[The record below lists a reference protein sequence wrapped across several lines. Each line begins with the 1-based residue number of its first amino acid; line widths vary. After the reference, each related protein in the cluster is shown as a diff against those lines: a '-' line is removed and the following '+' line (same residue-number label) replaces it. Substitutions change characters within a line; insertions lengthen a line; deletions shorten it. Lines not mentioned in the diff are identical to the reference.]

1 MGKPFW
7 RSVEYFFTGNYSADN
22 GNNDIVAIGFG
33 GEIHAYG
40 GDDHVTV
47 GSIGATVHTG
57 SGNDTVV
64 GGSAYLRVEDSTGH
78 LSVKGAAGYADI
90 NKSGD
95 GNVSFAGAAGGVSID
110 HLGHHG
116 DVSYGGA
123 AAYNSVKRKGLSG
136 NVTFKGAGGYNAL
149 WHETNHGNLS
159 FAGAGAGNKL
169 DRTWFDQ
176 YQGSRGD
183 VSFDGA
189 GAANSI
195 SSRVETGNITFR
207 GAGADNH
214 LVRKGKVGDITLQ
227 GAGASNRIERT
238 RQAEDVY
245 QQTHGNIRFE
255 GVGGYNSFY
264 SDVAHGDIHFSGGG
278 AYNTITRKGSGSSFD
293 AQGMEYAK
301 AEDIVLTTAKMHGSW
316 IGSGTHAVTAVKSE
330 REPNTYLFAIADG
343 TYTKINKVRLSNDP
357 KTGKLKYYSEAWYKQ
372 GNHLSGLARS
382 DVSSAGGFEV
392 NPINGGYTLSN
403 IAVEHQQSLTV
414 HAMEKDL
421 TEYEWV
427 TYANGALIDAKDVV
441 LSDAKMGGHAIST
454 DGTKVDVQAIKS
466 NRKPNTYVYA
476 KVLGPYTKI
485 VVVELANDAET
496 GVLKYQARSW
506 YKEGDHT
513 ANLANEDISS
523 ANGYHSMGKGGYS
536 LSALNYSV
544 NAIRS
549 MSETVADIDEY
560 TDQTLFK
567 PATDSGESSGDV
579 HFSGAGGGNV
589 IKSNVTRGNV
599 YFNGGGIANVI
610 LHSSQFGNTEF
621 NGGGAANVIVKSGEE
636 GDLTFRGA
644 GLANV
649 LVHQSKQGKMDV
661 YAGGAVNVLVRI
673 GDGQYLAHLLAYGN
687 ISVHKGNGNSRVAM
701 LGGYNTHT
709 QIGSGHGLWLA
720 AGGFNVMTQVGNGEV
735 TSVLA
740 GGANVLTK
748 VGEGELTAGML
759 GGANVMTHIS
769 GDEQAS
775 NTTAVALGGANI
787 LTKKGKGDTLA
798 VMGGGAN
805 VLTHVGDGSTTGVMV
820 GGANILT
827 KVGNGDTTGIMLGVG
842 NVLTHVGDGQTLG
855 VMGAAGNIFT
865 KVGDGT
871 SIAAMIGAGNIFTH
885 VGEGNAWALMGG
897 LGNVFTKVGNG
908 DALALMVAEANVFTH
923 IGDGMSVALMLAKG
937 NVATKVGNGT
947 TLAAMVGNANIF
959 THIGNGS
966 TFAAM
971 IGQANVMTKVG
982 NDLTAALM
990 VGKAN
995 IYTHVGDGTSLGL
1008 FAGEM
1013 NVMTK
1018 VGNGTTLAAMFGK
1031 ANIMT
1036 HVGDG
1041 LTGVLALGEANI
1053 VTKVGDDFMGVVAA
1067 AKANVVTHVGDA
1079 TTAAVLAGKGNI
1091 LTKVGE
1097 GTTVGLLISDIGN
1110 VMTHVGDGT
1119 TIGIAKGKANIVTKV
1134 GDGLGINVAWGQA
1147 NVFTQVGDGDRYNF
1161 AKGEANILTKVGDG
1175 QEVSVVQ
1182 GKANIITHVGNGDDY
1197 TGAWGKA
1204 NVITKVGDGRNVV
1217 LAKGEANI
1225 VTQVGDGD
1233 SFNAL
1238 WSKGNV
1244 VTKVGDG
1251 MQVTAAKGK
1260 ANITTTVGNGLSVTA
1275 AYGDANINTKVGNG
1289 VSVNVA
1295 WGKYNINTKVGDGLN
1310 VAVMKG
1316 KANANIHIGDGLNI
1330 NASYARNNVAIKVG
1344 NGDFYS
1350 LAVASSNTSS
1360 NKLSALFDNVKQT
1373 LLGVGGSQAINYLV
1387 QGDEASTSGT
1397 QKGRGA
1403 IATPEITKLDG
1414 FQMDAIE
1421 EVGSDLGDSLTGS
1434 VTKVD
1439 TPDLN
1444 EMDNDLNIDG
1454 ASDHAPNLIVN
1465 GDFEQGDRGWQSTH
1479 GVEASYSGSVYGVN
1493 GEGHGT
1499 RVTELDT
1506 HTNTSLYQD
1515 LTDLTEGEVI
1525 AVSFDFAKRAGLS
1538 NNEGIEVLWNGE
1550 VVFSSSGDASAWQ
1563 QKTLKLTAH
1572 AGSNRIEFKGT
1583 GHNDGLG
1590 YILDNV
1596 VAKSESSPQANA
1608 VSEHAKQNQA
1618 SQNALSDKER
1628 AEADRQR
1635 LEQEKQKQLD
1645 AVAGSQSQLEST
1657 DQQAIENN
1665 GQAQRDAVKEESE
1678 AVTAELTTLA
1688 QGLDVLDGQATHTGK
1703 SGEQWRNDFAGGLLD
1718 GVQSQIDDAKQL
1730 ASDKMAAAKQTQSD
1744 NNSKVKDSIAKS
1756 EAGVAKGEQNRAG
1769 AEQDIAEAKADA
1781 ETRKADAVAKS
1792 HDAKQAE
1799 SDAHSAANDAQ
1810 SRGDRDAMNAENKA
1824 NQAQNDAQGAKQ
1836 NEGDRPDRQGV
1847 AGSGLSGNAHRVEG
1861 AGETGSHVNT
1871 DSQTNADGRFSDGLT
1886 EQELEALEG
1895 ATNAVNRLQINAGIR
1910 SKNSG
1915 STITSM
1921 FMEANADSIVV
1932 DTTASQDVV
1941 RKEVRISGVNLVGLG
1956 EASHDSAESLVAA
1969 RAEKV
1974 ANLYRWLDTDNDVA
1988 TDKYVPVPGFERVD
2002 ADVSDEVKQRMIQS
2016 MSGYIEHTDNQVPKD
2031 QAQALATLFV
2041 ESTLDYDWDKRVE
2054 FLTKLESYGYSF
2066 ETPHAEKSIVSFWSG
2081 KNFKQYR
2088 DVLDNAQTDGK
2099 KVVYDIDVKGNAFA
2113 IDLNKH
2119 LMRWGGLFLDPDNAE
2134 QNQLKS
2140 SIDAAT
2146 FSNTGFWSSVYAT
2159 GAQHDVYVIAEGGV
2173 RLGNYFWHV
2182 ELPALRQLQREGLVG
2197 EIRLLDKP
2205 VSEYKDLP
2213 ADEIGRRLTDAGVGV
2228 KVRFD
2233 ALSSARQAEL
2243 LADNPDDY
2251 RADTLVEL
2259 DVKLSAIDSMLRES
2273 LPFYSLRTERNLLV
2287 QEGDEGFEVRSWP
2300 GSDDKSKTIL
2310 LDNPEDAAQQKA
2322 IERFI
2327 LANFDNFEQMP
2338 DELFLVDN
2346 KVLSHHD
2353 GRTRILAQKE
2363 DGAWTYNTNSEL
2375 MSVTELL
2382 DAAHVSGKVRG
2393 ESYQKVIDALAE
2405 YHASTAEHADYEL
2418 ESVEQLVN
2426 LRKKIE
2432 GYALGH
2438 PDSGRLEAM
2447 NSLLNQV
2454 NSRLEEVSVLA
2465 VSEQSIKA
2473 HDSFSRLY
2481 DQLDNAHLKQ
2491 SKHLYLDGNGDFV
2504 TKGKGN
2510 LAKIDQLGGSDA
2522 VLEKVKASVNH
2533 EYGQA
2538 IADTIFAGLSAN
2550 ELAKDGKGIDITG
2563 LNRIH
2568 QALEQ
2573 HMSPVSA
2580 TMYIWKPSDH
2590 SALGHAALQIGQGRT
2605 QIDAQAAADFNKQNY
2620 VSWWPLGSKSSNIR
2634 NIFNVATEYQPD
2646 LKLRW
2651 SDFSQPAHQN
2661 DTLEHD
2667 MASEENDGFGLNDG
2681 ETKLKRFIEKLNAA
2695 KGIDAAYKDA
2705 SEGYASVLLGNPDM
2719 LVSTGIPAHVFQP
2732 FVDQWNDT
2740 SYDMMDV
2747 ANRFAQELQKQ
2758 AQASGDPALVAK
2770 RIDNVVRLFAE
2781 RALEEIEAF
2790 KASQADEGRVFRI
2803 NLEGLDVAAMQ
2814 AEWNRL
2820 SHDPDARYQ
2829 LLTKN
2834 CSSTV
2839 AKVLKA
2845 GGADKLIG
2853 HTWRPKFGVWTPTEL
2868 FNFGQALQEAQLEI
2882 AAKKQSHQVNDDLDA
2897 LSGSEKHKDKVAI
2910 ENDGTPP
2917 RDKVPLSPLTRFLNN
2932 ELYGER
2938 DARRKIG
2945 DITQTLLDHA
2955 VEKGESQKVTLKGEA
2970 GRLTGYYHQGTASS
2984 DDETSTTSGKVVL
2997 FLHGSGSSAE
3007 EQASAIRSH
3016 YQKQGIDMLAV
3027 NLRGYGES
3035 DGGPSEKGL
3044 YQDARTMFNY
3054 LVNDKGIDP
3063 SNIILHGYSMGGPI
3077 AADLARY
3084 AAQNGQAVSGLLL
3097 DRPMPSM
3104 TKAITA
3110 HEVANPAGIV
3120 GTIAKAVN
3128 GQFSVE
3134 KNLKGLPQETPIL
3147 LLTDNEGLGEEGEK
3161 LRVKLSNS
3169 GFNVT
3174 GEQTFYGHEASN
3186 RLMSQYTG
3194 QIVSDLLNTQ
3204 HIKHNEAKLNLEPHG
3219 KNYESRDLILK
3230 PISQPETVEL
3240 GMPEVDQKVLA
3251 DIAEREN
3258 VIIGVRPVDEK
3269 SKSLIASKMYSSKGL
3284 FVKAKS
3290 SDWGPMSGFIPVDQS
3305 FAKAS
3310 ARRDLE
3316 TFNRHA
3322 EQSIQSGNAVSAD
3335 LYLNQ
3340 VRVEE
3345 LVSKYHS
3352 LTPLELDD
3360 QSGMY
3365 KTTATNGDQSVPFF
3379 LNRVT
3384 VDGNELWQVHY
3395 ITNGEL
3401 APFKVIGD
3409 PVSKQPMT
3417 ADYDLLTVMYSYGD
3431 LGPQDK
3437 VKQPLTWQQWKDSVT
3452 YEDLTPKYKELYS
3465 NEDLYNKKDGA
3476 SLGNVS
3482 GRLKELKDRINVD
3495 LGRTNGLEMVHHGA
3509 DDANPYAVMA
3519 DNFPATFFVPKS
3531 LFAEDGLGE
3540 GKGSIQTYFNVN
3552 EQGAVV
3558 IRNPQE
3564 FSDFQQVTINASFR
3578 ASFNDKWNHG
3588 LDEPLFTTKRKLSHE
3603 FLNKRDQLLKKLS
3616 GGRLD
3621 AQDETL
3627 VALGNPDDVSGNKAI
3642 VAVDVSQIFT
3652 RQELKERAN
3661 VFAKPIGASYQGI
3674 LDQLDL
3680 VHQTVSRDQIVASFE
3695 LNKKVNAYI
3704 AEHPTSG
3711 RNQALTQLKEQITSA
3726 LFIGKMQ
3733 VAQVDIDAI
3742 AQTRPELAAR
3752 IFMVAI
3758 EEANGE
3764 HRGLTD
3770 MMVRWAN
3777 EDPYLAPKQGYKGE
3791 TPNDLGFD
3799 AKYHVDLG
3807 DHYADFKQWLE
3818 TSQSNGLLSK
3828 ATLDESTKTVHLGY
3842 SYQELQDLTG
3852 VESVQMAFYF
3862 LKEAAKKVDPISGDS
3877 AEMILLKKFADKSY
3891 LSQLDSDRMDQ
3902 IEGIYRS
3909 SHETDVD
3916 AWDRRYSG
3924 AGYDELTNKLAGATG
3939 VDEQLSVLLD
3949 DRKGLLIG
3957 EVHGSDVNGLRF
3969 VNEQMDALKKQGVT
3983 VIGLEHLRSDLAQPL
3998 IDRYL
4003 ATGVMSSELSAML
4016 KTKHL
4021 DATLFENARAN
4032 GMRIVA
4038 LDANS
4043 SARPNV
4049 QGTEHGLMYRAGA
4062 ANNIAVEVLQSL
4074 PDDEKFV
4081 AIYGKAHLQS
4091 HKGIEG
4097 FVPGITHRLD
4107 LPALRVSDSNQ
4118 FRVEQDD
4125 MTLRVVYDDVANK
4138 PKLTFKDSLSGA
4150 NTAIHNQNVNDWERV
4165 AVTPTADGGETRFDG
4180 QIIVQMEN
4188 DSVVANAAANL
4199 AGKHPE
4205 SSVVVQ
4211 LDSDGNYRVVYG
4223 DPSKLDGKLRWQ
4235 LVGHGR
4241 DDSDSNNT
4249 HLSGYSAEDLA
4260 AKLANFQQSF
4270 SQAENINNTPDH
4282 ISIVGCS
4289 LVSDD
4294 KQKGFGH
4301 QFINAMDVNGLRVD
4315 VSARSSELAVD
4326 ATGRKHTKDENGDWI
4341 QKAETNKVSLSWNEQ
4356 GEVIAKEERIRNG
4369 IAEGDIDLSRIG
4381 VSDVGEIARGAIGD
4395 NNDVFDAPEK
4405 RKVETET
4412 SSSAANNKLS
4422 YSGNIQVNV
4431 GDGEFTA
4438 VNWGTSNVGIKVGS
4452 GGFKS
4457 LAFGDNNVM
4466 VHIGNGESK
4475 HSVDMG
4481 GYQALEGAQMFIGNR
4496 NVSFNLGQSNDL
4508 LVMMDKSIP
4517 TPPLVNPFDGAARIS
4532 GVLQSI
4538 ATSGEDQDWLA
4549 AQEQQWTLSG
4559 AKKFVKDMSGLDQS
4573 SSVDYTCLVEL
4584 DSHNERSSRGLK
4596 HDTEAALNK
4605 QYNQWLSGNSDSS
4618 AGKLS
4623 RADKLRQA
4631 NEKLAFNFAVG
4642 GQGADIQVTTGNWNF
4657 MFGDNIQ
4664 SILDTNLG
4672 SLFGLMTQQF
4682 SATGQAKTTFTYTP
4696 EDLPRQLKNK
4706 LLGQMAGIGAETTLA
4721 DIFGVDYTTSG
4732 QIVSRNGEAVDG
4744 VAILTEMLE
4753 VIGEFSGDQLQAFV
4767 DPAKLLDS
4775 LKSGIDMGADGI
4787 QSFAETHGLKDKAPE
4802 EEENKSAVS
4811 VNGTSVNSAQG
4822 ATASDGNTETAETQ
4836 DRAFGFNSLNLP
4848 NLFAT
4853 IFSQDKQKEMKS
4865 LVENLK
4871 ENLTADLLNMKEKTF
4886 DFLRNS
4892 GHLQGDGDINLSLG
4906 NYNFNWGGDGK
4917 DLGAYL
4923 GDNNNFWGGR
4933 GDDVFYA
4940 TGTSNIFTGGEGSD
4954 MGVLMGRENM
4964 MFGGD
4969 GNDTAVVAGRIN
4981 HVFLGAGDDQSFVFG
4996 EGGEIDTG
5004 LGRDY
5009 VVTSGNFNRVDTG
5022 DGQDYSV
5029 TIGNNNQVEL
5039 GAGNDF
5045 ANVFGNYNRI
5055 NASAGNDVVKLMGYH
5070 AVLNGG
5076 EGEDH
5081 LIAAAISKFSQFNG
5095 EEGRDLMV
5103 LGGYQNTFKGGTD
5116 VDSFVVSGDVIDNLV
5131 EDISSEDNIVF
5142 NGIDWQKLWFERSG
5156 YDLKLSILRDPVS
5169 ETDQAKFEHIGS
5181 VTFNDYF
5188 DGKRAQMIIAM
5199 GEKDANGEREYTTLS
5214 ESSIDALVQAMSGF
5228 DPQAG
5233 DNGFIDNLDS
5243 KSRVAISTAWADV
5256 VHKKGITV

>member
-7 RSVEYFFTGNYSADN
+7 RSVEYFFTGNYSADD
-22 GNNDIVAIGFG
+22 GNNNIVAIGFG
-33 GEIHAYG
+33 GQIHAYG

-47 GSIGATVHTG
+47 GSIGATVYTG

-64 GGSAYLRVEDSTGH
+64 GGSAYLKVEDSTGH
-78 LSVKGAAGYADI
+78 LTVKGAAGYADI

-110 HLGHHG
+110 HLGNHG

-123 AAYNSVKRKGLSG
+123 AAYNGITRKGLSG
-136 NVTFKGAGGYNAL
+136 NVTFAGAGGYNAL
-149 WHETNHGNLS
+149 WHETNQGNLS
-159 FAGAGAGNKL
+159 FTGAGAGNKL
-169 DRTWFDQ
+169 DRTWFNR
-176 YQGSRGD
+176 YQGSHGD
-183 VSFDGA
+183 VTFDGA

-238 RQAEDVY
+238 HQAEDVY
-245 QQTHGNIRFE
+245 TQTRGNIRFE
-255 GVGGYNSFY
+255 GVGGYNSLY
-264 SDVAHGDIHFSGGG
+264 SDVAHGDIYFSGGG
-278 AYNTITRKGSGSSFD
+278 AYNTIIRKGSGNDF
-293 AQGMEYAK
+293 AKEGMTNAK
-301 AEDIVLTTAKMHGSW
+301 ADEIVLTKAVMSGSW
-316 IGSGTHAVTAVKSE
+316 IGQDHHVTAVKSAS
-330 REPNTYLFAIADG
+330 EPNTYLFAFADS
-343 TYTKINKVRLSNDP
+343 TYTKINKVQLRNDP
-357 KTGKLKYYSEAWYKQ
+357 QTGELKYYSTAWYKE
-372 GNHLSGLARS
+372 GNHLSNLANQDIS
-382 DVSSAGGFEV
+382 DNGGFTAV
-392 NPINGGYTLSN
+392 NINGAYTLSDLK
-403 IAVEHQQSLTV
+403 VEHQQSVTV
-414 HAMEKDL
+414 HAVEKSL

-427 TYANGALIDAKDVV
+427 TYANGAVIDAKEVS
-441 LSDAKMGGHAIST
+441 LSDAKMGGHAIYA
-454 DGTKVDVQAIKS
+454 DGTKVDVKAVKS
-466 NRKPNTYVYA
+466 NRQPNTYIYA

-485 VVVELANDAET
+485 VVVELANDPET
-496 GVLKYQARSW
+496 GALKYQARSW

-513 ANLANEDISS
+513 ANIANQDISS
-523 ANGYHSMGKGGYS
+523 ATGYNPMGKGGYS
-536 LSALNYSV
+536 LSDLHYSV
-544 NAIRS
+544 NAVRS
-549 MSETVADIDEY
+549 TSETVADIEEY

-567 PATDSGESSGDV
+567 PANDSGESSGDV
-579 HFSGAGGGNV
+579 RFNGAGGGNV

-599 YFNGGGIANVI
+599 HFNGGGIANVI

-649 LVHQSKQGKMDV
+649 LVHQSQQGKMDV
-661 YAGGAVNVLVRI
+661 YAGGAVNVLVRL

-687 ISVHKGNGNSRVAM
+687 ISVQKGSGDSRVVM

-709 QIGSGHGLWLA
+709 QIGSGNGLWLA
-720 AGGFNVMTQVGNGEV
+720 AGGFNVMTQVGQGDV
-735 TSVLA
+735 AAVLA

-748 VGEGELTAGML
+748 MGEGELTSGML
-759 GGANVMTHIS
+759 GGANVITHIS
-769 GDEQAS
+769 NDDQLS

-787 LTKKGKGDTLA
+787 LSKKGKGNTLA

-805 VLTHVGDGSTTGVMV
+805 VLTHVGDGTTTGVMV

-827 KVGNGDTTGIMLGVG
+827 KIGNGDTTGIMLGVG

-871 SIAAMIGAGNIFTH
+871 SIAVMIGAGNIFTH

-959 THIGNGS
+959 THIGHGS

-971 IGQANVMTKVG
+971 IGQANIMTKVG

-995 IYTHVGDGTSLGL
+995 IMTHVGDGTSLGL
-1008 FAGEM
+1008 FAGEV

-1097 GTTVGLLISDIGN
+1097 GTTVGLLISDVGN

-1119 TIGIAKGKANIVTKV
+1119 TIGIAKGKANLITKV
-1134 GDGLGINVAWGQA
+1134 GDGLGVNVAWGQA

-1161 AKGEANILTKVGDG
+1161 AKGEANLITKVGDG

-1182 GKANIITHVGNGDDY
+1182 GEANIITHVGNGDDY

-1204 NVITKVGDGRNVV
+1204 NVITKVGHGQNVV

-1238 WSKGNV
+1238 WSKSNI
-1244 VTKVGDG
+1244 VTKVGNG
-1251 MQVTAAKGK
+1251 MQVTAAKGQ

-1275 AYGDANINTKVGNG
+1275 AYGDANINTKVGDG

-1316 KANANIHIGDGLNI
+1316 KANANIHVGDGLNI
-1330 NASYARNNVAIKVG
+1330 NASYAQNNVAIKVG

-1360 NKLSALFDNVKQT
+1360 NKLSALFDNIKQT
-1373 LLGVGGSQAINYLV
+1373 VLGVGGSQAINYLV
-1387 QGDEASTSGT
+1387 QGDEASSSGT
-1397 QKGRGA
+1397 HKGRGA

-1414 FQMDAIE
+1414 FQMDAIK

-1444 EMDNDLNIDG
+1444 KMQHAINVDD
-1454 ASDHAPNLIVN
+1454 SSVQAPNLIVN
-1465 GDFEQGDRGWQSTH
+1465 GDFELGEHGWQSTH
-1479 GVEASYSGSVYGVN
+1479 GVEASYAGSVYGVE
-1493 GEGHGT
+1493 GEGHGA

-1506 HTNTSLYQD
+1506 YTNTSLYQD
-1515 LTDLTEGEVI
+1515 LANLAQGEVI

-1550 VVFSSSGDASAWQ
+1550 VVFSSSGDASAWK
-1563 QKTLKLTAH
+1563 QKTLKLTAQ

-1596 VAKSESSPQANA
+1596 VATSESSQQANA
-1608 VSEHAKQNQA
+1608 IREHATQNPA
-1618 SQNALSDKER
+1618 TQNALSDKER

-1657 DQQAIENN
+1657 DQQALGNN
-1665 GQAQRDAVKEESE
+1665 GQAQRDAVQEESE
-1678 AVTAELTTLA
+1678 AITAELTKLA
-1688 QGLDVLDGQATHTGK
+1688 QGLDVLDGQATHTGE
-1703 SGEQWRNDFAGGLLD
+1703 SGDQWRNEFASGLLA
-1718 GVQSQIDDAKQL
+1718 GVQTQLDDAKQL
-1730 ASDKMAAAKQTQSD
+1730 ANDKIAEAKQTHAD
-1744 NNSKVKDSIAKS
+1744 NQNKVKDAVAKS
-1756 EAGVAKGEQNRAG
+1756 EVGVAKGQQNRAG
-1769 AEQDIAEAKADA
+1769 AEQDIADAQADA
-1781 ETRKADAVAKS
+1781 EKRKADALAKGK
-1792 HDAKQAE
+1792 DAQQAE
-1799 SDAHSAANDAQ
+1799 SDAHHAVNNAQ
-1810 SRGDRDAMNAENKA
+1810 SRGDRDVQLAENKA
-1824 NQAQNDAQGAKQ
+1824 NQAQADAQGAKQ

-1847 AGSGLSGNAHRVEG
+1847 TGSGLSGNAHSVEG
-1861 AGETGSHVNT
+1861 AGETDSHVNT
-1871 DSQTNADGRFSDGLT
+1871 DSQTNADGRFSEGLT
-1886 EQELEALEG
+1886 EQEQEALEG

-1910 SKNSG
+1910 AKNSG
-1915 STITSM
+1915 NTITSM
-1921 FMEANADSIVV
+1921 FTEANTDSIVV
-1932 DTTASQDVV
+1932 PTTTSQDVV
-1941 RKEVRISGVNLVGLG
+1941 RKEIRISGVNLEGLG
-1956 EASHDSAESLVAA
+1956 EASHDSAVSLVAA

-1974 ANLYRWLDTDNDVA
+1974 ANIYRWLDSDHPRA
-1988 TDKYVPVPGFERVD
+1988 TEQYIPVPGFERVD
-2002 ADVSDEVKQRMIQS
+2002 VNVSDETKQRLTQFV
-2016 MSGYIEHTDNQVPKD
+2016 SGYIEHTDNQVPKD

-2041 ESTLDYDWDKRVE
+2041 EATLNYDWDKRVE

-2066 ETPHAEKSIVSFWSG
+2066 EAPHGENSLVSFWSG
-2081 KNFKQYR
+2081 RNFKEYR
-2088 DVLDNAQTDGK
+2088 NVLDNAQPDGK
-2099 KVVYDIDVKGNAFA
+2099 KVVYDIDVQGNAFA
-2113 IDLNKH
+2113 IKLNKQ
-2119 LMRWGGLFLDPDNAE
+2119 LMRWGDMFLDLENAD
-2134 QNQLKS
+2134 QNHLQS
-2140 SIDAAT
+2140 SIEAAAY
-2146 FSNTGFWSSVYAT
+2146 SNTGFWSSVYAT
-2159 GAQHDVYVIAEGGV
+2159 GAKDDVYVIAEGGM
-2173 RLGNYFWHV
+2173 RLGNYFWNV
-2182 ELPALRQLQREGLVG
+2182 ELPLLRQLQREGLVG

-2205 VSEYKDLP
+2205 VSEYKDVP
-2213 ADEIGRRLTDAGVGV
+2213 VNEIGRKLTDAGVGV

-2233 ALSSARQAEL
+2233 ALSAAQQAEL
-2243 LADNPDDY
+2243 LAINPKGY
-2251 RADTLVEL
+2251 KADSLVEL
-2259 DVKLSAIDSMLRES
+2259 DVKLSAIDSMLRDA

-2287 QEGDEGFEVRSWP
+2287 QEGDEGFKVRAWP
-2300 GSDDKSKTIL
+2300 GSDGKSKTIV
-2310 LDNPEDAAQQKA
+2310 LDNPEDATQQKT

-2346 KVLSHHD
+2346 KVISHDKGITHV
-2353 GRTRILAQKE
+2353 LAQKV
-2363 DGAWTYNTNSEL
+2363 DGAWLYNAKVDL

-2382 DAAHVSGKVRG
+2382 DAANVTGKIRG
-2393 ESYQKVIDALAE
+2393 ESYQQVIDALTD
-2405 YHASTAEHADYEL
+2405 YHASITEHADYEP
-2418 ESVEQLVN
+2418 ESVEKLLN
-2426 LRKKIE
+2426 LRNKIE
-2432 GYALGH
+2432 GYVLGH
-2438 PDSGRLEAM
+2438 PDSGRVEAM

-2454 NSRLEEVSVLA
+2454 NTRLDEVSLLSVA
-2465 VSEQSIKA
+2465 EQTIQA
-2473 HDSFSRLY
+2473 QDSFSRLY
-2481 DQLDNAHLKQ
+2481 DQLEAANLKE
-2491 SKHLYLDGNGDFV
+2491 SKHLYLDQNGDFV

-2510 LAKIDQLGGSDA
+2510 LANIDLLGSREA
-2522 VLEKVKASVNH
+2522 VLEKVKLTVSN
-2533 EYGQA
+2533 EYGQTV
-2538 IADTIFAGLSAN
+2538 ADTIFAGLSAKY
-2550 ELAKDGKGIDITG
+2550 LAKDGKGIDIAG
-2563 LNRIH
+2563 LNKVH
-2568 QALEQ
+2568 QAIEQ
-2573 HMSPVSA
+2573 HLSPVSA
-2580 TMYIWKPSDH
+2580 TLYIWKPSDH

-2605 QIDAQAAADFNKQNY
+2605 QLEGQAAADFNQQNY
-2620 VSWWPLGSKSSNIR
+2620 VSWWPLGSKSSNIS
-2634 NIFNVATEYQPD
+2634 NILNVATKDQPD

-2667 MASEENDGFGLNDG
+2667 VASEENDGFGLHDG
-2681 ETKLKRFIEKLNAA
+2681 DIKLKRFIEKLNAA
-2695 KGIDAAYKDA
+2695 KGIDASFKEA
-2705 SEGYASVLLGNPDM
+2705 SEGYASILLSNPDM
-2719 LVSTGIPAHVFQP
+2719 LETTGIPAHVFQP
-2732 FVDQWNDT
+2732 FVEQWNDT

-2747 ANRFAQELQKQ
+2747 ANRFAQELRLQ
-2758 AQASGDPALVAK
+2758 AQRSDDPELLEK
-2770 RIDNVVRLFAE
+2770 RIGNVIRQFAE
-2781 RALEEIEAF
+2781 RALEEIETF
-2790 KASQADEGRVFRI
+2790 KASQADQGRVFRI

-2814 AEWNRL
+2814 AEWHRL
-2820 SHDPDARYQ
+2820 SNDPDARYQ

-2853 HTWRPKFGVWTPTEL
+2853 HTWLPKFGVWTPTEL

-2882 AAKKQSHQVNDDLDA
+2882 AAKKQSHQVTDVLDA
-2897 LSGSEKHKDKVAI
+2897 LSGNEKPKENVAI

-2917 RDKVPLSPLTRFLNN
+2917 RDKESLSPLTRFLNN
-2932 ELYGER
+2932 ELYGDKE
-2938 DARRKIG
+2938 ARRKIG
-2945 DITQTLLDHA
+2945 EITQTLLDHA
-2955 VEKGESQKVTLKGEA
+2955 VEKGESQKITLQGEA
-2970 GRLTGYYHQGTASS
+2970 GRLTGYYHQGTAPSEG
-2984 DDETSTTSGKVVL
+2984 ETSSPSGKVVL

-3007 EQASAIRSH
+3007 EQASAIRNH

-3063 SNIILHGYSMGGPI
+3063 SNIIIHGYSMGGPI

-3120 GTIAKAVN
+3120 GAIAKAVN

-3134 KNLKGLPQETPIL
+3134 KNLEGLPKETSIL
-3147 LLTDNEGLGEEGEK
+3147 LLTDNEGLGNEGEK
-3161 LRVKLSNS
+3161 LRTKLTAS
-3169 GFNVT
+3169 GYNVT

-3186 RLMSQYTG
+3186 RLMSQYAD
-3194 QIVSDLLNTQ
+3194 QIVSGLSSSASVDEDLDQQGLDTTSTKDQGVSNKDDHLQ
-3204 HIKHNEAKLNLEPHG
+3204 VVDSKEA
-3219 KNYESRDLILK
+3219 
-3230 PISQPETVEL
+3230 
-3240 GMPEVDQKVLA
+3240 LA
-3251 DIAEREN
+3251 DGKI
-3258 VIIGVRPVDEK
+3258 
-3269 SKSLIASKMYSSKGL
+3269 L
-3284 FVKAKS
+3284 
-3290 SDWGPMSGFIPVDQS
+3290 
-3305 FAKAS
+3305 
-3310 ARRDLE
+3310 
-3316 TFNRHA
+3316 H
-3322 EQSIQSGNAVSAD
+3322 
-3335 LYLNQ
+3335 NQ
-3340 VRVEE
+3340 
-3345 LVSKYHS
+3345 
-3352 LTPLELDD
+3352 
-3360 QSGMY
+3360 
-3365 KTTATNGDQSVPFF
+3365 
-3379 LNRVT
+3379 
-3384 VDGNELWQVHY
+3384 
-3395 ITNGEL
+3395 
-3401 APFKVIGD
+3401 
-3409 PVSKQPMT
+3409 
-3417 ADYDLLTVMYSYGD
+3417 
-3431 LGPQDK
+3431 
-3437 VKQPLTWQQWKDSVT
+3437 
-3452 YEDLTPKYKELYS
+3452 
-3465 NEDLYNKKDGA
+3465 
-3476 SLGNVS
+3476 
-3482 GRLKELKDRINVD
+3482 
-3495 LGRTNGLEMVHHGA
+3495 
-3509 DDANPYAVMA
+3509 
-3519 DNFPATFFVPKS
+3519 
-3531 LFAEDGLGE
+3531 
-3540 GKGSIQTYFNVN
+3540 
-3552 EQGAVV
+3552 
-3558 IRNPQE
+3558 
-3564 FSDFQQVTINASFR
+3564 
-3578 ASFNDKWNHG
+3578 
-3588 LDEPLFTTKRKLSHE
+3588 
-3603 FLNKRDQLLKKLS
+3603 
-3616 GGRLD
+3616 
-3621 AQDETL
+3621 
-3627 VALGNPDDVSGNKAI
+3627 
-3642 VAVDVSQIFT
+3642 
-3652 RQELKERAN
+3652 
-3661 VFAKPIGASYQGI
+3661 
-3674 LDQLDL
+3674 
-3680 VHQTVSRDQIVASFE
+3680 
-3695 LNKKVNAYI
+3695 
-3704 AEHPTSG
+3704 
-3711 RNQALTQLKEQITSA
+3711 
-3726 LFIGKMQ
+3726 
-3733 VAQVDIDAI
+3733 
-3742 AQTRPELAAR
+3742 
-3752 IFMVAI
+3752 
-3758 EEANGE
+3758 
-3764 HRGLTD
+3764 
-3770 MMVRWAN
+3770 
-3777 EDPYLAPKQGYKGE
+3777 
-3791 TPNDLGFD
+3791 
-3799 AKYHVDLG
+3799 
-3807 DHYADFKQWLE
+3807 
-3818 TSQSNGLLSK
+3818 
-3828 ATLDESTKTVHLGY
+3828 
-3842 SYQELQDLTG
+3842 
-3852 VESVQMAFYF
+3852 
-3862 LKEAAKKVDPISGDS
+3862 
-3877 AEMILLKKFADKSY
+3877 
-3891 LSQLDSDRMDQ
+3891 
-3902 IEGIYRS
+3902 
-3909 SHETDVD
+3909 
-3916 AWDRRYSG
+3916 
-3924 AGYDELTNKLAGATG
+3924 
-3939 VDEQLSVLLD
+3939 
-3949 DRKGLLIG
+3949 
-3957 EVHGSDVNGLRF
+3957 DVNGW
-3969 VNEQMDALKKQGVT
+3969 G
-3983 VIGLEHLRSDLAQPL
+3983 P
-3998 IDRYL
+3998 
-4003 ATGVMSSELSAML
+4003 
-4016 KTKHL
+4016 
-4021 DATLFENARAN
+4021 
-4032 GMRIVA
+4032 
-4038 LDANS
+4038 
-4043 SARPNV
+4043 
-4049 QGTEHGLMYRAGA
+4049 
-4062 ANNIAVEVLQSL
+4062 
-4074 PDDEKFV
+4074 
-4081 AIYGKAHLQS
+4081 
-4091 HKGIEG
+4091 
-4097 FVPGITHRLD
+4097 IT
-4107 LPALRVSDSNQ
+4107 
-4118 FRVEQDD
+4118 
-4125 MTLRVVYDDVANK
+4125 
-4138 PKLTFKDSLSGA
+4138 
-4150 NTAIHNQNVNDWERV
+4150 
-4165 AVTPTADGGETRFDG
+4165 VTPTTDGGETRFDG

-4188 DSVVANAAANL
+4188 DDVVAKAAANL

-4241 DDSDSNNT
+4241 DHSESNNT
-4249 HLSGYSAEDLA
+4249 RLSGYSADELA
-4260 AKLANFQQSF
+4260 VKLAKFQQSF
-4270 SQAENINNTPDH
+4270 NQAENINNKPDH

-4301 QFINAMDVNGLRVD
+4301 QFINAMDANGLRVD
-4315 VSARSSELAVD
+4315 VSVRSSELAVD
-4326 ATGRKHTKDENGDWI
+4326 EVGRKHTKDANGDWV
-4341 QKAETNKVSLSWNEQ
+4341 QKAENNKVSLSWDAQ
-4356 GEVIAKEERIRNG
+4356 GEVVAKDERIRNG

-4381 VSDVGEIARGAIGD
+4381 VSDVDEPARGAIGD
-4395 NNDVFDAPEK
+4395 NSDVFDAPEK
-4405 RKVETET
+4405 RIPETEVIANSG
-4412 SSSAANNKLS
+4412 SSNQLS

-4431 GDGEFTA
+4431 GEGEFTA
-4438 VNWGTSNVGIKVGS
+4438 VNWGTSNVGIKVGT

-4466 VHIGNGESK
+4466 VHIGDGESK
-4475 HSVDMG
+4475 HSVDIG
-4481 GYQALEGAQMFIGNR
+4481 GYQALEGAQMFLGNR
-4496 NVSFNLGQSNDL
+4496 NVSFNFGHSNDL
-4508 LVMMDKSIP
+4508 ILMMDKSIP

-4532 GVLQSI
+4532 GVLQGI
-4538 ATSGEDQDWLA
+4538 AMSGEGEDWLA

-4573 SSVDYTCLVEL
+4573 SSVDYTTLVEL
-4584 DSHNERSSRGLK
+4584 DSQNERDSRGLK
-4596 HDTEAALNK
+4596 HNVEATLNK
-4605 QYNQWLSGNSDSS
+4605 QYNQWLSGNGNSGTSQ
-4618 AGKLS
+4618 LS

-4682 SATGQAKTTFTYTP
+4682 TATGQAKTTFTYTP
-4696 EDLPRQLKNK
+4696 QDLPRQLKNK
-4706 LLGQMAGIGAETTLA
+4706 LLGQLAGVGAETTLA
-4721 DIFGVDYTTSG
+4721 DIFGVDYTASG
-4732 QIVSRNGEAVDG
+4732 QIVSRNGQAVDG
-4744 VAILTEMLE
+4744 VVILKEMLE

-4775 LKSGIDMGADGI
+4775 LKAGIDMGADGI
-4787 QSFAETHGLKDKAPE
+4787 KSFAETHGLKEKAPE
-4802 EEENKSAVS
+4802 EEKDNSSVS
-4811 VNGTSVNSAQG
+4811 VNGANVNSAQG
-4822 ATASDGNTETAETQ
+4822 ATVADGNTETAETQ
-4836 DRAFGFNSLNLP
+4836 DRALGFNSLNLP

-4871 ENLTADLLNMKEKTF
+4871 QNLTADLLNMKEKTF

-4892 GHLQGDGDINLSLG
+4892 GHLQGDGDINISLG

-4940 TGTSNIFTGGEGSD
+4940 TGTSNIFTGGEGHD

-5004 LGRDY
+5004 SGRDY

-5022 DGQDYSV
+5022 DDQDYSV

-5055 NASAGNDVVKLMGYH
+5055 NAGAGNDVVKLMGYH

-5076 EGEDH
+5076 DGDDH
-5081 LIAAAISKFSQFNG
+5081 LIATAISKFSQFNG
-5095 EEGRDLMV
+5095 GEGRDLMV

-5131 EDISSEDNIVF
+5131 EDIRSEDNIVF

-5156 YDLKLSILRDPVS
+5156 YDLKLSILRDPS
-5169 ETDQAKFEHIGS
+5169 NDSDQSKFEHIGS
-5181 VTFNDYF
+5181 VTFSDYF
-5188 DGKRAQMIIAM
+5188 NGNRAQVVIGMS
-5199 GEKDANGEREYTTLS
+5199 EKDLSGEREYTMLS
-5214 ESSIDALVQAMSGF
+5214 DSAIDALVQAMSGF
-5228 DPQAG
+5228 EPQAG
-5233 DNGFIDNLDS
+5233 DNGFIDSLES
-5243 KSRVAISTAWADV
+5243 KSQAAISMAWSDV
-5256 VHKKGITV
+5256 VHKKGLMV

>member
-7 RSVEYFFTGNYSADN
+7 RSVEYFFTGNYSADD
-22 GNNDIVAIGFG
+22 GNNSIVAIGFG

-47 GSIGATVHTG
+47 GSIGATVYTG

-64 GGSAYLRVEDSTGH
+64 GGSAYLRVEDTTGH

-110 HLGHHG
+110 HLGNHG

-123 AAYNSVKRKGLSG
+123 AAYNGITRKGLSG

-149 WHETNHGNLS
+149 WHETNQGNLS

-169 DRTWFDQ
+169 DRTWFNR

-183 VSFDGA
+183 VTFDGA

-245 QQTHGNIRFE
+245 AQTRGNIRFE
-255 GVGGYNSFY
+255 GVGGYNSLY

-301 AEDIVLTTAKMHGSW
+301 AEDIVLTAAQMHGLS
-316 IGSGTHAVTAVKSE
+316 IDNGNKFHAVTAVKSE

-343 TYTKINKVRLSNDP
+343 TYTKINKVRLYNDP
-357 KTGKLKYYSEAWYKQ
+357 ETGKLKYYSEAWFKR
-372 GNHLSGLARS
+372 GNHLAELARS

-414 HAMEKDL
+414 HAVEKDL

-427 TYANGALIDAKDVV
+427 TYANGALIDAKDVA
-441 LSDAKMGGHAIST
+441 LSEAKMGGHAIST
-454 DGTKVDVQAIKS
+454 DGTTVDVQAVKS

-485 VVVELANDAET
+485 VVVELANDPKT
-496 GVLKYQARSW
+496 GALKYQARSW
-506 YKEGDHT
+506 YKEGNHT

-536 LSALNYSV
+536 LSDLHYSV
-544 NAIRS
+544 NAVRS
-549 MSETVADIDEY
+549 TSETVADIDEY

-579 HFSGAGGGNV
+579 RFNGAGGGNV

-687 ISVHKGNGNSRVAM
+687 ISVHKGNGNSRVVM

-709 QIGSGHGLWLA
+709 QIGSGNGLWLA
-720 AGGFNVMTQVGNGEV
+720 AGGFNVMTQVGKGDV
-735 TSVLA
+735 ASVLA

-748 VGEGELTAGML
+748 VGDGDLTAGML
-759 GGANVMTHIS
+759 GGANVITHIS
-769 GDEQAS
+769 GDNETS

-787 LTKKGKGDTLA
+787 LTKKGKGNTIA

-805 VLTHVGDGSTTGVMV
+805 VLTHVGDGTTTGVMV

-871 SIAAMIGAGNIFTH
+871 SIAVMIGAGNIFTH

-959 THIGNGS
+959 THVGSGS

-971 IGQANVMTKVG
+971 IGQANIMTKVG

-995 IYTHVGDGTSLGL
+995 IYTHVGDGTSLGI
-1008 FAGEM
+1008 FAGEV

-1119 TIGIAKGKANIVTKV
+1119 TIGIAKGKANIITKV
-1134 GDGLGINVAWGQA
+1134 GDGLGVNVAWGQA

-1161 AKGEANILTKVGDG
+1161 AKGEANIITKVGDG

-1204 NVITKVGDGRNVV
+1204 NVITKVGNGRNVV

-1238 WSKGNV
+1238 WSKGNI

-1260 ANITTTVGNGLSVTA
+1260 ANITTTVGDGLSVTA
-1275 AYGDANINTKVGNG
+1275 AYGDANINTKVGDG

-1316 KANANIHIGDGLNI
+1316 KANANIHVGDGLNI
-1330 NASYARNNVAIKVG
+1330 NASYAQNNVAIKVG

-1360 NKLSALFDNVKQT
+1360 NKLSALFDNIKQT

-1387 QGDEASTSGT
+1387 QGDEASSSGT

-1414 FQMDAIE
+1414 FQMEAIE

-1444 EMDNDLNIDG
+1444 KMQNALDVDG
-1454 ASDHAPNLIVN
+1454 SADQTQAPNLIVN
-1465 GDFEQGDRGWQSTH
+1465 GDFEQSDFGWSSTH
-1479 GVEASYSGSVYGVN
+1479 GVEAYASASSYGL
-1493 GEGHGT
+1493 ERDGHGNN
-1499 RVTELDT
+1499 VSELATDQST
-1506 HTNTSLYQD
+1506 TIYQD
-1515 LTDLTEGEVI
+1515 IQNLTEGEVI
-1525 AVSFDFAKRAGLS
+1525 ALSFDFAKRAGLS

-1596 VAKSESSPQANA
+1596 VAKSQSSQQANA
-1608 VSEHAKQNQA
+1608 VSEHATQNQA

-1657 DQQAIENN
+1657 DQQALENN

-1678 AVTAELTTLA
+1678 AVTAELTKLA
-1688 QGLDVLDGQATHTGK
+1688 QGLDVLDGQATHTGE
-1703 SGEQWRNDFAGGLLD
+1703 SGDQWRNDFAGGLLD
-1718 GVQSQIDDAKQL
+1718 GVQSQLDDAKQL
-1730 ASDKMAAAKQTQSD
+1730 ANDKIAAAKQTQSD
-1744 NNSKVKDSIAKS
+1744 NNSKVKESVAKS
-1756 EAGVAKGEQNRAG
+1756 EAGVAQGEQNRAG

-1792 HDAKQAE
+1792 NDAKQAE

-1824 NQAQNDAQGAKQ
+1824 NQAQNDAKGTKQ
-1836 NEGDRPDRQGV
+1836 NEGDRPDREGV
-1847 AGSGLSGNAHRVEG
+1847 VGSGLSGNAHSVEG
-1861 AGETGSHVNT
+1861 AGGTGSHVNT
-1871 DSQTNADGRFSDGLT
+1871 DSPTNADGRFSEGLS
-1886 EQELEALEG
+1886 EQEQEALEG

-1910 SKNSG
+1910 GKNSG

-1921 FMEANADSIVV
+1921 FTETNSDSIVV
-1932 DTTASQDVV
+1932 PTTASQDVV
-1941 RKEVRISGVNLVGLG
+1941 RKEIRISGVNLEGLG
-1956 EASHDSAESLVAA
+1956 ETSHDSAESLVAA

-2031 QAQALATLFV
+2031 QAEALATLFV

-2066 ETPHAEKSIVSFWSG
+2066 EAPHAEKSIVSFWSG

-2159 GAQHDVYVIAEGGV
+2159 GAQNDVYVIAEGGV
-2173 RLGNYFWHV
+2173 RLGNYFWNV

-2205 VSEYKDLP
+2205 VSEYKGLP
-2213 ADEIGRRLTDAGVGV
+2213 ADQIGRRLTDTGVAV

-2233 ALSSARQAEL
+2233 ALSHERQAEL
-2243 LADNPDDY
+2243 LADNPDGY
-2251 RADTLVEL
+2251 KADTLVEL

-2287 QEGDEGFEVRSWP
+2287 QEGEEGFEVRSWP
-2300 GSDDKSKTIL
+2300 GTDGKSKTIL
-2310 LDNPEDAAQQKA
+2310 LDNPEDAAQQKS

-2363 DGAWTYNTNSEL
+2363 DGAWTYNTNVEL
-2375 MSVTELL
+2375 MSVNELL
-2382 DAAHVSGKVRG
+2382 DAAHVNGKVRG
-2393 ESYQKVIDALAE
+2393 ESYQQVIDALTE
-2405 YHASTAEHADYEL
+2405 YHASTVEHADYEL
-2418 ESVEQLVN
+2418 ESVEKLLN
-2426 LRKKIE
+2426 LRKQIE
-2432 GYALGH
+2432 GYVLGH
-2438 PDSGRLEAM
+2438 PDSGRVEAM

-2454 NSRLEEVSVLA
+2454 NSRLEEVAVLA

-2481 DQLDNAHLKQ
+2481 DQLDNANLKE

-2510 LAKIDQLGGSDA
+2510 LANIDKLGGSDA
-2522 VLEKVKASVNH
+2522 VLEKVKAAVTH
-2533 EYGQA
+2533 EYGQVV
-2538 IADTIFAGLSAN
+2538 ADTIFAGLSAN
-2550 ELAKDGKGIDITG
+2550 DLAKDGKGIDIAG
-2563 LNRIH
+2563 LNKVH
-2568 QALEQ
+2568 QAIEQ

-2605 QIDAQAAADFNKQNY
+2605 QLEGQAAADFNKQNY

-2634 NIFNVATEYQPD
+2634 NIFNVATEDQPD

-2667 MASEENDGFGLNDG
+2667 MASEENDGFGLKDG

-2695 KGIDAAYKDA
+2695 KGIDASYKDA

-2719 LVSTGIPAHVFQP
+2719 LASTGIPVHVFQP

-2747 ANRFAQELQKQ
+2747 ANRFAEELQKQ
-2758 AQASGDPALVAK
+2758 AQASGDPALVEK

-2820 SHDPDARYQ
+2820 SNDPDARYQ

-2882 AAKKQSHQVNDDLDA
+2882 AAKKQSHQVTDVLDA
-2897 LSGSEKHKDKVAI
+2897 LSGNEKHKENVAI

-2917 RDKVPLSPLTRFLNN
+2917 RDKESLSPLTRFLNN
-2932 ELYGER
+2932 ELYGEK

-2945 DITQTLLDHA
+2945 EITQTLLDHA
-2955 VEKGESQKVTLKGEA
+2955 VENGESQKVTLKGEV
-2970 GRLTGYYHQGTASS
+2970 GRLTGYYHQGAASS
-2984 DDETSTTSGKVVL
+2984 EGETSATSGKVVL

-3007 EQASAIRSH
+3007 EQASAIRNH

-3063 SNIILHGYSMGGPI
+3063 SNIIIHGYSMGGPI

-3120 GTIAKAVN
+3120 GAIAKAVN

-3134 KNLKGLPQETPIL
+3134 KNLKGLPKETPIL

-3161 LRVKLSNS
+3161 LRAKLAIA
-3169 GFNVT
+3169 GYNVT

-3186 RLMSQYTG
+3186 RLMGQYAD
-3194 QIVSDLLNTQ
+3194 QIVSGLFNAEQAAVEAGEVLKGLEKDFKRYGDALKPDTSVPGKSKDIRTTKDFLNGYKNDHAKEIVDGFRSDMSIKQLVDLFVKGNWSAEQKGALAWEIESRALKVTFQNKSEKYNRLFREIASAGVVDAKATEQLAPQLMLLNLSNDGFGGRCDPLS
-3204 HIKHNEAKLNLEPHG
+3204 KLVLVAKQLENDG
-3219 KNYESRDLILK
+3219 
-3230 PISQPETVEL
+3230 QV
-3240 GMPEVDQKVLA
+3240 
-3251 DIAEREN
+3251 
-3258 VIIGVRPVDEK
+3258 GVARQLLE
-3269 SKSLIASKMYSSKGL
+3269 KMYSAAAVLSNPTLYSDSEKANASKL
-3284 FVKAKS
+3284 LSSLAAIHAKN
-3290 SDWGPMSGFIPVDQS
+3290 PMHDTSMKVWQEKLEGKQALTVNGVVEKITD
-3305 FAKAS
+3305 AS
-3310 ARRDLE
+3310 ANGKPVL
-3316 TFNRHA
+3316 
-3322 EQSIQSGNAVSAD
+3322 
-3335 LYLNQ
+3335 
-3340 VRVEE
+3340 
-3345 LVSKYHS
+3345 
-3352 LTPLELDD
+3352 LELDAPGHAMAAWAKGSGD
-3360 QSGMY
+3360 DRVYGFYDPNAGIVEFSSAEKFGDYLTRFFGKSDLNMAQSYKLGKNDAGEAIFNRVVVMDGNTLASY
-3365 KTTATNGDQSVPFF
+3365 KPTFGDKTTMQGILDLPVFDATPIKKPTGGVASDLEALGDK
-3379 LNRVT
+3379 T
-3384 VDGNELWQVHY
+3384 
-3395 ITNGEL
+3395 
-3401 APFKVIGD
+3401 KV
-3409 PVSKQPMT
+3409 V
-3417 ADYDLLTVMYSYGD
+3417 
-3431 LGPQDK
+3431 
-3437 VKQPLTWQQWKDSVT
+3437 
-3452 YEDLTPKYKELYS
+3452 
-3465 NEDLYNKKDGA
+3465 
-3476 SLGNVS
+3476 
-3482 GRLKELKDRINVD
+3482 VD
-3495 LGRTNGLEMVHHGA
+3495 LA
-3509 DDANPYAVMA
+3509 
-3519 DNFPATFFVPKS
+3519 
-3531 LFAEDGLGE
+3531 
-3540 GKGSIQTYFNVN
+3540 
-3552 EQGAVV
+3552 
-3558 IRNPQE
+3558 
-3564 FSDFQQVTINASFR
+3564 
-3578 ASFNDKWNHG
+3578 
-3588 LDEPLFTTKRKLSHE
+3588 
-3603 FLNKRDQLLKKLS
+3603 
-3616 GGRLD
+3616 
-3621 AQDETL
+3621 
-3627 VALGNPDDVSGNKAI
+3627 
-3642 VAVDVSQIFT
+3642 QIFT
-3652 RQELKERAN
+3652 VQELKERAK

-3680 VHQTVSRDQIVASFE
+3680 VHQAKGRDQIAASFE
-3695 LNKKVNAYI
+3695 LNKKINDYI

-3711 RNQALTQLKEQITSA
+3711 RNQALTQLKKQVTNA

-3733 VAQVDIDAI
+3733 VAQAGIDAI

-3758 EEANGE
+3758 EEANGK
-3764 HRGLTD
+3764 HVGLTD

-3777 EDPYLAPKQGYKGE
+3777 EDPYLAPKHGYKGE
-3791 TPNDLGFD
+3791 TPSDLGFD

-3807 DHYADFKQWLE
+3807 EHYADFKQWLE

-3852 VESVQMAFYF
+3852 AESVQMAFYF
-3862 LKEAAKKVDPISGDS
+3862 LKEAAKKADPISGDS
-3877 AEMILLKKFADKSY
+3877 AEMILLKKYADQSY

-3909 SHETDVD
+3909 SHETDID

-3924 AGYDELTNKLAGATG
+3924 TGYDELTNKLASATG
-3939 VDEQLSVLLD
+3939 VDEQLAVLLD

-4021 DATLFENARAN
+4021 DVTLFENARAN

-4062 ANNIAVEVLQSL
+4062 ANNIAVEVLQNL
-4074 PDDEKFV
+4074 PDGEKFV

-4107 LPALRVSDSNQ
+4107 LPALKVSDSNE
-4118 FRVEQDD
+4118 FTVEQDD
-4125 MTLRVVYDDVANK
+4125 VSLRVVYDDVANK
-4138 PKLTFKDSLSGA
+4138 PKITFKDSLSGA
-4150 NTAIHNQNVNDWERV
+4150 NTALHNQNVNDWERV
-4165 AVTPTADGGETRFDG
+4165 VVTPTADGGESRFDG

-4188 DSVVANAAANL
+4188 DDVVAKAAANL

-4211 LDSDGNYRVVYG
+4211 IDSDGNYRVVYG

-4241 DDSDSNNT
+4241 DDSESNNT
-4249 HLSGYSAEDLA
+4249 RLSGYSADELA
-4260 AKLANFQQSF
+4260 VKLAKFQQSF
-4270 SQAENINNTPDH
+4270 NQAENINNKPDH

-4301 QFINAMDVNGLRVD
+4301 QFINAMDANGLRVD
-4315 VSARSSELAVD
+4315 VSVRSSELAVD
-4326 ATGRKHTKDENGDWI
+4326 EAGRKHTKDANGDWV
-4341 QKAETNKVSLSWNEQ
+4341 QKAENNKVSLSWDEQ
-4356 GEVIAKEERIRNG
+4356 GEVVAKDERIRNG

-4381 VSDVGEIARGAIGD
+4381 VSDVDEPARGAIGD

-4405 RKVETET
+4405 RKAETET
-4412 SSSAANNKLS
+4412 SSSSANNKLS

-4438 VNWGTSNVGIKVGS
+4438 VNWGTSNVGIKVGT

-4475 HSVDMG
+4475 HSFDIG

-4496 NVSFNLGQSNDL
+4496 NVSFNLGRSNDL
-4508 LVMMDKSIP
+4508 IVMMDKSIP

-4538 ATSGEDQDWLA
+4538 ATSGEGQDWLA

-4573 SSVDYTCLVEL
+4573 SSVDYTSLVEL
-4584 DSHNERSSRGLK
+4584 DSQNERSSRGLK
-4596 HDTEAALNK
+4596 HDAEAALNK
-4605 QYNQWLSGNSDSS
+4605 QYNQWLSGNSDSDTS
-4618 AGKLS
+4618 KLS

-4706 LLGQMAGIGAETTLA
+4706 LLGQLAGVGAETTLA
-4721 DIFGVDYTTSG
+4721 DIFGVDYTASG

-4744 VAILTEMLE
+4744 VAILKEMLE

-4775 LKSGIDMGADGI
+4775 LKAGINMGADGI
-4787 QSFAETHGLKDKAPE
+4787 KSFAETHGLKEKAPE
-4802 EEENKSAVS
+4802 EEEDNSSVS
-4811 VNGTSVNSAQG
+4811 VNGASVNSAQG
-4822 ATASDGNTETAETQ
+4822 ATVADGSTETAETP

-4892 GHLQGDGDINLSLG
+4892 GHLQGDGDINISLG

-4940 TGTSNIFTGGEGSD
+4940 TGTSNIFTGGEGND

-5004 LGRDY
+5004 SGRDY

-5022 DGQDYSV
+5022 DDQDYSV

-5095 EEGRDLMV
+5095 GEGRDLMV

-5131 EDISSEDNIVF
+5131 EDIRSEDNIVF

-5156 YDLKLSILRDPVS
+5156 YDLKLSILRDPAS
-5169 ETDQAKFEHIGS
+5169 DSDQAKFEHIGS
-5181 VTFNDYF
+5181 VTFSDYF
-5188 DGKRAQMIIAM
+5188 NGNRAQVIIAM
-5199 GEKDANGEREYTTLS
+5199 GEKDATGEREYTTLS
-5214 ESSIDALVQAMSGF
+5214 ESAIDALVQAMSGF

-5243 KSRVAISTAWADV
+5243 KSRVAITTAWADV

>member
-7 RSVEYFFTGNYSADN
+7 RSVEYFFTGNYSADD
-22 GNNDIVAIGFG
+22 GNNSIVAIGFG

-47 GSIGATVHTG
+47 GSIGATVYTG

-64 GGSAYLRVEDSTGH
+64 GGSAYLRVEDTTGH

-110 HLGHHG
+110 HLGNHG

-123 AAYNSVKRKGLSG
+123 AAYNGITRKGLSG

-149 WHETNHGNLS
+149 WHETNQGNLS

-169 DRTWFDQ
+169 DRTWFNR

-183 VSFDGA
+183 VTFDGA

-245 QQTHGNIRFE
+245 AQTRGNIRFE
-255 GVGGYNSFY
+255 GVGGYNSLY

-301 AEDIVLTTAKMHGSW
+301 AEEIVLTAAQMHGLS
-316 IGSGTHAVTAVKSE
+316 IDNGNKFHAVTAVKSE

-343 TYTKINKVRLSNDP
+343 TYTKINKVRLYNDP
-357 KTGKLKYYSEAWYKQ
+357 ETGKLKYYSEAWFKR
-372 GNHLSGLARS
+372 GNHLAELARS

-414 HAMEKDL
+414 HAVEKDL

-427 TYANGALIDAKDVV
+427 TYANGALIDAKDVA

-454 DGTKVDVQAIKS
+454 DGTTVDVQAVKS

-485 VVVELANDAET
+485 VVVELANDPET
-496 GVLKYQARSW
+496 GALKYQSRSW
-506 YKEGDHT
+506 YKEGNHT

-536 LSALNYSV
+536 LSDLHYSV
-544 NAIRS
+544 NAVRS
-549 MSETVADIDEY
+549 TSETVADIDEY

-579 HFSGAGGGNV
+579 RFNGAGGGNV

-687 ISVHKGNGNSRVAM
+687 ISVHKGNGNSRVVM

-709 QIGSGHGLWLA
+709 QIGSGNGLWLA
-720 AGGFNVMTQVGNGEV
+720 AGGFNVMTQVGKGDV
-735 TSVLA
+735 ASVLA

-748 VGEGELTAGML
+748 VGDGDLTAGML
-759 GGANVMTHIS
+759 GGANVITHIS
-769 GDEQAS
+769 GDNETS

-787 LTKKGKGDTLA
+787 LTKKGKGNTLA

-805 VLTHVGDGSTTGVMV
+805 VLTHVGDGTTTGVMV

-871 SIAAMIGAGNIFTH
+871 SIAVMIGAGNIFTH

-959 THIGNGS
+959 THVGSGS

-971 IGQANVMTKVG
+971 IGQANIMTKVG

-995 IYTHVGDGTSLGL
+995 IYTHVGDGTSLGI
-1008 FAGEM
+1008 FAGEV

-1119 TIGIAKGKANIVTKV
+1119 TIGIAKGKANIITKV
-1134 GDGLGINVAWGQA
+1134 GDGLGVNVAWGQA

-1161 AKGEANILTKVGDG
+1161 AKGEANIITKVGDG

-1204 NVITKVGDGRNVV
+1204 NVITKVGNGRNVV

-1238 WSKGNV
+1238 WSKGNI

-1260 ANITTTVGNGLSVTA
+1260 ANITTTVGDGLSVTA
-1275 AYGDANINTKVGNG
+1275 AYGDANINTKVGDG

-1316 KANANIHIGDGLNI
+1316 KANANIHVGDGLNI
-1330 NASYARNNVAIKVG
+1330 NASYAQNNVAIKVG

-1360 NKLSALFDNVKQT
+1360 NKLSALFDNIKQT

-1387 QGDEASTSGT
+1387 QGDEASSSGT

-1414 FQMDAIE
+1414 FQMEAIE

-1444 EMDNDLNIDG
+1444 KMQNALNVDG
-1454 ASDHAPNLIVN
+1454 SSDQTQAPNLIVN
-1465 GDFEQGDRGWQSTH
+1465 GDFEQGDLGWKSTH
-1479 GVEASYSGSVYGVN
+1479 GVEAYLAASDYGLKS
-1493 GEGHGT
+1493 EGHGSK
-1499 RVTELDT
+1499 VTELDYYQ
-1506 HTNTSLYQD
+1506 NTAIYQD
-1515 LTDLTEGEVI
+1515 IDNLSHGEVI
-1525 AVSFDFAKRAGLS
+1525 ELSFEFS
-1538 NNEGIEVLWNGE
+1538 NRNHAAITSNEGFEVLWNGE

-1583 GHNDGLG
+1583 GQNDGLG

-1596 VAKSESSPQANA
+1596 VAKSESSQQANA
-1608 VSEHAKQNQA
+1608 VSEHATQNQA

-1657 DQQAIENN
+1657 DQQALENN

-1678 AVTAELTTLA
+1678 AVTAELTKLA
-1688 QGLDVLDGQATHTGK
+1688 QGLDVLDGQATH
-1703 SGEQWRNDFAGGLLD
+1703 SGESGDQWRNDFAGGLLD
-1718 GVQSQIDDAKQL
+1718 GVQSQLDDAKQL
-1730 ASDKMAAAKQTQSD
+1730 ANDKIAAAKQTQSD
-1744 NNSKVKDSIAKS
+1744 NNSKVKESVAKS
-1756 EAGVAKGEQNRAG
+1756 EAGVAQGEQNRVG

-1792 HDAKQAE
+1792 NDAKQAE

-1824 NQAQNDAQGAKQ
+1824 NQAQNDAKGTKQ
-1836 NEGDRPDRQGV
+1836 NEGDRPDREGV
-1847 AGSGLSGNAHRVEG
+1847 AGSGLSGNAHSVEG

-1871 DSQTNADGRFSDGLT
+1871 DSPTDADGRFSDGLS
-1886 EQELEALEG
+1886 EQEQEALEG

-1910 SKNSG
+1910 GKNSG

-1921 FMEANADSIVV
+1921 FTETNSDSIVV
-1932 DTTASQDVV
+1932 PTTASQDLV
-1941 RKEVRISGVNLVGLG
+1941 RKEIRISGVNLEGLG

-2031 QAQALATLFV
+2031 QAEALATLFV

-2066 ETPHAEKSIVSFWSG
+2066 EAPHAEKSIVSFWSG

-2099 KVVYDIDVKGNAFA
+2099 KVVYDIDVKGNSFA

-2159 GAQHDVYVIAEGGV
+2159 GAQNDVYVIAEGGV
-2173 RLGNYFWHV
+2173 RLGNYFWNV

-2213 ADEIGRRLTDAGVGV
+2213 ADQIGRRLTDAGVAV

-2233 ALSSARQAEL
+2233 ALSHERQAEL
-2243 LADNPDDY
+2243 LADNPDGY
-2251 RADTLVEL
+2251 KADTLVEL

-2287 QEGDEGFEVRSWP
+2287 QEGEEGFEVRSWP
-2300 GSDDKSKTIL
+2300 ESDGKSKTIL
-2310 LDNPEDAAQQKA
+2310 LDNPEDAAQQKS

-2363 DGAWTYNTNSEL
+2363 DGAWTYNTNVEL
-2375 MSVTELL
+2375 MSVNELF
-2382 DAAHVSGKVRG
+2382 DAAHVNGKVRG
-2393 ESYQKVIDALAE
+2393 ESYQQVIDALTE
-2405 YHASTAEHADYEL
+2405 YHASTVEHADYEL
-2418 ESVEQLVN
+2418 ESVEKLLN
-2426 LRKKIE
+2426 LRKQIE
-2432 GYALGH
+2432 GYVLGH
-2438 PDSGRLEAM
+2438 PDSGRVEAM

-2481 DQLDNAHLKQ
+2481 DQLDNANLKE

-2510 LAKIDQLGGSDA
+2510 LATIDQLGGSDA
-2522 VLEKVKASVNH
+2522 VLEKVKAAVTH
-2533 EYGQA
+2533 EYGQVV
-2538 IADTIFAGLSAN
+2538 ADTIFAGLSAN
-2550 ELAKDGKGIDITG
+2550 DLAKDGKGIDIAG
-2563 LNRIH
+2563 LNKVH
-2568 QALEQ
+2568 QAIEQ

-2590 SALGHAALQIGQGRT
+2590 STLGHAALQIGQGRT
-2605 QIDAQAAADFNKQNY
+2605 QLEGQAAADFNKQNY

-2634 NIFNVATEYQPD
+2634 NIFNVATEDQPD

-2667 MASEENDGFGLNDG
+2667 MASEENDGFGLKDG

-2695 KGIDAAYKDA
+2695 KGIDASYKDA

-2719 LVSTGIPAHVFQP
+2719 LASTGIPAHVFQP
-2732 FVDQWNDT
+2732 FVEQWNDT

-2747 ANRFAQELQKQ
+2747 ANRFAEELQKQ
-2758 AQASGDPALVAK
+2758 AQASGDPALVEK

-2820 SHDPDARYQ
+2820 SNDPDARYQ

-2882 AAKKQSHQVNDDLDA
+2882 AAKKQSHQVTDVLDA
-2897 LSGSEKHKDKVAI
+2897 LSGNEKHKENVAI

-2917 RDKVPLSPLTRFLNN
+2917 RDKESLSPLTRFLNN
-2932 ELYGER
+2932 ELYGEK

-2955 VEKGESQKVTLKGEA
+2955 VENGESQKVTLKGEA
-2970 GRLTGYYHQGTASS
+2970 GRLTGYYHQGAASS
-2984 DDETSTTSGKVVL
+2984 EGETSATSGKVVL

-3007 EQASAIRSH
+3007 EQASEIRNH

-3063 SNIILHGYSMGGPI
+3063 SNIIIHGYSMGGPI

-3120 GTIAKAVN
+3120 GAIAKAVN

-3134 KNLKGLPQETPIL
+3134 KNLKGLPKETPIL

-3161 LRVKLSNS
+3161 LRAKLAIA
-3169 GFNVT
+3169 GYNVT

-3186 RLMSQYTG
+3186 RLMGQYAD
-3194 QIVSDLLNTQ
+3194 QIVSGLFNAEQAAVEAGEVLKGLEKDFKRYGDALKPDTSVPGKSKDIRTTKDFLNGYKNDHAKEIVDGFRSDMSIKQLVDLFVKGNWSAEQKGALAWEIESRALKVTFQNKSEKYNRLFREIASAGVVDAKATEQLAPQLMLLNLSNDGFGGRCDPLS
-3204 HIKHNEAKLNLEPHG
+3204 KLVLVAKQLENDG
-3219 KNYESRDLILK
+3219 
-3230 PISQPETVEL
+3230 QV
-3240 GMPEVDQKVLA
+3240 
-3251 DIAEREN
+3251 
-3258 VIIGVRPVDEK
+3258 GVARQLLE
-3269 SKSLIASKMYSSKGL
+3269 KMYSAAAVLSNPTLYSDSEKANASKL
-3284 FVKAKS
+3284 LSSLAAIHAKN
-3290 SDWGPMSGFIPVDQS
+3290 PMHDTSMKVWQEKLEGKQALTVNGVVEKITD
-3305 FAKAS
+3305 AS
-3310 ARRDLE
+3310 ANGKPVL
-3316 TFNRHA
+3316 
-3322 EQSIQSGNAVSAD
+3322 
-3335 LYLNQ
+3335 
-3340 VRVEE
+3340 
-3345 LVSKYHS
+3345 
-3352 LTPLELDD
+3352 LELDAPGHAMAAWAKGSGD
-3360 QSGMY
+3360 DRVYGFYDPNAGIVEFSSAEKFGDYLTRFFGKSDLNMAQSYKLGKNDAGEAIFNRVVVMDGSTLASY
-3365 KTTATNGDQSVPFF
+3365 KPTFGDKTTMQGILELPVFDATPMKKPGTSD
-3379 LNRVT
+3379 
-3384 VDGNELWQVHY
+3384 VDGN
-3395 ITNGEL
+3395 
-3401 APFKVIGD
+3401 AK
-3409 PVSKQPMT
+3409 
-3417 ADYDLLTVMYSYGD
+3417 
-3431 LGPQDK
+3431 
-3437 VKQPLTWQQWKDSVT
+3437 
-3452 YEDLTPKYKELYS
+3452 
-3465 NEDLYNKKDGA
+3465 
-3476 SLGNVS
+3476 
-3482 GRLKELKDRINVD
+3482 
-3495 LGRTNGLEMVHHGA
+3495 
-3509 DDANPYAVMA
+3509 
-3519 DNFPATFFVPKS
+3519 
-3531 LFAEDGLGE
+3531 
-3540 GKGSIQTYFNVN
+3540 
-3552 EQGAVV
+3552 
-3558 IRNPQE
+3558 
-3564 FSDFQQVTINASFR
+3564 
-3578 ASFNDKWNHG
+3578 
-3588 LDEPLFTTKRKLSHE
+3588 
-3603 FLNKRDQLLKKLS
+3603 
-3616 GGRLD
+3616 
-3621 AQDETL
+3621 
-3627 VALGNPDDVSGNKAI
+3627 
-3642 VAVDVSQIFT
+3642 AVDDT
-3652 RQELKERAN
+3652 
-3661 VFAKPIGASYQGI
+3661 
-3674 LDQLDL
+3674 
-3680 VHQTVSRDQIVASFE
+3680 
-3695 LNKKVNAYI
+3695 
-3704 AEHPTSG
+3704 
-3711 RNQALTQLKEQITSA
+3711 
-3726 LFIGKMQ
+3726 
-3733 VAQVDIDAI
+3733 
-3742 AQTRPELAAR
+3742 
-3752 IFMVAI
+3752 
-3758 EEANGE
+3758 
-3764 HRGLTD
+3764 
-3770 MMVRWAN
+3770 
-3777 EDPYLAPKQGYKGE
+3777 
-3791 TPNDLGFD
+3791 
-3799 AKYHVDLG
+3799 
-3807 DHYADFKQWLE
+3807 
-3818 TSQSNGLLSK
+3818 
-3828 ATLDESTKTVHLGY
+3828 
-3842 SYQELQDLTG
+3842 
-3852 VESVQMAFYF
+3852 
-3862 LKEAAKKVDPISGDS
+3862 KEA
-3877 AEMILLKKFADKSY
+3877 
-3891 LSQLDSDRMDQ
+3891 
-3902 IEGIYRS
+3902 
-3909 SHETDVD
+3909 
-3916 AWDRRYSG
+3916 
-3924 AGYDELTNKLAGATG
+3924 LAG
-3939 VDEQLSVLLD
+3939 
-3949 DRKGLLIG
+3949 
-3957 EVHGSDVNGLRF
+3957 
-3969 VNEQMDALKKQGVT
+3969 
-3983 VIGLEHLRSDLAQPL
+3983 
-3998 IDRYL
+3998 
-4003 ATGVMSSELSAML
+4003 
-4016 KTKHL
+4016 
-4021 DATLFENARAN
+4021 
-4032 GMRIVA
+4032 
-4038 LDANS
+4038 
-4043 SARPNV
+4043 
-4049 QGTEHGLMYRAGA
+4049 
-4062 ANNIAVEVLQSL
+4062 
-4074 PDDEKFV
+4074 
-4081 AIYGKAHLQS
+4081 GKIL
-4091 HKGIEG
+4091 
-4097 FVPGITHRLD
+4097 
-4107 LPALRVSDSNQ
+4107 
-4118 FRVEQDD
+4118 
-4125 MTLRVVYDDVANK
+4125 
-4138 PKLTFKDSLSGA
+4138 
-4150 NTAIHNQNVNDWERV
+4150 HNQNVNDWERV
-4165 AVTPTADGGETRFDG
+4165 VVTPTADGGESRFDG

-4188 DSVVANAAANL
+4188 DDVVAKAAANL

-4211 LDSDGNYRVVYG
+4211 IDSDGNYRVVYG

-4241 DDSDSNNT
+4241 DDSESNNT
-4249 HLSGYSAEDLA
+4249 RLSGYSADELA
-4260 AKLANFQQSF
+4260 VKLAKFQQSF
-4270 SQAENINNTPDH
+4270 NQAENINNKPDH

-4301 QFINAMDVNGLRVD
+4301 QFINAMDANGLRVD
-4315 VSARSSELAVD
+4315 VSVRSSELAVD
-4326 ATGRKHTKDENGDWI
+4326 EAGRKHTKDANGDWV
-4341 QKAETNKVSLSWNEQ
+4341 QKAENNKVSLSWDEQ
-4356 GEVIAKEERIRNG
+4356 GEVVAKDERIRNG

-4381 VSDVGEIARGAIGD
+4381 VSDVDEPACGAIGD

-4405 RKVETET
+4405 RKAETET
-4412 SSSAANNKLS
+4412 SSSSANNKLS

-4438 VNWGTSNVGIKVGS
+4438 VNWGTSNVGIKVGT

-4475 HSVDMG
+4475 HSFDIG

-4496 NVSFNLGQSNDL
+4496 NVSFNLGRSNDL
-4508 LVMMDKSIP
+4508 IVMMDKSIP

-4538 ATSGEDQDWLA
+4538 ATSGEGQDWLA

-4573 SSVDYTCLVEL
+4573 SSVDYTSLVEL
-4584 DSHNERSSRGLK
+4584 DSQNERSSRGLK
-4596 HDTEAALNK
+4596 HDAEAALNK
-4605 QYNQWLSGNSDSS
+4605 QYNQWLSGNSDSDTS
-4618 AGKLS
+4618 KLS

-4706 LLGQMAGIGAETTLA
+4706 LLGQLAGVGAETTLA
-4721 DIFGVDYTTSG
+4721 DIFGVDYTASG

-4744 VAILTEMLE
+4744 VAILKEMLE

-4775 LKSGIDMGADGI
+4775 LKSGINMGADGI
-4787 QSFAETHGLKDKAPE
+4787 KSFAETHGLKEKAPE
-4802 EEENKSAVS
+4802 EEEDNSSVS
-4811 VNGTSVNSAQG
+4811 VNGASVNSAQG
-4822 ATASDGNTETAETQ
+4822 ATVADGSTETAETP

-4892 GHLQGDGDINLSLG
+4892 GHLQGDGDINISLG

-4940 TGTSNIFTGGEGSD
+4940 TGTSNIFTGGEGND

-5004 LGRDY
+5004 SGRDY

-5022 DGQDYSV
+5022 DDQDYSV

-5095 EEGRDLMV
+5095 GEGRDLMV

-5131 EDISSEDNIVF
+5131 EDIRSEDNIVF

-5156 YDLKLSILRDPVS
+5156 YDLKLSILRDPAS
-5169 ETDQAKFEHIGS
+5169 DSDQAKFEHIGS
-5181 VTFNDYF
+5181 VTFSDYF
-5188 DGKRAQMIIAM
+5188 NGNRAQVIIAM
-5199 GEKDANGEREYTTLS
+5199 GEKDATGEREYTTLS
-5214 ESSIDALVQAMSGF
+5214 ESAIDALVQAMSGF

-5243 KSRVAISTAWADV
+5243 KSRVAITTAWADV

>member
-7 RSVEYFFTGNYSADN
+7 RSVEYFFTGNYSADD
-22 GNNDIVAIGFG
+22 GNNSIVAIGFG

-47 GSIGATVHTG
+47 GSIGATVYTG

-64 GGSAYLRVEDSTGH
+64 GGSAYLRVEDTTGH

-110 HLGHHG
+110 HLGNHG

-123 AAYNSVKRKGLSG
+123 AAYNGITRKGLSG

-149 WHETNHGNLS
+149 WHETNQGNLS

-169 DRTWFDQ
+169 DRTWFNR

-183 VSFDGA
+183 VTFDGA

-245 QQTHGNIRFE
+245 AQTRGNIRFE
-255 GVGGYNSFY
+255 GVGGYNSLY

-301 AEDIVLTTAKMHGSW
+301 AEDIVLTAAQMHGLS
-316 IGSGTHAVTAVKSE
+316 IDNGNKFHAVTAVKSE

-343 TYTKINKVRLSNDP
+343 TYTKINKVRLYNDP
-357 KTGKLKYYSEAWYKQ
+357 ETGKLKYYSEAWFKR
-372 GNHLSGLARS
+372 GNHLAELARS

-414 HAMEKDL
+414 HAVEKDL

-427 TYANGALIDAKDVV
+427 TYANGALIDAKDVA

-454 DGTKVDVQAIKS
+454 DGTTVDVQAVKS

-485 VVVELANDAET
+485 VVVELANDPKT
-496 GVLKYQARSW
+496 GALKYQARSW
-506 YKEGDHT
+506 YKEGNHT

-536 LSALNYSV
+536 LSDLHYSV
-544 NAIRS
+544 NAVRS
-549 MSETVADIDEY
+549 TSETVADIDEY

-579 HFSGAGGGNV
+579 RFNGAGGGNV

-687 ISVHKGNGNSRVAM
+687 ISVHKGNGNSRVVM

-709 QIGSGHGLWLA
+709 QIGSGNGLWLA
-720 AGGFNVMTQVGNGEV
+720 AGGFNVMTQVGKGDV
-735 TSVLA
+735 ASVLA

-748 VGEGELTAGML
+748 VGDGDLTAGML
-759 GGANVMTHIS
+759 GGANVITHIS
-769 GDEQAS
+769 GDNETS
-775 NTTAVALGGANI
+775 NTTSVALGGANI
-787 LTKKGKGDTLA
+787 LTKKGKGNTLA

-805 VLTHVGDGSTTGVMV
+805 VLTHVGDGTTTGVMV

-865 KVGDGT
+865 QVGDGT
-871 SIAAMIGAGNIFTH
+871 SIAVMIGAGNIFTH

-959 THIGNGS
+959 THVGSGS

-971 IGQANVMTKVG
+971 IGQANIMTKVG

-995 IYTHVGDGTSLGL
+995 IYTHVGDGTSLGI
-1008 FAGEM
+1008 FAGEV

-1119 TIGIAKGKANIVTKV
+1119 TIGIAKGKANIITKV
-1134 GDGLGINVAWGQA
+1134 GDGLGVNVAWGQA

-1161 AKGEANILTKVGDG
+1161 AKGEANIITKVGDG

-1204 NVITKVGDGRNVV
+1204 NVITKVGNGRNVV

-1238 WSKGNV
+1238 WSKGNI

-1260 ANITTTVGNGLSVTA
+1260 ANITTTVGDGLSVTA
-1275 AYGDANINTKVGNG
+1275 AYGDANINTKVGDG

-1316 KANANIHIGDGLNI
+1316 KANANIHVGDGLNI
-1330 NASYARNNVAIKVG
+1330 NASYAQNNVAIKVG

-1360 NKLSALFDNVKQT
+1360 NKLSALFDNIKQT

-1387 QGDEASTSGT
+1387 QGDEASSSGT

-1414 FQMDAIE
+1414 FQMEAIE

-1444 EMDNDLNIDG
+1444 KMQNALDVDG
-1454 ASDHAPNLIVN
+1454 SSDQTQAPNLIVN
-1465 GDFEQGDRGWQSTH
+1465 GDFEQGDRGWKSTH
-1479 GVEASYSGSVYGVN
+1479 GVEASYSGNVYGVN
-1493 GEGHGT
+1493 GEGHGA

-1506 HTNTSLYQD
+1506 YTNTSLYQD

-1596 VAKSESSPQANA
+1596 VAKSESSQQANA
-1608 VSEHAKQNQA
+1608 VSEQATQNQA

-1657 DQQAIENN
+1657 DQQALGNN

-1678 AVTAELTTLA
+1678 AVTAELTKLA
-1688 QGLDVLDGQATHTGK
+1688 QGLDVLDGQATHTGE
-1703 SGEQWRNDFAGGLLD
+1703 SGDQWRNDFAGGLLD
-1718 GVQSQIDDAKQL
+1718 GVQSQLDDAKQL
-1730 ASDKMAAAKQTQSD
+1730 ANDKIAAAKQTQSD
-1744 NNSKVKDSIAKS
+1744 NNSKVKESVAKS
-1756 EAGVAKGEQNRAG
+1756 EAGVAQGEQNRAG

-1792 HDAKQAE
+1792 NDAKQAE
-1799 SDAHSAANDAQ
+1799 SDVHSAANDAQ

-1824 NQAQNDAQGAKQ
+1824 NQAQNDAKGTKQ
-1836 NEGDRPDRQGV
+1836 NEGDRPDREGV
-1847 AGSGLSGNAHRVEG
+1847 AGSGLSGNAHSVEG
-1861 AGETGSHVNT
+1861 AGETGSHVNA
-1871 DSQTNADGRFSDGLT
+1871 DGPTNADGRFSEGLS
-1886 EQELEALEG
+1886 EQEQEALEG

-1910 SKNSG
+1910 GKNSG

-1921 FMEANADSIVV
+1921 FTETNSDSIVV
-1932 DTTASQDVV
+1932 PTTASQDVV
-1941 RKEVRISGVNLVGLG
+1941 RKEIRISGVNLEGLSG
-1956 EASHDSAESLVAA
+1956 GQGNQTTGPHSSKS
-1969 RAEKV
+1969 
-1974 ANLYRWLDTDNDVA
+1974 
-1988 TDKYVPVPGFERVD
+1988 VPGFQSHFASTSIGIENELSGLVVVLPKNSAQTFGYVHDSQGNPLFMLTKDMNQGGYSNPTGITDINGLNNWQTHTIELVTYPSETSDTTAIESRKE
-2002 ADVSDEVKQRMIQS
+2002 AMLWLAKEFTGHINQSNHQSLPQLVSDDGRFTLVISNSKHLIAAGNGTAIEAQGQTIGMTPSGQQATMAISAKEFGSSSSLEVRLLESAPWYQS
-2016 MSGYIEHTDNQVPKD
+2016 GLRDEFLANSNEHKLDDPEAAQNVYAYLTSVYSKTADLAKEFGIYINDWDPASEGFSPNAQGLTDPKVKNAWEILPRTKPVKMLELLSADDSRYVRQQIIEKLKGSHSESLAKNVFEYFQYGGEVAGHGINNATTGSAQQPEPAILFEFRSVPSVLSEFVPKTESTAKVDVKALDHFDSASRKAIIVEVNALVSGSDDFDAWYQEYRASKGQPPVKNPKSSASANHKAEWLMTQYADKWAKITAPYIESNETSTSTQTTVDSGEVLKGLQEDFKRYGDALKPDTSVPGKSKD
-2031 QAQALATLFV
+2031 IRTTKDFLNGYKNDHAKEIVDGFRSDMSIKQLVDLF
-2041 ESTLDYDWDKRVE
+2041 
-2054 FLTKLESYGYSF
+2054 
-2066 ETPHAEKSIVSFWSG
+2066 
-2081 KNFKQYR
+2081 
-2088 DVLDNAQTDGK
+2088 
-2099 KVVYDIDVKGNAFA
+2099 VKGN
-2113 IDLNKH
+2113 
-2119 LMRWGGLFLDPDNAE
+2119 WSAE
-2134 QNQLKS
+2134 QKGALAWEIESRALKV
-2140 SIDAAT
+2140 T
-2146 FSNTGFWSSVYAT
+2146 FQNKSEKYNRLFRE
-2159 GAQHDVYVIAEGGV
+2159 IA
-2173 RLGNYFWHV
+2173 
-2182 ELPALRQLQREGLVG
+2182 
-2197 EIRLLDKP
+2197 
-2205 VSEYKDLP
+2205 S
-2213 ADEIGRRLTDAGVGV
+2213 AGVV
-2228 KVRFD
+2228 D
-2233 ALSSARQAEL
+2233 A
-2243 LADNPDDY
+2243 
-2251 RADTLVEL
+2251 
-2259 DVKLSAIDSMLRES
+2259 
-2273 LPFYSLRTERNLLV
+2273 
-2287 QEGDEGFEVRSWP
+2287 
-2300 GSDDKSKTIL
+2300 
-2310 LDNPEDAAQQKA
+2310 KA
-2322 IERFI
+2322 
-2327 LANFDNFEQMP
+2327 
-2338 DELFLVDN
+2338 
-2346 KVLSHHD
+2346 
-2353 GRTRILAQKE
+2353 T
-2363 DGAWTYNTNSEL
+2363 
-2375 MSVTELL
+2375 
-2382 DAAHVSGKVRG
+2382 
-2393 ESYQKVIDALAE
+2393 
-2405 YHASTAEHADYEL
+2405 
-2418 ESVEQLVN
+2418 EQLAPQ
-2426 LRKKIE
+2426 L
-2432 GYALGH
+2432 
-2438 PDSGRLEAM
+2438 M
-2447 NSLLNQV
+2447 LLN
-2454 NSRLEEVSVLA
+2454 
-2465 VSEQSIKA
+2465 
-2473 HDSFSRLY
+2473 
-2481 DQLDNAHLKQ
+2481 
-2491 SKHLYLDGNGDFV
+2491 
-2504 TKGKGN
+2504 
-2510 LAKIDQLGGSDA
+2510 
-2522 VLEKVKASVNH
+2522 
-2533 EYGQA
+2533 
-2538 IADTIFAGLSAN
+2538 LS
-2550 ELAKDGKGIDITG
+2550 
-2563 LNRIH
+2563 
-2568 QALEQ
+2568 
-2573 HMSPVSA
+2573 
-2580 TMYIWKPSDH
+2580 
-2590 SALGHAALQIGQGRT
+2590 
-2605 QIDAQAAADFNKQNY
+2605 
-2620 VSWWPLGSKSSNIR
+2620 
-2634 NIFNVATEYQPD
+2634 
-2646 LKLRW
+2646 
-2651 SDFSQPAHQN
+2651 
-2661 DTLEHD
+2661 
-2667 MASEENDGFGLNDG
+2667 NDGFGGRCDPLS
-2681 ETKLKRFIEKLNAA
+2681 KL
-2695 KGIDAAYKDA
+2695 
-2705 SEGYASVLLGNPDM
+2705 V
-2719 LVSTGIPAHVFQP
+2719 
-2732 FVDQWNDT
+2732 
-2740 SYDMMDV
+2740 
-2747 ANRFAQELQKQ
+2747 
-2758 AQASGDPALVAK
+2758 LVAK
-2770 RIDNVVRLFAE
+2770 Q
-2781 RALEEIEAF
+2781 LENDGQVGVARQLLDKMYSAAAVLSNPTLYSDSE
-2790 KASQADEGRVFRI
+2790 KANASKLLSSLAAIHAKNPMHDTSMKVWQEK
-2803 NLEGLDVAAMQ
+2803 LEGKQALTVNGVVEKITDASANGKPVLLELDAPKHAMAAWAKGSGDDRVYGFYDPNAGIVEFSS
-2814 AEWNRL
+2814 AE
-2820 SHDPDARYQ
+2820 
-2829 LLTKN
+2829 
-2834 CSSTV
+2834 
-2839 AKVLKA
+2839 
-2845 GGADKLIG
+2845 
-2853 HTWRPKFGVWTPTEL
+2853 KFGDYLTRFFGKSDLNMAQTYELGKNAAGEIIFNRVVVMDGNTLANYKPTFGDKTTMQGILDLPVFDATPINKPEVTD
-2868 FNFGQALQEAQLEI
+2868 
-2882 AAKKQSHQVNDDLDA
+2882 V
-2897 LSGSEKHKDKVAI
+2897 LSGNEKDKENVAI

-2917 RDKVPLSPLTRFLNN
+2917 RDRESLSPLTRFLNN
-2932 ELYGER
+2932 ELYGEK

-2945 DITQTLLDHA
+2945 EITQTLLDHA
-2955 VEKGESQKVTLKGEA
+2955 VENGESQKVTLKGEA
-2970 GRLTGYYHQGTASS
+2970 GRLTGYYHQGAASS
-2984 DDETSTTSGKVVL
+2984 EGETSATSGKVVL

-3007 EQASAIRSH
+3007 EQASEIRNH

-3063 SNIILHGYSMGGPI
+3063 SNIIIHGYSMGGPI

-3120 GTIAKAVN
+3120 GAIAKAVN

-3134 KNLKGLPQETPIL
+3134 KNLKGLPKETPIL

-3161 LRVKLSNS
+3161 LRAKLAIA
-3169 GFNVT
+3169 GYNVT

-3186 RLMSQYTG
+3186 RLMGQYAD
-3194 QIVSDLLNTQ
+3194 QIVSGLFNAEQAAVEAGEVLKGLEKDFKRYGDALKPDTSVPGKSKDIRTTKDFLNGYKNDHAKEIVDGFRSDMSIKQLVDLFVKGNWSAEQKGALAWEIESRALKVTFQNKSEKYNRLFREIASTGVVDAKATEQLAPQLMLLNLSNDGFGGRCDPLS
-3204 HIKHNEAKLNLEPHG
+3204 KLVLVAKQLENDG
-3219 KNYESRDLILK
+3219 
-3230 PISQPETVEL
+3230 QV
-3240 GMPEVDQKVLA
+3240 
-3251 DIAEREN
+3251 
-3258 VIIGVRPVDEK
+3258 GVARQLLE
-3269 SKSLIASKMYSSKGL
+3269 KMYSAAAVLSNPTLYSDSEKANASKL
-3284 FVKAKS
+3284 LSSLAAIHAKN
-3290 SDWGPMSGFIPVDQS
+3290 PMHDTSMKVWQEKLEGKQALTVNGVVEKITD
-3305 FAKAS
+3305 AS
-3310 ARRDLE
+3310 ANGKPVL
-3316 TFNRHA
+3316 
-3322 EQSIQSGNAVSAD
+3322 
-3335 LYLNQ
+3335 
-3340 VRVEE
+3340 
-3345 LVSKYHS
+3345 
-3352 LTPLELDD
+3352 LELDAPGHAMAAWAKGSGD
-3360 QSGMY
+3360 DRVYGFYDPNAGIVEFSSAEKFGDYLTRFFGKSDLNMAQSYKLGKNDAGEAIFNRVVVMDGNTLASY
-3365 KTTATNGDQSVPFF
+3365 KPTFGDKTT
-3379 LNRVT
+3379 
-3384 VDGNELWQVHY
+3384 
-3395 ITNGEL
+3395 
-3401 APFKVIGD
+3401 
-3409 PVSKQPMT
+3409 M
-3417 ADYDLLTVMYSYGD
+3417 
-3431 LGPQDK
+3431 
-3437 VKQPLTWQQWKDSVT
+3437 
-3452 YEDLTPKYKELYS
+3452 
-3465 NEDLYNKKDGA
+3465 
-3476 SLGNVS
+3476 
-3482 GRLKELKDRINVD
+3482 
-3495 LGRTNGLEMVHHGA
+3495 
-3509 DDANPYAVMA
+3509 
-3519 DNFPATFFVPKS
+3519 
-3531 LFAEDGLGE
+3531 
-3540 GKGSIQTYFNVN
+3540 
-3552 EQGAVV
+3552 
-3558 IRNPQE
+3558 
-3564 FSDFQQVTINASFR
+3564 
-3578 ASFNDKWNHG
+3578 
-3588 LDEPLFTTKRKLSHE
+3588 
-3603 FLNKRDQLLKKLS
+3603 
-3616 GGRLD
+3616 
-3621 AQDETL
+3621 
-3627 VALGNPDDVSGNKAI
+3627 
-3642 VAVDVSQIFT
+3642 
-3652 RQELKERAN
+3652 
-3661 VFAKPIGASYQGI
+3661 QGI
-3674 LDQLDL
+3674 LDLP
-3680 VHQTVSRDQIVASFE
+3680 V
-3695 LNKKVNAYI
+3695 
-3704 AEHPTSG
+3704 
-3711 RNQALTQLKEQITSA
+3711 
-3726 LFIGKMQ
+3726 
-3733 VAQVDIDAI
+3733 
-3742 AQTRPELAAR
+3742 
-3752 IFMVAI
+3752 
-3758 EEANGE
+3758 
-3764 HRGLTD
+3764 
-3770 MMVRWAN
+3770 
-3777 EDPYLAPKQGYKGE
+3777 
-3791 TPNDLGFD
+3791 FD
-3799 AKYHVDLG
+3799 ATPMKKPGTSDVDG
-3807 DHYADFKQWLE
+3807 NA
-3818 TSQSNGLLSK
+3818 K
-3828 ATLDESTKTVHLGY
+3828 AVDDT
-3842 SYQELQDLTG
+3842 
-3852 VESVQMAFYF
+3852 
-3862 LKEAAKKVDPISGDS
+3862 KEA
-3877 AEMILLKKFADKSY
+3877 
-3891 LSQLDSDRMDQ
+3891 
-3902 IEGIYRS
+3902 
-3909 SHETDVD
+3909 
-3916 AWDRRYSG
+3916 
-3924 AGYDELTNKLAGATG
+3924 LAG
-3939 VDEQLSVLLD
+3939 
-3949 DRKGLLIG
+3949 
-3957 EVHGSDVNGLRF
+3957 
-3969 VNEQMDALKKQGVT
+3969 
-3983 VIGLEHLRSDLAQPL
+3983 
-3998 IDRYL
+3998 
-4003 ATGVMSSELSAML
+4003 
-4016 KTKHL
+4016 
-4021 DATLFENARAN
+4021 
-4032 GMRIVA
+4032 
-4038 LDANS
+4038 
-4043 SARPNV
+4043 
-4049 QGTEHGLMYRAGA
+4049 
-4062 ANNIAVEVLQSL
+4062 
-4074 PDDEKFV
+4074 
-4081 AIYGKAHLQS
+4081 GKIL
-4091 HKGIEG
+4091 
-4097 FVPGITHRLD
+4097 
-4107 LPALRVSDSNQ
+4107 
-4118 FRVEQDD
+4118 
-4125 MTLRVVYDDVANK
+4125 
-4138 PKLTFKDSLSGA
+4138 
-4150 NTAIHNQNVNDWERV
+4150 HNQNVNDWERV
-4165 AVTPTADGGETRFDG
+4165 VVTPTADGGESRFDG

-4188 DSVVANAAANL
+4188 DDVVAKAAANL

-4211 LDSDGNYRVVYG
+4211 IDSDGNYRVVYG

-4241 DDSDSNNT
+4241 DDSESNNT
-4249 HLSGYSAEDLA
+4249 RLSGYSADELA
-4260 AKLANFQQSF
+4260 VKLAKFQQSF
-4270 SQAENINNTPDH
+4270 NQAENINNKPDH

-4301 QFINAMDVNGLRVD
+4301 QFINAMDANGLRVD
-4315 VSARSSELAVD
+4315 VSVRSSELAVD
-4326 ATGRKHTKDENGDWI
+4326 EAGRKHTKDANGDWV
-4341 QKAETNKVSLSWNEQ
+4341 QKAENNKVSLSWDEQ
-4356 GEVIAKEERIRNG
+4356 GEVVAKDERIRNG

-4381 VSDVGEIARGAIGD
+4381 VSDVDEPARGAIGD

-4405 RKVETET
+4405 RKAETET
-4412 SSSAANNKLS
+4412 SSSSANNKLS

-4438 VNWGTSNVGIKVGS
+4438 VNWGTSNVGIKVGT

-4475 HSVDMG
+4475 HSFDIG

-4496 NVSFNLGQSNDL
+4496 NVSFNLGRSNDL
-4508 LVMMDKSIP
+4508 ILMMDKSIP

-4538 ATSGEDQDWLA
+4538 ATSGEGQDWLA

-4573 SSVDYTCLVEL
+4573 SSVDYTSLVEL
-4584 DSHNERSSRGLK
+4584 DSQNERSSRGLK
-4596 HDTEAALNK
+4596 HDAEAALNK
-4605 QYNQWLSGNSDSS
+4605 QYNQWLSGNSDSDTS
-4618 AGKLS
+4618 KLS

-4706 LLGQMAGIGAETTLA
+4706 LLGQLAGVGAETTLA
-4721 DIFGVDYTTSG
+4721 DIFGVDYTASG

-4744 VAILTEMLE
+4744 VAILKEMLE

-4775 LKSGIDMGADGI
+4775 LKAGINMGADGI
-4787 QSFAETHGLKDKAPE
+4787 KSFAETHGLKEKAPE
-4802 EEENKSAVS
+4802 EEEDNSSVS
-4811 VNGTSVNSAQG
+4811 VNGANVNSAQG
-4822 ATASDGNTETAETQ
+4822 ATVADGSTETTETP

-4940 TGTSNIFTGGEGSD
+4940 TGTSNIFTGGEGND

-5004 LGRDY
+5004 SGRDY

-5022 DGQDYSV
+5022 DDQDYSV

-5095 EEGRDLMV
+5095 GEGRDLMV

-5131 EDISSEDNIVF
+5131 EDIRSEDNIVF

-5156 YDLKLSILRDPVS
+5156 YDLKLSILRDPAS
-5169 ETDQAKFEHIGS
+5169 DSDQAKFEHIGS
-5181 VTFNDYF
+5181 VTFSDYF
-5188 DGKRAQMIIAM
+5188 NGNRAQVIIAM
-5199 GEKDANGEREYTTLS
+5199 GEKDATGEREYTTLS
-5214 ESSIDALVQAMSGF
+5214 ESAIDALVQAMSGF

-5243 KSRVAISTAWADV
+5243 KSRVAITTAWADV

>member
-7 RSVEYFFTGNYSADN
+7 RSVEYFFTGNYSADD
-22 GNNDIVAIGFG
+22 GNNNIVAIGFG
-33 GEIHAYG
+33 GQIHAYG

-47 GSIGATVHTG
+47 GSIGATVYTG

-64 GGSAYLRVEDSTGH
+64 GGSAYLKVEDSTGH
-78 LSVKGAAGYADI
+78 LNVKGAAGYADI

-110 HLGHHG
+110 HLGNHG
-116 DVSYGGA
+116 DISYGGA
-123 AAYNSVKRKGLSG
+123 AAYNGITRKGLSG
-136 NVTFKGAGGYNAL
+136 NVTFAGAGGYNAL
-149 WHETNHGNLS
+149 WHETNQGNLS
-159 FAGAGAGNKL
+159 FTGAGAGNKL
-169 DRTWFDQ
+169 DRTWSNR
-176 YQGSRGD
+176 YQGSHGD
-183 VSFDGA
+183 VTFDGA

-238 RQAEDVY
+238 HQAEDVY
-245 QQTHGNIRFE
+245 TQTRGNIRFE
-255 GVGGYNSFY
+255 GVGGYNSLY

-278 AYNTITRKGSGSSFD
+278 AYNTIIRKGSGNDF
-293 AQGMEYAK
+293 AKEGMTNAK
-301 AEDIVLTTAKMHGSW
+301 ADEIVLTKAVMSGSW
-316 IGSGTHAVTAVKSE
+316 IGQDHHVTAVKSAS
-330 REPNTYLFAIADG
+330 EPNTYLFAFADS
-343 TYTKINKVRLSNDP
+343 TYTKINKVQLRNDP
-357 KTGKLKYYSEAWYKQ
+357 QTGELKYYSTAWYKE
-372 GNHLSGLARS
+372 GNHLSNLANQDIS
-382 DVSSAGGFEV
+382 DNGGFTAV
-392 NPINGGYTLSN
+392 NINGAYTLSDLK
-403 IAVEHQQSLTV
+403 VEHQQSVTV
-414 HAMEKDL
+414 HAVEKSL

-427 TYANGALIDAKDVV
+427 TYANGAVIDAKEVS
-441 LSDAKMGGHAIST
+441 LSDAKMGGHAIYA
-454 DGTKVDVQAIKS
+454 DGTKVDVKAVKS
-466 NRKPNTYVYA
+466 NRQPNTYIYA

-485 VVVELANDAET
+485 VVVELANDPET
-496 GVLKYQARSW
+496 GALKYQARSW

-513 ANLANEDISS
+513 ANIANQDISS
-523 ANGYHSMGKGGYS
+523 ATGYNPMGKGGYS
-536 LSALNYSV
+536 LSDLHYSV
-544 NAIRS
+544 NAVRS
-549 MSETVADIDEY
+549 TSETVADIEEY

-567 PATDSGESSGDV
+567 PANDSGESSGDV
-579 HFSGAGGGNV
+579 RFNGAGGGNV

-599 YFNGGGIANVI
+599 HFNGGGIANVI

-649 LVHQSKQGKMDV
+649 LVHQSQQGKMDV
-661 YAGGAVNVLVRI
+661 YAGGAVNVLVRL
-673 GDGQYLAHLLAYGN
+673 GDGQYLTHLLAYGN
-687 ISVHKGNGNSRVAM
+687 ISVQKGSGDSRVVM

-709 QIGSGHGLWLA
+709 QIGSGNGLWLA
-720 AGGFNVMTQVGNGEV
+720 AGGFNVMTQVGQGDV
-735 TSVLA
+735 AAVLA

-748 VGEGELTAGML
+748 MGEGELTSGML
-759 GGANVMTHIS
+759 GGANVITHIS
-769 GDEQAS
+769 NDDQLS

-787 LTKKGKGDTLA
+787 LTKKGKGNTLA

-805 VLTHVGDGSTTGVMV
+805 VLTHVGDGTTTGVMV

-871 SIAAMIGAGNIFTH
+871 SIAVMIGAGNIFTH

-959 THIGNGS
+959 THVGSGS

-971 IGQANVMTKVG
+971 IGQANIITKVG

-995 IYTHVGDGTSLGL
+995 IMTHVGDGTSLGL
-1008 FAGEM
+1008 FAGEV

-1097 GTTVGLLISDIGN
+1097 GTTVGLLISDVGN

-1119 TIGIAKGKANIVTKV
+1119 TIGIAKGKANLITKV
-1134 GDGLGINVAWGQA
+1134 GDGLGVNVAWGQA

-1161 AKGEANILTKVGDG
+1161 AKGEANLITKVGDG

-1182 GKANIITHVGNGDDY
+1182 GEANIITHVGNGDDY

-1204 NVITKVGDGRNVV
+1204 NVITKVGHGQNVV

-1225 VTQVGDGD
+1225 VTQVGNGD

-1238 WSKGNV
+1238 WSKGNI

-1251 MQVTAAKGK
+1251 MQVTAAKGQ

-1275 AYGDANINTKVGNG
+1275 AYGDANINTKVGDG

-1316 KANANIHIGDGLNI
+1316 KANANIHVGDGLNI
-1330 NASYARNNVAIKVG
+1330 NASYAQNNVAIKVG

-1360 NKLSALFDNVKQT
+1360 NKLSALFDNIKQT
-1373 LLGVGGSQAINYLV
+1373 VLGVGGSQAINYLV
-1387 QGDEASTSGT
+1387 QGDEASSSGT
-1397 QKGRGA
+1397 HKGRGA

-1414 FQMDAIE
+1414 FQMDAIK
-1421 EVGSDLGDSLTGS
+1421 EVSSDLGDSLTGS

-1444 EMDNDLNIDG
+1444 KMQHALNVDDSSVQ
-1454 ASDHAPNLIVN
+1454 ASNLIVN
-1465 GDFEQGDRGWQSTH
+1465 GDFELGEHGWQSTH
-1479 GVEASYSGSVYGVN
+1479 GVEASYAGSVYGVE
-1493 GEGHGT
+1493 GEGHGA

-1506 HTNTSLYQD
+1506 YTNTSLYQD
-1515 LTDLTEGEVI
+1515 LANLAQGEVI

-1550 VVFSSSGDASAWQ
+1550 VVFSSSGDESAWQ
-1563 QKTLKLTAH
+1563 QKTLKLTAQ

-1596 VAKSESSPQANA
+1596 VATSESSQQANA
-1608 VSEHAKQNQA
+1608 IREHATQNPA
-1618 SQNALSDKER
+1618 AQNALSDKER

-1657 DQQAIENN
+1657 DQQALENN
-1665 GQAQRDAVKEESE
+1665 GQAQRDAVQEESE
-1678 AVTAELTTLA
+1678 AITAELTKLA
-1688 QGLDVLDGQATHTGK
+1688 QGLDVLDSQATHTGE
-1703 SGEQWRNDFAGGLLD
+1703 SGDQWRNEFASGLLA
-1718 GVQSQIDDAKQL
+1718 GVQTQLDDAKQL
-1730 ASDKMAAAKQTQSD
+1730 ANDKIAEAKQTHADTQ
-1744 NNSKVKDSIAKS
+1744 NKVKDAVAKS

-1769 AEQDIAEAKADA
+1769 AEQDIADAQADA
-1781 ETRKADAVAKS
+1781 EKRKADALAKGK
-1792 HDAKQAE
+1792 DAQQAE
-1799 SDAHSAANDAQ
+1799 SDAHHAVNNAQ
-1810 SRGDRDAMNAENKA
+1810 SRGDRDVQVAENKA
-1824 NQAQNDAQGAKQ
+1824 NQAQADAQGAKQ

-1847 AGSGLSGNAHRVEG
+1847 TGSGLSGNAHSVEG
-1861 AGETGSHVNT
+1861 AGETDSHVKT
-1871 DSQTNADGRFSDGLT
+1871 DSQTNADGRFSEGLT
-1886 EQELEALEG
+1886 EQEQEALEG

-1910 SKNSG
+1910 AKNSG
-1915 STITSM
+1915 NTITSM
-1921 FMEANADSIVV
+1921 FTEANTDSIVV
-1932 DTTASQDVV
+1932 PTTTSQDVV
-1941 RKEVRISGVNLVGLG
+1941 RKEIRISGVNLEGLG
-1956 EASHDSAESLVAA
+1956 EASHDSAVSLVAA

-1974 ANLYRWLDTDNDVA
+1974 ANLYRWLDSDHPRA
-1988 TDKYVPVPGFERVD
+1988 TEQYIPVPGFERVD
-2002 ADVSDEVKQRMIQS
+2002 VNVSDETKQRLTQFV
-2016 MSGYIEHTDNQVPKD
+2016 SGYIEHTDNQVPKD

-2041 ESTLDYDWDKRVE
+2041 EATLNYDWDKRVE
-2054 FLTKLESYGYSF
+2054 FLTKLEIYGYSF
-2066 ETPHAEKSIVSFWSG
+2066 EAPHGENSLVSFWSG
-2081 KNFKQYR
+2081 RNFKEYR
-2088 DVLDNAQTDGK
+2088 NVLDNAQPDGK
-2099 KVVYDIDVKGNAFA
+2099 KVVYDIDVQGNAFA
-2113 IDLNKH
+2113 IKLNKQ
-2119 LMRWGGLFLDPDNAE
+2119 LMRWGDMFLDLDNAD
-2134 QNQLKS
+2134 QNHLQS
-2140 SIDAAT
+2140 SIEAAAY
-2146 FSNTGFWSSVYAT
+2146 SNTGFWSSVYAT
-2159 GAQHDVYVIAEGGV
+2159 GAKDDVYVIAEGGM
-2173 RLGNYFWHV
+2173 RLGNYFWNV
-2182 ELPALRQLQREGLVG
+2182 ELPLLRQLQREGLVG

-2205 VSEYKDLP
+2205 VSEYKDVP
-2213 ADEIGRRLTDAGVGV
+2213 VNEIGHKLTDAGVGV

-2233 ALSSARQAEL
+2233 ALSAEQQAEL
-2243 LADNPDDY
+2243 FAINPKGYKADS
-2251 RADTLVEL
+2251 LVEL
-2259 DVKLSAIDSMLRES
+2259 DVKLSAIDSMLRDA

-2287 QEGDEGFEVRSWP
+2287 QEGDEGFKVRAWP
-2300 GSDDKSKTIL
+2300 GSDGKSKTIV
-2310 LDNPEDAAQQKA
+2310 LDNPEDATQQKT

-2327 LANFDNFEQMP
+2327 LANFQNFEQMP

-2346 KVLSHHD
+2346 KVISHDKGITH
-2353 GRTRILAQKE
+2353 ILAQKV
-2363 DGAWTYNTNSEL
+2363 DGAWQYNAKVEL

-2382 DAAHVSGKVRG
+2382 DAANVTGKIRG
-2393 ESYQKVIDALAE
+2393 ESYQQVIDALAD
-2405 YHASTAEHADYEL
+2405 YHASITEHADYEP
-2418 ESVEQLVN
+2418 ESVEKLLN

-2432 GYALGH
+2432 GYVLGH
-2438 PDSGRLEAM
+2438 PDSGRVEAM

-2454 NSRLEEVSVLA
+2454 NTRLDEVSLLSVA
-2465 VSEQSIKA
+2465 EQTIQA
-2473 HDSFSRLY
+2473 QDSFSRLY
-2481 DQLDNAHLKQ
+2481 DQLEAANLKE
-2491 SKHLYLDGNGDFV
+2491 SKHLYLDQNGDFV

-2510 LAKIDQLGGSDA
+2510 LANIDLLGSREA
-2522 VLEKVKASVNH
+2522 VLEKVKLTVSN
-2533 EYGQA
+2533 EYGQTV
-2538 IADTIFAGLSAN
+2538 ADTIFAGLSAKD
-2550 ELAKDGKGIDITG
+2550 LAKDGKGIDIAG
-2563 LNRIH
+2563 LNKVH
-2568 QALEQ
+2568 QAIEQ
-2573 HMSPVSA
+2573 HLSPVSA
-2580 TMYIWKPSDH
+2580 TLYIWKPSDH

-2605 QIDAQAAADFNKQNY
+2605 QLEGQAAADFNQQNY
-2620 VSWWPLGSKSSNIR
+2620 VSWWPLGSKSSNIS
-2634 NIFNVATEYQPD
+2634 NILNVATKDQPD

-2667 MASEENDGFGLNDG
+2667 VASEENDGFGLHDG
-2681 ETKLKRFIEKLNAA
+2681 DIKLKRFIEKLNAA
-2695 KGIDAAYKDA
+2695 KGIDASFKEA

-2719 LVSTGIPAHVFQP
+2719 LETTGIPAHVFQP
-2732 FVDQWNDT
+2732 FVEQWNDT

-2747 ANRFAQELQKQ
+2747 ANRFAQELRLQ
-2758 AQASGDPALVAK
+2758 AQRSDDPELLEK
-2770 RIDNVVRLFAE
+2770 RIGNVVRQFAE
-2781 RALEEIEAF
+2781 RALEEIETF
-2790 KASQADEGRVFRI
+2790 KASQADQGRVFRI

-2814 AEWNRL
+2814 AEWHRL
-2820 SHDPDARYQ
+2820 SNDPDARYQ

-2853 HTWRPKFGVWTPTEL
+2853 HTWLPKFGVWTPTEL

-2882 AAKKQSHQVNDDLDA
+2882 AAKKQSHQVTDVLDA
-2897 LSGSEKHKDKVAI
+2897 LSG
-2910 ENDGTPP
+2910 N
-2917 RDKVPLSPLTRFLNN
+2917 
-2932 ELYGER
+2932 
-2938 DARRKIG
+2938 
-2945 DITQTLLDHA
+2945 
-2955 VEKGESQKVTLKGEA
+2955 
-2970 GRLTGYYHQGTASS
+2970 
-2984 DDETSTTSGKVVL
+2984 
-2997 FLHGSGSSAE
+2997 
-3007 EQASAIRSH
+3007 
-3016 YQKQGIDMLAV
+3016 
-3027 NLRGYGES
+3027 
-3035 DGGPSEKGL
+3035 
-3044 YQDARTMFNY
+3044 
-3054 LVNDKGIDP
+3054 
-3063 SNIILHGYSMGGPI
+3063 
-3077 AADLARY
+3077 
-3084 AAQNGQAVSGLLL
+3084 
-3097 DRPMPSM
+3097 
-3104 TKAITA
+3104 
-3110 HEVANPAGIV
+3110 
-3120 GTIAKAVN
+3120 
-3128 GQFSVE
+3128 
-3134 KNLKGLPQETPIL
+3134 
-3147 LLTDNEGLGEEGEK
+3147 
-3161 LRVKLSNS
+3161 
-3169 GFNVT
+3169 
-3174 GEQTFYGHEASN
+3174 
-3186 RLMSQYTG
+3186 
-3194 QIVSDLLNTQ
+3194 
-3204 HIKHNEAKLNLEPHG
+3204 
-3219 KNYESRDLILK
+3219 
-3230 PISQPETVEL
+3230 
-3240 GMPEVDQKVLA
+3240 
-3251 DIAEREN
+3251 
-3258 VIIGVRPVDEK
+3258 
-3269 SKSLIASKMYSSKGL
+3269 
-3284 FVKAKS
+3284 KAK
-3290 SDWGPMSGFIPVDQS
+3290 
-3305 FAKAS
+3305 
-3310 ARRDLE
+3310 
-3316 TFNRHA
+3316 
-3322 EQSIQSGNAVSAD
+3322 
-3335 LYLNQ
+3335 
-3340 VRVEE
+3340 
-3345 LVSKYHS
+3345 
-3352 LTPLELDD
+3352 
-3360 QSGMY
+3360 
-3365 KTTATNGDQSVPFF
+3365 
-3379 LNRVT
+3379 
-3384 VDGNELWQVHY
+3384 
-3395 ITNGEL
+3395 
-3401 APFKVIGD
+3401 
-3409 PVSKQPMT
+3409 
-3417 ADYDLLTVMYSYGD
+3417 
-3431 LGPQDK
+3431 
-3437 VKQPLTWQQWKDSVT
+3437 
-3452 YEDLTPKYKELYS
+3452 
-3465 NEDLYNKKDGA
+3465 
-3476 SLGNVS
+3476 
-3482 GRLKELKDRINVD
+3482 
-3495 LGRTNGLEMVHHGA
+3495 
-3509 DDANPYAVMA
+3509 
-3519 DNFPATFFVPKS
+3519 
-3531 LFAEDGLGE
+3531 
-3540 GKGSIQTYFNVN
+3540 
-3552 EQGAVV
+3552 
-3558 IRNPQE
+3558 
-3564 FSDFQQVTINASFR
+3564 
-3578 ASFNDKWNHG
+3578 
-3588 LDEPLFTTKRKLSHE
+3588 
-3603 FLNKRDQLLKKLS
+3603 
-3616 GGRLD
+3616 
-3621 AQDETL
+3621 
-3627 VALGNPDDVSGNKAI
+3627 
-3642 VAVDVSQIFT
+3642 VAVDLAQIFT
-3652 RQELKERAN
+3652 VQELKERAK

-3680 VHQTVSRDQIVASFE
+3680 VHQAKGRYQIAASFE
-3695 LNKKVNAYI
+3695 LNKKINDYI

-3711 RNQALTQLKEQITSA
+3711 RNQVLTQLKEQVTSA

-3733 VAQVDIDAI
+3733 VAQAGIDAI
-3742 AQTRPELAAR
+3742 AQTRPELATR

-3758 EEANGE
+3758 EEANGK
-3764 HRGLTD
+3764 HVGLTD
-3770 MMVRWAN
+3770 MMLRWAN
-3777 EDPYLAPKQGYKGE
+3777 EDPYLAPKHGYKGE
-3791 TPNDLGFD
+3791 MPSDLGFD

-3807 DHYADFKQWLE
+3807 EHYADFKKWLE

-3852 VESVQMAFYF
+3852 AESVQMAFYF
-3862 LKEAAKKVDPISGDS
+3862 LKEAAKKADPISGDS
-3877 AEMILLKKFADKSY
+3877 AEMILLKKFADQNY

-3924 AGYDELTNKLAGATG
+3924 KGYDELTNMLASATG

-3969 VNEQMDALKKQGVT
+3969 VNEQMEALKKQGVT

-4021 DATLFENARAN
+4021 DVTLFENARVN

-4062 ANNIAVEVLQSL
+4062 ANNIAVEVLQNL
-4074 PDDEKFV
+4074 PDGEKFV

-4107 LPALRVSDSNQ
+4107 LPALKVSDSNQ
-4118 FRVEQDD
+4118 FTVEQDD
-4125 MTLRVVYDDVANK
+4125 VSLRVVYDDVANK
-4138 PKLTFKDSLSGA
+4138 PKITFKGSLSGA
-4150 NTAIHNQNVNDWERV
+4150 NTALHNQNVNDWERV
-4165 AVTPTADGGETRFDG
+4165 VVTPIADGGETRFDG

-4188 DSVVANAAANL
+4188 DPVVAKAAANL
-4199 AGKHPE
+4199 AGKHAE

-4241 DDSDSNNT
+4241 DHSESNNT
-4249 HLSGYSAEDLA
+4249 RLSGYSADELA
-4260 AKLANFQQSF
+4260 VKLAKFQQSF
-4270 SQAENINNTPDH
+4270 NQAENINNKPDH

-4301 QFINAMDVNGLRVD
+4301 QFINAMDANGLRVD
-4315 VSARSSELAVD
+4315 VSVRSSELAVD
-4326 ATGRKHTKDENGDWI
+4326 EAGRKHTKDANGDWV
-4341 QKAETNKVSLSWNEQ
+4341 QKAGNNKVSLSWDAQ
-4356 GEVIAKEERIRNG
+4356 GEVVAKDEPIRNG

-4381 VSDVGEIARGAIGD
+4381 VNNVDEPARGAIGD
-4395 NNDVFDAPEK
+4395 NSDVFDAPEK
-4405 RKVETET
+4405 RKPETEVIAN
-4412 SSSAANNKLS
+4412 SSSSNQLS

-4431 GDGEFTA
+4431 GEGEFTA
-4438 VNWGTSNVGIKVGS
+4438 VNWGTSNVGIKVGT

-4466 VHIGNGESK
+4466 VHIGDGESK
-4475 HSVDMG
+4475 HSVDIG
-4481 GYQALEGAQMFIGNR
+4481 GYQALEGAQMFLGNR
-4496 NVSFNLGQSNDL
+4496 NVSFNFGHSNDL
-4508 LVMMDKSIP
+4508 ILMMDKSIP

-4532 GVLQSI
+4532 GVLQGI
-4538 ATSGEDQDWLA
+4538 ATSGEGEDWLA

-4573 SSVDYTCLVEL
+4573 SSVDYTTLVEL
-4584 DSHNERSSRGLK
+4584 DSQNERDSRGLK
-4596 HDTEAALNK
+4596 HDAEATLNK
-4605 QYNQWLSGNSDSS
+4605 QYNQWLSGNGNSGTSQ
-4618 AGKLS
+4618 LS

-4682 SATGQAKTTFTYTP
+4682 TATGQAKTTFTYTP
-4696 EDLPRQLKNK
+4696 QDLPRQLKNK
-4706 LLGQMAGIGAETTLA
+4706 LLGQLAGVGAETTLA
-4721 DIFGVDYTTSG
+4721 DIFGVDYTASG
-4732 QIVSRNGEAVDG
+4732 QIVSRNGQAVDG
-4744 VAILTEMLE
+4744 VAILKEMLE

-4775 LKSGIDMGADGI
+4775 LKAGIDMGADGI
-4787 QSFAETHGLKDKAPE
+4787 KSFAETHGLKEKAPE
-4802 EEENKSAVS
+4802 EEKDNSSVS
-4811 VNGTSVNSAQG
+4811 VNGANVNSAQG
-4822 ATASDGNTETAETQ
+4822 ATVADGNTETAETQ

-4871 ENLTADLLNMKEKTF
+4871 QNLTADLLNMKEKTF

-4892 GHLQGDGDINLSLG
+4892 GHLQGDGDINISLG

-4940 TGTSNIFTGGEGSD
+4940 TGTSNIFTGGEGND

-5004 LGRDY
+5004 SGRDY

-5022 DGQDYSV
+5022 DDQDYSV

-5045 ANVFGNYNRI
+5045 ANIFGNYNRI
-5055 NASAGNDVVKLMGYH
+5055 NAGAGNDVVKLMGYH

-5076 EGEDH
+5076 DGDDH

-5095 EEGRDLMV
+5095 GEGRDLMV

-5131 EDISSEDNIVF
+5131 EDIRSEDNIVF

-5156 YDLKLSILRDPVS
+5156 YDLKLSILRDPS
-5169 ETDQAKFEHIGS
+5169 NDSDQSKFEHIGS
-5181 VTFNDYF
+5181 VTFSDYF
-5188 DGKRAQMIIAM
+5188 NGNRAQVVIGMS
-5199 GEKDANGEREYTTLS
+5199 EKDLSGEREYTMLS
-5214 ESSIDALVQAMSGF
+5214 DSAIDALVQAMSGF
-5228 DPQAG
+5228 EPQAG
-5233 DNGFIDNLDS
+5233 DNGFIDSLES
-5243 KSRVAISTAWADV
+5243 KSQAAISMAWSDV
-5256 VHKKGITV
+5256 VHKKGLMV

>member
-7 RSVEYFFTGNYSADN
+7 RSVEYFFTGNYSADD
-22 GNNDIVAIGFG
+22 GNNSIVAIGFG

-47 GSIGATVHTG
+47 GSIGATVYTG

-64 GGSAYLRVEDSTGH
+64 GGSAYLRVEDTTGH

-110 HLGHHG
+110 HLGNHG

-123 AAYNSVKRKGLSG
+123 AAYNGITRKGLSG

-149 WHETNHGNLS
+149 WHETNQGNLS

-169 DRTWFDQ
+169 DRTWFNR

-183 VSFDGA
+183 VTFDGA

-245 QQTHGNIRFE
+245 AQTRGNIRFE
-255 GVGGYNSFY
+255 GVGGYNSLY

-301 AEDIVLTTAKMHGSW
+301 AEDIVLTAAQMHGLS
-316 IGSGTHAVTAVKSE
+316 IDNGNKFHAVTAVKSE

-343 TYTKINKVRLSNDP
+343 TYTKINKVRLYNDP
-357 KTGKLKYYSEAWYKQ
+357 ETGKLKYYSEAWFKR
-372 GNHLSGLARS
+372 GNHLAELARS
-382 DVSSAGGFEV
+382 DFSSAGGFEV

-414 HAMEKDL
+414 HAVEKDL

-427 TYANGALIDAKDVV
+427 TYANGALIDAKDVA
-441 LSDAKMGGHAIST
+441 LSEAKMGGHAIST
-454 DGTKVDVQAIKS
+454 DGTTVDVQAVKS

-485 VVVELANDAET
+485 VVVELANDPKT
-496 GVLKYQARSW
+496 GALKYQARSW
-506 YKEGDHT
+506 YKEGNHT

-536 LSALNYSV
+536 LSDLHYSV
-544 NAIRS
+544 NAVRS
-549 MSETVADIDEY
+549 TSETVADIDEY

-579 HFSGAGGGNV
+579 RFNGAGGGNV

-610 LHSSQFGNTEF
+610 LHSSQFGHTEF

-687 ISVHKGNGNSRVAM
+687 ISVHKGNGNSRVVM

-709 QIGSGHGLWLA
+709 QIGSGNGLWLA
-720 AGGFNVMTQVGNGEV
+720 AGGFNVMTQVGKGDV
-735 TSVLA
+735 ASVLA

-748 VGEGELTAGML
+748 VGDGDLTAGML
-759 GGANVMTHIS
+759 GGANVITHIS
-769 GDEQAS
+769 GDNETS

-787 LTKKGKGDTLA
+787 LTKKGKGNTLA

-805 VLTHVGDGSTTGVMV
+805 VLTHVGDGTTTGVMV

-871 SIAAMIGAGNIFTH
+871 SIAVMIGAGNIFTH

-959 THIGNGS
+959 THVGSGS

-971 IGQANVMTKVG
+971 IGQANIMTKVG

-995 IYTHVGDGTSLGL
+995 IYTHVGDGTSLGI
-1008 FAGEM
+1008 FAGEV

-1041 LTGVLALGEANI
+1041 LTGVLAMGEANI

-1119 TIGIAKGKANIVTKV
+1119 TIGIAKGKANIITKV
-1134 GDGLGINVAWGQA
+1134 GDGLGVNVAWGQA

-1161 AKGEANILTKVGDG
+1161 AKGEANIITKVGDG

-1197 TGAWGKA
+1197 IGAWGKA
-1204 NVITKVGDGRNVV
+1204 NVITKVGNGRNVV

-1238 WSKGNV
+1238 WSKGNI

-1260 ANITTTVGNGLSVTA
+1260 ANITTTVGDGLSVTA
-1275 AYGDANINTKVGNG
+1275 AYGDANINTKVGDG

-1316 KANANIHIGDGLNI
+1316 KANANIHVGDGLNI
-1330 NASYARNNVAIKVG
+1330 NASYAQNNVAIKVG

-1360 NKLSALFDNVKQT
+1360 NKLSALFDNIKQT

-1387 QGDEASTSGT
+1387 QGDEASSSGT

-1414 FQMDAIE
+1414 FQMEAIE

-1444 EMDNDLNIDG
+1444 KMQNALDVDG
-1454 ASDHAPNLIVN
+1454 SSDQTQAPNLIVN
-1465 GDFEQGDRGWQSTH
+1465 GDFEQGDRGWKSTH
-1479 GVEASYSGSVYGVN
+1479 GVEASYSGNVYGVN
-1493 GEGHGT
+1493 GEGHGA

-1506 HTNTSLYQD
+1506 YTNTSLYQD

-1596 VAKSESSPQANA
+1596 VAKSESSQQANA
-1608 VSEHAKQNQA
+1608 VSEHATQNQA

-1657 DQQAIENN
+1657 DQQALGNN

-1678 AVTAELTTLA
+1678 AVTAELTKLA
-1688 QGLDVLDGQATHTGK
+1688 QGLDVLDGQATHTGE
-1703 SGEQWRNDFAGGLLD
+1703 SGDQWRNDFAGGLLD
-1718 GVQSQIDDAKQL
+1718 GVQSQLDDAKQL
-1730 ASDKMAAAKQTQSD
+1730 ANDKIAAAKQTQSD
-1744 NNSKVKDSIAKS
+1744 NNSKVKESVAKS
-1756 EAGVAKGEQNRAG
+1756 EAGVAQGEQNRAG

-1792 HDAKQAE
+1792 NDAKQAE

-1824 NQAQNDAQGAKQ
+1824 NQAQNDAKGTKQ
-1836 NEGDRPDRQGV
+1836 NEGDRPDREGV
-1847 AGSGLSGNAHRVEG
+1847 AGSGLSGNAHSVEG
-1861 AGETGSHVNT
+1861 AGETGSHITT
-1871 DSQTNADGRFSDGLT
+1871 DSQTNADGRFSEGLS
-1886 EQELEALEG
+1886 EQEQEALEG

-1910 SKNSG
+1910 GKNSG

-1921 FMEANADSIVV
+1921 FTETNSDSIVV
-1932 DTTASQDVV
+1932 PTTASQDVV
-1941 RKEVRISGVNLVGLG
+1941 RKEIRISGVNLEGLG

-2002 ADVSDEVKQRMIQS
+2002 VDVSDEVKQRMIQS

-2031 QAQALATLFV
+2031 QAEALATLFV

-2066 ETPHAEKSIVSFWSG
+2066 EAPHAEKSIVSFWSG

-2088 DVLDNAQTDGK
+2088 DILDNAQTDGK

-2159 GAQHDVYVIAEGGV
+2159 GAQNDVYVIAEGGV
-2173 RLGNYFWHV
+2173 RLGNYFWNV

-2213 ADEIGRRLTDAGVGV
+2213 ADQIGRRLTDAGVAV

-2233 ALSSARQAEL
+2233 ALSHERQAEL
-2243 LADNPDDY
+2243 LADNPDGY
-2251 RADTLVEL
+2251 KADTLVEL

-2287 QEGDEGFEVRSWP
+2287 QEGEEGFEVHSWP
-2300 GSDDKSKTIL
+2300 GIDGKSKTIL
-2310 LDNPEDAAQQKA
+2310 LDNPEDAAQQKS

-2353 GRTRILAQKE
+2353 GRTRIIAQKE
-2363 DGAWTYNTNSEL
+2363 DGAWTYNTNVEL

-2382 DAAHVSGKVRG
+2382 DAAHVNGKVRG
-2393 ESYQKVIDALAE
+2393 DSYQQVIDALTE
-2405 YHASTAEHADYEL
+2405 YHASTVEHADYEL
-2418 ESVEQLVN
+2418 ESVEKLLN
-2426 LRKKIE
+2426 LRKQIE
-2432 GYALGH
+2432 GYVLGH
-2438 PDSGRLEAM
+2438 PDSGRVEAM

-2481 DQLDNAHLKQ
+2481 DQLDNANLKE

-2510 LAKIDQLGGSDA
+2510 LATIDQLGGSDA
-2522 VLEKVKASVNH
+2522 VLEKVKAAVTH
-2533 EYGQA
+2533 EYGQVV
-2538 IADTIFAGLSAN
+2538 ADTIFARLSAN
-2550 ELAKDGKGIDITG
+2550 DLAKDGKGIDIAG
-2563 LNRIH
+2563 LNKVH
-2568 QALEQ
+2568 QAIEQ

-2590 SALGHAALQIGQGRT
+2590 STLGHAALQIGQGRT
-2605 QIDAQAAADFNKQNY
+2605 QLEGQAAADFNKQNY

-2634 NIFNVATEYQPD
+2634 NIFNVATEDQPD

-2667 MASEENDGFGLNDG
+2667 MASEENDGFGLKDG

-2695 KGIDAAYKDA
+2695 KGIDASYKDA

-2719 LVSTGIPAHVFQP
+2719 LASTGIPAHVFQP

-2747 ANRFAQELQKQ
+2747 ANRFAEELQKQ
-2758 AQASGDPALVAK
+2758 AQASGDPALVEK

-2820 SHDPDARYQ
+2820 SNDPDARYQ

-2882 AAKKQSHQVNDDLDA
+2882 AAKKQSHQVTDVLDA
-2897 LSGSEKHKDKVAI
+2897 LSGNEKHKENVAI

-2917 RDKVPLSPLTRFLNN
+2917 RDKESLSPLTRFLNN
-2932 ELYGER
+2932 ELYGEK

-2945 DITQTLLDHA
+2945 EITQTLLDHA
-2955 VEKGESQKVTLKGEA
+2955 VENGESQKVTLKGEV
-2970 GRLTGYYHQGTASS
+2970 GRLTGYYHQGAASS
-2984 DDETSTTSGKVVL
+2984 EGETSATSGKVVL

-3007 EQASAIRSH
+3007 EQASEIRNH

-3063 SNIILHGYSMGGPI
+3063 SNIIIHGYSMGGPI

-3120 GTIAKAVN
+3120 GAIAKAVN

-3134 KNLKGLPQETPIL
+3134 KNLKGLPKETPIL

-3161 LRVKLSNS
+3161 LRAKLAIA
-3169 GFNVT
+3169 GYNVT

-3186 RLMSQYTG
+3186 RLMGQYAD
-3194 QIVSDLLNTQ
+3194 QIVSGLFNAEQAAVEAGEVLKGLEKDFKRYGDALKPDTSVPGKSKDIRTTKDFLNGYKNDHAKEIVDGFRSDMSIKQLVDLFVKGNWSAEQKGALAWEIESRALKVTFQNKSEKYNRLFREIASAGVVDAKATEQLAPQLMLLNLSNDGFGGRCDPLS
-3204 HIKHNEAKLNLEPHG
+3204 KLVLVAKQLENDG
-3219 KNYESRDLILK
+3219 
-3230 PISQPETVEL
+3230 QV
-3240 GMPEVDQKVLA
+3240 
-3251 DIAEREN
+3251 
-3258 VIIGVRPVDEK
+3258 GVARQLLE
-3269 SKSLIASKMYSSKGL
+3269 KMYSAAAVLSNPTLYSDSEKANASKL
-3284 FVKAKS
+3284 LSSLAAIHAKN
-3290 SDWGPMSGFIPVDQS
+3290 PMHDTSMKVWQEKLEGKQALTVNGVVEKITD
-3305 FAKAS
+3305 AS
-3310 ARRDLE
+3310 ANDKPVL
-3316 TFNRHA
+3316 
-3322 EQSIQSGNAVSAD
+3322 
-3335 LYLNQ
+3335 
-3340 VRVEE
+3340 
-3345 LVSKYHS
+3345 
-3352 LTPLELDD
+3352 LELDAPGHAMAAWAKGSGD
-3360 QSGMY
+3360 DRVYGFYDPNAGIVEFSSAEKFGDYLTRFFGKSDLNMAQSYKLGKNDAGEAIFNRVVVMDGNTLASY
-3365 KTTATNGDQSVPFF
+3365 KPTFGDKTT
-3379 LNRVT
+3379 
-3384 VDGNELWQVHY
+3384 
-3395 ITNGEL
+3395 
-3401 APFKVIGD
+3401 
-3409 PVSKQPMT
+3409 M
-3417 ADYDLLTVMYSYGD
+3417 
-3431 LGPQDK
+3431 
-3437 VKQPLTWQQWKDSVT
+3437 
-3452 YEDLTPKYKELYS
+3452 
-3465 NEDLYNKKDGA
+3465 
-3476 SLGNVS
+3476 
-3482 GRLKELKDRINVD
+3482 
-3495 LGRTNGLEMVHHGA
+3495 
-3509 DDANPYAVMA
+3509 
-3519 DNFPATFFVPKS
+3519 
-3531 LFAEDGLGE
+3531 
-3540 GKGSIQTYFNVN
+3540 
-3552 EQGAVV
+3552 
-3558 IRNPQE
+3558 
-3564 FSDFQQVTINASFR
+3564 
-3578 ASFNDKWNHG
+3578 
-3588 LDEPLFTTKRKLSHE
+3588 
-3603 FLNKRDQLLKKLS
+3603 
-3616 GGRLD
+3616 
-3621 AQDETL
+3621 
-3627 VALGNPDDVSGNKAI
+3627 
-3642 VAVDVSQIFT
+3642 
-3652 RQELKERAN
+3652 
-3661 VFAKPIGASYQGI
+3661 QGI
-3674 LDQLDL
+3674 LDLP
-3680 VHQTVSRDQIVASFE
+3680 V
-3695 LNKKVNAYI
+3695 
-3704 AEHPTSG
+3704 
-3711 RNQALTQLKEQITSA
+3711 
-3726 LFIGKMQ
+3726 
-3733 VAQVDIDAI
+3733 
-3742 AQTRPELAAR
+3742 
-3752 IFMVAI
+3752 
-3758 EEANGE
+3758 
-3764 HRGLTD
+3764 
-3770 MMVRWAN
+3770 
-3777 EDPYLAPKQGYKGE
+3777 
-3791 TPNDLGFD
+3791 FD
-3799 AKYHVDLG
+3799 ATPMKKPGTSDVDG
-3807 DHYADFKQWLE
+3807 NA
-3818 TSQSNGLLSK
+3818 K
-3828 ATLDESTKTVHLGY
+3828 AVDDT
-3842 SYQELQDLTG
+3842 
-3852 VESVQMAFYF
+3852 
-3862 LKEAAKKVDPISGDS
+3862 KEA
-3877 AEMILLKKFADKSY
+3877 
-3891 LSQLDSDRMDQ
+3891 
-3902 IEGIYRS
+3902 
-3909 SHETDVD
+3909 
-3916 AWDRRYSG
+3916 
-3924 AGYDELTNKLAGATG
+3924 LAG
-3939 VDEQLSVLLD
+3939 
-3949 DRKGLLIG
+3949 
-3957 EVHGSDVNGLRF
+3957 
-3969 VNEQMDALKKQGVT
+3969 
-3983 VIGLEHLRSDLAQPL
+3983 
-3998 IDRYL
+3998 
-4003 ATGVMSSELSAML
+4003 
-4016 KTKHL
+4016 
-4021 DATLFENARAN
+4021 
-4032 GMRIVA
+4032 
-4038 LDANS
+4038 
-4043 SARPNV
+4043 
-4049 QGTEHGLMYRAGA
+4049 
-4062 ANNIAVEVLQSL
+4062 
-4074 PDDEKFV
+4074 
-4081 AIYGKAHLQS
+4081 GKIL
-4091 HKGIEG
+4091 
-4097 FVPGITHRLD
+4097 
-4107 LPALRVSDSNQ
+4107 
-4118 FRVEQDD
+4118 
-4125 MTLRVVYDDVANK
+4125 
-4138 PKLTFKDSLSGA
+4138 
-4150 NTAIHNQNVNDWERV
+4150 HNQNVNDWERV
-4165 AVTPTADGGETRFDG
+4165 VVTPTADGGESRFDG

-4188 DSVVANAAANL
+4188 DDVVAKAAANL

-4211 LDSDGNYRVVYG
+4211 IDSDGNYRVVYG

-4241 DDSDSNNT
+4241 DDSESNNT
-4249 HLSGYSAEDLA
+4249 RLSGYSADELA
-4260 AKLANFQQSF
+4260 VKLAKFQQSF
-4270 SQAENINNTPDH
+4270 NQAENINNKPDH

-4301 QFINAMDVNGLRVD
+4301 QFINAMDANGLRVD
-4315 VSARSSELAVD
+4315 VSVRSSELAVD
-4326 ATGRKHTKDENGDWI
+4326 EAGRKHTKDANGDWV
-4341 QKAETNKVSLSWNEQ
+4341 QKAENNKVSLSWDEQ
-4356 GEVIAKEERIRNG
+4356 GEVVAKDERIRNG

-4381 VSDVGEIARGAIGD
+4381 VSDVDEPARGAIGD

-4405 RKVETET
+4405 RKAETET
-4412 SSSAANNKLS
+4412 SSSSANNKLS

-4438 VNWGTSNVGIKVGS
+4438 VNWGTSNMGIKVGT

-4475 HSVDMG
+4475 HSFDIG

-4496 NVSFNLGQSNDL
+4496 NVSFNLGRSNDL
-4508 LVMMDKSIP
+4508 IVMMDKSIP

-4538 ATSGEDQDWLA
+4538 ATSGEGQDWLA

-4573 SSVDYTCLVEL
+4573 SSVDYTSLVEL
-4584 DSHNERSSRGLK
+4584 DSQNERSSRGLK
-4596 HDTEAALNK
+4596 HDAEAALNK
-4605 QYNQWLSGNSDSS
+4605 QYNQWLSGNSDSDTS
-4618 AGKLS
+4618 KLS

-4706 LLGQMAGIGAETTLA
+4706 LLGQLAGVGAETTLA
-4721 DIFGVDYTTSG
+4721 DIFGVDYTASG

-4744 VAILTEMLE
+4744 VAILKEMLE

-4775 LKSGIDMGADGI
+4775 LKAGINMGADGI
-4787 QSFAETHGLKDKAPE
+4787 KSFAETHGLKEKAPE
-4802 EEENKSAVS
+4802 EEEDNSSVS
-4811 VNGTSVNSAQG
+4811 VNGANVNSAQG
-4822 ATASDGNTETAETQ
+4822 ATVADGSTETAETP

-4892 GHLQGDGDINLSLG
+4892 GHLQGDGDINISLG

-4940 TGTSNIFTGGEGSD
+4940 TGTSNIFTGGEGND

-5004 LGRDY
+5004 SGRDY

-5022 DGQDYSV
+5022 DDQDYSV

-5055 NASAGNDVVKLMGYH
+5055 NASAGNDVVKLVGYH

-5095 EEGRDLMV
+5095 GEGRDLMV

-5131 EDISSEDNIVF
+5131 EDIRSEDNIVF

-5156 YDLKLSILRDPVS
+5156 YNLKLSILRDPAS
-5169 ETDQAKFEHIGS
+5169 DSDQAKFEHIGS
-5181 VTFNDYF
+5181 VTFSDYF
-5188 DGKRAQMIIAM
+5188 NGNRAQVIIAM
-5199 GEKDANGEREYTTLS
+5199 GEKDATGEREYTTLS
-5214 ESSIDALVQAMSGF
+5214 ESAIDALVQAMSGF

-5243 KSRVAISTAWADV
+5243 KSRVAITTAWADV

>member
-7 RSVEYFFTGNYSADN
+7 RSVEYFFTGNYSADD
-22 GNNDIVAIGFG
+22 GNNSIVAIGFG
-33 GEIHAYG
+33 GKIHAYG

-47 GSIGATVHTG
+47 GSIGAMVYTG

-64 GGSAYLRVEDSTGH
+64 GGSAYLRVEDTTGH

-95 GNVSFAGAAGGVSID
+95 GDVSFAGAAGGVSID
-110 HLGHHG
+110 HLGNHG
-116 DVSYGGA
+116 DVNYGGA
-123 AAYNSVKRKGLSG
+123 AAYNGITRKGLSG

-149 WHETNHGNLS
+149 WHETNQGNLS
-159 FAGAGAGNKL
+159 FTGAGASNKL
-169 DRTWFDQ
+169 DRTWFNR
-176 YQGSRGD
+176 YQDSRGD
-183 VSFDGA
+183 VTFDGA

-195 SSRVETGNITFR
+195 SSRVETGNITFH

-214 LVRKGKVGDITLQ
+214 LVRKGKVGDVTLQ

-245 QQTHGNIRFE
+245 AQTRGNIRFE
-255 GVGGYNSFY
+255 GVGGYNSLY

-301 AEDIVLTTAKMHGSW
+301 AEEIVLTSAQMHGLS
-316 IGSGTHAVTAVKSE
+316 IDNGNKFHAVTAVKSE
-330 REPNTYLFAIADG
+330 REPNTFLFAIADG
-343 TYTKINKVRLSNDP
+343 THTKINKVRLYNDP
-357 KTGKLKYYSEAWYKQ
+357 ETGKLKYYSEAWFKR
-372 GNHLSGLARS
+372 GNHLADLARS

-403 IAVEHQQSLTV
+403 IAVEHQQLVTV
-414 HAMEKDL
+414 HAVEKDL

-427 TYANGALIDAKDVV
+427 TYANGALIDAKDVS
-441 LSDAKMGGHAIST
+441 LSEAKMGGDAIYA
-454 DGTKVDVQAIKS
+454 DGTKVDVQAVKS

-476 KVLGPYTKI
+476 KLLGRHTKI
-485 VVVELANDAET
+485 VVVELANDPKT
-496 GVLKYQARSW
+496 GALKYQARSW

-513 ANLANEDISS
+513 ADLANEDISS

-536 LSALNYSV
+536 LSDLHYSV
-544 NAIRS
+544 NAVRS
-549 MSETVADIDEY
+549 TNETVADIDEY
-560 TDQTLFK
+560 TAQTLFK

-579 HFSGAGGGNV
+579 RFNGAGGGNV

-687 ISVHKGNGNSRVAM
+687 ISVHKGNGNSRVVM

-709 QIGSGHGLWLA
+709 QIGSGNGLWLA
-720 AGGFNVMTQVGNGEV
+720 AGGFNVMTQVGKGDV
-735 TSVLA
+735 ASVLA

-748 VGEGELTAGML
+748 VGDGDLTAGML
-759 GGANVMTHIS
+759 GGANVITHIS
-769 GDEQAS
+769 GDNETS

-787 LTKKGKGDTLA
+787 LTKKGKGNALA

-805 VLTHVGDGSTTGVMV
+805 VLTHVGDGTTTGVMV

-871 SIAAMIGAGNIFTH
+871 SIAVMIGAGNIFTH
-885 VGEGNAWALMGG
+885 VGEGNAWGLMGG

-959 THIGNGS
+959 THVGSGS

-971 IGQANVMTKVG
+971 IGQANIMTKVG

-995 IYTHVGDGTSLGL
+995 IYTHVGDGTSLGI
-1008 FAGEM
+1008 FAGEV

-1119 TIGIAKGKANIVTKV
+1119 TIGIAKGKANIITKV
-1134 GDGLGINVAWGQA
+1134 GDGLGVNVAWGQA

-1161 AKGEANILTKVGDG
+1161 AKGEANVITKVGDG

-1204 NVITKVGDGRNVV
+1204 NVITKVGNGRNVV

-1238 WSKGNV
+1238 WSKGNI

-1260 ANITTTVGNGLSVTA
+1260 ANITTTVGDGLSVTA
-1275 AYGDANINTKVGNG
+1275 AYGDANINTKVGDG

-1316 KANANIHIGDGLNI
+1316 KANANIHIGDGLGI
-1330 NASYARNNVAIKVG
+1330 NASYAQNNVAIKIG

-1360 NKLSALFDNVKQT
+1360 NKLSALFDNIKQT
-1373 LLGVGGSQAINYLV
+1373 VLGVGGSQAINYLV
-1387 QGDEASTSGT
+1387 QGDEASSSGT

-1444 EMDNDLNIDG
+1444 KMQNALDVDG
-1454 ASDHAPNLIVN
+1454 SSDQTQAPNLIVN
-1465 GDFEQGDRGWQSTH
+1465 GDFEQSNFGWSSTH
-1479 GVEASYSGSVYGVN
+1479 GVEAYASASAYGLDQN
-1493 GEGHGT
+1493 GHGSN
-1499 RVTELDT
+1499 VSELATDQ
-1506 HTNTSLYQD
+1506 NTTIYQD
-1515 LTDLTEGEVI
+1515 IQNLTEGEVI
-1525 AVSFDFAKRAGLS
+1525 AVSFDFAKRAYIS
-1538 NNEGIEVLWNGE
+1538 NNRGIDVLWNGE

-1563 QKTLKLTAH
+1563 QKTLKLTAQ

-1583 GHNDGLG
+1583 GDNDGGG

-1596 VAKSESSPQANA
+1596 VAKSESSQQANA
-1608 VSEHAKQNQA
+1608 VSDHATQNQA

-1657 DQQAIENN
+1657 DQQALENN

-1678 AVTAELTTLA
+1678 AVTAELTKLA
-1688 QGLDVLDGQATHTGK
+1688 QGLDVLDDQATHTGE
-1703 SGEQWRNDFAGGLLD
+1703 SGDQWRNDFAGGLLD
-1718 GVQSQIDDAKQL
+1718 GVQRQLDDAKQL
-1730 ASDKMAAAKQTQSD
+1730 ANDKIAAAKQTQSD
-1744 NNSKVKDSIAKS
+1744 NNSKVKESVAKS

-1769 AEQDIAEAKADA
+1769 AEQDIADAKADA
-1781 ETRKADAVAKS
+1781 ETRQADAMAKS
-1792 HDAKQAE
+1792 NDAKQAE

-1824 NQAQNDAQGAKQ
+1824 NQAQKDAKGTKQ
-1836 NEGDRPDRQGV
+1836 NEGDRPDREGV
-1847 AGSGLSGNAHRVEG
+1847 TGSGLSGNAHRVEG
-1861 AGETGSHVNT
+1861 AGETGSHVTN
-1871 DSQTNADGRFSDGLT
+1871 DSQTNADGRFSEGLS
-1886 EQELEALEG
+1886 EQEQEALEG

-1910 SKNSG
+1910 GKNSG
-1915 STITSM
+1915 SKISSM
-1921 FMEANADSIVV
+1921 FTETNSESIVV
-1932 DTTASQDVV
+1932 PTTATQDVV
-1941 RKEVRISGVNLVGLG
+1941 RKEIRMSGVNLEGLG
-1956 EASHDSAESLVAA
+1956 EASQDSAESLVAA

-2002 ADVSDEVKQRMIQS
+2002 GDVSDEAKERMIQFVG
-2016 MSGYIEHTDNQVPKD
+2016 GYIEHTDNQVPKD

-2041 ESTLDYDWDKRVE
+2041 EATLDYDWDKRVE
-2054 FLTKLESYGYSF
+2054 FLSKLESYGYSF
-2066 ETPHAEKSIVSFWSG
+2066 EAPHGEKSIVSFWSG
-2081 KNFKQYR
+2081 RNFKEYR
-2088 DVLDNAQTDGK
+2088 NVLDNAQADGK

-2113 IDLNKH
+2113 IELNKH
-2119 LMRWGGLFLDPDNAE
+2119 LMRWGGMFLDPDNAE
-2134 QNQLKS
+2134 QGQLKS

-2159 GAQHDVYVIAEGGV
+2159 GAQNDVYVIAEGGM
-2173 RLGNYFWHV
+2173 RLGNYFWNV

-2205 VSEYKDLP
+2205 VSAYKDVP
-2213 ADEIGRRLTDAGVGV
+2213 VEDIGRRLTDAGVAV

-2233 ALSSARQAEL
+2233 ALSHEKQAEL
-2243 LADNPDDY
+2243 LAGNPDGY
-2251 RADTLVEL
+2251 KADTLVEL

-2287 QEGDEGFEVRSWP
+2287 QEGEEGFEVRSWP
-2300 GSDDKSKTIL
+2300 GIDGKSKTIL
-2310 LDNPEDAAQQKA
+2310 LDNPEDAAQQKS

-2363 DGAWTYNTNSEL
+2363 DGAWTYNTNLEL

-2382 DAAHVSGKVRG
+2382 EAAHVSGKVRG
-2393 ESYQKVIDALAE
+2393 ESYQQVIDALTE

-2418 ESVEQLVN
+2418 TSVEKLLK
-2426 LRKKIE
+2426 LRKQVE
-2432 GYALGH
+2432 GYVLGH
-2438 PDSGRLEAM
+2438 PDSGRVQAM

-2454 NSRLEEVSVLA
+2454 NSRLEAVSVLA
-2465 VSEQSIKA
+2465 DSEQSLKA

-2481 DQLDNAHLKQ
+2481 GQLDNANLKE

-2510 LAKIDQLGGSDA
+2510 LANIDQLGGSDA
-2522 VLEKVKASVNH
+2522 VLEKVKAAVSH
-2533 EYGQA
+2533 EYGQVV
-2538 IADTIFAGLSAN
+2538 ADTIFAGLSAN
-2550 ELAKDGKGIDITG
+2550 DLAKDGKGIDIAG
-2563 LNRIH
+2563 LNKVH
-2568 QALEQ
+2568 QAIEQ

-2605 QIDAQAAADFNKQNY
+2605 QLEGQAAADFNKQNY

-2634 NIFNVATEYQPD
+2634 NIFDVATEDQPD

-2667 MASEENDGFGLNDG
+2667 MESEENDRFGLKNG
-2681 ETKLKRFIEKLNAA
+2681 EVKLKAFLEKLSAA
-2695 KGIDAAYKDA
+2695 KGIDASYKRIDEEQA
-2705 SEGYASVLLGNPDM
+2705 RLLLSFPDM
-2719 LVSTGIPAHVFQP
+2719 LEASGIPKQMSQP
-2732 FVDQWNDT
+2732 FVAQWNDL

-2747 ANRFAQELQKQ
+2747 ANRFAEELQKQ
-2758 AQASGDPALVAK
+2758 AQASSDPALMDE
-2770 RIDNVVRLFAE
+2770 RISDVLRLFAE

-2790 KASQADEGRVFRI
+2790 KVSQANEGRVFRI

-2820 SHDPDARYQ
+2820 SNDPDARYQ

-2853 HTWRPKFGVWTPTEL
+2853 HTWRPKLGVWTPTEL

-2882 AAKKQSHQVNDDLDA
+2882 AAKKQSHQLSDVLDN
-2897 LSGSEKHKDKVAI
+2897 LSGNEKHKENVAM

-2917 RDKVPLSPLTRFLNN
+2917 RDKESISPLTRFLNN
-2932 ELYGER
+2932 ELYGEK
-2938 DARRKIG
+2938 DARREIG
-2945 DITQTLLDHA
+2945 EITQTLLDHA
-2955 VEKGESQKVTLKGEA
+2955 VERGESQKVTLKGEA

-2984 DDETSTTSGKVVL
+2984 EGETSATSGKVVL

-3007 EQASAIRSH
+3007 EQASAIHSH

-3063 SNIILHGYSMGGPI
+3063 SNIIIHGYSMGGPI

-3110 HEVANPAGIV
+3110 QEVANPAGIV
-3120 GTIAKAVN
+3120 GAISKAVN

-3134 KNLKGLPQETPIL
+3134 KNLKGLPKETPIL
-3147 LLTDNEGLGEEGEK
+3147 LLTDNEGLGKEGEK
-3161 LRVKLSNS
+3161 LRAKLAIS
-3169 GFNVT
+3169 GYNVM

-3186 RLMSQYTG
+3186 RLMSQYAD
-3194 QIVSDLLNTQ
+3194 QIVSGLFNADQAAVEAGEVLKGLEKDFKRYGDALKPDTSVLGNAKDIRTTKDFLNGYKNDHAKNIVDGFSSDMSIKKLVDLFVKGSWSAEQKGALAWEIESRALKVTFQNKSEAYNRLFRNIASAGVVDARATEQLAPQLLLLNLSNDGFGGRCDPLS
-3204 HIKHNEAKLNLEPHG
+3204 KLVLVAKQLENDG
-3219 KNYESRDLILK
+3219 
-3230 PISQPETVEL
+3230 QV
-3240 GMPEVDQKVLA
+3240 
-3251 DIAEREN
+3251 
-3258 VIIGVRPVDEK
+3258 GVARQLLE
-3269 SKSLIASKMYSSKGL
+3269 KMYSAAAVLSNPTLYSDSEKANASKLLRSLAAIHAKNPINDTSMKVWQEKLEGKQAL
-3284 FVKAKS
+3284 TVKGVIEKITDTSANDKPVLLELNAPGHAMAAWAKGSGEERVYGFYDPNAGIVEFSSAEKFGAYLTRFFGKSDLNMAKNYKLAKNDAGEAIFNRVVVMDGNTLASYRPTIGDKTTMQGVLNLPVFVTTTVTTPA
-3290 SDWGPMSGFIPVDQS
+3290 SDVTS
-3305 FAKAS
+3305 
-3310 ARRDLE
+3310 DLE
-3316 TFNRHA
+3316 
-3322 EQSIQSGNAVSAD
+3322 
-3335 LYLNQ
+3335 
-3340 VRVEE
+3340 
-3345 LVSKYHS
+3345 
-3352 LTPLELDD
+3352 
-3360 QSGMY
+3360 
-3365 KTTATNGDQSVPFF
+3365 
-3379 LNRVT
+3379 
-3384 VDGNELWQVHY
+3384 
-3395 ITNGEL
+3395 
-3401 APFKVIGD
+3401 
-3409 PVSKQPMT
+3409 
-3417 ADYDLLTVMYSYGD
+3417 
-3431 LGPQDK
+3431 
-3437 VKQPLTWQQWKDSVT
+3437 
-3452 YEDLTPKYKELYS
+3452 
-3465 NEDLYNKKDGA
+3465 
-3476 SLGNVS
+3476 
-3482 GRLKELKDRINVD
+3482 
-3495 LGRTNGLEMVHHGA
+3495 
-3509 DDANPYAVMA
+3509 
-3519 DNFPATFFVPKS
+3519 
-3531 LFAEDGLGE
+3531 
-3540 GKGSIQTYFNVN
+3540 
-3552 EQGAVV
+3552 
-3558 IRNPQE
+3558 
-3564 FSDFQQVTINASFR
+3564 
-3578 ASFNDKWNHG
+3578 
-3588 LDEPLFTTKRKLSHE
+3588 
-3603 FLNKRDQLLKKLS
+3603 
-3616 GGRLD
+3616 
-3621 AQDETL
+3621 
-3627 VALGNPDDVSGNKAI
+3627 ALGNKTKI
-3642 VAVDVSQIFT
+3642 LVDLSQVMT
-3652 RQELKERAN
+3652 KDELKKDAQ
-3661 VFAKPIGASYQGI
+3661 VFAKPIGESYQNI
-3674 LDQLDL
+3674 LEQVDL
-3680 VHQTVSRDQIVASFE
+3680 LHTSTGLKQIEVA
-3695 LNKKVNAYI
+3695 LNLNNLIDAYI
-3704 AEHPTSG
+3704 VKHETSG
-3711 RNQALTQLKEQITSA
+3711 RNSA
-3726 LFIGKMQ
+3726 LKRFQ
-3733 VAQVDIDAI
+3733 
-3742 AQTRPELAAR
+3742 
-3752 IFMVAI
+3752 
-3758 EEANGE
+3758 
-3764 HRGLTD
+3764 
-3770 MMVRWAN
+3770 
-3777 EDPYLAPKQGYKGE
+3777 
-3791 TPNDLGFD
+3791 
-3799 AKYHVDLG
+3799 
-3807 DHYADFKQWLE
+3807 
-3818 TSQSNGLLSK
+3818 
-3828 ATLDESTKTVHLGY
+3828 
-3842 SYQELQDLTG
+3842 
-3852 VESVQMAFYF
+3852 
-3862 LKEAAKKVDPISGDS
+3862 
-3877 AEMILLKKFADKSY
+3877 
-3891 LSQLDSDRMDQ
+3891 
-3902 IEGIYRS
+3902 
-3909 SHETDVD
+3909 
-3916 AWDRRYSG
+3916 
-3924 AGYDELTNKLAGATG
+3924 
-3939 VDEQLSVLLD
+3939 EQLSEGLYRGVAGALKSDIADLAKTRPDLAATLIINVLKSTDDKTSAVDVKQRDDGTKYLSDASLNALIEQEEPFNKDRYNQELLD
-3949 DRKGLLIG
+3949 GRKAGEEVVANSDLNEAEIKGIKWYTSEGFQYVNESLRKNEKLQYFVKDNSVDAVKGLSKLDTFEGTVYRAFMPGVSLTELESRIEPGQLIG
-3957 EVHGSDVNGLRF
+3957 EKGFCSTSTSAELAKDFRGGKGTVMLTIL
-3969 VNEQMDALKKQGVT
+3969 DAKGTNVA
-3983 VIGLEHLRSDLAQPL
+3983 GLAQL
-3998 IDRYL
+3998 NQAEVL
-4003 ATGVMSSELSAML
+4003 L
-4016 KTKHL
+4016 KPGSHIRIEAIKRTDKNLH
-4021 DATLFENARAN
+4021 
-4032 GMRIVA
+4032 IVA
-4038 LDANS
+4038 KYTEDFKVGESIHSLFDGNKVGLAINENTSTLHEDVKS
-4043 SARPNV
+4043 SFDSADV
-4049 QGTEHGLMYRAGA
+4049 ADIL
-4062 ANNIAVEVLQSL
+4062 L
-4074 PDDEKFV
+4074 PKKV
-4081 AIYGKAHLQS
+4081 
-4091 HKGIEG
+4091 
-4097 FVPGITHRLD
+4097 VNTLD
-4107 LPALRVSDSNQ
+4107 L
-4118 FRVEQDD
+4118 
-4125 MTLRVVYDDVANK
+4125 YDG
-4138 PKLTFKDSLSGA
+4138 LSGR
-4150 NTAIHNQNVNDWERV
+4150 NGDLHNQNVNDWARV
-4165 AVTPTADGGETRFDG
+4165 VVTPTADGGETRFDG

-4188 DSVVANAAANL
+4188 DPVVAKAAANL
-4199 AGKHPE
+4199 AGKHAE

-4241 DDSDSNNT
+4241 DHSESNNT
-4249 HLSGYSAEDLA
+4249 RLSGYSADELA
-4260 AKLANFQQSF
+4260 VKLASFQQLF
-4270 SQAENINNTPDH
+4270 NQAEKISSKPDH

-4301 QFINAMDVNGLRVD
+4301 QFINAMDANGLRVD
-4315 VSARSSELAVD
+4315 VSVRSSELAVD
-4326 ATGRKHTKDENGDWI
+4326 EAGRKHTKDANGDWV
-4341 QKAETNKVSLSWNEQ
+4341 QKAENNKVSLSWDAQ
-4356 GEVIAKEERIRNG
+4356 GEVVTKDERIRNG

-4381 VSDVGEIARGAIGD
+4381 VSDVDEPARGAIGD

-4405 RKVETET
+4405 RKPETEVIAN
-4412 SSSAANNKLS
+4412 SSNSNQLS

-4431 GDGEFTA
+4431 GEGEFTA
-4438 VNWGTSNVGIKVGS
+4438 VNWGTSNVGIKVGT

-4466 VHIGNGESK
+4466 VHIGDGESK
-4475 HSVDMG
+4475 HSVDIR
-4481 GYQALEGAQMFIGNR
+4481 GYQALEGAQMFLGNR
-4496 NVSFNLGQSNDL
+4496 NVSFNFGHSNDL
-4508 LVMMDKSIP
+4508 ILMMDKSIP

-4532 GVLQSI
+4532 GVLQGI
-4538 ATSGEDQDWLA
+4538 AMSGEGEDWLA

-4559 AKKFVKDMSGLDQS
+4559 VKKFVKDMSGLDQS
-4573 SSVDYTCLVEL
+4573 SSVDYTHLVQL
-4584 DSHNERSSRGLK
+4584 NSQNERDSRGLK
-4596 HDTEAALNK
+4596 HDAEATLNK
-4605 QYNQWLSGNSDSS
+4605 QYTQWLSGNGNSGTSQ
-4618 AGKLS
+4618 LS

-4682 SATGQAKTTFTYTP
+4682 TATGQAKTTFTYTP
-4696 EDLPRQLKNK
+4696 QDLPRQLKNK
-4706 LLGQMAGIGAETTLA
+4706 LLGQLAGVGAETTLA
-4721 DIFGVDYTTSG
+4721 DIFGVDYTASG
-4732 QIVSRNGEAVDG
+4732 QIISRNGQAVDG
-4744 VAILTEMLE
+4744 VAILKEMLE

-4775 LKSGIDMGADGI
+4775 LKAGIDMGADGI
-4787 QSFAETHGLKDKAPE
+4787 KSFAETHGLKEKAPE
-4802 EEENKSAVS
+4802 EEKDNSSVS
-4811 VNGTSVNSAQG
+4811 VNGANVNSAQG
-4822 ATASDGNTETAETQ
+4822 ATVADGNTETAETQ

-4871 ENLTADLLNMKEKTF
+4871 QNLTADLLNMKEKTF

-4892 GHLQGDGDINLSLG
+4892 GHLQGDGDINISLG

-4940 TGTSNIFTGGEGSD
+4940 TGTSNIFTGGEGND

-5004 LGRDY
+5004 SGRDY

-5022 DGQDYSV
+5022 DDQDYSV

-5055 NASAGNDVVKLMGYH
+5055 NAGAGNDVVKLIGYH

-5076 EGEDH
+5076 DGDDH

-5095 EEGRDLMV
+5095 GEGRDLMV

-5131 EDISSEDNIVF
+5131 EDIRSEDNIVF

-5156 YDLKLSILRDPVS
+5156 YDLKLSILRDPS
-5169 ETDQAKFEHIGS
+5169 NDSDQSKFEHIGS
-5181 VTFNDYF
+5181 VTFSDYF
-5188 DGKRAQMIIAM
+5188 NGNRAQVVIGMS
-5199 GEKDANGEREYTTLS
+5199 EKDLSGEREYTMLS
-5214 ESSIDALVQAMSGF
+5214 DSAIDALVQAMSGF
-5228 DPQAG
+5228 EPQAG
-5233 DNGFIDNLDS
+5233 DNGFIDSLES
-5243 KSRVAISTAWADV
+5243 KSQAAISMAWSDV
-5256 VHKKGITV
+5256 VHKKGLMV

>member
-7 RSVEYFFTGNYSADN
+7 RSVEYFFTGNYSADD
-22 GNNDIVAIGFG
+22 GNNNIVAIGFG
-33 GEIHAYG
+33 GQIHAYG

-47 GSIGATVHTG
+47 GSIGATVYTG

-64 GGSAYLRVEDSTGH
+64 GGSAYLKVEDSTGH
-78 LSVKGAAGYADI
+78 LTVKGAAGYADI

-110 HLGHHG
+110 HLGNHG

-123 AAYNSVKRKGLSG
+123 AAYNGITRKGLNG
-136 NVTFKGAGGYNAL
+136 NVTFAGAGGYNAL
-149 WHETNHGNLS
+149 WHETNQGNLS
-159 FAGAGAGNKL
+159 FTGAGVGNKL
-169 DRTWFDQ
+169 DRTWFNR
-176 YQGSRGD
+176 YQGSHGD
-183 VSFDGA
+183 VTFDGA

-214 LVRKGKVGDITLQ
+214 LVRKGKVGDIILE

-238 RQAEDVY
+238 HNANDVY
-245 QQTHGNIRFE
+245 TETRGNIRFE
-255 GVGGYNSFY
+255 GVGGYNSLY

-278 AYNTITRKGSGSSFD
+278 AYNTITRKGSGADFD

-301 AEDIVLTTAKMHGSW
+301 ADEIVLTAAQMHGLS
-316 IGSGTHAVTAVKSE
+316 IDNGNKFHAVNAVKSE

-343 TYTKINKVRLSNDP
+343 NYTKINKIRLYNDAES
-357 KTGKLKYYSEAWYKQ
+357 GKLKYYSEAWFKQ
-372 GNHLSGLARS
+372 GNHLTDLAHS
-382 DVSSAGGFEV
+382 DVSSSGGFES
-392 NPINGGYTLSN
+392 NPVNGGYTLSN
-403 IAVEHQQSLTV
+403 VAIEHQQSVTV
-414 HAMEKDL
+414 HAVEKSL

-427 TYANGALIDAKDVV
+427 TYANGALIDAKDVA
-441 LSDAKMGGHAIST
+441 LSDAKMGGDAIYA
-454 DGTKVDVQAIKS
+454 DGTKVDVKAVKS
-466 NRKPNTYVYA
+466 NRQPNTYIYA

-485 VVVELANDAET
+485 VVVELANDPET
-496 GVLKYQARSW
+496 GALKYQARSW

-513 ANLANEDISS
+513 ANLANQDISS
-523 ANGYHSMGKGGYS
+523 AYGYHAMGKGGYS
-536 LSALNYSV
+536 LSDLHYSV
-544 NAIRS
+544 NAVRS
-549 MSETVADIDEY
+549 TSETVADIDEY
-560 TDQTLFK
+560 TNQTLFK
-567 PATDSGESSGDV
+567 PVSDSGESSGDV
-579 HFSGAGGGNV
+579 HFNGVGGGNV
-589 IKSNVTRGNV
+589 IKSNVTRGHV
-599 YFNGGGIANVI
+599 YFNGGGLANVI

-621 NGGGAANVIVKSGEE
+621 NGAGAANVIVKSGEE

-649 LVHQSKQGKMDV
+649 LVHQSQQGKMDV
-661 YAGGAVNVLVRI
+661 YAGGALNVLVRVGN
-673 GDGQYLAHLLAYGN
+673 GDYLAHLLAYGN
-687 ISVHKGNGNSRVAM
+687 ISVQKGQGNSRVTL

-709 QIGSGHGLWLA
+709 QIGSGDALWLA
-720 AGGFNVMTQVGNGEV
+720 AGGFNVMTQVGQGDV
-735 TSVLA
+735 ASVLA

-748 VGEGELTAGML
+748 MGEGELTAGML
-759 GGANVMTHIS
+759 GGANVITHIS
-769 GDEQAS
+769 SDDQLS

-787 LTKKGKGDTLA
+787 LTKKGKGNTLA

-805 VLTHVGDGSTTGVMV
+805 VLTHVGDGTTTGVMV

-871 SIAAMIGAGNIFTH
+871 SIAVMIGAGNIFTH

-959 THIGNGS
+959 THVGSGS

-971 IGQANVMTKVG
+971 IGQANIMTKVG
-982 NDLTAALM
+982 DDLTAALM

-995 IYTHVGDGTSLGL
+995 IYTHVGDGTSLGI
-1008 FAGEM
+1008 FAGEV

-1097 GTTVGLLISDIGN
+1097 GTTVGLLISDVGN

-1119 TIGIAKGKANIVTKV
+1119 TIGIAKGKANLITKV
-1134 GDGLGINVAWGQA
+1134 GDGLGVNVAWGQA

-1161 AKGEANILTKVGDG
+1161 AKGEANLITKVGDG
-1175 QEVSVVQ
+1175 QELSVVQ
-1182 GKANIITHVGNGDDY
+1182 GEANIITHVGNGDDY

-1204 NVITKVGDGRNVV
+1204 NVITKVGHGQNVV

-1225 VTQVGDGD
+1225 VTQVGNGD

-1238 WSKGNV
+1238 WSKGNI

-1251 MQVTAAKGK
+1251 MQVTAAKGQ

-1275 AYGDANINTKVGNG
+1275 AYGDANINTKVGDG

-1316 KANANIHIGDGLNI
+1316 KANANIHVGDGLNI
-1330 NASYARNNVAIKVG
+1330 NASYAQNNVAIKVG

-1360 NKLSALFDNVKQT
+1360 NKLSALFDNIKQT
-1373 LLGVGGSQAINYLV
+1373 VLGVGGSQAINYLV
-1387 QGDEASTSGT
+1387 QGDEASSSGT
-1397 QKGRGA
+1397 HKGRGA

-1414 FQMDAIE
+1414 FQMDAIK

-1439 TPDLN
+1439 APDLN
-1444 EMDNDLNIDG
+1444 QMQNAFSVDDS
-1454 ASDHAPNLIVN
+1454 SDQVQGPNLIVN
-1465 GDFEQGDRGWQSTH
+1465 GDFEQSDFGWSSTH
-1479 GVEASYSGSVYGVN
+1479 GVEAYVSASSYGL
-1493 GEGHGT
+1493 ERDGHGNN
-1499 RVTELDT
+1499 VSELATDQST
-1506 HTNTSLYQD
+1506 TIYQD
-1515 LTDLTEGEVI
+1515 IQNLTEGEVI
-1525 AVSFDFAKRAGLS
+1525 AVSFDFAKRAGIS
-1538 NNEGIEVLWNGE
+1538 NNEGIDVLWNGE
-1550 VVFSSSGDASAWQ
+1550 VVFSSSGDESAWQ

-1583 GHNDGLG
+1583 GHDDGLG

-1596 VAKSESSPQANA
+1596 VAKSETPQQTNA
-1608 VSEHAKQNQA
+1608 VSEHATQNQA
-1618 SQNALSDKER
+1618 SQNALSDKDR

-1635 LEQEKQKQLD
+1635 LEQEKRKQLD

-1657 DQQAIENN
+1657 DQQALENN

-1678 AVTAELTTLA
+1678 AVTAELAKLA
-1688 QGLDVLDGQATHTGK
+1688 QGLDVLDGQATHTGE
-1703 SGEQWRNDFAGGLLD
+1703 SGDQWRNEFASGLLA
-1718 GVQSQIDDAKQL
+1718 GVQTQLDDAKQL
-1730 ASDKMAAAKQTQSD
+1730 ANDKIAEAKQTHAD
-1744 NNSKVKDSIAKS
+1744 NQNKVKDAVAKS
-1756 EAGVAKGEQNRAG
+1756 EAGVAKGEQNRAV
-1769 AEQDIAEAKADA
+1769 AEQDIADAKTDA
-1781 ETRKADAVAKS
+1781 EKRKADALAKGN
-1792 HDAKQAE
+1792 DAKQAE

-1810 SRGDRDAMNAENKA
+1810 SRGDRDAMNAEHKA
-1824 NQAQNDAQGAKQ
+1824 NQVQNDAKGAKQ

-1847 AGSGLSGNAHRVEG
+1847 TGSGLSGNAHSVEG
-1861 AGETGSHVNT
+1861 AGETDSHVNT
-1871 DSQTNADGRFSDGLT
+1871 DSQTNADGRFSEGLT
-1886 EQELEALEG
+1886 EQEQEALEG

-1910 SKNSG
+1910 AKNSV

-1921 FMEANADSIVV
+1921 FTEANTDSIVV
-1932 DTTASQDVV
+1932 PTSASQDVV
-1941 RKEVRISGVNLVGLG
+1941 RKEIRISGVNLEGLG
-1956 EASHDSAESLVAA
+1956 EASHDG
-1969 RAEKV
+1969 
-1974 ANLYRWLDTDNDVA
+1974 T
-1988 TDKYVPVPGFERVD
+1988 
-2002 ADVSDEVKQRMIQS
+2002 
-2016 MSGYIEHTDNQVPKD
+2016 
-2031 QAQALATLFV
+2031 
-2041 ESTLDYDWDKRVE
+2041 
-2054 FLTKLESYGYSF
+2054 
-2066 ETPHAEKSIVSFWSG
+2066 
-2081 KNFKQYR
+2081 
-2088 DVLDNAQTDGK
+2088 
-2099 KVVYDIDVKGNAFA
+2099 
-2113 IDLNKH
+2113 
-2119 LMRWGGLFLDPDNAE
+2119 
-2134 QNQLKS
+2134 
-2140 SIDAAT
+2140 
-2146 FSNTGFWSSVYAT
+2146 
-2159 GAQHDVYVIAEGGV
+2159 
-2173 RLGNYFWHV
+2173 
-2182 ELPALRQLQREGLVG
+2182 LVG
-2197 EIRLLDKP
+2197 TA
-2205 VSEYKDLP
+2205 VN
-2213 ADEIGRRLTDAGVGV
+2213 T
-2228 KVRFD
+2228 
-2233 ALSSARQAEL
+2233 
-2243 LADNPDDY
+2243 
-2251 RADTLVEL
+2251 
-2259 DVKLSAIDSMLRES
+2259 MLRES

-2287 QEGDEGFEVRSWP
+2287 QEGEEGFEVRSWP
-2300 GSDDKSKTIL
+2300 GTDGKSKTII
-2310 LDNPEDAAQQKA
+2310 LDDPEDAAQQKA

-2338 DELFLVDN
+2338 DKLFFVDN
-2346 KVLSHHD
+2346 KVISHHE

-2363 DGAWTYNTNSEL
+2363 EGTWKYRVKTEL
-2375 MSVTELL
+2375 MSVSELF
-2382 DAAHVSGKVRG
+2382 DAANVNGKIRG
-2393 ESYQKVIDALAE
+2393 DSYQKVVDALAD
-2405 YHASTAEHADYEL
+2405 YHTIPLLFKAAEDLGHDAIDYADYNL
-2418 ESVEQLVN
+2418 ESVEKLVN
-2426 LRKKIE
+2426 LRKQVE
-2432 GYALGH
+2432 GYLLGH
-2438 PDSGRLEAM
+2438 PDSGRVEAM

-2454 NSRLEEVSVLA
+2454 NTRLDEVSVLSVA
-2465 VSEQSIKA
+2465 EQTIQA
-2473 HDSFSRLY
+2473 QDSFSRLY
-2481 DQLDNAHLKQ
+2481 DQLEAANLKE
-2491 SKHLYLDGNGDFV
+2491 SKHLYLDQNGDFV

-2510 LAKIDQLGGSDA
+2510 LANIDLLGSREA
-2522 VLEKVKASVNH
+2522 VLEKVKSAVSN
-2533 EYGQA
+2533 EYGQTV
-2538 IADTIFAGLSAN
+2538 ADTIFAGLSAKD
-2550 ELAKDGKGIDITG
+2550 LAKEGKGIDIAG
-2563 LNRIH
+2563 LNKVH
-2568 QALEQ
+2568 QAIEQ

-2590 SALGHAALQIGQGRT
+2590 STLGHAALQIGQGRT
-2605 QIDAQAAADFNKQNY
+2605 QLEGQAAADFNKQNY
-2620 VSWWPLGSKSSNIR
+2620 VSWWPLGSKSL
-2634 NIFNVATEYQPD
+2634 NIFNVATKNQPD

-2651 SDFSQPAHQN
+2651 SDLSQPAHQN
-2661 DTLEHD
+2661 STLAHD
-2667 MASEENDGFGLNDG
+2667 MVSEENDGFGLNDG
-2681 ETKLKRFIEKLNAA
+2681 ETKLKSFIEELNAE
-2695 KGIDAAYKDA
+2695 KGVDASYKNA

-2719 LVSTGIPAHVFQP
+2719 LASTGIPAHVFQP

-2747 ANRFAQELQKQ
+2747 ANRFAEELQKQ
-2758 AQASGDPALVAK
+2758 AQASGDPALVEK
-2770 RIDNVVRLFAE
+2770 RIDNVVRQFAE
-2781 RALEEIEAF
+2781 RALEEIKAF
-2790 KASQADEGRVFRI
+2790 KASEADQGRVFRI
-2803 NLEGLDVAAMQ
+2803 NLEGLDTAAMQ
-2814 AEWNRL
+2814 AEWHRL
-2820 SHDPDARYQ
+2820 SNDPDARYQ

-2853 HTWRPKFGVWTPTEL
+2853 HTWLPKFGVWTPTEL
-2868 FNFGQALQEAQLEI
+2868 FNFGQVLQEAQLEI
-2882 AAKKQSHQVNDDLDA
+2882 AAKKQNHQVTDLLDA
-2897 LSGSEKHKDKVAI
+2897 LSGNEKHKENVAI

-2917 RDKVPLSPLTRFLNN
+2917 RDKESLSPLTRFLNN
-2932 ELYGER
+2932 ELYGEK

-2945 DITQTLLDHA
+2945 EITQTLLDHA
-2955 VEKGESQKVTLKGEA
+2955 VENGESQKVTLKGEV
-2970 GRLTGYYHQGTASS
+2970 GRLTGYYHQGAVANEG
-2984 DDETSTTSGKVVL
+2984 ETSATSGKVVL

-3007 EQASAIRSH
+3007 EQASAIRNH

-3063 SNIILHGYSMGGPI
+3063 SHIIIHGYSMGGPI

-3120 GTIAKAVN
+3120 GAIAKAVN

-3134 KNLKGLPQETPIL
+3134 KNLKGLPKETPIL

-3161 LRVKLSNS
+3161 LRAKLAIA
-3169 GFNVT
+3169 GYNVT

-3186 RLMSQYTG
+3186 RLMGQYAD
-3194 QIVSDLLNTQ
+3194 QIVSGLFNAEHAAVEEAGEVKDIRATEDSSVDKAVASDTELGANTDSS
-3204 HIKHNEAKLNLEPHG
+3204 H
-3219 KNYESRDLILK
+3219 KNYQSRDLVLE
-3230 PISQPETVEL
+3230 PIVQPETIEL
-3240 GMPEVDQKVLA
+3240 GMPDIDQKILA
-3251 DIAEREN
+3251 EVAEREN

-3269 SKSLIASKMYSSKGL
+3269 SKSLIDSKLYSSKGL

-3310 ARRDLE
+3310 ARRDLDK
-3316 TFNRHA
+3316 FNGYA
-3322 EQSIQSGNAVSAD
+3322 EQSIESGNAVSAD

-3340 VRVEE
+3340 VRMDE
-3345 LVSKYHS
+3345 LVSKYQS
-3352 LTPLELDD
+3352 LTALEFDAE
-3360 QSGMY
+3360 SGMY
-3365 KTTATNGDQSVPFF
+3365 KTTATNCDQTVTFF
-3379 LNRVT
+3379 LNKVT
-3384 VDGNELWQVHY
+3384 VESKDLWQVHY
-3395 ITNGEL
+3395 MKDGEL

-3417 ADYDLLTVMYSYGD
+3417 ADYDLLTVMYSYAD

-3437 VKQPLTWQQWKDSVT
+3437 VKQPLTWEQWKESVT
-3452 YEDLTPKYKELYS
+3452 YEDLTPKYQELYDS
-3465 NEDLYNKKDGA
+3465 EVLYNKKDGA
-3476 SLGNVS
+3476 SLGVVS
-3482 GRLKELKDRINVD
+3482 DRLKTLKDVINTS
-3495 LGRTNGLEMVHHGA
+3495 LGRTDGLEMVHHGA

-3531 LFAEDGLGE
+3531 FFMEDGLGE

-3558 IRNPQE
+3558 IRDPQE
-3564 FSDFQQVTINASFR
+3564 FSNFQQVAINVSYR
-3578 ASFNDKWNHG
+3578 ASLNDKWNVG
-3588 LDEPLFTTKRKLSHE
+3588 LDDPLFTPKRKLSHE
-3603 FLNKRDQLLKKLS
+3603 FLNAKEEVIKKLS
-3616 GGRLD
+3616 GEVEDIDQQRLD
-3621 AQDETL
+3621 TTSTKD
-3627 VALGNPDDVSGNKAI
+3627 
-3642 VAVDVSQIFT
+3642 
-3652 RQELKERAN
+3652 
-3661 VFAKPIGASYQGI
+3661 QGI
-3674 LDQLDL
+3674 
-3680 VHQTVSRDQIVASFE
+3680 S
-3695 LNKKVNAYI
+3695 NKND
-3704 AEHPTSG
+3704 H
-3711 RNQALTQLKEQITSA
+3711 L
-3726 LFIGKMQ
+3726 Q
-3733 VAQVDIDAI
+3733 VVD
-3742 AQTRPELAAR
+3742 
-3752 IFMVAI
+3752 
-3758 EEANGE
+3758 
-3764 HRGLTD
+3764 
-3770 MMVRWAN
+3770 
-3777 EDPYLAPKQGYKGE
+3777 
-3791 TPNDLGFD
+3791 
-3799 AKYHVDLG
+3799 
-3807 DHYADFKQWLE
+3807 
-3818 TSQSNGLLSK
+3818 S
-3828 ATLDESTKTVHLGY
+3828 
-3842 SYQELQDLTG
+3842 
-3852 VESVQMAFYF
+3852 
-3862 LKEAAKKVDPISGDS
+3862 KEALADGK
-3877 AEMILLKKFADKSY
+3877 ILHN
-3891 LSQLDSDRMDQ
+3891 Q
-3902 IEGIYRS
+3902 
-3909 SHETDVD
+3909 
-3916 AWDRRYSG
+3916 
-3924 AGYDELTNKLAGATG
+3924 
-3939 VDEQLSVLLD
+3939 
-3949 DRKGLLIG
+3949 
-3957 EVHGSDVNGLRF
+3957 DVNGW
-3969 VNEQMDALKKQGVT
+3969 G
-3983 VIGLEHLRSDLAQPL
+3983 P
-3998 IDRYL
+3998 
-4003 ATGVMSSELSAML
+4003 
-4016 KTKHL
+4016 
-4021 DATLFENARAN
+4021 
-4032 GMRIVA
+4032 
-4038 LDANS
+4038 
-4043 SARPNV
+4043 
-4049 QGTEHGLMYRAGA
+4049 
-4062 ANNIAVEVLQSL
+4062 
-4074 PDDEKFV
+4074 
-4081 AIYGKAHLQS
+4081 
-4091 HKGIEG
+4091 
-4097 FVPGITHRLD
+4097 IT
-4107 LPALRVSDSNQ
+4107 
-4118 FRVEQDD
+4118 
-4125 MTLRVVYDDVANK
+4125 
-4138 PKLTFKDSLSGA
+4138 
-4150 NTAIHNQNVNDWERV
+4150 
-4165 AVTPTADGGETRFDG
+4165 VTPTIDGGETRFDG

-4188 DSVVANAAANL
+4188 DDVVSKAAANL

-4241 DDSDSNNT
+4241 DHSESNNT
-4249 HLSGYSAEDLA
+4249 RLSGYSADELA
-4260 AKLANFQQSF
+4260 VKLAKFQQSF
-4270 SQAENINNTPDH
+4270 NQAENINNKPDH

-4301 QFINAMDVNGLRVD
+4301 QFINAMDANGLRVD
-4315 VSARSSELAVD
+4315 VSVRSSELAVD
-4326 ATGRKHTKDENGDWI
+4326 EAGRKHTKDANGDWV
-4341 QKAETNKVSLSWNEQ
+4341 QKAENNKVSLSWDAQ
-4356 GEVIAKEERIRNG
+4356 GEVVAKDERIRNG

-4381 VSDVGEIARGAIGD
+4381 VSDVDEPARGAIGD
-4395 NNDVFDAPEK
+4395 NSDVFDAPEK
-4405 RKVETET
+4405 RKPETEVIAN
-4412 SSSAANNKLS
+4412 SSSSNQLS

-4431 GDGEFTA
+4431 GEGEFTA
-4438 VNWGTSNVGIKVGS
+4438 VNWGTSNVGIKVGT

-4466 VHIGNGESK
+4466 VHIGDGESK
-4475 HSVDMG
+4475 HSVDIG
-4481 GYQALEGAQMFIGNR
+4481 GYQALEGAQMFLGNR
-4496 NVSFNLGQSNDL
+4496 NVSFNFGHSNDL
-4508 LVMMDKSIP
+4508 ILMMDKSIP

-4538 ATSGEDQDWLA
+4538 ATFGEGEDWLA

-4573 SSVDYTCLVEL
+4573 SSVDYTHLVQL
-4584 DSHNERSSRGLK
+4584 NSQNERDSRGLK
-4596 HDTEAALNK
+4596 HDAEATLNK
-4605 QYNQWLSGNSDSS
+4605 QYNQWLSGNGNSGTSQ
-4618 AGKLS
+4618 LS

-4682 SATGQAKTTFTYTP
+4682 TATGQAKTTFTYTP
-4696 EDLPRQLKNK
+4696 QDLPRQLKNK
-4706 LLGQMAGIGAETTLA
+4706 LLGQLAGVGAETTLA
-4721 DIFGVDYTTSG
+4721 DIFGVDYTASG
-4732 QIVSRNGEAVDG
+4732 QIVSRNGQAVDG
-4744 VAILTEMLE
+4744 VAILKEMLE

-4775 LKSGIDMGADGI
+4775 LKAGIDMGADGI
-4787 QSFAETHGLKDKAPE
+4787 KSFAETHGLKEKAPE
-4802 EEENKSAVS
+4802 EEKDNSSVS
-4811 VNGTSVNSAQG
+4811 VNGANVNSAQG
-4822 ATASDGNTETAETQ
+4822 ATVADGNTETAETQ

-4871 ENLTADLLNMKEKTF
+4871 QNLTADLLNMKEKTF

-4892 GHLQGDGDINLSLG
+4892 GHLQDDGDINISLG

-4940 TGTSNIFTGGEGSD
+4940 TGTSNIFTGGEGND
-4954 MGVLMGRENM
+4954 MGVLMGRENK

-5004 LGRDY
+5004 SGRDY
-5009 VVTSGNFNRVDTG
+5009 VVTSGSFNRVDTG
-5022 DGQDYSV
+5022 DDQDYSV

-5055 NASAGNDVVKLMGYH
+5055 NAGAGNDVVKLMGYH

-5076 EGEDH
+5076 DGDDH

-5095 EEGRDLMV
+5095 GEGRDLMV

-5131 EDISSEDNIVF
+5131 EDIRSEDNIVF

-5156 YDLKLSILRDPVS
+5156 YDLKLSILRDPS
-5169 ETDQAKFEHIGS
+5169 NDSDQSKFEHIGS
-5181 VTFNDYF
+5181 VTFSDYF
-5188 DGKRAQMIIAM
+5188 NGNRAQVVIGMS
-5199 GEKDANGEREYTTLS
+5199 EKDLSGEREYTMLS
-5214 ESSIDALVQAMSGF
+5214 DSAIDALVQAMSGF
-5228 DPQAG
+5228 EPQAG
-5233 DNGFIDNLDS
+5233 DNGFIDSLES
-5243 KSRVAISTAWADV
+5243 KSQAAISMAWSDV
-5256 VHKKGITV
+5256 VHKKGLMV

>member
-7 RSVEYFFTGNYSADN
+7 RSVEYFFTGNYSADD
-22 GNNDIVAIGFG
+22 GNNSIVAIGFG

-47 GSIGATVHTG
+47 GSIGATVYTG

-64 GGSAYLRVEDSTGH
+64 GGSAYLRVEDTTGH

-110 HLGHHG
+110 HLGNHG

-123 AAYNSVKRKGLSG
+123 AAYNGITRKGLSG

-149 WHETNHGNLS
+149 WHETNQGNLS

-169 DRTWFDQ
+169 DRTWFNR

-183 VSFDGA
+183 VVFDGA

-245 QQTHGNIRFE
+245 AQTRGNIRFE
-255 GVGGYNSFY
+255 GVGGYNSLY

-301 AEDIVLTTAKMHGSW
+301 AEDIVLTAAQMHGLS
-316 IGSGTHAVTAVKSE
+316 IDNGNKFHAVTAVKSD

-343 TYTKINKVRLSNDP
+343 TYTKINKVRLYNDP
-357 KTGKLKYYSEAWYKQ
+357 ETGKLKYYSEAWFKR
-372 GNHLSGLARS
+372 GNHLAELARS

-414 HAMEKDL
+414 HAVEKDL

-427 TYANGALIDAKDVV
+427 TYANGALIDAKDVA

-454 DGTKVDVQAIKS
+454 DGTTVDVQAVKS

-485 VVVELANDAET
+485 VVVELANDPKT
-496 GVLKYQARSW
+496 GALKYQARSW
-506 YKEGDHT
+506 YKEGNHT

-536 LSALNYSV
+536 LSDLHYSV
-544 NAIRS
+544 NAVRS
-549 MSETVADIDEY
+549 TSETVADIDEY

-579 HFSGAGGGNV
+579 RFNGAGGGNV

-610 LHSSQFGNTEF
+610 LHSSQFGHTEF

-687 ISVHKGNGNSRVAM
+687 ISVHKGNGNSRVVM

-709 QIGSGHGLWLA
+709 QIGSGNGLWLA
-720 AGGFNVMTQVGNGEV
+720 AGGFNVMTQVGKGDV
-735 TSVLA
+735 ASVLA

-748 VGEGELTAGML
+748 VGDGDLTAGML
-759 GGANVMTHIS
+759 GGANVITHIS
-769 GDEQAS
+769 GDNETS

-787 LTKKGKGDTLA
+787 LTKKGKGNTLA

-805 VLTHVGDGSTTGVMV
+805 VLTHVGDGTTTGVMV

-871 SIAAMIGAGNIFTH
+871 SIAVMIGAGNIFTH

-959 THIGNGS
+959 THVGSGS

-971 IGQANVMTKVG
+971 IGQANIMTKVG

-995 IYTHVGDGTSLGL
+995 IYTHVGDGTSLGI
-1008 FAGEM
+1008 FAGEV

-1119 TIGIAKGKANIVTKV
+1119 TIGIAKGKANIITKV
-1134 GDGLGINVAWGQA
+1134 GDGLGVNVAWGQA

-1161 AKGEANILTKVGDG
+1161 AKGEANIITKVGDG

-1204 NVITKVGDGRNVV
+1204 NVITKVGNGRNVV

-1238 WSKGNV
+1238 WSKGNI

-1260 ANITTTVGNGLSVTA
+1260 ANITTTVGDGLSVTA
-1275 AYGDANINTKVGNG
+1275 AYGDANINTKVGDG

-1310 VAVMKG
+1310 VALMKG
-1316 KANANIHIGDGLNI
+1316 KANANIHVGDGLNI
-1330 NASYARNNVAIKVG
+1330 NASYAQNNVAIKVG

-1350 LAVASSNTSS
+1350 LAVASSNTRS
-1360 NKLSALFDNVKQT
+1360 NKLSALFDNIKQT

-1387 QGDEASTSGT
+1387 QGDEASSSGT

-1414 FQMDAIE
+1414 FQMEAIE

-1444 EMDNDLNIDG
+1444 KMQNALDVDG
-1454 ASDHAPNLIVN
+1454 SSDQTQAPNLIVN
-1465 GDFEQGDRGWQSTH
+1465 GDFEQGDRGWKSTH
-1479 GVEASYSGSVYGVN
+1479 GVEASYSGNVYGVN
-1493 GEGHGT
+1493 GEGHGA

-1506 HTNTSLYQD
+1506 YTNTSLYQD

-1596 VAKSESSPQANA
+1596 VAKSESSQQANA
-1608 VSEHAKQNQA
+1608 VSEHATQNQA

-1657 DQQAIENN
+1657 DQQALENN

-1678 AVTAELTTLA
+1678 AVTAELTKLA
-1688 QGLDVLDGQATHTGK
+1688 QGLDVLDGQATHTGE
-1703 SGEQWRNDFAGGLLD
+1703 SGDQWRNDFAGGLLD
-1718 GVQSQIDDAKQL
+1718 GVQSQLDDAKQL
-1730 ASDKMAAAKQTQSD
+1730 ANDKIAAAKQTQSD
-1744 NNSKVKDSIAKS
+1744 NNSKVKESVAKS
-1756 EAGVAKGEQNRAG
+1756 EAGVAQGEQNRAG

-1792 HDAKQAE
+1792 NDTKLAE

-1810 SRGDRDAMNAENKA
+1810 SRGDRDVMNAENKA
-1824 NQAQNDAQGAKQ
+1824 NQAQNDAKGTKQ
-1836 NEGDRPDRQGV
+1836 NEGDRPDREGV
-1847 AGSGLSGNAHRVEG
+1847 AGSGLSGNAHSVEG

-1871 DSQTNADGRFSDGLT
+1871 DSQTNADGRFSEGLS
-1886 EQELEALEG
+1886 EQEQEALEG

-1910 SKNSG
+1910 GKNSG

-1921 FMEANADSIVV
+1921 FTETNSDSIVV
-1932 DTTASQDVV
+1932 PTTASQDVV
-1941 RKEVRISGVNLVGLG
+1941 RQEIRISGVNLEGLSG
-1956 EASHDSAESLVAA
+1956 GQGNQTTGPHSSKS
-1969 RAEKV
+1969 
-1974 ANLYRWLDTDNDVA
+1974 
-1988 TDKYVPVPGFERVD
+1988 VPGFQSHFASTSIGIENELSGLVVVLPKNSAQTFGYVHDSQGNPLFMLTKDMNQGGYSNPAGITDINGLNNWQTHTIELVTYPSETSDTTAIESRKE
-2002 ADVSDEVKQRMIQS
+2002 AMLWLAKEFTGHINQSNHQSLPQLVSDDGRFTLVISNSKHLIAAGNGTAIEAQGQTIGMTPSGQQATMAISAKEFGSSSSLEVRLLESAPWYQS
-2016 MSGYIEHTDNQVPKD
+2016 GLRDEFLANSNEHKLDDPEAAQNVYAYLTSVYSKTADLAKEFGIYINDWDPASEGFSPNAQGLTDPKVKNAWEILPRTKPVKMLELLSADDSRYVRQQIIEKLKGSHSESLAKNVFEYFQYGGEVAGHGINNATTGSAQQPEPAILFEFRSVPSVLSEFVPKTESTAKVDVKALDHFDSASRKAIIVEVNALVSGSDDFDAWYQEYRASKGQPPVKNPKSSASANHKAEWLMTQYADKWAKITAPYIESNETSTSTQTTVDSGEVLKGLQDDFKRYGDALKPDTSVPGKSKD
-2031 QAQALATLFV
+2031 IRTTKDFLNGYKNDHAKEIVDGFRSDMSIKQLVDLF
-2041 ESTLDYDWDKRVE
+2041 
-2054 FLTKLESYGYSF
+2054 
-2066 ETPHAEKSIVSFWSG
+2066 
-2081 KNFKQYR
+2081 
-2088 DVLDNAQTDGK
+2088 
-2099 KVVYDIDVKGNAFA
+2099 VKGN
-2113 IDLNKH
+2113 
-2119 LMRWGGLFLDPDNAE
+2119 WSAE
-2134 QNQLKS
+2134 QKGALAWEIESRALKV
-2140 SIDAAT
+2140 T
-2146 FSNTGFWSSVYAT
+2146 FQNKSEKYNRLFRE
-2159 GAQHDVYVIAEGGV
+2159 IA
-2173 RLGNYFWHV
+2173 
-2182 ELPALRQLQREGLVG
+2182 
-2197 EIRLLDKP
+2197 
-2205 VSEYKDLP
+2205 S
-2213 ADEIGRRLTDAGVGV
+2213 AGVV
-2228 KVRFD
+2228 D
-2233 ALSSARQAEL
+2233 A
-2243 LADNPDDY
+2243 
-2251 RADTLVEL
+2251 
-2259 DVKLSAIDSMLRES
+2259 
-2273 LPFYSLRTERNLLV
+2273 
-2287 QEGDEGFEVRSWP
+2287 
-2300 GSDDKSKTIL
+2300 
-2310 LDNPEDAAQQKA
+2310 KA
-2322 IERFI
+2322 
-2327 LANFDNFEQMP
+2327 
-2338 DELFLVDN
+2338 
-2346 KVLSHHD
+2346 
-2353 GRTRILAQKE
+2353 T
-2363 DGAWTYNTNSEL
+2363 
-2375 MSVTELL
+2375 
-2382 DAAHVSGKVRG
+2382 
-2393 ESYQKVIDALAE
+2393 
-2405 YHASTAEHADYEL
+2405 
-2418 ESVEQLVN
+2418 EQLAPQ
-2426 LRKKIE
+2426 L
-2432 GYALGH
+2432 
-2438 PDSGRLEAM
+2438 M
-2447 NSLLNQV
+2447 LLN
-2454 NSRLEEVSVLA
+2454 
-2465 VSEQSIKA
+2465 
-2473 HDSFSRLY
+2473 
-2481 DQLDNAHLKQ
+2481 
-2491 SKHLYLDGNGDFV
+2491 
-2504 TKGKGN
+2504 
-2510 LAKIDQLGGSDA
+2510 
-2522 VLEKVKASVNH
+2522 
-2533 EYGQA
+2533 
-2538 IADTIFAGLSAN
+2538 LS
-2550 ELAKDGKGIDITG
+2550 
-2563 LNRIH
+2563 
-2568 QALEQ
+2568 
-2573 HMSPVSA
+2573 
-2580 TMYIWKPSDH
+2580 
-2590 SALGHAALQIGQGRT
+2590 
-2605 QIDAQAAADFNKQNY
+2605 
-2620 VSWWPLGSKSSNIR
+2620 
-2634 NIFNVATEYQPD
+2634 
-2646 LKLRW
+2646 
-2651 SDFSQPAHQN
+2651 
-2661 DTLEHD
+2661 
-2667 MASEENDGFGLNDG
+2667 NDGFGGRCDPLS
-2681 ETKLKRFIEKLNAA
+2681 KL
-2695 KGIDAAYKDA
+2695 
-2705 SEGYASVLLGNPDM
+2705 V
-2719 LVSTGIPAHVFQP
+2719 
-2732 FVDQWNDT
+2732 
-2740 SYDMMDV
+2740 
-2747 ANRFAQELQKQ
+2747 
-2758 AQASGDPALVAK
+2758 LVAK
-2770 RIDNVVRLFAE
+2770 Q
-2781 RALEEIEAF
+2781 LENDGQVGVARQLLEKMYSAAAVLSNPTLYSDSE
-2790 KASQADEGRVFRI
+2790 KANASKLLSSLAAIHAKNPMHDTSMKVWQEK
-2803 NLEGLDVAAMQ
+2803 LEGKQALTVNGVVEKITDASANGKPVLLELDAPGHAMAAWAKGSGDDRVYGFYDPNAGIVEFSS
-2814 AEWNRL
+2814 AE
-2820 SHDPDARYQ
+2820 
-2829 LLTKN
+2829 
-2834 CSSTV
+2834 
-2839 AKVLKA
+2839 
-2845 GGADKLIG
+2845 
-2853 HTWRPKFGVWTPTEL
+2853 KFGDYLTRFFGKSDLNMAQSYKLGKNDAGEAIFNRVVVMDGNTLASYKPTFGDNTTMQGILDLPVFDATPINKPEVTD
-2868 FNFGQALQEAQLEI
+2868 
-2882 AAKKQSHQVNDDLDA
+2882 VLDA
-2897 LSGSEKHKDKVAI
+2897 LSGNEKHKENVAI

-2917 RDKVPLSPLTRFLNN
+2917 RDKESLSPLTRFLNN
-2932 ELYGER
+2932 ELYGEK

-2945 DITQTLLDHA
+2945 EITQTLLDYA
-2955 VEKGESQKVTLKGEA
+2955 VENGESQKVTLKGEA
-2970 GRLTGYYHQGTASS
+2970 GRLTGYYHQGAVSS
-2984 DDETSTTSGKVVL
+2984 EGETSATSGKVVL

-3007 EQASAIRSH
+3007 EQASEIRNH

-3063 SNIILHGYSMGGPI
+3063 SNIIIHGYSMGGPI

-3120 GTIAKAVN
+3120 GAIAKAVN

-3134 KNLKGLPQETPIL
+3134 KNLKGLPKETPIL

-3161 LRVKLSNS
+3161 LRAKLAIA
-3169 GFNVT
+3169 GYNVT

-3186 RLMSQYTG
+3186 RLMGQYAD
-3194 QIVSDLLNTQ
+3194 QIVSGLFNAEQAAVEAGEVLKGLEKDFKRYGDALKPDTSVPGKSKDIRTTKDFLNGYKNDHAKEIIDGFRSDMSIKQLVDLFVKGSWSAEQKGALAWEIESRALKVTFQNKSEKYNRLFREIASAGVVDAKATEQLAPQLMLLNLSNDGFGGRCDPLS
-3204 HIKHNEAKLNLEPHG
+3204 KLVLVAKQLENDG
-3219 KNYESRDLILK
+3219 
-3230 PISQPETVEL
+3230 QV
-3240 GMPEVDQKVLA
+3240 
-3251 DIAEREN
+3251 
-3258 VIIGVRPVDEK
+3258 GVARQLLE
-3269 SKSLIASKMYSSKGL
+3269 KMYSAAAVLSNPTLYSDSEKANASKL
-3284 FVKAKS
+3284 LSSLAAIHAKN
-3290 SDWGPMSGFIPVDQS
+3290 PMHDTSMKVWQEKLEGKQALTVNGVVEKITD
-3305 FAKAS
+3305 AS
-3310 ARRDLE
+3310 ANGKPVL
-3316 TFNRHA
+3316 
-3322 EQSIQSGNAVSAD
+3322 
-3335 LYLNQ
+3335 
-3340 VRVEE
+3340 
-3345 LVSKYHS
+3345 
-3352 LTPLELDD
+3352 LELDAPGHAMAAWAKGSGD
-3360 QSGMY
+3360 DRVYGFYDPNAGIVEFSSAEKFGDYLTRFFGKSDLNMAQSYKLGKNDAGEAIFNRVVVMDGNTLASY
-3365 KTTATNGDQSVPFF
+3365 KPTFGDKTT
-3379 LNRVT
+3379 
-3384 VDGNELWQVHY
+3384 
-3395 ITNGEL
+3395 
-3401 APFKVIGD
+3401 
-3409 PVSKQPMT
+3409 M
-3417 ADYDLLTVMYSYGD
+3417 
-3431 LGPQDK
+3431 
-3437 VKQPLTWQQWKDSVT
+3437 
-3452 YEDLTPKYKELYS
+3452 
-3465 NEDLYNKKDGA
+3465 
-3476 SLGNVS
+3476 
-3482 GRLKELKDRINVD
+3482 
-3495 LGRTNGLEMVHHGA
+3495 
-3509 DDANPYAVMA
+3509 
-3519 DNFPATFFVPKS
+3519 
-3531 LFAEDGLGE
+3531 
-3540 GKGSIQTYFNVN
+3540 
-3552 EQGAVV
+3552 
-3558 IRNPQE
+3558 
-3564 FSDFQQVTINASFR
+3564 
-3578 ASFNDKWNHG
+3578 
-3588 LDEPLFTTKRKLSHE
+3588 
-3603 FLNKRDQLLKKLS
+3603 
-3616 GGRLD
+3616 
-3621 AQDETL
+3621 
-3627 VALGNPDDVSGNKAI
+3627 
-3642 VAVDVSQIFT
+3642 
-3652 RQELKERAN
+3652 
-3661 VFAKPIGASYQGI
+3661 QGI
-3674 LDQLDL
+3674 LDLP
-3680 VHQTVSRDQIVASFE
+3680 V
-3695 LNKKVNAYI
+3695 
-3704 AEHPTSG
+3704 
-3711 RNQALTQLKEQITSA
+3711 
-3726 LFIGKMQ
+3726 
-3733 VAQVDIDAI
+3733 
-3742 AQTRPELAAR
+3742 
-3752 IFMVAI
+3752 
-3758 EEANGE
+3758 
-3764 HRGLTD
+3764 
-3770 MMVRWAN
+3770 
-3777 EDPYLAPKQGYKGE
+3777 
-3791 TPNDLGFD
+3791 FD
-3799 AKYHVDLG
+3799 ATPIKKPGTSDVDG
-3807 DHYADFKQWLE
+3807 NA
-3818 TSQSNGLLSK
+3818 K
-3828 ATLDESTKTVHLGY
+3828 AVDDT
-3842 SYQELQDLTG
+3842 
-3852 VESVQMAFYF
+3852 
-3862 LKEAAKKVDPISGDS
+3862 KEA
-3877 AEMILLKKFADKSY
+3877 
-3891 LSQLDSDRMDQ
+3891 
-3902 IEGIYRS
+3902 
-3909 SHETDVD
+3909 
-3916 AWDRRYSG
+3916 
-3924 AGYDELTNKLAGATG
+3924 LAG
-3939 VDEQLSVLLD
+3939 
-3949 DRKGLLIG
+3949 
-3957 EVHGSDVNGLRF
+3957 
-3969 VNEQMDALKKQGVT
+3969 
-3983 VIGLEHLRSDLAQPL
+3983 
-3998 IDRYL
+3998 
-4003 ATGVMSSELSAML
+4003 
-4016 KTKHL
+4016 
-4021 DATLFENARAN
+4021 
-4032 GMRIVA
+4032 
-4038 LDANS
+4038 
-4043 SARPNV
+4043 
-4049 QGTEHGLMYRAGA
+4049 
-4062 ANNIAVEVLQSL
+4062 
-4074 PDDEKFV
+4074 
-4081 AIYGKAHLQS
+4081 GKIL
-4091 HKGIEG
+4091 
-4097 FVPGITHRLD
+4097 
-4107 LPALRVSDSNQ
+4107 
-4118 FRVEQDD
+4118 
-4125 MTLRVVYDDVANK
+4125 
-4138 PKLTFKDSLSGA
+4138 
-4150 NTAIHNQNVNDWERV
+4150 HNQNVNDWERV
-4165 AVTPTADGGETRFDG
+4165 VVTPTADGGESRFDG

-4188 DSVVANAAANL
+4188 DDVVAKAAANL

-4211 LDSDGNYRVVYG
+4211 IDSDGNYRVVYG

-4241 DDSDSNNT
+4241 DDSESNNT
-4249 HLSGYSAEDLA
+4249 RLSGYSADELA
-4260 AKLANFQQSF
+4260 VKLAKFQQSF
-4270 SQAENINNTPDH
+4270 NQAENINNKPDH

-4301 QFINAMDVNGLRVD
+4301 QFINAMDANGLRVD
-4315 VSARSSELAVD
+4315 VSVRSSELAVD
-4326 ATGRKHTKDENGDWI
+4326 EAGRKHTKDANGDWV
-4341 QKAETNKVSLSWNEQ
+4341 QKAENNKVSLSWDEQ
-4356 GEVIAKEERIRNG
+4356 GEVVAKDERIRNG

-4381 VSDVGEIARGAIGD
+4381 VSDVDEPARGAIGD

-4405 RKVETET
+4405 RKAETET
-4412 SSSAANNKLS
+4412 SSSSANNKLS

-4438 VNWGTSNVGIKVGS
+4438 VNWGTSNVGIKVGT

-4475 HSVDMG
+4475 HSFDIG

-4496 NVSFNLGQSNDL
+4496 NVSFNLGRSNDL
-4508 LVMMDKSIP
+4508 IVMMDKSIP

-4538 ATSGEDQDWLA
+4538 ATSGEGQDWLA

-4573 SSVDYTCLVEL
+4573 SSVDYTSLVEL
-4584 DSHNERSSRGLK
+4584 DSQNERSSRGLK
-4596 HDTEAALNK
+4596 HDAEAALNK
-4605 QYNQWLSGNSDSS
+4605 QYNQWLSGNSDSDTS
-4618 AGKLS
+4618 KLS

-4706 LLGQMAGIGAETTLA
+4706 LLGQLAGVGAETTLA
-4721 DIFGVDYTTSG
+4721 DIFGVDYTASG

-4744 VAILTEMLE
+4744 VAILKEMLE

-4775 LKSGIDMGADGI
+4775 LKSGINMGADGI
-4787 QSFAETHGLKDKAPE
+4787 KSFAETHGLKEKAPE
-4802 EEENKSAVS
+4802 EEEDNASIS
-4811 VNGTSVNSAQG
+4811 VNGASVNSAQG
-4822 ATASDGNTETAETQ
+4822 ATVADGSTETAETP

-4886 DFLRNS
+4886 DFLRSS
-4892 GHLQGDGDINLSLG
+4892 GHLQGDGDINISLG

-4940 TGTSNIFTGGEGSD
+4940 TGTSNIFTGGEGND

-5004 LGRDY
+5004 SGRDY

-5022 DGQDYSV
+5022 DDQDYSV

-5095 EEGRDLMV
+5095 GEGRDLMV

-5131 EDISSEDNIVF
+5131 EDIRSEDNIVF

-5156 YDLKLSILRDPVS
+5156 YDLKLSILRDPAS
-5169 ETDQAKFEHIGS
+5169 DSDQAKFEHIGS
-5181 VTFNDYF
+5181 VTFSDYF
-5188 DGKRAQMIIAM
+5188 NGNRAQVIIAM
-5199 GEKDANGEREYTTLS
+5199 GEKDAMGEREYTTLS
-5214 ESSIDALVQAMSGF
+5214 ESAIDALVQAMSGF

-5243 KSRVAISTAWADV
+5243 KSRVAITTAWADV

>member
-7 RSVEYFFTGNYSADN
+7 RSVEYFFTGNYSADD
-22 GNNDIVAIGFG
+22 GNNSIVAIGFG

-47 GSIGATVHTG
+47 GSIGATVYTG

-64 GGSAYLRVEDSTGH
+64 GGSAYLRVEDTTGH

-110 HLGHHG
+110 HLGNHG

-123 AAYNSVKRKGLSG
+123 AAYNGITRKGLSG

-149 WHETNHGNLS
+149 WHETNQGNLS

-169 DRTWFDQ
+169 DRTWFNR

-183 VSFDGA
+183 VTFDGA

-245 QQTHGNIRFE
+245 AQTRGNIRFE
-255 GVGGYNSFY
+255 GVGGYNSLY

-301 AEDIVLTTAKMHGSW
+301 AEDIVLTAAQMHGLS
-316 IGSGTHAVTAVKSE
+316 IDNGNKFHAVTAVKSE

-343 TYTKINKVRLSNDP
+343 TYTKINKVRLYNDP
-357 KTGKLKYYSEAWYKQ
+357 ETGKLKYYSEAWFKR
-372 GNHLSGLARS
+372 GNHLAELARS

-414 HAMEKDL
+414 HAVEKDL

-427 TYANGALIDAKDVV
+427 TYANGALIDAKDVA

-454 DGTKVDVQAIKS
+454 DGTTVDVQAVKS

-485 VVVELANDAET
+485 VVVELANDPKT
-496 GVLKYQARSW
+496 GALKYQARSW
-506 YKEGDHT
+506 YKEGNHT

-536 LSALNYSV
+536 LSDLHYSV
-544 NAIRS
+544 NAVRS
-549 MSETVADIDEY
+549 TSETVADIDEY

-579 HFSGAGGGNV
+579 RFNGAGGGNV

-687 ISVHKGNGNSRVAM
+687 ISVHKGNGNSRVVM

-709 QIGSGHGLWLA
+709 QIGSGNGLWLA
-720 AGGFNVMTQVGNGEV
+720 AGGFNVMTQVGKGDV
-735 TSVLA
+735 ASVLA

-748 VGEGELTAGML
+748 VGDGDLTAGML
-759 GGANVMTHIS
+759 GGANVITHIS
-769 GDEQAS
+769 GDNETS

-787 LTKKGKGDTLA
+787 LTKKGKGNTIA

-805 VLTHVGDGSTTGVMV
+805 VLTHVGDGTTTGVMV

-871 SIAAMIGAGNIFTH
+871 SIAVMIGAGNIFTH

-959 THIGNGS
+959 THVGSGS

-971 IGQANVMTKVG
+971 IGQANIMTKVG

-995 IYTHVGDGTSLGL
+995 IYTHVGDGTSLGI
-1008 FAGEM
+1008 FAGEV

-1119 TIGIAKGKANIVTKV
+1119 TIGIAKGKANIITKV
-1134 GDGLGINVAWGQA
+1134 GDGLGVNVAWGQA

-1161 AKGEANILTKVGDG
+1161 AKGEANIITKVGDG

-1204 NVITKVGDGRNVV
+1204 NVITKVGNGRNVV

-1238 WSKGNV
+1238 WSKGNI

-1260 ANITTTVGNGLSVTA
+1260 ANITTTVGDGLSVTA
-1275 AYGDANINTKVGNG
+1275 AYGDANINTKVGDG

-1316 KANANIHIGDGLNI
+1316 KANANIHVGDGLNI
-1330 NASYARNNVAIKVG
+1330 NASYAQNNVAIKVG

-1360 NKLSALFDNVKQT
+1360 NKLSALFDNIKQT

-1387 QGDEASTSGT
+1387 QGDEASSSGT

-1414 FQMDAIE
+1414 FQMEAIE

-1444 EMDNDLNIDG
+1444 KMQNALDVDG
-1454 ASDHAPNLIVN
+1454 SSDQTQAPNLIVN
-1465 GDFEQGDRGWQSTH
+1465 GDFEQGDRGWKSTH
-1479 GVEASYSGSVYGVN
+1479 GVEASYSGNVYGVN
-1493 GEGHGT
+1493 GEGHGA

-1506 HTNTSLYQD
+1506 YTNTSLYQD

-1563 QKTLKLTAH
+1563 QKTLELTAH

-1596 VAKSESSPQANA
+1596 VAKSESSQQANA
-1608 VSEHAKQNQA
+1608 VSEHATQNQA

-1657 DQQAIENN
+1657 DQQALGNN

-1678 AVTAELTTLA
+1678 AVTAELTKLA
-1688 QGLDVLDGQATHTGK
+1688 QGLDVLDGQATHTGE
-1703 SGEQWRNDFAGGLLD
+1703 SGDQWRNDFAGGLLD
-1718 GVQSQIDDAKQL
+1718 GVQSQLDDAKQL
-1730 ASDKMAAAKQTQSD
+1730 ANDKIAAAKQTQSD
-1744 NNSKVKDSIAKS
+1744 NNSKVKESVAKS
-1756 EAGVAKGEQNRAG
+1756 EAGVAQGEQNRAG

-1792 HDAKQAE
+1792 NDAKQAE

-1824 NQAQNDAQGAKQ
+1824 NQAQNDAKGTKQ
-1836 NEGDRPDRQGV
+1836 NEGDRPDREGV
-1847 AGSGLSGNAHRVEG
+1847 AGSGLSGNAHSVEG
-1861 AGETGSHVNT
+1861 AGETGSHITT
-1871 DSQTNADGRFSDGLT
+1871 DSQTNADGRFSEGLS
-1886 EQELEALEG
+1886 EQEQEALEG

-1910 SKNSG
+1910 GKNSG

-1921 FMEANADSIVV
+1921 FTETNSDSIVV
-1932 DTTASQDVV
+1932 PTTASQDVV
-1941 RKEVRISGVNLVGLG
+1941 RKEIRISGVNLEGLG
-1956 EASHDSAESLVAA
+1956 ETSHDSAESLVAA

-1974 ANLYRWLDTDNDVA
+1974 ANLYRWLDTENDVA

-2031 QAQALATLFV
+2031 QAEALATLFV

-2066 ETPHAEKSIVSFWSG
+2066 EAPHAEKSIVSFWSG

-2159 GAQHDVYVIAEGGV
+2159 GAQNDVYVIAEGGV
-2173 RLGNYFWHV
+2173 RLGNYFWNV

-2213 ADEIGRRLTDAGVGV
+2213 ADQIGRRLTDAGVAV

-2233 ALSSARQAEL
+2233 ALSHERQAEL
-2243 LADNPDDY
+2243 LADNPDGY
-2251 RADTLVEL
+2251 KADTLVEL

-2287 QEGDEGFEVRSWP
+2287 QEGEEGFEVRSWP
-2300 GSDDKSKTIL
+2300 GTDGKSKTIL
-2310 LDNPEDAAQQKA
+2310 LDNPEDAAQQKS

-2363 DGAWTYNTNSEL
+2363 DGAWTYNTNVEL
-2375 MSVTELL
+2375 MSVNELL
-2382 DAAHVSGKVRG
+2382 DAAHVNGKVRG
-2393 ESYQKVIDALAE
+2393 ESYQQVIDALTE
-2405 YHASTAEHADYEL
+2405 YHASTVEHADYEL
-2418 ESVEQLVN
+2418 ESVEKLLN
-2426 LRKKIE
+2426 LRKQIE
-2432 GYALGH
+2432 GYVLGH
-2438 PDSGRLEAM
+2438 PDSGRVEAM

-2481 DQLDNAHLKQ
+2481 DQLDNANLKE

-2510 LAKIDQLGGSDA
+2510 LANIDKLGGSDA
-2522 VLEKVKASVNH
+2522 VLEKVKAAVTH
-2533 EYGQA
+2533 EYGQVV
-2538 IADTIFAGLSAN
+2538 ADTIFAGLSAN
-2550 ELAKDGKGIDITG
+2550 DLAKDGKGIDIAG
-2563 LNRIH
+2563 LNKVH
-2568 QALEQ
+2568 QAIEQ

-2590 SALGHAALQIGQGRT
+2590 STLGHAALQIGQGRT
-2605 QIDAQAAADFNKQNY
+2605 QLEGQAAADFNKQNY

-2634 NIFNVATEYQPD
+2634 NIFNVATEDQPD

-2667 MASEENDGFGLNDG
+2667 MASEENDGFGLKDG

-2695 KGIDAAYKDA
+2695 KGIDASYKDA

-2719 LVSTGIPAHVFQP
+2719 LASTGIPAHVFQP

-2747 ANRFAQELQKQ
+2747 ANRFAEELQKQ
-2758 AQASGDPALVAK
+2758 AQASGDPALVEK

-2820 SHDPDARYQ
+2820 SNDPDARYQ

-2882 AAKKQSHQVNDDLDA
+2882 AAKKQSHQVTDVLDA
-2897 LSGSEKHKDKVAI
+2897 LSGNEKHKENVAI

-2917 RDKVPLSPLTRFLNN
+2917 RDKESLSPLTRFLNN
-2932 ELYGER
+2932 ELYGEK

-2945 DITQTLLDHA
+2945 EITQTLLDHA
-2955 VEKGESQKVTLKGEA
+2955 VENGESQKVTLKGEV
-2970 GRLTGYYHQGTASS
+2970 GRLTGYYHQGAASS
-2984 DDETSTTSGKVVL
+2984 EGETSATSGKVVL

-3007 EQASAIRSH
+3007 EQASEIRNH

-3063 SNIILHGYSMGGPI
+3063 SNIIIHGYSMGGPI

-3120 GTIAKAVN
+3120 GAIAKAVN

-3134 KNLKGLPQETPIL
+3134 KNLKGLPKETPIL

-3161 LRVKLSNS
+3161 LRAKLAIA
-3169 GFNVT
+3169 GYNVT

-3186 RLMSQYTG
+3186 RLMGQYAD
-3194 QIVSDLLNTQ
+3194 QIVSGLFNAEQAAVEAGEVLKGLEKDFKRYGDALKPDTSVPGKSKDIRTTKDFLNGYKNDHAKEIVDGFRSDMSIKQLVDLFVKGNWSAEQKGALAWEIESRALKVTFQNKSEKYNRLFREIASAGVVDAKATEQLAPQLMLLNLSNDGFGGRCDPLS
-3204 HIKHNEAKLNLEPHG
+3204 KLVLVAKQLENDG
-3219 KNYESRDLILK
+3219 
-3230 PISQPETVEL
+3230 QV
-3240 GMPEVDQKVLA
+3240 
-3251 DIAEREN
+3251 
-3258 VIIGVRPVDEK
+3258 GVARQLLE
-3269 SKSLIASKMYSSKGL
+3269 KMYSAAAVLSNPTLYSDSEKANASKL
-3284 FVKAKS
+3284 LSSLAAIHAKN
-3290 SDWGPMSGFIPVDQS
+3290 PMHDTSMKVWQEKLEGKQALTVNGVVEKITD
-3305 FAKAS
+3305 AS
-3310 ARRDLE
+3310 ANGKPVL
-3316 TFNRHA
+3316 
-3322 EQSIQSGNAVSAD
+3322 
-3335 LYLNQ
+3335 
-3340 VRVEE
+3340 
-3345 LVSKYHS
+3345 
-3352 LTPLELDD
+3352 LELDAPGHAMAAWAKGSGD
-3360 QSGMY
+3360 DRVYGFYDPNAGIVEFSSAEKFGDYLTRFFGKSDLNMAQSYKLGKNDAGEAIFNRVVVMDGNTLASY
-3365 KTTATNGDQSVPFF
+3365 KPTFGDKTT
-3379 LNRVT
+3379 
-3384 VDGNELWQVHY
+3384 
-3395 ITNGEL
+3395 
-3401 APFKVIGD
+3401 
-3409 PVSKQPMT
+3409 M
-3417 ADYDLLTVMYSYGD
+3417 
-3431 LGPQDK
+3431 
-3437 VKQPLTWQQWKDSVT
+3437 
-3452 YEDLTPKYKELYS
+3452 
-3465 NEDLYNKKDGA
+3465 
-3476 SLGNVS
+3476 
-3482 GRLKELKDRINVD
+3482 
-3495 LGRTNGLEMVHHGA
+3495 
-3509 DDANPYAVMA
+3509 
-3519 DNFPATFFVPKS
+3519 
-3531 LFAEDGLGE
+3531 
-3540 GKGSIQTYFNVN
+3540 
-3552 EQGAVV
+3552 
-3558 IRNPQE
+3558 
-3564 FSDFQQVTINASFR
+3564 
-3578 ASFNDKWNHG
+3578 
-3588 LDEPLFTTKRKLSHE
+3588 
-3603 FLNKRDQLLKKLS
+3603 
-3616 GGRLD
+3616 
-3621 AQDETL
+3621 
-3627 VALGNPDDVSGNKAI
+3627 
-3642 VAVDVSQIFT
+3642 
-3652 RQELKERAN
+3652 
-3661 VFAKPIGASYQGI
+3661 QGI
-3674 LDQLDL
+3674 LDLP
-3680 VHQTVSRDQIVASFE
+3680 V
-3695 LNKKVNAYI
+3695 
-3704 AEHPTSG
+3704 
-3711 RNQALTQLKEQITSA
+3711 
-3726 LFIGKMQ
+3726 
-3733 VAQVDIDAI
+3733 
-3742 AQTRPELAAR
+3742 
-3752 IFMVAI
+3752 
-3758 EEANGE
+3758 
-3764 HRGLTD
+3764 
-3770 MMVRWAN
+3770 
-3777 EDPYLAPKQGYKGE
+3777 
-3791 TPNDLGFD
+3791 FD
-3799 AKYHVDLG
+3799 ATPIKKPGALDVDG
-3807 DHYADFKQWLE
+3807 NA
-3818 TSQSNGLLSK
+3818 K
-3828 ATLDESTKTVHLGY
+3828 AVDDT
-3842 SYQELQDLTG
+3842 
-3852 VESVQMAFYF
+3852 
-3862 LKEAAKKVDPISGDS
+3862 KEA
-3877 AEMILLKKFADKSY
+3877 
-3891 LSQLDSDRMDQ
+3891 
-3902 IEGIYRS
+3902 
-3909 SHETDVD
+3909 
-3916 AWDRRYSG
+3916 
-3924 AGYDELTNKLAGATG
+3924 LAG
-3939 VDEQLSVLLD
+3939 
-3949 DRKGLLIG
+3949 
-3957 EVHGSDVNGLRF
+3957 
-3969 VNEQMDALKKQGVT
+3969 
-3983 VIGLEHLRSDLAQPL
+3983 
-3998 IDRYL
+3998 
-4003 ATGVMSSELSAML
+4003 
-4016 KTKHL
+4016 
-4021 DATLFENARAN
+4021 
-4032 GMRIVA
+4032 
-4038 LDANS
+4038 
-4043 SARPNV
+4043 
-4049 QGTEHGLMYRAGA
+4049 
-4062 ANNIAVEVLQSL
+4062 
-4074 PDDEKFV
+4074 
-4081 AIYGKAHLQS
+4081 GKIL
-4091 HKGIEG
+4091 
-4097 FVPGITHRLD
+4097 
-4107 LPALRVSDSNQ
+4107 
-4118 FRVEQDD
+4118 
-4125 MTLRVVYDDVANK
+4125 
-4138 PKLTFKDSLSGA
+4138 
-4150 NTAIHNQNVNDWERV
+4150 HNQNVNDWERV
-4165 AVTPTADGGETRFDG
+4165 VVTPTADGGESRFDG

-4188 DSVVANAAANL
+4188 DDVVAKAAANL

-4211 LDSDGNYRVVYG
+4211 IDSDGNYRVVYG

-4241 DDSDSNNT
+4241 DDSESNNT
-4249 HLSGYSAEDLA
+4249 RLSGYSADELA
-4260 AKLANFQQSF
+4260 VKLAKFQQSF
-4270 SQAENINNTPDH
+4270 NQAENINNKPDH

-4301 QFINAMDVNGLRVD
+4301 QFINAMDANGLRVD
-4315 VSARSSELAVD
+4315 VSVRSSELAVD
-4326 ATGRKHTKDENGDWI
+4326 EAGRKHTKDANGDWV
-4341 QKAETNKVSLSWNEQ
+4341 QKAENNKVSLSWDEQ
-4356 GEVIAKEERIRNG
+4356 GEVVAKDERIRNG

-4381 VSDVGEIARGAIGD
+4381 VSDVDEPARGAIGD

-4405 RKVETET
+4405 RKAETET
-4412 SSSAANNKLS
+4412 SSSSANNKLS

-4438 VNWGTSNVGIKVGS
+4438 VNWGTSNVGIKVGT

-4475 HSVDMG
+4475 HSFDIG

-4496 NVSFNLGQSNDL
+4496 NVSFNLGRSNDL
-4508 LVMMDKSIP
+4508 IVMMDKSIP

-4538 ATSGEDQDWLA
+4538 ATSGEGQDWLA

-4573 SSVDYTCLVEL
+4573 SSVDYTSLVEL
-4584 DSHNERSSRGLK
+4584 DSQNERSSRGLK
-4596 HDTEAALNK
+4596 HDAEATLNK
-4605 QYNQWLSGNSDSS
+4605 QYNQWLSGNGNNDTS
-4618 AGKLS
+4618 KLS

-4706 LLGQMAGIGAETTLA
+4706 LLGQLAGVGAETTLA
-4721 DIFGVDYTTSG
+4721 DIFGVDYTASG
-4732 QIVSRNGEAVDG
+4732 HIVSRNGEAVDG
-4744 VAILTEMLE
+4744 VAILKEMLE

-4775 LKSGIDMGADGI
+4775 LKAGINMGADGI
-4787 QSFAETHGLKDKAPE
+4787 KSFAETHGLKEKAPE
-4802 EEENKSAVS
+4802 EEEDNSSVS
-4811 VNGTSVNSAQG
+4811 VNGASVNSAQG
-4822 ATASDGNTETAETQ
+4822 ATVADGSTETAETP

-4892 GHLQGDGDINLSLG
+4892 GHLQGDGDINISLG

-4940 TGTSNIFTGGEGSD
+4940 TGTSNIFTGGEGND

-5004 LGRDY
+5004 SGRDY

-5022 DGQDYSV
+5022 DDQDYSV

-5095 EEGRDLMV
+5095 GEGRDLMV

-5131 EDISSEDNIVF
+5131 EDIRSEDNIVF

-5156 YDLKLSILRDPVS
+5156 YDLKLSILRDPAS
-5169 ETDQAKFEHIGS
+5169 DSDQAKFEHIGS
-5181 VTFNDYF
+5181 VTFSDYF
-5188 DGKRAQMIIAM
+5188 NGNRAQVIIAM
-5199 GEKDANGEREYTTLS
+5199 GEKDATGEREYTTLS
-5214 ESSIDALVQAMSGF
+5214 ESAIDALVQAMSGF

-5243 KSRVAISTAWADV
+5243 KSRVAITTAWADV

>member
-7 RSVEYFFTGNYSADN
+7 RSVEYFFTGNYSADD
-22 GNNDIVAIGFG
+22 GNNNIVAIGFG
-33 GEIHAYG
+33 GQIHAYG

-47 GSIGATVHTG
+47 GSIGATVYTG

-64 GGSAYLRVEDSTGH
+64 GGSAYLKVEDSTGH
-78 LSVKGAAGYADI
+78 LTVKGAAGYADI

-110 HLGHHG
+110 HLGNHG

-123 AAYNSVKRKGLSG
+123 AAYNGITRKGLSG
-136 NVTFKGAGGYNAL
+136 NVTFAGAGGYNAL
-149 WHETNHGNLS
+149 WHETNQGNLS
-159 FAGAGAGNKL
+159 FTGAGAGNKL
-169 DRTWFDQ
+169 DRTWFNR
-176 YQGSRGD
+176 YQGSHGD
-183 VSFDGA
+183 VTFDGA

-238 RQAEDVY
+238 HQAEDVY
-245 QQTHGNIRFE
+245 TQTRGNIRFE
-255 GVGGYNSFY
+255 GVGGYNSLY
-264 SDVAHGDIHFSGGG
+264 SDVAHGDIYFSGGG
-278 AYNTITRKGSGSSFD
+278 AYNTIIRKGSGNDF
-293 AQGMEYAK
+293 AKEGMTNAK
-301 AEDIVLTTAKMHGSW
+301 ADEIVLTKAVMSGSW
-316 IGSGTHAVTAVKSE
+316 IGQDHHVTAVKSAS
-330 REPNTYLFAIADG
+330 EPNTYLFAFADS
-343 TYTKINKVRLSNDP
+343 TYTKINKVQLRNDP
-357 KTGKLKYYSEAWYKQ
+357 QTGELKYYSTAWYKE
-372 GNHLSGLARS
+372 GNHLSNLANQDIS
-382 DVSSAGGFEV
+382 DNGGFTAV
-392 NPINGGYTLSN
+392 NINGAYTLSDLK
-403 IAVEHQQSLTV
+403 VEHQQSVTV
-414 HAMEKDL
+414 HAVEKSL

-427 TYANGALIDAKDVV
+427 TYANGAVIDAKEVS
-441 LSDAKMGGHAIST
+441 LSDAKMGGHAIYA
-454 DGTKVDVQAIKS
+454 DGTKVDVKAVKS
-466 NRKPNTYVYA
+466 NRQPNTYIYA

-485 VVVELANDAET
+485 VVVELANDPET
-496 GVLKYQARSW
+496 GALKYQARSW

-513 ANLANEDISS
+513 ANIANQDISS
-523 ANGYHSMGKGGYS
+523 ATGYNPMGKGGYS
-536 LSALNYSV
+536 LSDLHYSV
-544 NAIRS
+544 NAVRS
-549 MSETVADIDEY
+549 TSETVADIEEY

-567 PATDSGESSGDV
+567 PANDSGESSGDV
-579 HFSGAGGGNV
+579 RFNGAGGGNV

-599 YFNGGGIANVI
+599 HFNGGGIANVI

-649 LVHQSKQGKMDV
+649 LVHQSQQGKMDV
-661 YAGGAVNVLVRI
+661 YAGGAVNVLVRL

-687 ISVHKGNGNSRVAM
+687 ISVQKGSGDSRVVM

-709 QIGSGHGLWLA
+709 QIGSGNGLWLA
-720 AGGFNVMTQVGNGEV
+720 AGGFNVMTQVGKGDV
-735 TSVLA
+735 AAVLA

-748 VGEGELTAGML
+748 MGEGELTSGML
-759 GGANVMTHIS
+759 GGANVITHIS
-769 GDEQAS
+769 NDDQLS

-787 LTKKGKGDTLA
+787 LTKKGKGNTLA

-805 VLTHVGDGSTTGVMV
+805 VLTHVGDGTTTGVMV

-827 KVGNGDTTGIMLGVG
+827 KVGNGDTTGILLGVG

-871 SIAAMIGAGNIFTH
+871 SIAVMIGAGNIFTH

-959 THIGNGS
+959 THIGHGS

-971 IGQANVMTKVG
+971 IGQANIMTKVG

-995 IYTHVGDGTSLGL
+995 IMTHVGDGTSLGL
-1008 FAGEM
+1008 FAGEV

-1097 GTTVGLLISDIGN
+1097 GTTVGLLISDVGN

-1119 TIGIAKGKANIVTKV
+1119 TIGIAKGKANLITKV
-1134 GDGLGINVAWGQA
+1134 GDGLGVNVAWGQA

-1161 AKGEANILTKVGDG
+1161 AKGEANLITKVGDG

-1182 GKANIITHVGNGDDY
+1182 GEANIITHVGNGDDY

-1204 NVITKVGDGRNVV
+1204 NVITKVGHGQNVV

-1238 WSKGNV
+1238 WSKGNI

-1251 MQVTAAKGK
+1251 MQVTAAKGQ
-1260 ANITTTVGNGLSVTA
+1260 ANITTTVGNGLNVTA
-1275 AYGDANINTKVGNG
+1275 AYGDANINTKVGDG

-1316 KANANIHIGDGLNI
+1316 KANANIHVGDGLNI
-1330 NASYARNNVAIKVG
+1330 NASYAQNNVAIKVG

-1360 NKLSALFDNVKQT
+1360 NKLSALFDNIKQT
-1373 LLGVGGSQAINYLV
+1373 VLGVGGSQAINYLV
-1387 QGDEASTSGT
+1387 QGDEASSSGT
-1397 QKGRGA
+1397 HKGRGA

-1414 FQMDAIE
+1414 FQMDAIK

-1444 EMDNDLNIDG
+1444 KMQHALNVDD
-1454 ASDHAPNLIVN
+1454 SSVQAPNLIVN
-1465 GDFEQGDRGWQSTH
+1465 GDFELGEHGWQSTH
-1479 GVEASYSGSVYGVN
+1479 GVEASYAGSVYGVE
-1493 GEGHGT
+1493 GEGHGA

-1506 HTNTSLYQD
+1506 YTNTSLYQD
-1515 LTDLTEGEVI
+1515 LANLAQGEVI
-1525 AVSFDFAKRAGLS
+1525 AVSFDFAKRVGLS

-1550 VVFSSSGDASAWQ
+1550 VVFSSSGDESAWQ
-1563 QKTLKLTAH
+1563 QKTLKLTAQ

-1596 VAKSESSPQANA
+1596 VATSESSQQANA
-1608 VSEHAKQNQA
+1608 IREHATQNPA
-1618 SQNALSDKER
+1618 AQNALSDKER

-1657 DQQAIENN
+1657 DQQALENN
-1665 GQAQRDAVKEESE
+1665 GQAQRDAVQEESE
-1678 AVTAELTTLA
+1678 AITAELTKLA
-1688 QGLDVLDGQATHTGK
+1688 QGLDVLDSQATHTGE
-1703 SGEQWRNDFAGGLLD
+1703 SGDQWRNEFASGLLA
-1718 GVQSQIDDAKQL
+1718 GVQTQLDDAKQL
-1730 ASDKMAAAKQTQSD
+1730 ANGKIAEAKQTHAD
-1744 NNSKVKDSIAKS
+1744 NQNKVKDAVAKS

-1769 AEQDIAEAKADA
+1769 AEQDIADAQADA
-1781 ETRKADAVAKS
+1781 EKRKADALAKGK
-1792 HDAKQAE
+1792 DAQQAE
-1799 SDAHSAANDAQ
+1799 SDAHHAINNAQ
-1810 SRGDRDAMNAENKA
+1810 SRGDRDVQVAENKA
-1824 NQAQNDAQGAKQ
+1824 NQAQADAQGAKQ

-1847 AGSGLSGNAHRVEG
+1847 TGSGLSGNAHSVEG
-1861 AGETGSHVNT
+1861 AGETDSHVKT
-1871 DSQTNADGRFSDGLT
+1871 DSQTNADGRFSEGLT
-1886 EQELEALEG
+1886 EQEQEALEG

-1910 SKNSG
+1910 AKNSV
-1915 STITSM
+1915 SSMTSM
-1921 FMEANADSIVV
+1921 FSETNSKSIVV
-1932 DTTASQDVV
+1932 PTKVSPEPERQEVTRRD
-1941 RKEVRISGVNLVGLG
+1941 VRISGVNL
-1956 EASHDSAESLVAA
+1956 ESLSAVQGSQPTGQLAS
-1969 RAEKV
+1969 KS
-1974 ANLYRWLDTDNDVA
+1974 
-1988 TDKYVPVPGFERVD
+1988 VPGFKSHFASTSIGIENELSGLVVVLPKNSAQTFGYVHDSQGNPLFMLTKDMSQGGYSNPVGINDIQGVNNWQTHTIELVTYPSEISDTAAVESRKEAMLWLAKEFTD
-2002 ADVSDEVKQRMIQS
+2002 HINQSNHQSLPHLVSDDGRF
-2016 MSGYIEHTDNQVPKD
+2016 
-2031 QAQALATLFV
+2031 TLV
-2041 ESTLDYDWDKRVE
+2041 ISN
-2054 FLTKLESYGYSF
+2054 S
-2066 ETPHAEKSIVSFWSG
+2066 
-2081 KNFKQYR
+2081 
-2088 DVLDNAQTDGK
+2088 
-2099 KVVYDIDVKGNAFA
+2099 
-2113 IDLNKH
+2113 KH
-2119 LMRWGGLFLDPDNAE
+2119 LIAAGNGT
-2134 QNQLKS
+2134 
-2140 SIDAAT
+2140 SIDAQGKTIGMTPSGQQAT
-2146 FSNTGFWSSVYAT
+2146 MAISAKEFGTSSSPEVRLLESAPWYQAGLRDEFLANAKNTTLDDPATAQNVYAYLTSVYSKTADLAKEY
-2159 GAQHDVYVIAEGGV
+2159 GIYINDWDPASEGFSPNAQGLTDPKVKNAWSILPRTKPVRMLELLSAEDSRYVRQQIAEKLKGTYSESLAKNVFEYFQYGGEV
-2173 RLGNYFWHV
+2173 AGHGINNATTGSV
-2182 ELPALRQLQREGLVG
+2182 QQPEPAILFEFRSVPSALSDFVP
-2197 EIRLLDKP
+2197 KTA
-2205 VSEYKDLP
+2205 S
-2213 ADEIGRRLTDAGVGV
+2213 TV
-2228 KVRFD
+2228 KVDVKALDHFDSASRKAIITEVNALVSGSEDFD
-2233 ALSSARQAEL
+2233 AWYQEYRASKGQPPVKNPKSSASANHKAEWL
-2243 LADNPDDY
+2243 MTQHAEQWAKITAPYTDNHETLTSTKLAPNDKE
-2251 RADTLVEL
+2251 EL
-2259 DVKLSAIDSMLRES
+2259 HALGETSNLENNKQQENVASIINTMLNDM
-2273 LPFYSLRTERNLLV
+2273 LPFYALRTERNLLV
-2287 QEGDEGFEVRSWP
+2287 QEGDEGFEVRAWP
-2300 GSDDKSKTIL
+2300 GTEDKSKTIIL
-2310 LDNPEDAAQQKA
+2310 EDPEDAAQHKA

-2346 KVLSHHD
+2346 KVISHHE
-2353 GRTRILAQKE
+2353 GRTHVLAQKV
-2363 DGAWTYNTNSEL
+2363 DGAWQYNATVEL

-2382 DAAHVSGKVRG
+2382 DAANVTGKIRG
-2393 ESYQKVIDALAE
+2393 ESYQQVIDALTD
-2405 YHASTAEHADYEL
+2405 YHASITEHADYEP
-2418 ESVEQLVN
+2418 ESVEKLLN

-2432 GYALGH
+2432 GYVLGH
-2438 PDSGRLEAM
+2438 PDSGRVEAM

-2454 NSRLEEVSVLA
+2454 NTRLDEVSLLSVA
-2465 VSEQSIKA
+2465 EQAIQA
-2473 HDSFSRLY
+2473 QDSFSRLY
-2481 DQLDNAHLKQ
+2481 DQLEAANLKE
-2491 SKHLYLDGNGDFV
+2491 SKHLYLDQNGDFV

-2510 LAKIDQLGGSDA
+2510 LANIDLLGSREA
-2522 VLEKVKASVNH
+2522 VLEKVKLTVSN
-2533 EYGQA
+2533 EYGQTV
-2538 IADTIFAGLSAN
+2538 ADTIFAGLSAKD
-2550 ELAKDGKGIDITG
+2550 LAKDGKGVDIAG
-2563 LNRIH
+2563 LNKVH
-2568 QALEQ
+2568 QAIEQ
-2573 HMSPVSA
+2573 HLSPVSA
-2580 TMYIWKPSDH
+2580 TLYIWKPSDH

-2605 QIDAQAAADFNKQNY
+2605 QLEGQAAADFNQQNY
-2620 VSWWPLGSKSSNIR
+2620 VSWWPLGSKSSNIS
-2634 NIFNVATEYQPD
+2634 NILNVATKDQPD

-2667 MASEENDGFGLNDG
+2667 VASEENDGFGLHDG
-2681 ETKLKRFIEKLNAA
+2681 DIKLKRFIEKLNVA
-2695 KGIDAAYKDA
+2695 KGIDASFKEA

-2719 LVSTGIPAHVFQP
+2719 LETTGIPAHVFQP
-2732 FVDQWNDT
+2732 FVEQWNDT

-2747 ANRFAQELQKQ
+2747 ANRFAQELRLQ
-2758 AQASGDPALVAK
+2758 AQRSDDPELLEK
-2770 RIDNVVRLFAE
+2770 RIGNVVRQFAE
-2781 RALEEIEAF
+2781 RALEEIETF
-2790 KASQADEGRVFRI
+2790 KASQADQGRVFRI

-2814 AEWNRL
+2814 AEWHRL
-2820 SHDPDARYQ
+2820 SNDPDARYQ

-2853 HTWRPKFGVWTPTEL
+2853 HTWLPKFGVWTPTEL

-2882 AAKKQSHQVNDDLDA
+2882 AAKKQSHQVTDVLDA
-2897 LSGSEKHKDKVAI
+2897 LSGNEKPKENVAI

-2917 RDKVPLSPLTRFLNN
+2917 RDKESLSPLTRFLNN
-2932 ELYGER
+2932 ELYGDKE
-2938 DARRKIG
+2938 ARRKIG
-2945 DITQTLLDHA
+2945 EITQTLLDHA
-2955 VEKGESQKVTLKGEA
+2955 VEKGESQKITLQGEA
-2970 GRLTGYYHQGTASS
+2970 GRLTGYYHQGTAPSEG
-2984 DDETSTTSGKVVL
+2984 ETSSPSGKVVL

-3007 EQASAIRSH
+3007 EQASAIRNH

-3063 SNIILHGYSMGGPI
+3063 SNIIIHGYSMGGPI

-3120 GTIAKAVN
+3120 GAIAKAVN

-3134 KNLKGLPQETPIL
+3134 KNLEGLPKETSIL
-3147 LLTDNEGLGEEGEK
+3147 LLTDNEGLGNEGEK
-3161 LRVKLSNS
+3161 LRTKLTAS
-3169 GFNVT
+3169 GYNVT

-3186 RLMSQYTG
+3186 RLMSQYAD
-3194 QIVSDLLNTQ
+3194 QIVSGLSSS
-3204 HIKHNEAKLNLEPHG
+3204 A
-3219 KNYESRDLILK
+3219 S
-3230 PISQPETVEL
+3230 
-3240 GMPEVDQKVLA
+3240 
-3251 DIAEREN
+3251 
-3258 VIIGVRPVDEK
+3258 VDEDLDQQGLDTTSTK
-3269 SKSLIASKMYSSKGL
+3269 DQGVSNKDDHLQVVDSKEAL
-3284 FVKAKS
+3284 
-3290 SDWGPMSGFIPVDQS
+3290 
-3305 FAKAS
+3305 
-3310 ARRDLE
+3310 
-3316 TFNRHA
+3316 
-3322 EQSIQSGNAVSAD
+3322 
-3335 LYLNQ
+3335 
-3340 VRVEE
+3340 
-3345 LVSKYHS
+3345 
-3352 LTPLELDD
+3352 
-3360 QSGMY
+3360 
-3365 KTTATNGDQSVPFF
+3365 
-3379 LNRVT
+3379 
-3384 VDGNELWQVHY
+3384 VDG
-3395 ITNGEL
+3395 
-3401 APFKVIGD
+3401 K
-3409 PVSKQPMT
+3409 
-3417 ADYDLLTVMYSYGD
+3417 
-3431 LGPQDK
+3431 
-3437 VKQPLTWQQWKDSVT
+3437 
-3452 YEDLTPKYKELYS
+3452 
-3465 NEDLYNKKDGA
+3465 
-3476 SLGNVS
+3476 
-3482 GRLKELKDRINVD
+3482 
-3495 LGRTNGLEMVHHGA
+3495 
-3509 DDANPYAVMA
+3509 
-3519 DNFPATFFVPKS
+3519 
-3531 LFAEDGLGE
+3531 
-3540 GKGSIQTYFNVN
+3540 
-3552 EQGAVV
+3552 
-3558 IRNPQE
+3558 
-3564 FSDFQQVTINASFR
+3564 
-3578 ASFNDKWNHG
+3578 
-3588 LDEPLFTTKRKLSHE
+3588 
-3603 FLNKRDQLLKKLS
+3603 
-3616 GGRLD
+3616 
-3621 AQDETL
+3621 
-3627 VALGNPDDVSGNKAI
+3627 
-3642 VAVDVSQIFT
+3642 
-3652 RQELKERAN
+3652 
-3661 VFAKPIGASYQGI
+3661 I
-3674 LDQLDL
+3674 L
-3680 VHQTVSRDQIVASFE
+3680 H
-3695 LNKKVNAYI
+3695 
-3704 AEHPTSG
+3704 
-3711 RNQALTQLKEQITSA
+3711 NQ
-3726 LFIGKMQ
+3726 
-3733 VAQVDIDAI
+3733 
-3742 AQTRPELAAR
+3742 
-3752 IFMVAI
+3752 
-3758 EEANGE
+3758 
-3764 HRGLTD
+3764 
-3770 MMVRWAN
+3770 
-3777 EDPYLAPKQGYKGE
+3777 
-3791 TPNDLGFD
+3791 
-3799 AKYHVDLG
+3799 
-3807 DHYADFKQWLE
+3807 
-3818 TSQSNGLLSK
+3818 
-3828 ATLDESTKTVHLGY
+3828 
-3842 SYQELQDLTG
+3842 
-3852 VESVQMAFYF
+3852 
-3862 LKEAAKKVDPISGDS
+3862 
-3877 AEMILLKKFADKSY
+3877 
-3891 LSQLDSDRMDQ
+3891 
-3902 IEGIYRS
+3902 
-3909 SHETDVD
+3909 
-3916 AWDRRYSG
+3916 
-3924 AGYDELTNKLAGATG
+3924 
-3939 VDEQLSVLLD
+3939 
-3949 DRKGLLIG
+3949 
-3957 EVHGSDVNGLRF
+3957 DVNGW
-3969 VNEQMDALKKQGVT
+3969 G
-3983 VIGLEHLRSDLAQPL
+3983 P
-3998 IDRYL
+3998 
-4003 ATGVMSSELSAML
+4003 
-4016 KTKHL
+4016 
-4021 DATLFENARAN
+4021 
-4032 GMRIVA
+4032 
-4038 LDANS
+4038 
-4043 SARPNV
+4043 
-4049 QGTEHGLMYRAGA
+4049 
-4062 ANNIAVEVLQSL
+4062 
-4074 PDDEKFV
+4074 
-4081 AIYGKAHLQS
+4081 
-4091 HKGIEG
+4091 
-4097 FVPGITHRLD
+4097 IT
-4107 LPALRVSDSNQ
+4107 
-4118 FRVEQDD
+4118 
-4125 MTLRVVYDDVANK
+4125 
-4138 PKLTFKDSLSGA
+4138 
-4150 NTAIHNQNVNDWERV
+4150 
-4165 AVTPTADGGETRFDG
+4165 VTPTTDGGETRFDG

-4188 DSVVANAAANL
+4188 DDVVAKAAANL

-4241 DDSDSNNT
+4241 DHSESNNT
-4249 HLSGYSAEDLA
+4249 RLSGYSADELA
-4260 AKLANFQQSF
+4260 VKLAKFQQSF
-4270 SQAENINNTPDH
+4270 NQAENINNKPDH

-4301 QFINAMDVNGLRVD
+4301 QFINAMDANGLRVD
-4315 VSARSSELAVD
+4315 VSVRSSELAID
-4326 ATGRKHTKDENGDWI
+4326 EAGRKHTKDANGDWV
-4341 QKAETNKVSLSWNEQ
+4341 QKAENNKVSLSWDAQ
-4356 GEVIAKEERIRNG
+4356 GEVVAKDERIRNG

-4381 VSDVGEIARGAIGD
+4381 VSDVDELARGAIGD

-4405 RKVETET
+4405 RKPETEVIAN
-4412 SSSAANNKLS
+4412 SSSSNQLS

-4431 GDGEFTA
+4431 GEGEFTA
-4438 VNWGTSNVGIKVGS
+4438 VNWGTSNVGIKVGT

-4466 VHIGNGESK
+4466 VHIGDGESK
-4475 HSVDMG
+4475 HSVDIG
-4481 GYQALEGAQMFIGNR
+4481 GYQALEGSQMFLGNR
-4496 NVSFNLGQSNDL
+4496 NVSFNFGHSNDL
-4508 LVMMDKSIP
+4508 ILMMDKSIP

-4538 ATSGEDQDWLA
+4538 ATFGEGEDWLA

-4573 SSVDYTCLVEL
+4573 SSVDYTTLVEL
-4584 DSHNERSSRGLK
+4584 DSQNERDSRGLK
-4596 HDTEAALNK
+4596 HDAEATLNK
-4605 QYNQWLSGNSDSS
+4605 QYNQWLSGNGNSGTSQ
-4618 AGKLS
+4618 LS

-4682 SATGQAKTTFTYTP
+4682 TATGQAKTTFTYTP
-4696 EDLPRQLKNK
+4696 QDLPRQLKNK
-4706 LLGQMAGIGAETTLA
+4706 LLGQLAGVGAETTLA
-4721 DIFGVDYTTSG
+4721 DIFGVDYTASG
-4732 QIVSRNGEAVDG
+4732 QIVSRNGQAVDG
-4744 VAILTEMLE
+4744 VAILKEMLE

-4775 LKSGIDMGADGI
+4775 LKAGIDMGADGI
-4787 QSFAETHGLKDKAPE
+4787 KSFAETHGLKEKAPE
-4802 EEENKSAVS
+4802 EEKDNSSVS
-4811 VNGTSVNSAQG
+4811 VNGANVNSAQG
-4822 ATASDGNTETAETQ
+4822 ATVADGNTETAETQ

-4871 ENLTADLLNMKEKTF
+4871 QNLTADLLNMKEKTF

-4892 GHLQGDGDINLSLG
+4892 GHLQGDGDINISLG

-4940 TGTSNIFTGGEGSD
+4940 TGTSNIFTGGEGND

-5004 LGRDY
+5004 SGRDY

-5022 DGQDYSV
+5022 DDQDYSV

-5055 NASAGNDVVKLMGYH
+5055 NAGAGNDVVKLMGYH

-5076 EGEDH
+5076 DGDDH

-5095 EEGRDLMV
+5095 GEGRDLMV

-5131 EDISSEDNIVF
+5131 EDIRSEDNIVF

-5156 YDLKLSILRDPVS
+5156 YDLKLSILRDPS
-5169 ETDQAKFEHIGS
+5169 NDSDQSKFEHIGS
-5181 VTFNDYF
+5181 VTFSDYF
-5188 DGKRAQMIIAM
+5188 NGNRAQVVIGMS
-5199 GEKDANGEREYTTLS
+5199 EKDLSGEREYTMLS
-5214 ESSIDALVQAMSGF
+5214 DSAIDALVQAMSGF
-5228 DPQAG
+5228 EPQAG
-5233 DNGFIDNLDS
+5233 DNGFIDSLES
-5243 KSRVAISTAWADV
+5243 KSQAAISMAWSDV
-5256 VHKKGITV
+5256 VHKKGLMV

>member
-7 RSVEYFFTGNYSADN
+7 RSVEYFFTGNYSADD
-22 GNNDIVAIGFG
+22 GNNSIVAIGFG

-47 GSIGATVHTG
+47 GSIGATVYTG

-64 GGSAYLRVEDSTGH
+64 GGSAYLRVEDTTGH

-110 HLGHHG
+110 HLGNHG

-123 AAYNSVKRKGLSG
+123 AAYNGITRKGLSG

-149 WHETNHGNLS
+149 WHETNQGNLS

-169 DRTWFDQ
+169 DRTWFNR

-183 VSFDGA
+183 VTFDGA

-245 QQTHGNIRFE
+245 AQTRGNIRFE
-255 GVGGYNSFY
+255 GVGGYNSLY

-301 AEDIVLTTAKMHGSW
+301 AEDIVLTAAQMHGLS
-316 IGSGTHAVTAVKSE
+316 IDNGNKFHAVTAVKSE

-343 TYTKINKVRLSNDP
+343 TYTKINKVRLYNDP
-357 KTGKLKYYSEAWYKQ
+357 ETGKLKYYSEAWFKR
-372 GNHLSGLARS
+372 GNHLAELARS

-414 HAMEKDL
+414 HAVEKDL

-427 TYANGALIDAKDVV
+427 TYANGALIDAKDVA

-454 DGTKVDVQAIKS
+454 DGTTVDVQAVKS

-485 VVVELANDAET
+485 VVVELANDPKT
-496 GVLKYQARSW
+496 GALKYQARSW
-506 YKEGDHT
+506 YKEGNHT

-536 LSALNYSV
+536 LSDLHYSV
-544 NAIRS
+544 NAVRS
-549 MSETVADIDEY
+549 TSETVADIDEY

-579 HFSGAGGGNV
+579 RFNGAGGGNV

-610 LHSSQFGNTEF
+610 LHSSQFGHTEF

-687 ISVHKGNGNSRVAM
+687 ISVHKGNGNSRVVM

-709 QIGSGHGLWLA
+709 QIGSGNGLWLA
-720 AGGFNVMTQVGNGEV
+720 AGGFNVMTQVGKGDV
-735 TSVLA
+735 ASVLA

-748 VGEGELTAGML
+748 VGDGDLTAGTL
-759 GGANVMTHIS
+759 GGANVITHIS
-769 GDEQAS
+769 GDNETS

-787 LTKKGKGDTLA
+787 LTKKGKGNTLA

-805 VLTHVGDGSTTGVMV
+805 VLTHVGDGTTTGVMV

-871 SIAAMIGAGNIFTH
+871 SIAVMIGAGNIFTH

-897 LGNVFTKVGNG
+897 LGNVFIKVGNG

-959 THIGNGS
+959 THVGSGS

-971 IGQANVMTKVG
+971 IGQANIMTKVG

-995 IYTHVGDGTSLGL
+995 IYTHVGDGTSLGI
-1008 FAGEM
+1008 FAGEV

-1053 VTKVGDDFMGVVAA
+1053 VTKVGDDFMGIVAA

-1119 TIGIAKGKANIVTKV
+1119 TIGIARGKANIITKV
-1134 GDGLGINVAWGQA
+1134 GDGLGVNVAWGQA

-1161 AKGEANILTKVGDG
+1161 AKGEANIITKVGDG

-1204 NVITKVGDGRNVV
+1204 NVITKVGNGRNVV

-1238 WSKGNV
+1238 WSKGNI

-1260 ANITTTVGNGLSVTA
+1260 ANITTTVGDGLSVTA
-1275 AYGDANINTKVGNG
+1275 AYGDANINTKVGDG

-1316 KANANIHIGDGLNI
+1316 KANANIHVGDGLNI
-1330 NASYARNNVAIKVG
+1330 NASYAQNNIAIKVG

-1360 NKLSALFDNVKQT
+1360 NKLSALFDNIKQT
-1373 LLGVGGSQAINYLV
+1373 VLGVGGSQAINYLV
-1387 QGDEASTSGT
+1387 QGDEASSSGT

-1414 FQMDAIE
+1414 FQMEAIE

-1444 EMDNDLNIDG
+1444 KMQNALDVDG
-1454 ASDHAPNLIVN
+1454 SSDQTQAPNLIVN
-1465 GDFEQGDRGWQSTH
+1465 GDFEQGDRGWKSTH
-1479 GVEASYSGSVYGVN
+1479 GVEASYSGNVYGVN
-1493 GEGHGT
+1493 GEGHGA

-1506 HTNTSLYQD
+1506 YTNTSLYQD

-1596 VAKSESSPQANA
+1596 VAKSQSSQQANA
-1608 VSEHAKQNQA
+1608 VSEHATQNQA

-1628 AEADRQR
+1628 VEADRQR

-1657 DQQAIENN
+1657 DQQALENN

-1678 AVTAELTTLA
+1678 AVTAELTKLA
-1688 QGLDVLDGQATHTGK
+1688 QGLDVLDGQATHTGE
-1703 SGEQWRNDFAGGLLD
+1703 SGDQWRNDFAGGLLD
-1718 GVQSQIDDAKQL
+1718 GVQSQLDDAKQL
-1730 ASDKMAAAKQTQSD
+1730 ANDKIAAAKQTQSD
-1744 NNSKVKDSIAKS
+1744 NNSKVKESVAKS
-1756 EAGVAKGEQNRAG
+1756 EAGVAQGEQNRAG

-1792 HDAKQAE
+1792 NDAKQAE

-1824 NQAQNDAQGAKQ
+1824 NQAQNDAKGTKQ
-1836 NEGDRPDRQGV
+1836 NEGDRPDREGV
-1847 AGSGLSGNAHRVEG
+1847 AGSGLSGNAHSVEG

-1871 DSQTNADGRFSDGLT
+1871 DGPTNADGRFSEGLS
-1886 EQELEALEG
+1886 EQEQEALEG

-1910 SKNSG
+1910 GKNSG

-1921 FMEANADSIVV
+1921 FTETNSDSIVV
-1932 DTTASQDVV
+1932 PTTASQDVV
-1941 RKEVRISGVNLVGLG
+1941 RKEIRISGVNLEGLG
-1956 EASHDSAESLVAA
+1956 ETSHDSAESLVAA

-2031 QAQALATLFV
+2031 QAEALATLFV

-2066 ETPHAEKSIVSFWSG
+2066 EAPHAEKSIVSFWSG

-2159 GAQHDVYVIAEGGV
+2159 GAQNDVYVIAEGGV
-2173 RLGNYFWHV
+2173 RLGNYFWNV

-2205 VSEYKDLP
+2205 VSEYKGLP
-2213 ADEIGRRLTDAGVGV
+2213 ADQIGRRLTDAGVAV

-2233 ALSSARQAEL
+2233 ALSHERQAEL
-2243 LADNPDDY
+2243 LADNPDGY
-2251 RADTLVEL
+2251 KADTLVEL

-2287 QEGDEGFEVRSWP
+2287 QEGEEGFEVRSWP
-2300 GSDDKSKTIL
+2300 GTDGKSKTIL
-2310 LDNPEDAAQQKA
+2310 LDNPEDAAQQKS

-2353 GRTRILAQKE
+2353 GRTRIIAQKE
-2363 DGAWTYNTNSEL
+2363 DGAWTYNTNVEL

-2382 DAAHVSGKVRG
+2382 DAAHVNGKVRG
-2393 ESYQKVIDALAE
+2393 DSYQQVIDALTE
-2405 YHASTAEHADYEL
+2405 YHASTVEHADYEL
-2418 ESVEQLVN
+2418 ESVEKLLN
-2426 LRKKIE
+2426 LRKQIE
-2432 GYALGH
+2432 GYVLGH
-2438 PDSGRLEAM
+2438 PDSGRVEAM

-2481 DQLDNAHLKQ
+2481 DQLDNANLKE

-2510 LAKIDQLGGSDA
+2510 LATIDQLGGSDA
-2522 VLEKVKASVNH
+2522 VLEKVKAAVTH
-2533 EYGQA
+2533 EYGQVV
-2538 IADTIFAGLSAN
+2538 ADTIFARLSAN
-2550 ELAKDGKGIDITG
+2550 DLAKDGKGIDIAG
-2563 LNRIH
+2563 LNKVH
-2568 QALEQ
+2568 QAIEQ

-2605 QIDAQAAADFNKQNY
+2605 QLEGQTAADFNKQNY

-2634 NIFNVATEYQPD
+2634 NIFNVATEDQPD

-2667 MASEENDGFGLNDG
+2667 MASEENDGFGLKDG

-2695 KGIDAAYKDA
+2695 KGIDASYKDA

-2719 LVSTGIPAHVFQP
+2719 LASTGIPVHVFQP

-2747 ANRFAQELQKQ
+2747 ANRFAEELQKQ
-2758 AQASGDPALVAK
+2758 AQASGDPALVEK

-2820 SHDPDARYQ
+2820 SNDPDARYQ

-2882 AAKKQSHQVNDDLDA
+2882 AAKKQSHQVTDVLDA
-2897 LSGSEKHKDKVAI
+2897 LSGNEKHKENVAI

-2917 RDKVPLSPLTRFLNN
+2917 RDKESLSPLTRFLNN
-2932 ELYGER
+2932 ELYGEK

-2945 DITQTLLDHA
+2945 EITQTLLDHA
-2955 VEKGESQKVTLKGEA
+2955 VENGESQKVTLKGEV
-2970 GRLTGYYHQGTASS
+2970 GRLTGYYHQGAASS
-2984 DDETSTTSGKVVL
+2984 EGETSATSGKVVL

-3007 EQASAIRSH
+3007 EQASAIRNH

-3063 SNIILHGYSMGGPI
+3063 SNIIIHGYSMGGPI

-3120 GTIAKAVN
+3120 GAIAKAVN

-3134 KNLKGLPQETPIL
+3134 KNLKGLPKETPIL

-3161 LRVKLSNS
+3161 LRAKLAIA
-3169 GFNVT
+3169 GYNVT

-3186 RLMSQYTG
+3186 RLMGQYAD
-3194 QIVSDLLNTQ
+3194 QIVSGLFNAEQAAVEAGEVLKGLEKDFKRYGDALKPDTSVPGKSKDIRTTKDFLNGYKNDHAKEIVDGFRSDMSIKQLVDLFVKGNWSAEQKGALAWEIESRALKVTFQNKSEKYNRLFREIASAGVVDAKATEQLAPQLMLLNLSNDGFGGRCDPLS
-3204 HIKHNEAKLNLEPHG
+3204 KLVLVAKQLENDG
-3219 KNYESRDLILK
+3219 
-3230 PISQPETVEL
+3230 QV
-3240 GMPEVDQKVLA
+3240 
-3251 DIAEREN
+3251 
-3258 VIIGVRPVDEK
+3258 GVARQLLE
-3269 SKSLIASKMYSSKGL
+3269 KMYSAAAVLSNPTLYSDSEKANASKL
-3284 FVKAKS
+3284 LSSLAAIHAKN
-3290 SDWGPMSGFIPVDQS
+3290 PMHDTSMKVWQEKLEGKQALTVNGVVEKITD
-3305 FAKAS
+3305 AS
-3310 ARRDLE
+3310 ANGKPVL
-3316 TFNRHA
+3316 
-3322 EQSIQSGNAVSAD
+3322 
-3335 LYLNQ
+3335 
-3340 VRVEE
+3340 
-3345 LVSKYHS
+3345 
-3352 LTPLELDD
+3352 LELDAPGHAMAAWAKGSGD
-3360 QSGMY
+3360 DRVYGFYDPNAGIVEFSSAEKFGDYLTRFFGKSDLNMAQSY
-3365 KTTATNGDQSVPFF
+3365 KLGKNDAGEAIF
-3379 LNRVT
+3379 NRV
-3384 VDGNELWQVHY
+3384 VVMDGN
-3395 ITNGEL
+3395 
-3401 APFKVIGD
+3401 
-3409 PVSKQPMT
+3409 
-3417 ADYDLLTVMYSYGD
+3417 
-3431 LGPQDK
+3431 
-3437 VKQPLTWQQWKDSVT
+3437 
-3452 YEDLTPKYKELYS
+3452 
-3465 NEDLYNKKDGA
+3465 
-3476 SLGNVS
+3476 
-3482 GRLKELKDRINVD
+3482 
-3495 LGRTNGLEMVHHGA
+3495 
-3509 DDANPYAVMA
+3509 
-3519 DNFPATFFVPKS
+3519 
-3531 LFAEDGLGE
+3531 
-3540 GKGSIQTYFNVN
+3540 
-3552 EQGAVV
+3552 
-3558 IRNPQE
+3558 
-3564 FSDFQQVTINASFR
+3564 
-3578 ASFNDKWNHG
+3578 
-3588 LDEPLFTTKRKLSHE
+3588 
-3603 FLNKRDQLLKKLS
+3603 
-3616 GGRLD
+3616 
-3621 AQDETL
+3621 TL
-3627 VALGNPDDVSGNKAI
+3627 
-3642 VAVDVSQIFT
+3642 
-3652 RQELKERAN
+3652 
-3661 VFAKPIGASYQGI
+3661 ASYKPTSGDTTTMQGI
-3674 LDQLDL
+3674 LDLP
-3680 VHQTVSRDQIVASFE
+3680 V
-3695 LNKKVNAYI
+3695 
-3704 AEHPTSG
+3704 
-3711 RNQALTQLKEQITSA
+3711 
-3726 LFIGKMQ
+3726 
-3733 VAQVDIDAI
+3733 
-3742 AQTRPELAAR
+3742 
-3752 IFMVAI
+3752 
-3758 EEANGE
+3758 
-3764 HRGLTD
+3764 
-3770 MMVRWAN
+3770 
-3777 EDPYLAPKQGYKGE
+3777 
-3791 TPNDLGFD
+3791 FD
-3799 AKYHVDLG
+3799 ATPMKKPG
-3807 DHYADFKQWLE
+3807 
-3818 TSQSNGLLSK
+3818 TS
-3828 ATLDESTKTVHLGY
+3828 
-3842 SYQELQDLTG
+3842 
-3852 VESVQMAFYF
+3852 
-3862 LKEAAKKVDPISGDS
+3862 
-3877 AEMILLKKFADKSY
+3877 
-3891 LSQLDSDRMDQ
+3891 
-3902 IEGIYRS
+3902 
-3909 SHETDVD
+3909 DVD
-3916 AWDRRYSG
+3916 GNAKAVDDTKETV
-3924 AGYDELTNKLAGATG
+3924 AG
-3939 VDEQLSVLLD
+3939 
-3949 DRKGLLIG
+3949 
-3957 EVHGSDVNGLRF
+3957 
-3969 VNEQMDALKKQGVT
+3969 
-3983 VIGLEHLRSDLAQPL
+3983 
-3998 IDRYL
+3998 
-4003 ATGVMSSELSAML
+4003 
-4016 KTKHL
+4016 
-4021 DATLFENARAN
+4021 
-4032 GMRIVA
+4032 
-4038 LDANS
+4038 
-4043 SARPNV
+4043 
-4049 QGTEHGLMYRAGA
+4049 
-4062 ANNIAVEVLQSL
+4062 
-4074 PDDEKFV
+4074 
-4081 AIYGKAHLQS
+4081 GK
-4091 HKGIEG
+4091 
-4097 FVPGITHRLD
+4097 V
-4107 LPALRVSDSNQ
+4107 
-4118 FRVEQDD
+4118 
-4125 MTLRVVYDDVANK
+4125 
-4138 PKLTFKDSLSGA
+4138 
-4150 NTAIHNQNVNDWERV
+4150 IHNQNVNDWERV
-4165 AVTPTADGGETRFDG
+4165 VVTPTADGGESRFDG

-4188 DSVVANAAANL
+4188 DDVVAKAAANL

-4211 LDSDGNYRVVYG
+4211 IDSDGNYRVVYG

-4241 DDSDSNNT
+4241 DDSESNNT
-4249 HLSGYSAEDLA
+4249 RLSGYSADELA
-4260 AKLANFQQSF
+4260 VKLAKFQQSF
-4270 SQAENINNTPDH
+4270 NQAENINNKPDH

-4301 QFINAMDVNGLRVD
+4301 QFINAMDANGLRVD
-4315 VSARSSELAVD
+4315 VSVRSSELAVD
-4326 ATGRKHTKDENGDWI
+4326 EAGRKHTKDANGDWV
-4341 QKAETNKVSLSWNEQ
+4341 QKAENNKVSLSWDEQ
-4356 GEVIAKEERIRNG
+4356 GEVVAKDERIRNG

-4381 VSDVGEIARGAIGD
+4381 VSDVDEPARGAIGD

-4405 RKVETET
+4405 RKAETET
-4412 SSSAANNKLS
+4412 SSSSANNKLS

-4438 VNWGTSNVGIKVGS
+4438 VNWGTSNVGIKVGT

-4475 HSVDMG
+4475 HSFDIG

-4496 NVSFNLGQSNDL
+4496 NVSFNLGRSNDL
-4508 LVMMDKSIP
+4508 IVMMDKSIP

-4532 GVLQSI
+4532 GVLQST
-4538 ATSGEDQDWLA
+4538 ATSGEGQDWLA

-4573 SSVDYTCLVEL
+4573 SSVDYTSLVEL
-4584 DSHNERSSRGLK
+4584 DSQNERSSRGLK
-4596 HDTEAALNK
+4596 HDAEAALNK
-4605 QYNQWLSGNSDSS
+4605 QYNQWLSGNSDSDTS
-4618 AGKLS
+4618 KLS

-4706 LLGQMAGIGAETTLA
+4706 LLGQLAGVGAETTLA
-4721 DIFGVDYTTSG
+4721 DIFGVDYTASG

-4744 VAILTEMLE
+4744 VAILKEMLE

-4775 LKSGIDMGADGI
+4775 LKAGINMGADGI
-4787 QSFAETHGLKDKAPE
+4787 KSFAETHGLKEKAPE
-4802 EEENKSAVS
+4802 EEEDNSSVS
-4811 VNGTSVNSAQG
+4811 VNGASVNSAQG
-4822 ATASDGNTETAETQ
+4822 ATVADGSTETAETP

-4892 GHLQGDGDINLSLG
+4892 GHLQGDGDINISLG

-4940 TGTSNIFTGGEGSD
+4940 TGTSNIFTGGEGND

-5004 LGRDY
+5004 SGRDY

-5022 DGQDYSV
+5022 DDQDYSV

-5095 EEGRDLMV
+5095 GEGRDLMV

-5131 EDISSEDNIVF
+5131 EDIRSEDNIVF

-5156 YDLKLSILRDPVS
+5156 YDLKLSILRDPAS
-5169 ETDQAKFEHIGS
+5169 DSDQAKFEHIGS
-5181 VTFNDYF
+5181 VTFSDYF
-5188 DGKRAQMIIAM
+5188 NGNRAQVIIAM
-5199 GEKDANGEREYTTLS
+5199 GEKDATGEREYTTLS
-5214 ESSIDALVQAMSGF
+5214 ESAIDALVQAMSGF

-5243 KSRVAISTAWADV
+5243 KSRVAITTAWADV

>member
-7 RSVEYFFTGNYSADN
+7 RSVEYFFTGNYSADD
-22 GNNDIVAIGFG
+22 GNNNIVAIGFG
-33 GEIHAYG
+33 GQIHAYG

-47 GSIGATVHTG
+47 GSIGAMVYTG

-64 GGSAYLRVEDSTGH
+64 GGSAYLKVEDSTGH
-78 LSVKGAAGYADI
+78 LTVKGAAGYAHI

-110 HLGHHG
+110 HLGNHG
-116 DVSYGGA
+116 DISYGGA
-123 AAYNSVKRKGLSG
+123 AAYNGITRKGLSG
-136 NVTFKGAGGYNAL
+136 NVTFAGAGGYNAL
-149 WHETNHGNLS
+149 WHETNQGNLS
-159 FAGAGAGNKL
+159 FTGAGAGNKL
-169 DRTWFDQ
+169 DRTWFNR
-176 YQGSRGD
+176 YQGSHGD
-183 VSFDGA
+183 VTFDGA

-245 QQTHGNIRFE
+245 AQTRGNIRFE
-255 GVGGYNSFY
+255 GVGGYNSLY

-301 AEDIVLTTAKMHGSW
+301 AEEIVLTAAQMHGLS
-316 IGSGTHAVTAVKSE
+316 IDNGNKFHAVTAVKSE

-343 TYTKINKVRLSNDP
+343 TYTKINKVRLYNDP
-357 KTGKLKYYSEAWYKQ
+357 ETGKLKYYSEAWFKR
-372 GNHLSGLARS
+372 GNHLAELARS

-403 IAVEHQQSLTV
+403 IAVEHQQSVTV
-414 HAMEKDL
+414 HAVEKNL

-427 TYANGALIDAKDVV
+427 TYANGTLIDAKDVA
-441 LSDAKMGGHAIST
+441 LSEAKMGGHAIST
-454 DGTKVDVQAIKS
+454 DGTTVDVQAVKS
-466 NRKPNTYVYA
+466 NRKPNTYIYA
-476 KVLGPYTKI
+476 KVLGPHTKI
-485 VVVELANDAET
+485 VVVELANDPET
-496 GVLKYQARSW
+496 GALKYQARSW
-506 YKEGDHT
+506 YKGGDHT

-523 ANGYHSMGKGGYS
+523 ANGYHSMDKGGYS
-536 LSALNYSV
+536 LSDLHYSV
-544 NAIRS
+544 NAVRS
-549 MSETVADIDEY
+549 TSETVADIDEY

-579 HFSGAGGGNV
+579 RFNGAGGGNV

-687 ISVHKGNGNSRVAM
+687 ISVHKGNGNSRVVM

-709 QIGSGHGLWLA
+709 QIGSGNGLWLA
-720 AGGFNVMTQVGNGEV
+720 AGGFNVMTQVGKGDV
-735 TSVLA
+735 ASVLA

-748 VGEGELTAGML
+748 VGDGDLTAGML
-759 GGANVMTHIS
+759 GGANVITHIS
-769 GDEQAS
+769 GDNETS

-787 LTKKGKGDTLA
+787 LTKKGKGNTLA

-805 VLTHVGDGSTTGVMV
+805 VLTHVGDGTTTGVMV

-871 SIAAMIGAGNIFTH
+871 SIAIMIGVGNIFTH

-947 TLAAMVGNANIF
+947 TLTAMVGNANIF
-959 THIGNGS
+959 THVGSGS

-971 IGQANVMTKVG
+971 IGQANIMTKVG

-995 IYTHVGDGTSLGL
+995 IYTHVGDGTSLGI
-1008 FAGEM
+1008 FAGEV

-1119 TIGIAKGKANIVTKV
+1119 TIGIAKGKANIITKV
-1134 GDGLGINVAWGQA
+1134 GDGLGVNVAWGQA

-1161 AKGEANILTKVGDG
+1161 AKGEANIITKVGDG

-1204 NVITKVGDGRNVV
+1204 NVITKVGNGRNVV

-1238 WSKGNV
+1238 WSKGNI

-1251 MQVTAAKGK
+1251 MQVTAAKGQ
-1260 ANITTTVGNGLSVTA
+1260 ANITTTVGNGLNVTA
-1275 AYGDANINTKVGNG
+1275 AYGDANINTKVGDG

-1316 KANANIHIGDGLNI
+1316 KANANIHVGDGLNI
-1330 NASYARNNVAIKVG
+1330 NASYAQNNVAIKVG

-1360 NKLSALFDNVKQT
+1360 NKLSALFDNIKQT
-1373 LLGVGGSQAINYLV
+1373 VLGVGGSQAINYLV
-1387 QGDEASTSGT
+1387 QGDEASSSGT
-1397 QKGRGA
+1397 HKGRGA

-1414 FQMDAIE
+1414 FQMDAIK
-1421 EVGSDLGDSLTGS
+1421 EVSSDLGDSLTGS

-1444 EMDNDLNIDG
+1444 KMQHALNVDDSSVQ
-1454 ASDHAPNLIVN
+1454 ASNLIVN
-1465 GDFEQGDRGWQSTH
+1465 GDFEQGDRGWKSTH
-1479 GVEASYSGSVYGVN
+1479 GVEASHSGKVYGVN
-1493 GEGHGT
+1493 GEGHGA

-1506 HTNTSLYQD
+1506 HTNTSIYQD
-1515 LTDLTEGEVI
+1515 LANLAQGEVI

-1550 VVFSSSGDASAWQ
+1550 VVFSSSGDESAWQ
-1563 QKTLKLTAH
+1563 QKTLKLTAQ

-1596 VAKSESSPQANA
+1596 VATSESSQQANA
-1608 VSEHAKQNQA
+1608 IREHATQNPA
-1618 SQNALSDKER
+1618 AQNALSDKER

-1657 DQQAIENN
+1657 DQQALGNN
-1665 GQAQRDAVKEESE
+1665 GQAQRDAVQEESE
-1678 AVTAELTTLA
+1678 AITAELTKLA
-1688 QGLDVLDGQATHTGK
+1688 QGLDVLDGQATHTGE
-1703 SGEQWRNDFAGGLLD
+1703 SGDQWRNEFASGLLA
-1718 GVQSQIDDAKQL
+1718 GVQTQLDDAKQL
-1730 ASDKMAAAKQTQSD
+1730 ANDKIAEAKQTHAD
-1744 NNSKVKDSIAKS
+1744 NQNKVKDAVAKS

-1769 AEQDIAEAKADA
+1769 AEHDIADAQADA
-1781 ETRKADAVAKS
+1781 EKRKADALAKGK
-1792 HDAKQAE
+1792 DAQQAE
-1799 SDAHSAANDAQ
+1799 SDAHHAVNNAQ
-1810 SRGDRDAMNAENKA
+1810 SRGDRDVQVAENKA
-1824 NQAQNDAQGAKQ
+1824 NQAQADAQGAKQ
-1836 NEGDRPDRQGV
+1836 NGGDRPDRQGV
-1847 AGSGLSGNAHRVEG
+1847 TGSGLSGNAHSVEG
-1861 AGETGSHVNT
+1861 AGETDSHVKT
-1871 DSQTNADGRFSDGLT
+1871 DSQTNADGRFSEGLT
-1886 EQELEALEG
+1886 EQEQEALDG

-1910 SKNSG
+1910 AKNSG
-1915 STITSM
+1915 NTITSM
-1921 FMEANADSIVV
+1921 FTEANIDSIVMP
-1932 DTTASQDVV
+1932 TTTSQDVV
-1941 RKEVRISGVNLVGLG
+1941 RKEIRISGVNLEGLG
-1956 EASHDSAESLVAA
+1956 ETSHDSAESLVAA

-1974 ANLYRWLDTDNDVA
+1974 ANLYRWLDIDNDVA

-2016 MSGYIEHTDNQVPKD
+2016 MSGYIAHTDNQVPKD
-2031 QAQALATLFV
+2031 QAEALATLFV

-2066 ETPHAEKSIVSFWSG
+2066 EAPHAEKSIVSFWSG

-2159 GAQHDVYVIAEGGV
+2159 GAQNEVYVIAEGGM
-2173 RLGNYFWHV
+2173 RLGNYFWNV

-2213 ADEIGRRLTDAGVGV
+2213 ADQIGRRLTDAGVAV
-2228 KVRFD
+2228 KVRFE
-2233 ALSSARQAEL
+2233 ALSHERQAEL
-2243 LADNPDDY
+2243 LADNPDGY
-2251 RADTLVEL
+2251 KADTLVEL

-2287 QEGDEGFEVRSWP
+2287 QEGEEGFEVRSWP
-2300 GSDDKSKTIL
+2300 GTDGKNKTIL
-2310 LDNPEDAAQQKA
+2310 LDNPEDADQQKS

-2363 DGAWTYNTNSEL
+2363 DGAWTYNTNVEL
-2375 MSVTELL
+2375 MSVAELL
-2382 DAAHVSGKVRG
+2382 DAAHVNGKVRG
-2393 ESYQKVIDALAE
+2393 ESYQQVINALTE
-2405 YHASTAEHADYEL
+2405 YHASTVEHADYEL
-2418 ESVEQLVN
+2418 ESVEKLLN
-2426 LRKKIE
+2426 LRKQIE
-2432 GYALGH
+2432 GYVLGH
-2438 PDSGRLEAM
+2438 PDSGRVEAM

-2481 DQLDNAHLKQ
+2481 DQLDNANLKE

-2510 LAKIDQLGGSDA
+2510 LANIDKLGGSDA
-2522 VLEKVKASVNH
+2522 VLEKVKAAVTH
-2533 EYGQA
+2533 EYGQVV
-2538 IADTIFAGLSAN
+2538 ADTIFAGLSAN
-2550 ELAKDGKGIDITG
+2550 DLAKDGKGIDIAG
-2563 LNRIH
+2563 LNKVH
-2568 QALEQ
+2568 QAIEQ

-2605 QIDAQAAADFNKQNY
+2605 QLEGQAAADFNKQNY

-2634 NIFNVATEYQPD
+2634 NIFNVATEDQPD

-2681 ETKLKRFIEKLNAA
+2681 ETKLKRFVEKLNAA
-2695 KGIDAAYKDA
+2695 KGIDASYKDA

-2719 LVSTGIPAHVFQP
+2719 LASTGIPAHVFQP

-2747 ANRFAQELQKQ
+2747 ANRFAEELQKQ
-2758 AQASGDPALVAK
+2758 AQASGDPALVEK

-2790 KASQADEGRVFRI
+2790 KASQADESRVFRI

-2820 SHDPDARYQ
+2820 SNDPDARYQ

-2882 AAKKQSHQVNDDLDA
+2882 AAKKQSHQVTDVLDA
-2897 LSGSEKHKDKVAI
+2897 LSGNEKHKENVAI

-2917 RDKVPLSPLTRFLNN
+2917 RDKESLSPLTRFLNN
-2932 ELYGER
+2932 ELYGEK

-2945 DITQTLLDHA
+2945 EITQTLLDHA
-2955 VEKGESQKVTLKGEA
+2955 VENGESQKVTLKGEA
-2970 GRLTGYYHQGTASS
+2970 GRLTGYYHQGAASS
-2984 DDETSTTSGKVVL
+2984 EGETSAASGKVVL

-3007 EQASAIRSH
+3007 EQASAIRNH

-3063 SNIILHGYSMGGPI
+3063 SNIIIHGYSMGGPI

-3120 GTIAKAVN
+3120 GAIAKAVN

-3134 KNLKGLPQETPIL
+3134 KNLKGLPKETPIL

-3161 LRVKLSNS
+3161 LRAKLAIA
-3169 GFNVT
+3169 GYNVT

-3186 RLMSQYTG
+3186 RLMGQYAD
-3194 QIVSDLLNTQ
+3194 QIVSGLFNAKQAAVEVKDIRATEDLSVVKTVASDTELGTNTD
-3204 HIKHNEAKLNLEPHG
+3204 APH
-3219 KNYESRDLILK
+3219 KNYQSRDLVLEPIL
-3230 PISQPETVEL
+3230 QPETIEL
-3240 GMPEVDQKVLA
+3240 GMPDIDQKILA
-3251 DIAEREN
+3251 EVAEREN

-3269 SKSLIASKMYSSKGL
+3269 SKSLIDSKLYSSKGL

-3290 SDWGPMSGFIPVDQS
+3290 SDWGPMSGFIPVDQA

-3310 ARRDLE
+3310 ARRDLDK
-3316 TFNRHA
+3316 FNDYA
-3322 EQSIQSGNAVSAD
+3322 EQSIESGNAVSAD

-3340 VRVEE
+3340 VRIDE
-3345 LVSKYHS
+3345 LVSKYQS
-3352 LTPLELDD
+3352 LTALEFDAE
-3360 QSGMY
+3360 SGMY
-3365 KTTATNGDQSVPFF
+3365 KTTATNGDQTVTFF
-3379 LNRVT
+3379 LNKVT
-3384 VDGNELWQVHY
+3384 VDSKDLWQVHY
-3395 ITNGEL
+3395 IKDGKL

-3417 ADYDLLTVMYSYGD
+3417 ADYDLLTVMYSYSD

-3437 VKQPLTWQQWKDSVT
+3437 VKQPLTWEQWKESVT
-3452 YEDLTPKYKELYS
+3452 YEELTPKYKELYNS
-3465 NEDLYNKKDGA
+3465 EVLYNKKDGA
-3476 SLGNVS
+3476 SLGVVS
-3482 GRLKELKDRINVD
+3482 DRLKALKDVINTS
-3495 LGRTNGLEMVHHGA
+3495 LGRTDGLEMVHHGA

-3531 LFAEDGLGE
+3531 FFMEDGLGE

-3558 IRNPQE
+3558 IRDPQE
-3564 FSDFQQVTINASFR
+3564 FSNFQQVAINVSYR
-3578 ASFNDKWNHG
+3578 ASLNDKWNVG
-3588 LDEPLFTTKRKLSHE
+3588 LDDPLFTPKRKLSHD
-3603 FLNKRDQLLKKLS
+3603 FLNAKEEVVKKLS
-3616 GGRLD
+3616 GEVEDLDQQRLD
-3621 AQDETL
+3621 T
-3627 VALGNPDDVSGNKAI
+3627 
-3642 VAVDVSQIFT
+3642 T
-3652 RQELKERAN
+3652 
-3661 VFAKPIGASYQGI
+3661 
-3674 LDQLDL
+3674 
-3680 VHQTVSRDQIVASFE
+3680 
-3695 LNKKVNAYI
+3695 
-3704 AEHPTSG
+3704 
-3711 RNQALTQLKEQITSA
+3711 
-3726 LFIGKMQ
+3726 
-3733 VAQVDIDAI
+3733 
-3742 AQTRPELAAR
+3742 
-3752 IFMVAI
+3752 
-3758 EEANGE
+3758 
-3764 HRGLTD
+3764 
-3770 MMVRWAN
+3770 
-3777 EDPYLAPKQGYKGE
+3777 
-3791 TPNDLGFD
+3791 
-3799 AKYHVDLG
+3799 
-3807 DHYADFKQWLE
+3807 
-3818 TSQSNGLLSK
+3818 
-3828 ATLDESTKTVHLGY
+3828 STKDQGTSDKNDHLQVVD
-3842 SYQELQDLTG
+3842 S
-3852 VESVQMAFYF
+3852 
-3862 LKEAAKKVDPISGDS
+3862 KEALADGK
-3877 AEMILLKKFADKSY
+3877 ILHN
-3891 LSQLDSDRMDQ
+3891 Q
-3902 IEGIYRS
+3902 
-3909 SHETDVD
+3909 
-3916 AWDRRYSG
+3916 
-3924 AGYDELTNKLAGATG
+3924 
-3939 VDEQLSVLLD
+3939 
-3949 DRKGLLIG
+3949 
-3957 EVHGSDVNGLRF
+3957 DVNGW
-3969 VNEQMDALKKQGVT
+3969 G
-3983 VIGLEHLRSDLAQPL
+3983 S
-3998 IDRYL
+3998 
-4003 ATGVMSSELSAML
+4003 
-4016 KTKHL
+4016 
-4021 DATLFENARAN
+4021 
-4032 GMRIVA
+4032 
-4038 LDANS
+4038 
-4043 SARPNV
+4043 
-4049 QGTEHGLMYRAGA
+4049 
-4062 ANNIAVEVLQSL
+4062 
-4074 PDDEKFV
+4074 
-4081 AIYGKAHLQS
+4081 
-4091 HKGIEG
+4091 
-4097 FVPGITHRLD
+4097 IT
-4107 LPALRVSDSNQ
+4107 
-4118 FRVEQDD
+4118 
-4125 MTLRVVYDDVANK
+4125 
-4138 PKLTFKDSLSGA
+4138 
-4150 NTAIHNQNVNDWERV
+4150 
-4165 AVTPTADGGETRFDG
+4165 VTPTTDGGETRFDG

-4188 DSVVANAAANL
+4188 DAVVAKAAANL

-4241 DDSDSNNT
+4241 DHSESNNT
-4249 HLSGYSAEDLA
+4249 RLSGYSADELA
-4260 AKLANFQQSF
+4260 VKLASFQQMF
-4270 SQAENINNTPDH
+4270 NQAEKISSKPDH

-4294 KQKGFGH
+4294 KQKGFGY
-4301 QFINAMDVNGLRVD
+4301 QFINAMDANGLRVD
-4315 VSARSSELAVD
+4315 VSVRSAKVYINEM
-4326 ATGRKHTKDENGDWI
+4326 GRKLYFDGKDSWVN
-4341 QKAETNKVSLSWNEQ
+4341 KAINSKVLLSWNDQ
-4356 GEVIAKEERIRNG
+4356 GEVVAKDERIRNG

-4381 VSDVGEIARGAIGD
+4381 VSDVDEPARGAIGD

-4405 RKVETET
+4405 RKPETEVIAN
-4412 SSSAANNKLS
+4412 SSNSNQLS

-4431 GDGEFTA
+4431 GEGEFTA
-4438 VNWGTSNVGIKVGS
+4438 VNWGTSNMGIKVGN

-4466 VHIGNGESK
+4466 VHIGDGESK
-4475 HSVDMG
+4475 HSVDIG
-4481 GYQALEGAQMFIGNR
+4481 GYQALEGAQMFLGNR
-4496 NVSFNLGQSNDL
+4496 NVSFNFGHSNDL
-4508 LVMMDKSIP
+4508 ILMMDKSIP

-4532 GVLQSI
+4532 GVLQGI
-4538 ATSGEDQDWLA
+4538 ATSGEGEDWLA

-4573 SSVDYTCLVEL
+4573 SSVDYTHLAQL
-4584 DSHNERSSRGLK
+4584 NSQNERDSRGLK
-4596 HDTEAALNK
+4596 HDAEATLNK
-4605 QYNQWLSGNSDSS
+4605 QYNQWLSGNGNSGTSQ
-4618 AGKLS
+4618 LS

-4682 SATGQAKTTFTYTP
+4682 TATGQAKTTFTYTP
-4696 EDLPRQLKNK
+4696 QDLPRQLKNK
-4706 LLGQMAGIGAETTLA
+4706 LLGQLAGVGAETTLA
-4721 DIFGVDYTTSG
+4721 DIFGVDYTASG
-4732 QIVSRNGEAVDG
+4732 QIVSRNGQAVDG
-4744 VAILTEMLE
+4744 VAILKEMLE

-4775 LKSGIDMGADGI
+4775 LKAGIDMGADGI
-4787 QSFAETHGLKDKAPE
+4787 KSFAETHGLKEKAPE
-4802 EEENKSAVS
+4802 EEKDNSSVS
-4811 VNGTSVNSAQG
+4811 VNGANVNSAQG
-4822 ATASDGNTETAETQ
+4822 ATVADGNTETAETQ

-4871 ENLTADLLNMKEKTF
+4871 QNLTADLLNMKEKTF

-4892 GHLQGDGDINLSLG
+4892 GHLQGDGDINISLG

-4940 TGTSNIFTGGEGSD
+4940 TGTSNIFTGGEGND

-5004 LGRDY
+5004 SGRDY

-5022 DGQDYSV
+5022 DDQDYSV

-5055 NASAGNDVVKLMGYH
+5055 NAGAGNDVVKLMGYH

-5076 EGEDH
+5076 DGDDH

-5095 EEGRDLMV
+5095 GEGRDLMV

-5131 EDISSEDNIVF
+5131 EDIRSEDNIVF

-5156 YDLKLSILRDPVS
+5156 YDLKLSILRDPS
-5169 ETDQAKFEHIGS
+5169 NDSDQSKFEHIGS
-5181 VTFNDYF
+5181 VTFSDYF
-5188 DGKRAQMIIAM
+5188 NGNRAQVVIGMS
-5199 GEKDANGEREYTTLS
+5199 EKDLSGEREYTMLS
-5214 ESSIDALVQAMSGF
+5214 DSAIDALVQAMSGF
-5228 DPQAG
+5228 EPQAG
-5233 DNGFIDNLDS
+5233 DNGFIDSLES
-5243 KSRVAISTAWADV
+5243 KSQAAISMAWSDV
-5256 VHKKGITV
+5256 VHKKGLMV

>member
-7 RSVEYFFTGNYSADN
+7 RSVEYFFTGNYSADD
-22 GNNDIVAIGFG
+22 GNNNIVAIGFG
-33 GEIHAYG
+33 GQIHAYG

-47 GSIGATVHTG
+47 GSIGATVYTG

-64 GGSAYLRVEDSTGH
+64 GGSAYLKVEDSTGH
-78 LSVKGAAGYADI
+78 LIVKGAAGYADI

-110 HLGHHG
+110 HLGNHG

-123 AAYNSVKRKGLSG
+123 AAYNGITRKGLSG
-136 NVTFKGAGGYNAL
+136 NVTFAGAGGYNAL
-149 WHETNHGNLS
+149 WHETNQGNLS
-159 FAGAGAGNKL
+159 FTGAGAGNKL
-169 DRTWFDQ
+169 DRTWSNR
-176 YQGSRGD
+176 YQGSHGD
-183 VSFDGA
+183 VTFDGA

-238 RQAEDVY
+238 HQAEDVY
-245 QQTHGNIRFE
+245 TQTRGNIRFE
-255 GVGGYNSFY
+255 GVGGYNSLY

-278 AYNTITRKGSGSSFD
+278 AYNTIIRKGSGNDF
-293 AQGMEYAK
+293 AKEGMTNAK
-301 AEDIVLTTAKMHGSW
+301 ADEIVLTKAVMSGSW
-316 IGSGTHAVTAVKSE
+316 IGQDHHVTAVKSAS
-330 REPNTYLFAIADG
+330 EPNTYLFAFADS
-343 TYTKINKVRLSNDP
+343 TYTKINKVQLRNDP
-357 KTGKLKYYSEAWYKQ
+357 QTGELKYYSTAWYKE
-372 GNHLSGLARS
+372 GNHLSNLANQDIS
-382 DVSSAGGFEV
+382 DNGGFTAV
-392 NPINGGYTLSN
+392 NINGAYTLSDLK
-403 IAVEHQQSLTV
+403 VEHQQSVTV
-414 HAMEKDL
+414 HAVEKSL

-427 TYANGALIDAKDVV
+427 TYANGAVIDAKEVS
-441 LSDAKMGGHAIST
+441 LSDAKMGGHAIYA
-454 DGTKVDVQAIKS
+454 DGTKVDVKAVKS
-466 NRKPNTYVYA
+466 NRQPNTYIYA

-485 VVVELANDAET
+485 VVVELANDPET
-496 GVLKYQARSW
+496 GALKYQARSW

-513 ANLANEDISS
+513 ANIANQDISS
-523 ANGYHSMGKGGYS
+523 ATGYNPMGKGGYS
-536 LSALNYSV
+536 LSDLHYSV
-544 NAIRS
+544 NAVRS
-549 MSETVADIDEY
+549 TSETVADIEEY

-567 PATDSGESSGDV
+567 PANDSGESSGDV
-579 HFSGAGGGNV
+579 RFNGAGGGNV

-599 YFNGGGIANVI
+599 HFNGGGIANVI

-649 LVHQSKQGKMDV
+649 LVHQSQQGKMDV
-661 YAGGAVNVLVRI
+661 YAGGAVNVLVRL

-687 ISVHKGNGNSRVAM
+687 ISVQKGSGDSRVVM

-709 QIGSGHGLWLA
+709 QIGSGNGLWLA
-720 AGGFNVMTQVGNGEV
+720 AGGFNVMTQVGQGDV
-735 TSVLA
+735 AAVLA

-748 VGEGELTAGML
+748 MGEGELTSGML
-759 GGANVMTHIS
+759 GGANVITHIS
-769 GDEQAS
+769 NDDQLS

-787 LTKKGKGDTLA
+787 LTKKGKGNTLA

-805 VLTHVGDGSTTGVMV
+805 VLTHVGDGTTTGVMV

-827 KVGNGDTTGIMLGVG
+827 KVGNGDTTGILLGVG

-871 SIAAMIGAGNIFTH
+871 SIAVMIGAGNIFTH

-959 THIGNGS
+959 THVGSGS

-971 IGQANVMTKVG
+971 IGQANIMTKVG

-995 IYTHVGDGTSLGL
+995 IMTHVGDGTSLGL
-1008 FAGEM
+1008 FAGEV

-1097 GTTVGLLISDIGN
+1097 GTTVGLLISDVGN

-1119 TIGIAKGKANIVTKV
+1119 TIGIAKGKANLITKV
-1134 GDGLGINVAWGQA
+1134 GDGLGVNVAWGQA

-1161 AKGEANILTKVGDG
+1161 AKGEANLITKVGDG

-1182 GKANIITHVGNGDDY
+1182 GEANIITHVGNGDDY

-1204 NVITKVGDGRNVV
+1204 NVITKVGHGQNVV

-1238 WSKGNV
+1238 WSKGNI

-1251 MQVTAAKGK
+1251 MQVTAAKGQ
-1260 ANITTTVGNGLSVTA
+1260 ANITTTVGNGLNVTA
-1275 AYGDANINTKVGNG
+1275 AYGDANINTKVGDG

-1316 KANANIHIGDGLNI
+1316 KANANIHVGDGLNI
-1330 NASYARNNVAIKVG
+1330 NASYAQNNVAIKVG

-1360 NKLSALFDNVKQT
+1360 NKLSALFDNIKQT
-1373 LLGVGGSQAINYLV
+1373 VLGVGGSQAINYLV
-1387 QGDEASTSGT
+1387 QGDEASSSGT
-1397 QKGRGA
+1397 HKGRGA

-1414 FQMDAIE
+1414 FQMDAIK

-1444 EMDNDLNIDG
+1444 KMQHAINVDD
-1454 ASDHAPNLIVN
+1454 SSVQAPNLIVN
-1465 GDFEQGDRGWQSTH
+1465 GDFELGEHGWQSTH
-1479 GVEASYSGSVYGVN
+1479 GVEASYAGSVYGVE
-1493 GEGHGT
+1493 GEGHGA

-1506 HTNTSLYQD
+1506 YTNTSLYQD
-1515 LTDLTEGEVI
+1515 LANLAQGEVI

-1550 VVFSSSGDASAWQ
+1550 VVFSSSGDESAWQ
-1563 QKTLKLTAH
+1563 QKTLKLTAQ

-1596 VAKSESSPQANA
+1596 VATSESSQQANA
-1608 VSEHAKQNQA
+1608 IREHATQNPA
-1618 SQNALSDKER
+1618 AQNALSDKER

-1657 DQQAIENN
+1657 DQQALGNN
-1665 GQAQRDAVKEESE
+1665 GQAQRDAVQEESE
-1678 AVTAELTTLA
+1678 AITAELTKLA
-1688 QGLDVLDGQATHTGK
+1688 QGLDVLDGQATHTGE
-1703 SGEQWRNDFAGGLLD
+1703 SGDQWRNEFASGLLA
-1718 GVQSQIDDAKQL
+1718 GVQTQLDDAKQL
-1730 ASDKMAAAKQTQSD
+1730 ANDKIAEAKQTHAD
-1744 NNSKVKDSIAKS
+1744 NQNKVKDAVAKS

-1769 AEQDIAEAKADA
+1769 AEQDIADAQADA
-1781 ETRKADAVAKS
+1781 EKRKTDALAKGK
-1792 HDAKQAE
+1792 DAQQAE
-1799 SDAHSAANDAQ
+1799 SDAHHAVNNAQ
-1810 SRGDRDAMNAENKA
+1810 SRGDRDVQVAENKA
-1824 NQAQNDAQGAKQ
+1824 NQAQADAQGAKQ

-1847 AGSGLSGNAHRVEG
+1847 TGSGLSGNAHSVEG
-1861 AGETGSHVNT
+1861 AGETDSHVKT
-1871 DSQTNADGRFSDGLT
+1871 DSQTNADGRFSEGLT
-1886 EQELEALEG
+1886 EQEQEALEG

-1910 SKNSG
+1910 AKNSV
-1915 STITSM
+1915 STITTM
-1921 FMEANADSIVV
+1921 FTEANTDSIVV
-1932 DTTASQDVV
+1932 PTTTPQDVV
-1941 RKEVRISGVNLVGLG
+1941 RKEIRISGVNLEGLG
-1956 EASHDSAESLVAA
+1956 EASHDSAVSLVAA

-1974 ANLYRWLDTDNDVA
+1974 ANLYRWLDSDHPRA
-1988 TDKYVPVPGFERVD
+1988 TEQYIPVPGFERVD
-2002 ADVSDEVKQRMIQS
+2002 VNVSDETKQRLTQFV
-2016 MSGYIEHTDNQVPKD
+2016 SGYIEHTDNQVPKD

-2041 ESTLDYDWDKRVE
+2041 EATLNYDWDKRVE

-2066 ETPHAEKSIVSFWSG
+2066 EAPHGENSLVSFWSG
-2081 KNFKQYR
+2081 RNFKEYR
-2088 DVLDNAQTDGK
+2088 NVLDNAQPDGK
-2099 KVVYDIDVKGNAFA
+2099 KVVYDIDVQGNAFA
-2113 IDLNKH
+2113 IKLNKQ
-2119 LMRWGGLFLDPDNAE
+2119 LMRWGDMFLDLENAD
-2134 QNQLKS
+2134 QNHLQS
-2140 SIDAAT
+2140 SIEAAAY
-2146 FSNTGFWSSVYAT
+2146 SNTGFWSSVYAT
-2159 GAQHDVYVIAEGGV
+2159 GAKDDVYVIAEGGM
-2173 RLGNYFWHV
+2173 RLGNYFWNV
-2182 ELPALRQLQREGLVG
+2182 ELPLLRQLQREGLVG

-2205 VSEYKDLP
+2205 VSEYKDVP
-2213 ADEIGRRLTDAGVGV
+2213 VNEIGHKLTDAGVGV

-2233 ALSSARQAEL
+2233 ALSAAQQAEL
-2243 LADNPDDY
+2243 LAINPKGY
-2251 RADTLVEL
+2251 KADSLVEL
-2259 DVKLSAIDSMLRES
+2259 DVKLSAIDSMLRDA

-2287 QEGDEGFEVRSWP
+2287 QEGDEGFKVRAWP
-2300 GSDDKSKTIL
+2300 GSDGKSKTIV
-2310 LDNPEDAAQQKA
+2310 LDNPEDATQQKT

-2327 LANFDNFEQMP
+2327 LANFQNFEQMP

-2346 KVLSHHD
+2346 KVISHDKGITH
-2353 GRTRILAQKE
+2353 ILAQKV
-2363 DGAWTYNTNSEL
+2363 DGAWLYNAKVDL

-2382 DAAHVSGKVRG
+2382 DAANVTGKIRG
-2393 ESYQKVIDALAE
+2393 ESYQQVIDALSE
-2405 YHASTAEHADYEL
+2405 YHSSVTEFSDYEQ
-2418 ESVEQLVN
+2418 ESIEKLLS

-2432 GYALGH
+2432 GYVLGH
-2438 PDSGRLEAM
+2438 PDSGRIAAM

-2454 NSRLEEVSVLA
+2454 NTRLEEVSVLA
-2465 VSEQSIKA
+2465 VSEPNIKA
-2473 HDSFSRLY
+2473 QDSFSRLY
-2481 DQLDNAHLKQ
+2481 DQLETANLKGT
-2491 SKHLYLDGNGDFV
+2491 KHLYLDQNGEFV
-2504 TKGKGN
+2504 TKGKGH
-2510 LAKIDQLGGSDA
+2510 LANIDLLGSREA
-2522 VLEKVKASVNH
+2522 VLEKVKLTVSN
-2533 EYGQA
+2533 EYGQTV
-2538 IADTIFAGLSAN
+2538 ADTVFAGLSAKD
-2550 ELAKDGKGIDITG
+2550 LAKDGKGIDIAG
-2563 LNRIH
+2563 LKKVHLAI
-2568 QALEQ
+2568 EQ
-2573 HMSPVSA
+2573 HLSPVSA
-2580 TMYIWKPSDH
+2580 TLFLWKPSDH
-2590 SALGHAALQIGQGRT
+2590 SALGHAALQISQGRT
-2605 QIDAQAAADFNKQNY
+2605 QLEGQAAADFNQQNY
-2620 VSWWPLGSKSSNIR
+2620 VSWWPLGSKSSNIS
-2634 NIFNVATEYQPD
+2634 NILNVATKDQPD

-2651 SDFSQPAHQN
+2651 KDFSQPAAHGES
-2661 DTLEHD
+2661 LAFD
-2667 MASEENDGFGLNDG
+2667 MQTEENDDFGLKSAED
-2681 ETKLKRFIEKLNAA
+2681 KLKDFIKQLASA
-2695 KGIDAAYKDA
+2695 SGVDKKFKDISQA
-2705 SEGYASVLLGNPDM
+2705 FTMMALMNPDI
-2719 LVSTGIPAHVFQP
+2719 LESANIPEHISKP

-2740 SYDMMDV
+2740 SYDMQDV
-2747 ANRFAQELQKQ
+2747 AQRFAKELQEQAKVAANSEQMEQQISEVVRRFAQDELDKIQT
-2758 AQASGDPALVAK
+2758 
-2770 RIDNVVRLFAE
+2770 
-2781 RALEEIEAF
+2781 F
-2790 KASQADEGRVFRI
+2790 KETQADQGRVFRI

-2814 AEWNRL
+2814 AEWHRL
-2820 SHDPDARYQ
+2820 SNDPDARYQ

-2853 HTWRPKFGVWTPTEL
+2853 HTWLPKFGVWTPTEL

-2882 AAKKQSHQVNDDLDA
+2882 AAKKQSHQVTDVLDA
-2897 LSGSEKHKDKVAI
+2897 LSG
-2910 ENDGTPP
+2910 N
-2917 RDKVPLSPLTRFLNN
+2917 
-2932 ELYGER
+2932 
-2938 DARRKIG
+2938 
-2945 DITQTLLDHA
+2945 
-2955 VEKGESQKVTLKGEA
+2955 
-2970 GRLTGYYHQGTASS
+2970 
-2984 DDETSTTSGKVVL
+2984 
-2997 FLHGSGSSAE
+2997 
-3007 EQASAIRSH
+3007 
-3016 YQKQGIDMLAV
+3016 
-3027 NLRGYGES
+3027 
-3035 DGGPSEKGL
+3035 
-3044 YQDARTMFNY
+3044 
-3054 LVNDKGIDP
+3054 
-3063 SNIILHGYSMGGPI
+3063 
-3077 AADLARY
+3077 
-3084 AAQNGQAVSGLLL
+3084 
-3097 DRPMPSM
+3097 
-3104 TKAITA
+3104 
-3110 HEVANPAGIV
+3110 
-3120 GTIAKAVN
+3120 
-3128 GQFSVE
+3128 
-3134 KNLKGLPQETPIL
+3134 
-3147 LLTDNEGLGEEGEK
+3147 
-3161 LRVKLSNS
+3161 
-3169 GFNVT
+3169 
-3174 GEQTFYGHEASN
+3174 
-3186 RLMSQYTG
+3186 
-3194 QIVSDLLNTQ
+3194 
-3204 HIKHNEAKLNLEPHG
+3204 
-3219 KNYESRDLILK
+3219 
-3230 PISQPETVEL
+3230 
-3240 GMPEVDQKVLA
+3240 
-3251 DIAEREN
+3251 
-3258 VIIGVRPVDEK
+3258 
-3269 SKSLIASKMYSSKGL
+3269 
-3284 FVKAKS
+3284 KAK
-3290 SDWGPMSGFIPVDQS
+3290 
-3305 FAKAS
+3305 
-3310 ARRDLE
+3310 
-3316 TFNRHA
+3316 
-3322 EQSIQSGNAVSAD
+3322 
-3335 LYLNQ
+3335 
-3340 VRVEE
+3340 
-3345 LVSKYHS
+3345 
-3352 LTPLELDD
+3352 
-3360 QSGMY
+3360 
-3365 KTTATNGDQSVPFF
+3365 
-3379 LNRVT
+3379 
-3384 VDGNELWQVHY
+3384 
-3395 ITNGEL
+3395 
-3401 APFKVIGD
+3401 
-3409 PVSKQPMT
+3409 
-3417 ADYDLLTVMYSYGD
+3417 
-3431 LGPQDK
+3431 
-3437 VKQPLTWQQWKDSVT
+3437 
-3452 YEDLTPKYKELYS
+3452 
-3465 NEDLYNKKDGA
+3465 
-3476 SLGNVS
+3476 
-3482 GRLKELKDRINVD
+3482 
-3495 LGRTNGLEMVHHGA
+3495 
-3509 DDANPYAVMA
+3509 
-3519 DNFPATFFVPKS
+3519 
-3531 LFAEDGLGE
+3531 
-3540 GKGSIQTYFNVN
+3540 
-3552 EQGAVV
+3552 
-3558 IRNPQE
+3558 
-3564 FSDFQQVTINASFR
+3564 
-3578 ASFNDKWNHG
+3578 
-3588 LDEPLFTTKRKLSHE
+3588 
-3603 FLNKRDQLLKKLS
+3603 
-3616 GGRLD
+3616 
-3621 AQDETL
+3621 
-3627 VALGNPDDVSGNKAI
+3627 
-3642 VAVDVSQIFT
+3642 VAVDLAQIFT
-3652 RQELKERAN
+3652 VQELKERAK

-3680 VHQTVSRDQIVASFE
+3680 VHQAKGRYQIAASFE
-3695 LNKKVNAYI
+3695 LNKKINDYI

-3711 RNQALTQLKEQITSA
+3711 RNQALTQLKEQVTSA

-3733 VAQVDIDAI
+3733 VAQAGIDAI
-3742 AQTRPELAAR
+3742 AQTRPELATR

-3758 EEANGE
+3758 EEANGK
-3764 HRGLTD
+3764 HVGLTD
-3770 MMVRWAN
+3770 MMLRWAN
-3777 EDPYLAPKQGYKGE
+3777 EDPYLAPKHGYKGE
-3791 TPNDLGFD
+3791 MPSDLGFD

-3807 DHYADFKQWLE
+3807 EHYADFKQWLE

-3852 VESVQMAFYF
+3852 AESVQMAFYF
-3862 LKEAAKKVDPISGDS
+3862 LKEAAKKADPISGDS
-3877 AEMILLKKFADKSY
+3877 AEMILLKKFADQNY

-3924 AGYDELTNKLAGATG
+3924 KGYDELTNMLASATG

-3969 VNEQMDALKKQGVT
+3969 VNEQMEALKKQGVT

-4021 DATLFENARAN
+4021 DVTLFENARVN

-4062 ANNIAVEVLQSL
+4062 ANNIAVEVLQNL
-4074 PDDEKFV
+4074 PDGEKFV

-4107 LPALRVSDSNQ
+4107 LPALKVSDSNQ
-4118 FRVEQDD
+4118 FTVEQDD
-4125 MTLRVVYDDVANK
+4125 VSLRVVYDDVANK
-4138 PKLTFKDSLSGA
+4138 PKITFKGSLSGA
-4150 NTAIHNQNVNDWERV
+4150 NTALHNQNVNDWERV
-4165 AVTPTADGGETRFDG
+4165 VVTPIADGGETRFDG

-4188 DSVVANAAANL
+4188 DPVVAKAAANL
-4199 AGKHPE
+4199 AGKHAE

-4241 DDSDSNNT
+4241 DHSESNNT
-4249 HLSGYSAEDLA
+4249 RLSGYSADELA
-4260 AKLANFQQSF
+4260 VKLAKFQQSF
-4270 SQAENINNTPDH
+4270 NQAENINNKPDH

-4301 QFINAMDVNGLRVD
+4301 QFINAMDANGLRVD
-4315 VSARSSELAVD
+4315 VSVRSSELAVD
-4326 ATGRKHTKDENGDWI
+4326 EAGRKHTKDANGDWV
-4341 QKAETNKVSLSWNEQ
+4341 QKAENNKVSLSWDAQ
-4356 GEVIAKEERIRNG
+4356 GEVVAKDEPIRNG

-4381 VSDVGEIARGAIGD
+4381 VNNVDEPARGAIGD
-4395 NNDVFDAPEK
+4395 NSDVFDAPEK
-4405 RKVETET
+4405 RKPETEVIAN
-4412 SSSAANNKLS
+4412 SSSSNQLS

-4431 GDGEFTA
+4431 GEGEFTA
-4438 VNWGTSNVGIKVGS
+4438 VNWGTSNVGIKVGT

-4466 VHIGNGESK
+4466 VHIGDGESK
-4475 HSVDMG
+4475 HSVDIG
-4481 GYQALEGAQMFIGNR
+4481 GYQALEGAQMFLGNR
-4496 NVSFNLGQSNDL
+4496 NVSFNFGHSNDL
-4508 LVMMDKSIP
+4508 ILMMDKSIP

-4532 GVLQSI
+4532 GVLQGI
-4538 ATSGEDQDWLA
+4538 AMSGEGEDWLA

-4573 SSVDYTCLVEL
+4573 SSVDYTTLVEL
-4584 DSHNERSSRGLK
+4584 DSQNERDSRGLK
-4596 HDTEAALNK
+4596 HDAEATLNK
-4605 QYNQWLSGNSDSS
+4605 QYNQWLSGNGNSGTSQ
-4618 AGKLS
+4618 LS

-4682 SATGQAKTTFTYTP
+4682 TATGQAKTTFTYTP
-4696 EDLPRQLKNK
+4696 QDLPRQLKNK
-4706 LLGQMAGIGAETTLA
+4706 LLGQLAGVGAETTLA
-4721 DIFGVDYTTSG
+4721 DIFGVDYTASG
-4732 QIVSRNGEAVDG
+4732 QIVSRNGQAVDG
-4744 VAILTEMLE
+4744 VAILKEMLE

-4775 LKSGIDMGADGI
+4775 LKAGIDMGADGI
-4787 QSFAETHGLKDKAPE
+4787 KSFAETHGLKEKAPE
-4802 EEENKSAVS
+4802 EEKDNSSVS
-4811 VNGTSVNSAQG
+4811 VNGANVNSAQG
-4822 ATASDGNTETAETQ
+4822 ATVADGNTETAETQ

-4871 ENLTADLLNMKEKTF
+4871 QNLTADLLNMKEKTF

-4892 GHLQGDGDINLSLG
+4892 GHLQGDGDINISLG

-4940 TGTSNIFTGGEGSD
+4940 TGTSNIFTGGEGND

-5004 LGRDY
+5004 SGRDY

-5022 DGQDYSV
+5022 DDQDYSV

-5055 NASAGNDVVKLMGYH
+5055 NAGAGNDVVKLMGYH

-5076 EGEDH
+5076 DGDDH

-5095 EEGRDLMV
+5095 GEGRDLMV

-5131 EDISSEDNIVF
+5131 EDIRSEDNIVF

-5156 YDLKLSILRDPVS
+5156 YDLKLSILRDPS
-5169 ETDQAKFEHIGS
+5169 NDSDQSKFEHIGS
-5181 VTFNDYF
+5181 VTFSDYF
-5188 DGKRAQMIIAM
+5188 NGNRAQVVIGMS
-5199 GEKDANGEREYTTLS
+5199 EKDLSGEREYTMLS
-5214 ESSIDALVQAMSGF
+5214 DSAIDALVQAMSGF
-5228 DPQAG
+5228 EPQAG
-5233 DNGFIDNLDS
+5233 DNGFIDSLES
-5243 KSRVAISTAWADV
+5243 KSQAAISMAWSDV
-5256 VHKKGITV
+5256 VHKKGLMV

>member
-7 RSVEYFFTGNYSADN
+7 RSVEYFFTGNYSADD
-22 GNNDIVAIGFG
+22 GNNNIVAIGFG
-33 GEIHAYG
+33 GQIHAYG

-47 GSIGATVHTG
+47 GSIGATVYTG

-64 GGSAYLRVEDSTGH
+64 GGSAYLKVEDSTGH
-78 LSVKGAAGYADI
+78 LTVKGAAGYADI

-110 HLGHHG
+110 HLGNHG

-123 AAYNSVKRKGLSG
+123 AAYNGITRKGLSG
-136 NVTFKGAGGYNAL
+136 NVTFAGAGGYNAL
-149 WHETNHGNLS
+149 WHETNQGNLS
-159 FAGAGAGNKL
+159 FTGAGAGNKL
-169 DRTWFDQ
+169 DRTWFNR
-176 YQGSRGD
+176 YQGSHGD
-183 VSFDGA
+183 VTFDGA

-238 RQAEDVY
+238 HQAEDVY
-245 QQTHGNIRFE
+245 TQTRGNIRFE
-255 GVGGYNSFY
+255 GVGGYNSLY

-278 AYNTITRKGSGSSFD
+278 AYNTIIRKGSGNDF
-293 AQGMEYAK
+293 AKEGMTNAK
-301 AEDIVLTTAKMHGSW
+301 ADEIVLTKAVMSGSW
-316 IGSGTHAVTAVKSE
+316 IGQDHHVTAVKSAS
-330 REPNTYLFAIADG
+330 EPNTYLFAFADS
-343 TYTKINKVRLSNDP
+343 TYTKINKVQLRNDP
-357 KTGKLKYYSEAWYKQ
+357 QTGELKYYSTAWYKE
-372 GNHLSGLARS
+372 GNHLSNLANQDIS
-382 DVSSAGGFEV
+382 DNGGFTAV
-392 NPINGGYTLSN
+392 NINGAYTLSDLK
-403 IAVEHQQSLTV
+403 VEHQQSVTV
-414 HAMEKDL
+414 HAVEKSL

-427 TYANGALIDAKDVV
+427 TYANGAVIDAKEVS
-441 LSDAKMGGHAIST
+441 LSDAKMGGHAIYA
-454 DGTKVDVQAIKS
+454 DGTKVDVKAVKS
-466 NRKPNTYVYA
+466 NRQPNTYIYA

-485 VVVELANDAET
+485 VVVELANDPET
-496 GVLKYQARSW
+496 GALKYQARSW

-513 ANLANEDISS
+513 ANIANQDISS
-523 ANGYHSMGKGGYS
+523 ATGYNPMGKGGYS
-536 LSALNYSV
+536 LSDLHYSV
-544 NAIRS
+544 NAVRS
-549 MSETVADIDEY
+549 TSETVADIEEY

-567 PATDSGESSGDV
+567 PANDSGESSGDV
-579 HFSGAGGGNV
+579 RFNGAGGGNV

-599 YFNGGGIANVI
+599 HFNGGGIANVI

-649 LVHQSKQGKMDV
+649 LVHQSQQGKMDV
-661 YAGGAVNVLVRI
+661 YAGGAVNVLVRL

-687 ISVHKGNGNSRVAM
+687 ISVQKGSGDSRVVM

-709 QIGSGHGLWLA
+709 QIGSGNGLWLA
-720 AGGFNVMTQVGNGEV
+720 AGGFNVMTQVGQGDV
-735 TSVLA
+735 AAVLA

-748 VGEGELTAGML
+748 MGEGELTSGML
-759 GGANVMTHIS
+759 GGANVITHIS
-769 GDEQAS
+769 NDDQLS

-787 LTKKGKGDTLA
+787 LTKKGKGNTLA

-805 VLTHVGDGSTTGVMV
+805 VLTHVGDGTTTGVMV

-871 SIAAMIGAGNIFTH
+871 SIAVMIGAGNIFTH

-937 NVATKVGNGT
+937 NIATKVGNGT

-959 THIGNGS
+959 THIGHGS

-971 IGQANVMTKVG
+971 IGQANIMTKVG

-995 IYTHVGDGTSLGL
+995 IMTHVGDGTSLGL
-1008 FAGEM
+1008 FAGEV

-1097 GTTVGLLISDIGN
+1097 GTTVGLLISDVGN

-1119 TIGIAKGKANIVTKV
+1119 TIGIAKGKANLITKV
-1134 GDGLGINVAWGQA
+1134 GDGLGVNVAWGQA

-1161 AKGEANILTKVGDG
+1161 AKGEANLITKVGDG

-1182 GKANIITHVGNGDDY
+1182 GQANIITHVGNGDDY

-1204 NVITKVGDGRNVV
+1204 NVITRVGHGQNVV

-1238 WSKGNV
+1238 WSKGNI

-1251 MQVTAAKGK
+1251 MQVTAAKGQ
-1260 ANITTTVGNGLSVTA
+1260 ANITTTVGNGLNVTA
-1275 AYGDANINTKVGNG
+1275 AYGDANINTKVGDG

-1316 KANANIHIGDGLNI
+1316 KANANIHVGDGLNI
-1330 NASYARNNVAIKVG
+1330 NASYAQNNVAIKVG

-1360 NKLSALFDNVKQT
+1360 NKLSALFDNIKQT
-1373 LLGVGGSQAINYLV
+1373 VLGVGGSQAINYLV
-1387 QGDEASTSGT
+1387 QGDEASSSGT
-1397 QKGRGA
+1397 HKGRGA

-1414 FQMDAIE
+1414 FQMDAIK

-1439 TPDLN
+1439 SPDLN
-1444 EMDNDLNIDG
+1444 KMQHALNVDD
-1454 ASDHAPNLIVN
+1454 SSVQAPNLIVN
-1465 GDFEQGDRGWQSTH
+1465 GDFELGEHGWQSTH
-1479 GVEASYSGSVYGVN
+1479 GVEASYAGSVYGVE
-1493 GEGHGT
+1493 GEGHGA

-1506 HTNTSLYQD
+1506 YTNTSLYQD
-1515 LTDLTEGEVI
+1515 LANLAQGEVI

-1550 VVFSSSGDASAWQ
+1550 VVFSSSGDESTWQ
-1563 QKTLKLTAH
+1563 QKTLKLTAQ

-1596 VAKSESSPQANA
+1596 VATSESSQQANA
-1608 VSEHAKQNQA
+1608 IREHATQNPA
-1618 SQNALSDKER
+1618 AQNALSDKER
-1628 AEADRQR
+1628 AEADHQR

-1657 DQQAIENN
+1657 DQQALENN
-1665 GQAQRDAVKEESE
+1665 GQAQRDAVQEESE
-1678 AVTAELTTLA
+1678 AITAELTKLA
-1688 QGLDVLDGQATHTGK
+1688 QGLDVLDSQATHTGE
-1703 SGEQWRNDFAGGLLD
+1703 SGDQWRNEFASGLLA
-1718 GVQSQIDDAKQL
+1718 GVQTQLDDAKQL
-1730 ASDKMAAAKQTQSD
+1730 ANGKIAEAKQTHAD
-1744 NNSKVKDSIAKS
+1744 NQNKVKDAVAKS

-1769 AEQDIAEAKADA
+1769 AEQDIADAQADA
-1781 ETRKADAVAKS
+1781 EKRKADALAKGK
-1792 HDAKQAE
+1792 DAQQAE
-1799 SDAHSAANDAQ
+1799 SDAHHAVNNAQ
-1810 SRGDRDAMNAENKA
+1810 SRGDRDVQLAENKA
-1824 NQAQNDAQGAKQ
+1824 NQVQADAQGAKQ

-1847 AGSGLSGNAHRVEG
+1847 TGSGLSGNAHSVEG
-1861 AGETGSHVNT
+1861 AGETDSHVKT
-1871 DSQTNADGRFSDGLT
+1871 DSQTNADGRFSEGLT
-1886 EQELEALEG
+1886 EQEQEALEG

-1910 SKNSG
+1910 AKNSG
-1915 STITSM
+1915 SSMTSM
-1921 FMEANADSIVV
+1921 FSETNSKSIVV
-1932 DTTASQDVV
+1932 PTKVSPEPDRQEVTRRD
-1941 RKEVRISGVNLVGLG
+1941 VRISGVNL
-1956 EASHDSAESLVAA
+1956 ESLSAVQGSQQTGQLAS
-1969 RAEKV
+1969 KS
-1974 ANLYRWLDTDNDVA
+1974 
-1988 TDKYVPVPGFERVD
+1988 VPGFKSHFASTSIGIENELSGLVVVLPKNSAQTFGYVHDSQGNPLFMLTKDMNQGGYSNPVD
-2002 ADVSDEVKQRMIQS
+2002 INDIQGVNNWQTHTIELVTYPSEISDTAAVESRKEAMLWLAKEFTDHINQSNHQSLPHLVSDDGRF
-2016 MSGYIEHTDNQVPKD
+2016 
-2031 QAQALATLFV
+2031 TLV
-2041 ESTLDYDWDKRVE
+2041 ISN
-2054 FLTKLESYGYSF
+2054 S
-2066 ETPHAEKSIVSFWSG
+2066 
-2081 KNFKQYR
+2081 
-2088 DVLDNAQTDGK
+2088 
-2099 KVVYDIDVKGNAFA
+2099 
-2113 IDLNKH
+2113 KH
-2119 LMRWGGLFLDPDNAE
+2119 LIAAGNGT
-2134 QNQLKS
+2134 
-2140 SIDAAT
+2140 SIDAQGKTIGMTPSGQQAT
-2146 FSNTGFWSSVYAT
+2146 MAISAKEFGTSSSPEVRLLESAPWYQAGLRDEFLANAKNTTLDDPATAQNVYAYLTSVYSKTADLAKEY
-2159 GAQHDVYVIAEGGV
+2159 GIYINDWDPASEGFSPNAQGLTDPKVKNAWSILPRTKPVRMLELLSAEDSRYVRQQIAEKLKGTYSESLAKNVFEYFQYGGEV
-2173 RLGNYFWHV
+2173 AGHGINNATTGSV
-2182 ELPALRQLQREGLVG
+2182 QQPEPAILFEFRSVPSALSDFVP
-2197 EIRLLDKP
+2197 KTA
-2205 VSEYKDLP
+2205 S
-2213 ADEIGRRLTDAGVGV
+2213 TV
-2228 KVRFD
+2228 KVDVKALDHFDSASRKAIITEVNALVSGSEDFD
-2233 ALSSARQAEL
+2233 AWYQEYRASKGQPPVKNPKSSASANHKAEWL
-2243 LADNPDDY
+2243 MTQHAEQWAKITAPYTDNHETLTSTKLASNDKE
-2251 RADTLVEL
+2251 EL
-2259 DVKLSAIDSMLRES
+2259 HALGETSNLEHNKQQENVASIINTMLNDM
-2273 LPFYSLRTERNLLV
+2273 LPFYALRTERNLLV
-2287 QEGDEGFEVRSWP
+2287 QEGDEGFEVRAWP
-2300 GSDDKSKTIL
+2300 GTEDKSKTIIL
-2310 LDNPEDAAQQKA
+2310 EDPEDAAQHKA

-2346 KVLSHHD
+2346 KVISHHE
-2353 GRTRILAQKE
+2353 GRTHVLAQKV
-2363 DGAWTYNTNSEL
+2363 DGAWQYNATVEL

-2382 DAAHVSGKVRG
+2382 DAANVTGKIRG
-2393 ESYQKVIDALAE
+2393 ESYQQVIDALTD
-2405 YHASTAEHADYEL
+2405 YHASITEHADYEP
-2418 ESVEQLVN
+2418 ESVEKLLN

-2432 GYALGH
+2432 GYVLGH
-2438 PDSGRLEAM
+2438 PDSGRVEAM

-2454 NSRLEEVSVLA
+2454 NTRLDEVSLLSVA
-2465 VSEQSIKA
+2465 EQTIQA
-2473 HDSFSRLY
+2473 QDSFSRLY
-2481 DQLDNAHLKQ
+2481 DQLEAANLKE
-2491 SKHLYLDGNGDFV
+2491 SKHLYLDQNGDFV

-2510 LAKIDQLGGSDA
+2510 LANIDLLGSREA
-2522 VLEKVKASVNH
+2522 VLEKVKLTVSN
-2533 EYGQA
+2533 EYGQTV
-2538 IADTIFAGLSAN
+2538 ADTIFAGLSAKD
-2550 ELAKDGKGIDITG
+2550 LAKDGKGIDIAG
-2563 LNRIH
+2563 LNKVH
-2568 QALEQ
+2568 QAIEQ
-2573 HMSPVSA
+2573 HLSPVSA
-2580 TMYIWKPSDH
+2580 TLYIWKPSDH

-2605 QIDAQAAADFNKQNY
+2605 QLEGQAAADFNQQNY
-2620 VSWWPLGSKSSNIR
+2620 VSWWPLGSKSSNIS
-2634 NIFNVATEYQPD
+2634 NILNVATKDQPD

-2667 MASEENDGFGLNDG
+2667 VASEENDGFGLHDG
-2681 ETKLKRFIEKLNAA
+2681 DIKLKRFIEKLNAA
-2695 KGIDAAYKDA
+2695 KGIDASFKEA

-2719 LVSTGIPAHVFQP
+2719 LETTGIPAHVFQP
-2732 FVDQWNDT
+2732 FVEQWNDT

-2747 ANRFAQELQKQ
+2747 ANRFAQELRLQ
-2758 AQASGDPALVAK
+2758 AQRSDDPELLEK
-2770 RIDNVVRLFAE
+2770 RIGNVIRQFAE
-2781 RALEEIEAF
+2781 KALEEIETF
-2790 KASQADEGRVFRI
+2790 KASQADQGRVFRI

-2814 AEWNRL
+2814 AEWHRL
-2820 SHDPDARYQ
+2820 SNDPDARYQ

-2853 HTWRPKFGVWTPTEL
+2853 HTWLPKFGVWTPTEL

-2882 AAKKQSHQVNDDLDA
+2882 AAKKQSHQVTDVLDA
-2897 LSGSEKHKDKVAI
+2897 LSGNEKPKENVAI

-2917 RDKVPLSPLTRFLNN
+2917 RDKESLSPLTRFLNN
-2932 ELYGER
+2932 ELYGDKE
-2938 DARRKIG
+2938 ARRKIG
-2945 DITQTLLDHA
+2945 EITQTLLDHA
-2955 VEKGESQKVTLKGEA
+2955 VEKGESQKITLQGEA
-2970 GRLTGYYHQGTASS
+2970 GRLTGYYHQGTAPSEG
-2984 DDETSTTSGKVVL
+2984 ETSSPSGKVVL

-3007 EQASAIRSH
+3007 EQASAIRNH

-3063 SNIILHGYSMGGPI
+3063 SNIIIHGYSMGGPI

-3120 GTIAKAVN
+3120 GAIAKAVN

-3134 KNLKGLPQETPIL
+3134 KNLEGLPKETSIL
-3147 LLTDNEGLGEEGEK
+3147 LLTDNEGLGNEGEK
-3161 LRVKLSNS
+3161 LRIKLTAS
-3169 GFNVT
+3169 GYNVT

-3186 RLMSQYTG
+3186 RLMSQYAD
-3194 QIVSDLLNTQ
+3194 QIVSGFSSSASVDEDLDQQGLDTTSTKDQGVSNKDDHLQ
-3204 HIKHNEAKLNLEPHG
+3204 VVDSKEA
-3219 KNYESRDLILK
+3219 
-3230 PISQPETVEL
+3230 
-3240 GMPEVDQKVLA
+3240 LA
-3251 DIAEREN
+3251 DGKI
-3258 VIIGVRPVDEK
+3258 
-3269 SKSLIASKMYSSKGL
+3269 L
-3284 FVKAKS
+3284 
-3290 SDWGPMSGFIPVDQS
+3290 
-3305 FAKAS
+3305 
-3310 ARRDLE
+3310 
-3316 TFNRHA
+3316 H
-3322 EQSIQSGNAVSAD
+3322 
-3335 LYLNQ
+3335 NQ
-3340 VRVEE
+3340 
-3345 LVSKYHS
+3345 
-3352 LTPLELDD
+3352 
-3360 QSGMY
+3360 
-3365 KTTATNGDQSVPFF
+3365 
-3379 LNRVT
+3379 
-3384 VDGNELWQVHY
+3384 
-3395 ITNGEL
+3395 
-3401 APFKVIGD
+3401 
-3409 PVSKQPMT
+3409 
-3417 ADYDLLTVMYSYGD
+3417 
-3431 LGPQDK
+3431 
-3437 VKQPLTWQQWKDSVT
+3437 
-3452 YEDLTPKYKELYS
+3452 
-3465 NEDLYNKKDGA
+3465 
-3476 SLGNVS
+3476 
-3482 GRLKELKDRINVD
+3482 
-3495 LGRTNGLEMVHHGA
+3495 
-3509 DDANPYAVMA
+3509 
-3519 DNFPATFFVPKS
+3519 
-3531 LFAEDGLGE
+3531 
-3540 GKGSIQTYFNVN
+3540 
-3552 EQGAVV
+3552 
-3558 IRNPQE
+3558 
-3564 FSDFQQVTINASFR
+3564 
-3578 ASFNDKWNHG
+3578 
-3588 LDEPLFTTKRKLSHE
+3588 
-3603 FLNKRDQLLKKLS
+3603 
-3616 GGRLD
+3616 
-3621 AQDETL
+3621 
-3627 VALGNPDDVSGNKAI
+3627 
-3642 VAVDVSQIFT
+3642 
-3652 RQELKERAN
+3652 
-3661 VFAKPIGASYQGI
+3661 
-3674 LDQLDL
+3674 
-3680 VHQTVSRDQIVASFE
+3680 
-3695 LNKKVNAYI
+3695 
-3704 AEHPTSG
+3704 
-3711 RNQALTQLKEQITSA
+3711 
-3726 LFIGKMQ
+3726 
-3733 VAQVDIDAI
+3733 
-3742 AQTRPELAAR
+3742 
-3752 IFMVAI
+3752 
-3758 EEANGE
+3758 
-3764 HRGLTD
+3764 
-3770 MMVRWAN
+3770 
-3777 EDPYLAPKQGYKGE
+3777 
-3791 TPNDLGFD
+3791 
-3799 AKYHVDLG
+3799 
-3807 DHYADFKQWLE
+3807 
-3818 TSQSNGLLSK
+3818 
-3828 ATLDESTKTVHLGY
+3828 
-3842 SYQELQDLTG
+3842 
-3852 VESVQMAFYF
+3852 
-3862 LKEAAKKVDPISGDS
+3862 
-3877 AEMILLKKFADKSY
+3877 
-3891 LSQLDSDRMDQ
+3891 
-3902 IEGIYRS
+3902 
-3909 SHETDVD
+3909 
-3916 AWDRRYSG
+3916 
-3924 AGYDELTNKLAGATG
+3924 
-3939 VDEQLSVLLD
+3939 
-3949 DRKGLLIG
+3949 
-3957 EVHGSDVNGLRF
+3957 DVNGW
-3969 VNEQMDALKKQGVT
+3969 
-3983 VIGLEHLRSDLAQPL
+3983 SP
-3998 IDRYL
+3998 
-4003 ATGVMSSELSAML
+4003 
-4016 KTKHL
+4016 
-4021 DATLFENARAN
+4021 
-4032 GMRIVA
+4032 
-4038 LDANS
+4038 
-4043 SARPNV
+4043 
-4049 QGTEHGLMYRAGA
+4049 
-4062 ANNIAVEVLQSL
+4062 
-4074 PDDEKFV
+4074 
-4081 AIYGKAHLQS
+4081 
-4091 HKGIEG
+4091 
-4097 FVPGITHRLD
+4097 IT
-4107 LPALRVSDSNQ
+4107 
-4118 FRVEQDD
+4118 
-4125 MTLRVVYDDVANK
+4125 
-4138 PKLTFKDSLSGA
+4138 
-4150 NTAIHNQNVNDWERV
+4150 
-4165 AVTPTADGGETRFDG
+4165 VTPTTDGGETRFDG

-4188 DSVVANAAANL
+4188 DDVVAKAAANL

-4241 DDSDSNNT
+4241 DHSESNNT
-4249 HLSGYSAEDLA
+4249 RLSGYSADELA
-4260 AKLANFQQSF
+4260 VKLAKFQQSF
-4270 SQAENINNTPDH
+4270 NQAENINNKPDH

-4301 QFINAMDVNGLRVD
+4301 QFINAMDANGLRVD
-4315 VSARSSELAVD
+4315 VSVRSSELAID
-4326 ATGRKHTKDENGDWI
+4326 EAGRKHTKDANGDWV
-4341 QKAETNKVSLSWNEQ
+4341 QKAENNKVSLSWDAQ
-4356 GEVIAKEERIRNG
+4356 GEVVAKDERIRNG

-4381 VSDVGEIARGAIGD
+4381 VSDVDEPARGAIGD

-4405 RKVETET
+4405 RKPETEVIAN
-4412 SSSAANNKLS
+4412 SSNSNQLS

-4431 GDGEFTA
+4431 GEGEFTA
-4438 VNWGTSNVGIKVGS
+4438 VNWGTSNVGIKVGT

-4466 VHIGNGESK
+4466 VHIGDGESK
-4475 HSVDMG
+4475 HSVDIG
-4481 GYQALEGAQMFIGNR
+4481 GYQALEGAQMFLGNR
-4496 NVSFNLGQSNDL
+4496 NVSFNFGHSNDL
-4508 LVMMDKSIP
+4508 ILMMDKSIP

-4538 ATSGEDQDWLA
+4538 ATSGEGEDWLA

-4573 SSVDYTCLVEL
+4573 SSVDYTTLVEL
-4584 DSHNERSSRGLK
+4584 DSQNERDSRGLK
-4596 HDTEAALNK
+4596 HDAEATLNK
-4605 QYNQWLSGNSDSS
+4605 QYNQWLSGNGNSGTSQ
-4618 AGKLS
+4618 LS

-4682 SATGQAKTTFTYTP
+4682 TATGQAKTTFTYTP
-4696 EDLPRQLKNK
+4696 QDLPRQLKNK
-4706 LLGQMAGIGAETTLA
+4706 LLGQLAGVGAETTLA
-4721 DIFGVDYTTSG
+4721 DIFGVDYTASG
-4732 QIVSRNGEAVDG
+4732 QIVSRNGQAVDG
-4744 VAILTEMLE
+4744 VVILKEMLE

-4775 LKSGIDMGADGI
+4775 LKAGIDMGADGI
-4787 QSFAETHGLKDKAPE
+4787 KSFAETHGLKEKAPE
-4802 EEENKSAVS
+4802 EEKDNSSVS
-4811 VNGTSVNSAQG
+4811 VNGANVNSAQG
-4822 ATASDGNTETAETQ
+4822 ATMADGNTETAETQ
-4836 DRAFGFNSLNLP
+4836 DRALGFNSLNLP

-4871 ENLTADLLNMKEKTF
+4871 QNLTADLLNMKEKTF

-4892 GHLQGDGDINLSLG
+4892 GHLQGDGDINISLG

-4940 TGTSNIFTGGEGSD
+4940 TGTSNIFTGGEGHD

-5004 LGRDY
+5004 SGRDY

-5022 DGQDYSV
+5022 DDQDYSV

-5055 NASAGNDVVKLMGYH
+5055 NAGAGNDVVKLMGYH

-5076 EGEDH
+5076 DGDDH

-5095 EEGRDLMV
+5095 GEGCDLMV

-5131 EDISSEDNIVF
+5131 EDIRSEDNIVF

-5156 YDLKLSILRDPVS
+5156 YDLKLSILRDPS
-5169 ETDQAKFEHIGS
+5169 NDSDQSKFEHIGS
-5181 VTFNDYF
+5181 VTFSDYF
-5188 DGKRAQMIIAM
+5188 NGNRAQVVIGMSD
-5199 GEKDANGEREYTTLS
+5199 KDLSGEREYTMLS
-5214 ESSIDALVQAMSGF
+5214 DSAIDALVQAMSGF
-5228 DPQAG
+5228 EPQAG
-5233 DNGFIDNLDS
+5233 DNGFIDSLES
-5243 KSRVAISTAWADV
+5243 KSQAAISMAWSDV
-5256 VHKKGITV
+5256 VHKKGLMV

>member
-7 RSVEYFFTGNYSADN
+7 RSVEYFFTGNYSADD
-22 GNNDIVAIGFG
+22 GNNNIVAIGFG
-33 GEIHAYG
+33 GQIHAYG

-47 GSIGATVHTG
+47 GSIGATVYTG

-64 GGSAYLRVEDSTGH
+64 GGSAYLKVEDSTGH
-78 LSVKGAAGYADI
+78 LTVKGAAGYADI

-110 HLGHHG
+110 HLGNHG

-123 AAYNSVKRKGLSG
+123 AAYNGITRKGLSG
-136 NVTFKGAGGYNAL
+136 NVTFAGAGGYNAL
-149 WHETNHGNLS
+149 WHETNQGNLS
-159 FAGAGAGNKL
+159 FTGAGAGNKL
-169 DRTWFDQ
+169 DRTWFNR
-176 YQGSRGD
+176 YQGSHGD
-183 VSFDGA
+183 VTFDGA

-195 SSRVETGNITFR
+195 SSRVETGNITFL

-238 RQAEDVY
+238 HQAEDVY
-245 QQTHGNIRFE
+245 TQTRGNIRFE
-255 GVGGYNSFY
+255 GVGGYNSLY

-278 AYNTITRKGSGSSFD
+278 AYNTIIRKGSGNDF
-293 AQGMEYAK
+293 AKEGMTNAK
-301 AEDIVLTTAKMHGSW
+301 ADEIVLTKAVMSGSW
-316 IGSGTHAVTAVKSE
+316 IGQDHHVTAVKSAS
-330 REPNTYLFAIADG
+330 EPNTYLFAFADS
-343 TYTKINKVRLSNDP
+343 TYTKINKVQLRNDP
-357 KTGKLKYYSEAWYKQ
+357 QTGELKYYSTAWYKE
-372 GNHLSGLARS
+372 GNHLSNLANQDIS
-382 DVSSAGGFEV
+382 DNGGFTAV
-392 NPINGGYTLSN
+392 NINGAYTLSDLK
-403 IAVEHQQSLTV
+403 VEHQQSVTV
-414 HAMEKDL
+414 HAVEKSL

-427 TYANGALIDAKDVV
+427 TYANGAVIDAKEVS
-441 LSDAKMGGHAIST
+441 LSDAKMGGHAIYA
-454 DGTKVDVQAIKS
+454 DGTKVDVKAVKS
-466 NRKPNTYVYA
+466 NRQPNTYIYA

-485 VVVELANDAET
+485 VVVELANDPET
-496 GVLKYQARSW
+496 GALKYQARSW

-513 ANLANEDISS
+513 ANIANQDISS
-523 ANGYHSMGKGGYS
+523 ATGYNPMGKGGYS
-536 LSALNYSV
+536 LSDLHYSV
-544 NAIRS
+544 NAVRS
-549 MSETVADIDEY
+549 TSETVADIEEY

-567 PATDSGESSGDV
+567 PANDSGESSGDV
-579 HFSGAGGGNV
+579 RFNGAGGGNV

-599 YFNGGGIANVI
+599 HFNGGGIANVI

-649 LVHQSKQGKMDV
+649 LVHQSQQGKMDV
-661 YAGGAVNVLVRI
+661 YAGGAVNVLVRL

-687 ISVHKGNGNSRVAM
+687 ISVQKGSGDSRVVM

-709 QIGSGHGLWLA
+709 QIGSGNGLWLA
-720 AGGFNVMTQVGNGEV
+720 AGGFNVMTQVGQGDV
-735 TSVLA
+735 AAVLA

-748 VGEGELTAGML
+748 MGEGELTSGML
-759 GGANVMTHIS
+759 GGANVITHIS
-769 GDEQAS
+769 NDDQLS

-787 LTKKGKGDTLA
+787 LTKKGKGNTLA

-805 VLTHVGDGSTTGVMV
+805 VLTHVGDGTTTGVMV

-827 KVGNGDTTGIMLGVG
+827 KVGNGDTTGILLGVG

-871 SIAAMIGAGNIFTH
+871 SIAVMIGAGNIFTH

-959 THIGNGS
+959 THVGSGS

-971 IGQANVMTKVG
+971 IGQANIMTKVG

-995 IYTHVGDGTSLGL
+995 IMTHVGDGTSLGL
-1008 FAGEM
+1008 FAGEV

-1097 GTTVGLLISDIGN
+1097 GTTVGLLISDVGN

-1119 TIGIAKGKANIVTKV
+1119 TIGIAKGKANLITKV
-1134 GDGLGINVAWGQA
+1134 GDGLGVNVAWGQA

-1161 AKGEANILTKVGDG
+1161 AKGEANIITKVGDG

-1182 GKANIITHVGNGDDY
+1182 GEANIITHVGNGDDY

-1204 NVITKVGDGRNVV
+1204 NVITKVGHGQNVV

-1238 WSKGNV
+1238 WSKGNI

-1251 MQVTAAKGK
+1251 MQVTAAKGQ
-1260 ANITTTVGNGLSVTA
+1260 ANITTTVGNGLNVTA
-1275 AYGDANINTKVGNG
+1275 AYGDANINTKVGDG

-1316 KANANIHIGDGLNI
+1316 KANANIHVGDGLNI
-1330 NASYARNNVAIKVG
+1330 NASYAQNNVAIKVG

-1360 NKLSALFDNVKQT
+1360 NKLSALFDNIKQT
-1373 LLGVGGSQAINYLV
+1373 VLGVGGSQAINYLV
-1387 QGDEASTSGT
+1387 QGDEASSSGT
-1397 QKGRGA
+1397 LKGRGA

-1414 FQMDAIE
+1414 FQMDAIK

-1439 TPDLN
+1439 TPDFNKMQHALN
-1444 EMDNDLNIDG
+1444 VDDSSVQ
-1454 ASDHAPNLIVN
+1454 ASNLIVN
-1465 GDFEQGDRGWQSTH
+1465 GDFEQGEHGWQSTH
-1479 GVEASYSGSVYGVN
+1479 GVEASYAGSVYGVE
-1493 GEGHGT
+1493 GEGHGA

-1506 HTNTSLYQD
+1506 YTNTSLYQD
-1515 LTDLTEGEVI
+1515 LANLAQGEVI

-1550 VVFSSSGDASAWQ
+1550 VVFSSSGDESAWQ
-1563 QKTLKLTAH
+1563 QKTLKLTAQ

-1596 VAKSESSPQANA
+1596 VATSESSQQANA
-1608 VSEHAKQNQA
+1608 IREHATQNPA
-1618 SQNALSDKER
+1618 AQNALSDKER

-1657 DQQAIENN
+1657 DQQALENN
-1665 GQAQRDAVKEESE
+1665 GQAQRDAVQEESE
-1678 AVTAELTTLA
+1678 AITAELTKLA
-1688 QGLDVLDGQATHTGK
+1688 QGLDVLDSQATHTGE
-1703 SGEQWRNDFAGGLLD
+1703 SGDQWRNEFASGLLA
-1718 GVQSQIDDAKQL
+1718 GVQTQLDDAKQL
-1730 ASDKMAAAKQTQSD
+1730 ANDKIAEAKQTHAD
-1744 NNSKVKDSIAKS
+1744 NQNKVKDAVAKS
-1756 EAGVAKGEQNRAG
+1756 EAGVAKGEQNQAG
-1769 AEQDIAEAKADA
+1769 AEQDIADAQADA
-1781 ETRKADAVAKS
+1781 EKRKANALAKGKDAQ
-1792 HDAKQAE
+1792 QAE
-1799 SDAHSAANDAQ
+1799 SDAHSAASDAQ
-1810 SRGDRDAMNAENKA
+1810 LRADRDATNAENKA
-1824 NQAQNDAQGAKQ
+1824 NQAQNDAKATKQ
-1836 NEGDRPDRQGV
+1836 NEGDRPDREGV
-1847 AGSGLSGNAHRVEG
+1847 AGSGLSGNAHSVEG

-1871 DSQTNADGRFSDGLT
+1871 DGPTNADGRFSEGLS
-1886 EQELEALEG
+1886 EQEQEALEG

-1910 SKNSG
+1910 GKNSG

-1921 FMEANADSIVV
+1921 FTETNSDSIVV
-1932 DTTASQDVV
+1932 PTTASQDVV
-1941 RKEVRISGVNLVGLG
+1941 RKEIRISGVNLEGLG

-2016 MSGYIEHTDNQVPKD
+2016 MSGYIEHTDNKVPKD
-2031 QAQALATLFV
+2031 QAEALATLFV

-2066 ETPHAEKSIVSFWSG
+2066 EAPHAEKSIVSFWSG

-2159 GAQHDVYVIAEGGV
+2159 GAQNDVYVIAEGGM
-2173 RLGNYFWHV
+2173 RLGNYFWNV

-2213 ADEIGRRLTDAGVGV
+2213 ADQIGRRLTDAGVAV

-2233 ALSSARQAEL
+2233 ALSHERQAEL
-2243 LADNPDDY
+2243 LADNPDGY
-2251 RADTLVEL
+2251 KADTLVEL

-2287 QEGDEGFEVRSWP
+2287 QEGEEGFEVRSWP
-2300 GSDDKSKTIL
+2300 GIDGKSKTII
-2310 LDNPEDAAQQKA
+2310 LDDPEDAAQQKA

-2338 DELFLVDN
+2338 DKLFFVDN
-2346 KVLSHHD
+2346 KVISHHE

-2363 DGAWTYNTNSEL
+2363 EGTWKYRVKTEL
-2375 MSVTELL
+2375 MSVSELF
-2382 DAAHVSGKVRG
+2382 DAANVNGKIRG
-2393 ESYQKVIDALAE
+2393 DSYQKVVDALAD
-2405 YHASTAEHADYEL
+2405 YHTIPLLFKAAEDLGHDAIDYADYNL
-2418 ESVEQLVN
+2418 ESVEKLVN
-2426 LRKKIE
+2426 LRKQVE
-2432 GYALGH
+2432 GYLLGH
-2438 PDSGRLEAM
+2438 PDSGRVEAM

-2454 NSRLEEVSVLA
+2454 NTRLDEVSVLSVA
-2465 VSEQSIKA
+2465 EQTIQA
-2473 HDSFSRLY
+2473 QDSFSRLY
-2481 DQLDNAHLKQ
+2481 DQLEAANLKE
-2491 SKHLYLDGNGDFV
+2491 SKHLYLDQNGDFV

-2510 LAKIDQLGGSDA
+2510 LANIDLLGSREA
-2522 VLEKVKASVNH
+2522 VLEKVKSAVSN
-2533 EYGQA
+2533 EYGQTV
-2538 IADTIFAGLSAN
+2538 ADTIFAGLSAKD
-2550 ELAKDGKGIDITG
+2550 LAKDGKGIDIAG
-2563 LNRIH
+2563 LNKVH
-2568 QALEQ
+2568 QAIEQ

-2590 SALGHAALQIGQGRT
+2590 STLGHAALQIGQGRT
-2605 QIDAQAAADFNKQNY
+2605 QLEGQAAADFNQQNY
-2620 VSWWPLGSKSSNIR
+2620 VSWWPLGSKSSNIS
-2634 NIFNVATEYQPD
+2634 NILNVATKDQPD

-2667 MASEENDGFGLNDG
+2667 VASEENDGFGLHDG
-2681 ETKLKRFIEKLNAA
+2681 DIKLKRFIEKLNAA
-2695 KGIDAAYKDA
+2695 KGIDASFKEA

-2719 LVSTGIPAHVFQP
+2719 LETTGIPAHVFQP
-2732 FVDQWNDT
+2732 FVEQWNDT

-2747 ANRFAQELQKQ
+2747 ANRFAQELRLQ
-2758 AQASGDPALVAK
+2758 AQRSDDPELLEK
-2770 RIDNVVRLFAE
+2770 RIGNVVRQFAE
-2781 RALEEIEAF
+2781 RALEEIETF
-2790 KASQADEGRVFRI
+2790 KASQADQGRVFRI

-2814 AEWNRL
+2814 AEWHRL
-2820 SHDPDARYQ
+2820 SNDPDARYQ

-2853 HTWRPKFGVWTPTEL
+2853 HTWLPKFGVWTPTEL

-2882 AAKKQSHQVNDDLDA
+2882 AAKKQSHQVTDVLDA
-2897 LSGSEKHKDKVAI
+2897 LSGNEKLKENVAI

-2917 RDKVPLSPLTRFLNN
+2917 RDKESLSPLTRFLNN
-2932 ELYGER
+2932 ELYGDKE
-2938 DARRKIG
+2938 ARRKIG
-2945 DITQTLLDHA
+2945 EITQTLLDHA
-2955 VEKGESQKVTLKGEA
+2955 VEKGESQKITLQGEA
-2970 GRLTGYYHQGTASS
+2970 GRLTGYYHQGTAPREG
-2984 DDETSTTSGKVVL
+2984 ETSTTSGKVVL

-3007 EQASAIRSH
+3007 EQASAIRNH

-3063 SNIILHGYSMGGPI
+3063 SNIIIHGYSMGGPI

-3084 AAQNGQAVSGLLL
+3084 AAQNSQAVSGLLL

-3120 GTIAKAVN
+3120 GAIAKAVN

-3134 KNLKGLPQETPIL
+3134 KNLEGLPKETSIL
-3147 LLTDNEGLGEEGEK
+3147 LLTDNEGLGNEGEK
-3161 LRVKLSNS
+3161 LRTKLTAS
-3169 GFNVT
+3169 GYNVT

-3186 RLMSQYTG
+3186 RLMSQYAD
-3194 QIVSDLLNTQ
+3194 QIVSGLSSSASVDEDLDQQGLDTTSTKDQGVSNKDDHLQ
-3204 HIKHNEAKLNLEPHG
+3204 VVDSKEA
-3219 KNYESRDLILK
+3219 
-3230 PISQPETVEL
+3230 
-3240 GMPEVDQKVLA
+3240 LA
-3251 DIAEREN
+3251 DGKI
-3258 VIIGVRPVDEK
+3258 
-3269 SKSLIASKMYSSKGL
+3269 L
-3284 FVKAKS
+3284 
-3290 SDWGPMSGFIPVDQS
+3290 
-3305 FAKAS
+3305 
-3310 ARRDLE
+3310 
-3316 TFNRHA
+3316 H
-3322 EQSIQSGNAVSAD
+3322 
-3335 LYLNQ
+3335 NQ
-3340 VRVEE
+3340 
-3345 LVSKYHS
+3345 
-3352 LTPLELDD
+3352 
-3360 QSGMY
+3360 
-3365 KTTATNGDQSVPFF
+3365 
-3379 LNRVT
+3379 
-3384 VDGNELWQVHY
+3384 
-3395 ITNGEL
+3395 
-3401 APFKVIGD
+3401 
-3409 PVSKQPMT
+3409 
-3417 ADYDLLTVMYSYGD
+3417 
-3431 LGPQDK
+3431 
-3437 VKQPLTWQQWKDSVT
+3437 
-3452 YEDLTPKYKELYS
+3452 
-3465 NEDLYNKKDGA
+3465 
-3476 SLGNVS
+3476 
-3482 GRLKELKDRINVD
+3482 
-3495 LGRTNGLEMVHHGA
+3495 
-3509 DDANPYAVMA
+3509 
-3519 DNFPATFFVPKS
+3519 
-3531 LFAEDGLGE
+3531 
-3540 GKGSIQTYFNVN
+3540 
-3552 EQGAVV
+3552 
-3558 IRNPQE
+3558 
-3564 FSDFQQVTINASFR
+3564 
-3578 ASFNDKWNHG
+3578 
-3588 LDEPLFTTKRKLSHE
+3588 
-3603 FLNKRDQLLKKLS
+3603 
-3616 GGRLD
+3616 
-3621 AQDETL
+3621 
-3627 VALGNPDDVSGNKAI
+3627 
-3642 VAVDVSQIFT
+3642 
-3652 RQELKERAN
+3652 
-3661 VFAKPIGASYQGI
+3661 
-3674 LDQLDL
+3674 
-3680 VHQTVSRDQIVASFE
+3680 
-3695 LNKKVNAYI
+3695 
-3704 AEHPTSG
+3704 
-3711 RNQALTQLKEQITSA
+3711 
-3726 LFIGKMQ
+3726 
-3733 VAQVDIDAI
+3733 
-3742 AQTRPELAAR
+3742 
-3752 IFMVAI
+3752 
-3758 EEANGE
+3758 
-3764 HRGLTD
+3764 
-3770 MMVRWAN
+3770 
-3777 EDPYLAPKQGYKGE
+3777 
-3791 TPNDLGFD
+3791 
-3799 AKYHVDLG
+3799 
-3807 DHYADFKQWLE
+3807 
-3818 TSQSNGLLSK
+3818 
-3828 ATLDESTKTVHLGY
+3828 
-3842 SYQELQDLTG
+3842 
-3852 VESVQMAFYF
+3852 
-3862 LKEAAKKVDPISGDS
+3862 
-3877 AEMILLKKFADKSY
+3877 
-3891 LSQLDSDRMDQ
+3891 
-3902 IEGIYRS
+3902 
-3909 SHETDVD
+3909 
-3916 AWDRRYSG
+3916 
-3924 AGYDELTNKLAGATG
+3924 
-3939 VDEQLSVLLD
+3939 
-3949 DRKGLLIG
+3949 
-3957 EVHGSDVNGLRF
+3957 DVNGW
-3969 VNEQMDALKKQGVT
+3969 G
-3983 VIGLEHLRSDLAQPL
+3983 P
-3998 IDRYL
+3998 
-4003 ATGVMSSELSAML
+4003 
-4016 KTKHL
+4016 
-4021 DATLFENARAN
+4021 
-4032 GMRIVA
+4032 
-4038 LDANS
+4038 
-4043 SARPNV
+4043 
-4049 QGTEHGLMYRAGA
+4049 
-4062 ANNIAVEVLQSL
+4062 
-4074 PDDEKFV
+4074 
-4081 AIYGKAHLQS
+4081 
-4091 HKGIEG
+4091 
-4097 FVPGITHRLD
+4097 IT
-4107 LPALRVSDSNQ
+4107 
-4118 FRVEQDD
+4118 
-4125 MTLRVVYDDVANK
+4125 
-4138 PKLTFKDSLSGA
+4138 
-4150 NTAIHNQNVNDWERV
+4150 
-4165 AVTPTADGGETRFDG
+4165 VTPTTDGGETRFDG

-4188 DSVVANAAANL
+4188 DPVVAKAAANL
-4199 AGKHPE
+4199 AGKHAE

-4241 DDSDSNNT
+4241 DHSESNNT
-4249 HLSGYSAEDLA
+4249 RLSGYSADELA
-4260 AKLANFQQSF
+4260 VKLAKFQQSF
-4270 SQAENINNTPDH
+4270 NQAENINNKPDH

-4301 QFINAMDVNGLRVD
+4301 QFINAMDANGLRVD
-4315 VSARSSELAVD
+4315 VSVRSSELAVD
-4326 ATGRKHTKDENGDWI
+4326 EAGRKHTKDANGDWV
-4341 QKAETNKVSLSWNEQ
+4341 QKAENNKVSLSWDEQ
-4356 GEVIAKEERIRNG
+4356 GEVVAKDEPIRNG

-4381 VSDVGEIARGAIGD
+4381 VSDVDEPARGAIGD

-4405 RKVETET
+4405 RKPETEVIAN
-4412 SSSAANNKLS
+4412 SSNSNQLS

-4431 GDGEFTA
+4431 GEGEFTA
-4438 VNWGTSNVGIKVGS
+4438 VNWGTSNVGIKVGT

-4466 VHIGNGESK
+4466 VHIGDGESK
-4475 HSVDMG
+4475 HSVDIG
-4481 GYQALEGAQMFIGNR
+4481 GYQALEGAQMFLGNR
-4496 NVSFNLGQSNDL
+4496 NVSFNFGHSNDL
-4508 LVMMDKSIP
+4508 ILMMDKSIP

-4538 ATSGEDQDWLA
+4538 ATSGEGEDWLA

-4573 SSVDYTCLVEL
+4573 SSVDYTTLIEL
-4584 DSHNERSSRGLK
+4584 DSQNERDSRGMK
-4596 HDTEAALNK
+4596 HDAEATLNK
-4605 QYNQWLSGNSDSS
+4605 QYNQWLSGNGNSGTSQ
-4618 AGKLS
+4618 LS

-4631 NEKLAFNFAVG
+4631 NERLAFNFAVG

-4657 MFGDNIQ
+4657 MFSDNIQ

-4682 SATGQAKTTFTYTP
+4682 TATGQAKTTFTYTP
-4696 EDLPRQLKNK
+4696 QDLPRQLKNK
-4706 LLGQMAGIGAETTLA
+4706 LLGQLAGVGAETTLA
-4721 DIFGVDYTTSG
+4721 DIFGVDYTASG
-4732 QIVSRNGEAVDG
+4732 QIVSRNGQAVDG
-4744 VAILTEMLE
+4744 VAILKEMLE

-4775 LKSGIDMGADGI
+4775 LKAGIDMGADGI
-4787 QSFAETHGLKDKAPE
+4787 KSFAETHGLKEKAPE
-4802 EEENKSAVS
+4802 EEKDNSSVS
-4811 VNGTSVNSAQG
+4811 VNGANVNSAQG
-4822 ATASDGNTETAETQ
+4822 ATVADGNTETAETQ

-4871 ENLTADLLNMKEKTF
+4871 QNLTADLLNMKEKTF

-4892 GHLQGDGDINLSLG
+4892 GHLQGDGDINISLG

-4940 TGTSNIFTGGEGSD
+4940 TGTSNIFTGGEGND

-5004 LGRDY
+5004 SGRDY

-5022 DGQDYSV
+5022 DDQDYSI

-5055 NASAGNDVVKLMGYH
+5055 NAGAGNDVVKLMGYH

-5076 EGEDH
+5076 DGDDH
-5081 LIAAAISKFSQFNG
+5081 LIATAISKFSQFNG
-5095 EEGRDLMV
+5095 GEGRDLMV

-5131 EDISSEDNIVF
+5131 EDIRSEDNIVF

-5156 YDLKLSILRDPVS
+5156 YDLKLSILRDPS
-5169 ETDQAKFEHIGS
+5169 NDSDQSKFEHIGS
-5181 VTFNDYF
+5181 VTFSDYF
-5188 DGKRAQMIIAM
+5188 NGNRAQVVIGMSD
-5199 GEKDANGEREYTTLS
+5199 KDLSGEREYTMLS
-5214 ESSIDALVQAMSGF
+5214 DSAIDALVQAMSGF
-5228 DPQAG
+5228 EPQAG
-5233 DNGFIDNLDS
+5233 DNGFIDSLES
-5243 KSRVAISTAWADV
+5243 KSQAAISMAWSDV
-5256 VHKKGITV
+5256 VHKKGLMV

>member
-7 RSVEYFFTGNYSADN
+7 RSVEYFFTGNYSADD
-22 GNNDIVAIGFG
+22 GNNNIVAIGFG
-33 GEIHAYG
+33 GQIHAYG

-47 GSIGATVHTG
+47 GSIGATVYTG

-64 GGSAYLRVEDSTGH
+64 GGSAYLKVEDSTGH
-78 LSVKGAAGYADI
+78 LTVKGAAGYADI

-110 HLGHHG
+110 HLGNHG

-123 AAYNSVKRKGLSG
+123 AAYNGITRKGLSG
-136 NVTFKGAGGYNAL
+136 NVTFAGAGGYNAL
-149 WHETNHGNLS
+149 WHETNQGNLS
-159 FAGAGAGNKL
+159 FTGAGAGNKL
-169 DRTWFDQ
+169 DRTWFNR
-176 YQGSRGD
+176 YQGSHGD
-183 VSFDGA
+183 VTFDGA

-238 RQAEDVY
+238 HQAEDVY
-245 QQTHGNIRFE
+245 TQTRGNIRFE
-255 GVGGYNSFY
+255 GVGGYNSLY

-278 AYNTITRKGSGSSFD
+278 AYNTIIRKGSGNDF
-293 AQGMEYAK
+293 AKEGMTNAK
-301 AEDIVLTTAKMHGSW
+301 ADEIVLTKAVMSGSW
-316 IGSGTHAVTAVKSE
+316 IGQDHHVTAVKSAS
-330 REPNTYLFAIADG
+330 EPNTYLFAFADS
-343 TYTKINKVRLSNDP
+343 TYTKINKVQLRNDP
-357 KTGKLKYYSEAWYKQ
+357 QTGELKYYSTAWYKE
-372 GNHLSGLARS
+372 GNHLSNLANQDIS
-382 DVSSAGGFEV
+382 DNGGFTAV
-392 NPINGGYTLSN
+392 NINGAYTLSDLK
-403 IAVEHQQSLTV
+403 VEHQQSVTV
-414 HAMEKDL
+414 HAVEKSL

-427 TYANGALIDAKDVV
+427 TYANGAVIDAKDVS
-441 LSDAKMGGHAIST
+441 LSDAKMGGHAIYA
-454 DGTKVDVQAIKS
+454 DGTKVDVKAVKS
-466 NRKPNTYVYA
+466 NRQPNTYIYA

-485 VVVELANDAET
+485 VVVELANDPET
-496 GVLKYQARSW
+496 GALKYQARSW

-513 ANLANEDISS
+513 ANIANQDISS
-523 ANGYHSMGKGGYS
+523 ATGYNPMGKGGYS
-536 LSALNYSV
+536 LSDLHYSV
-544 NAIRS
+544 NAVRS
-549 MSETVADIDEY
+549 TSETVADIEEY

-567 PATDSGESSGDV
+567 PANDSGESSGDV
-579 HFSGAGGGNV
+579 RFNGAGGGNV

-599 YFNGGGIANVI
+599 HFNGGGIANVI

-649 LVHQSKQGKMDV
+649 LVHQSQQGKMDV
-661 YAGGAVNVLVRI
+661 YAGGAVNVLVRL

-687 ISVHKGNGNSRVAM
+687 ISVQKGSGDSRVVM

-709 QIGSGHGLWLA
+709 QIGSGNGLWLA
-720 AGGFNVMTQVGNGEV
+720 AGGFNVMTQVGQGDV
-735 TSVLA
+735 AAVLA

-748 VGEGELTAGML
+748 MGEGELTSGML
-759 GGANVMTHIS
+759 GGANVITHIS
-769 GDEQAS
+769 NDEQLS

-787 LTKKGKGDTLA
+787 LTKKGKGSTLA

-805 VLTHVGDGSTTGVMV
+805 VLTHVGDGNTTGVMV

-871 SIAAMIGAGNIFTH
+871 SIAVMIGAGNIFTH

-908 DALALMVAEANVFTH
+908 DVLALMVAEANVFTH

-959 THIGNGS
+959 THVGSGS

-971 IGQANVMTKVG
+971 IGQANIMTKVG

-995 IYTHVGDGTSLGL
+995 IMTHVGDGTSLGL
-1008 FAGEM
+1008 FAGEV

-1097 GTTVGLLISDIGN
+1097 GTTVGLLISDVGN

-1119 TIGIAKGKANIVTKV
+1119 TIGIAKGKANLITKV
-1134 GDGLGINVAWGQA
+1134 GDGLGVNVAWGQA

-1161 AKGEANILTKVGDG
+1161 AKGEANLITKVGDG

-1182 GKANIITHVGNGDDY
+1182 GQANIITHVGNGDDY

-1204 NVITKVGDGRNVV
+1204 NVITKVGHGQNVV

-1238 WSKGNV
+1238 WSKGNI

-1251 MQVTAAKGK
+1251 MQVTAAKGQ
-1260 ANITTTVGNGLSVTA
+1260 ANITTTVGNGLNVTA
-1275 AYGDANINTKVGNG
+1275 AYGDANINTKVGDG

-1316 KANANIHIGDGLNI
+1316 KANANIHVGDGLNI
-1330 NASYARNNVAIKVG
+1330 NASYAQNNVAIKVG

-1360 NKLSALFDNVKQT
+1360 NKLSALFDNIKQT
-1373 LLGVGGSQAINYLV
+1373 VLGVGGSQAINYLV
-1387 QGDEASTSGT
+1387 KGDEASSSGT
-1397 QKGRGA
+1397 HKGRGA

-1414 FQMDAIE
+1414 FKMDAIK

-1444 EMDNDLNIDG
+1444 KMQNALNVDDSSVQ
-1454 ASDHAPNLIVN
+1454 ASNLIVN
-1465 GDFEQGDRGWQSTH
+1465 GDFEQGEHGWQSTH
-1479 GVEASYSGSVYGVN
+1479 GVEASYAGSVYGVE
-1493 GEGHGT
+1493 GEGHGA

-1506 HTNTSLYQD
+1506 YTNTSLYQD
-1515 LTDLTEGEVI
+1515 LANLAQGEVI

-1550 VVFSSSGDASAWQ
+1550 VVFSSSGDESAWQ
-1563 QKTLKLTAH
+1563 QKTLKLTAQ

-1596 VAKSESSPQANA
+1596 VATSESSQQANA
-1608 VSEHAKQNQA
+1608 IREHATQNPA
-1618 SQNALSDKER
+1618 AQNALSDKER

-1657 DQQAIENN
+1657 DQQALENN
-1665 GQAQRDAVKEESE
+1665 GQAQRDAVQEESE
-1678 AVTAELTTLA
+1678 AITAELTKLA
-1688 QGLDVLDGQATHTGK
+1688 QGLDVLDSQATHTGE
-1703 SGEQWRNDFAGGLLD
+1703 SGDQWRNEFASGLLA
-1718 GVQSQIDDAKQL
+1718 GVQTQLDDAKQL
-1730 ASDKMAAAKQTQSD
+1730 ANDKIAEAKQTHAD
-1744 NNSKVKDSIAKS
+1744 NQNKVKDAVAKS
-1756 EAGVAKGEQNRAG
+1756 EAGVAKGEQNQAG
-1769 AEQDIAEAKADA
+1769 AEQDIADAQADA
-1781 ETRKADAVAKS
+1781 EKRKANALAKGKDAQ
-1792 HDAKQAE
+1792 QAE
-1799 SDAHSAANDAQ
+1799 SDAHSAASDAQ
-1810 SRGDRDAMNAENKA
+1810 LRADRDATNAENKA
-1824 NQAQNDAQGAKQ
+1824 NQAQNDAKATKQ
-1836 NEGDRPDRQGV
+1836 NEGDRPDREGV
-1847 AGSGLSGNAHRVEG
+1847 AGSGLSGNAHSVEG

-1871 DSQTNADGRFSDGLT
+1871 DGPTNADGRFSEGLS
-1886 EQELEALEG
+1886 EQEQEALEG

-1910 SKNSG
+1910 GKNSG

-1921 FMEANADSIVV
+1921 FTETNSDSIVV
-1932 DTTASQDVV
+1932 PTTASQDVV
-1941 RKEVRISGVNLVGLG
+1941 RKEIRISGVNLEGLG

-2016 MSGYIEHTDNQVPKD
+2016 MSGYIEHTDNKVPKD
-2031 QAQALATLFV
+2031 QAEALATLFV

-2066 ETPHAEKSIVSFWSG
+2066 EAPHAEKSIVSFWSG

-2088 DVLDNAQTDGK
+2088 DVLDNALTDGK

-2159 GAQHDVYVIAEGGV
+2159 GAQNDVYVIAEGGM
-2173 RLGNYFWHV
+2173 RLGNYFWNV

-2213 ADEIGRRLTDAGVGV
+2213 ADQIGRRLTDAGVAV

-2233 ALSSARQAEL
+2233 ALSHERQAEL
-2243 LADNPDDY
+2243 LADNPDGY
-2251 RADTLVEL
+2251 KADTLVEL

-2287 QEGDEGFEVRSWP
+2287 QEGEEGFEVRSWP
-2300 GSDDKSKTIL
+2300 GIDGKSKTII
-2310 LDNPEDAAQQKA
+2310 LDDPEDAAQQKA

-2338 DELFLVDN
+2338 DKLFFVDN
-2346 KVLSHHD
+2346 KVISHHE

-2363 DGAWTYNTNSEL
+2363 EGTWKYRVKTEL
-2375 MSVTELL
+2375 MSVSELF
-2382 DAAHVSGKVRG
+2382 DAANVNGKIRG
-2393 ESYQKVIDALAE
+2393 DSYQKVVDALAD
-2405 YHASTAEHADYEL
+2405 YHTIPLLFKAAEDLGHDAIDYADYNL
-2418 ESVEQLVN
+2418 ESVEKLVN
-2426 LRKKIE
+2426 LRKQVE
-2432 GYALGH
+2432 GYLLGH
-2438 PDSGRLEAM
+2438 PDSGRVEAM

-2454 NSRLEEVSVLA
+2454 NTRLDEVSVLSVA
-2465 VSEQSIKA
+2465 EQTIQA
-2473 HDSFSRLY
+2473 QDSFSRLY
-2481 DQLDNAHLKQ
+2481 DQLEAANLKE
-2491 SKHLYLDGNGDFV
+2491 SKHLYLDQNGDFV

-2510 LAKIDQLGGSDA
+2510 LANIDLLGSREA
-2522 VLEKVKASVNH
+2522 VLEKVKSAVSN
-2533 EYGQA
+2533 EYGQTV
-2538 IADTIFAGLSAN
+2538 ADTIFAGLSAKD
-2550 ELAKDGKGIDITG
+2550 LAKDGKGIDIAG
-2563 LNRIH
+2563 LNKVH
-2568 QALEQ
+2568 QAIEQ

-2590 SALGHAALQIGQGRT
+2590 STLGHAALQIGQGRT
-2605 QIDAQAAADFNKQNY
+2605 QLEGQAAADFNQQNY
-2620 VSWWPLGSKSSNIR
+2620 VSWWPLGSKSSNIS
-2634 NIFNVATEYQPD
+2634 NILNVATKDQPD

-2667 MASEENDGFGLNDG
+2667 VASEENDGFGLHDG
-2681 ETKLKRFIEKLNAA
+2681 DIKLKRFIEKLNAA
-2695 KGIDAAYKDA
+2695 KGIDASFKEA

-2719 LVSTGIPAHVFQP
+2719 LETTGIPAHVFQP
-2732 FVDQWNDT
+2732 FVEQWNDT

-2747 ANRFAQELQKQ
+2747 ANRFAQELRLQ
-2758 AQASGDPALVAK
+2758 AQRSDDPELLEK
-2770 RIDNVVRLFAE
+2770 RIGNVVRQFAE
-2781 RALEEIEAF
+2781 RALEEIETF
-2790 KASQADEGRVFRI
+2790 KASQADQGRVFRI

-2814 AEWNRL
+2814 AEWHRL
-2820 SHDPDARYQ
+2820 SNDPDARYQ

-2853 HTWRPKFGVWTPTEL
+2853 HTWLPKFGVWTPTEL

-2882 AAKKQSHQVNDDLDA
+2882 AAKKQSHQVTDVLDA
-2897 LSGSEKHKDKVAI
+2897 LSGNEKLKENVAI

-2917 RDKVPLSPLTRFLNN
+2917 RDKESLSPLTRFLNN
-2932 ELYGER
+2932 ELYGDKE
-2938 DARRKIG
+2938 ARRKIG
-2945 DITQTLLDHA
+2945 EITQTLLDHA
-2955 VEKGESQKVTLKGEA
+2955 VEKGESQKITLQGEA
-2970 GRLTGYYHQGTASS
+2970 GRLTGYYHQGTAPREG
-2984 DDETSTTSGKVVL
+2984 ETSTTSGKVVL

-3007 EQASAIRSH
+3007 EQASAIRNH

-3063 SNIILHGYSMGGPI
+3063 SNIIIHGYSMGGPI

-3084 AAQNGQAVSGLLL
+3084 AAQNSQAVSGLLL

-3120 GTIAKAVN
+3120 GAIAKAVN

-3134 KNLKGLPQETPIL
+3134 KNLEGLPKETSIL
-3147 LLTDNEGLGEEGEK
+3147 LLTDNEGLGNEGEK
-3161 LRVKLSNS
+3161 LRTKLTAS
-3169 GFNVT
+3169 GYNVT

-3186 RLMSQYTG
+3186 RLMSQYAD
-3194 QIVSDLLNTQ
+3194 QIVSRLSSSASVDEDLDQQGLDTTSTKDQGISNKNDHLQ
-3204 HIKHNEAKLNLEPHG
+3204 VVDSKEA
-3219 KNYESRDLILK
+3219 
-3230 PISQPETVEL
+3230 
-3240 GMPEVDQKVLA
+3240 LA
-3251 DIAEREN
+3251 DGKI
-3258 VIIGVRPVDEK
+3258 
-3269 SKSLIASKMYSSKGL
+3269 L
-3284 FVKAKS
+3284 
-3290 SDWGPMSGFIPVDQS
+3290 
-3305 FAKAS
+3305 
-3310 ARRDLE
+3310 
-3316 TFNRHA
+3316 H
-3322 EQSIQSGNAVSAD
+3322 
-3335 LYLNQ
+3335 NQ
-3340 VRVEE
+3340 
-3345 LVSKYHS
+3345 
-3352 LTPLELDD
+3352 
-3360 QSGMY
+3360 
-3365 KTTATNGDQSVPFF
+3365 
-3379 LNRVT
+3379 
-3384 VDGNELWQVHY
+3384 
-3395 ITNGEL
+3395 
-3401 APFKVIGD
+3401 
-3409 PVSKQPMT
+3409 
-3417 ADYDLLTVMYSYGD
+3417 
-3431 LGPQDK
+3431 
-3437 VKQPLTWQQWKDSVT
+3437 
-3452 YEDLTPKYKELYS
+3452 
-3465 NEDLYNKKDGA
+3465 
-3476 SLGNVS
+3476 
-3482 GRLKELKDRINVD
+3482 
-3495 LGRTNGLEMVHHGA
+3495 
-3509 DDANPYAVMA
+3509 
-3519 DNFPATFFVPKS
+3519 
-3531 LFAEDGLGE
+3531 
-3540 GKGSIQTYFNVN
+3540 
-3552 EQGAVV
+3552 
-3558 IRNPQE
+3558 
-3564 FSDFQQVTINASFR
+3564 
-3578 ASFNDKWNHG
+3578 
-3588 LDEPLFTTKRKLSHE
+3588 
-3603 FLNKRDQLLKKLS
+3603 
-3616 GGRLD
+3616 
-3621 AQDETL
+3621 
-3627 VALGNPDDVSGNKAI
+3627 
-3642 VAVDVSQIFT
+3642 
-3652 RQELKERAN
+3652 
-3661 VFAKPIGASYQGI
+3661 
-3674 LDQLDL
+3674 
-3680 VHQTVSRDQIVASFE
+3680 
-3695 LNKKVNAYI
+3695 
-3704 AEHPTSG
+3704 
-3711 RNQALTQLKEQITSA
+3711 
-3726 LFIGKMQ
+3726 
-3733 VAQVDIDAI
+3733 
-3742 AQTRPELAAR
+3742 
-3752 IFMVAI
+3752 
-3758 EEANGE
+3758 
-3764 HRGLTD
+3764 
-3770 MMVRWAN
+3770 
-3777 EDPYLAPKQGYKGE
+3777 
-3791 TPNDLGFD
+3791 
-3799 AKYHVDLG
+3799 
-3807 DHYADFKQWLE
+3807 
-3818 TSQSNGLLSK
+3818 
-3828 ATLDESTKTVHLGY
+3828 
-3842 SYQELQDLTG
+3842 
-3852 VESVQMAFYF
+3852 
-3862 LKEAAKKVDPISGDS
+3862 
-3877 AEMILLKKFADKSY
+3877 
-3891 LSQLDSDRMDQ
+3891 
-3902 IEGIYRS
+3902 
-3909 SHETDVD
+3909 
-3916 AWDRRYSG
+3916 
-3924 AGYDELTNKLAGATG
+3924 
-3939 VDEQLSVLLD
+3939 
-3949 DRKGLLIG
+3949 
-3957 EVHGSDVNGLRF
+3957 DVNGW
-3969 VNEQMDALKKQGVT
+3969 G
-3983 VIGLEHLRSDLAQPL
+3983 P
-3998 IDRYL
+3998 
-4003 ATGVMSSELSAML
+4003 
-4016 KTKHL
+4016 
-4021 DATLFENARAN
+4021 
-4032 GMRIVA
+4032 
-4038 LDANS
+4038 
-4043 SARPNV
+4043 
-4049 QGTEHGLMYRAGA
+4049 
-4062 ANNIAVEVLQSL
+4062 
-4074 PDDEKFV
+4074 
-4081 AIYGKAHLQS
+4081 
-4091 HKGIEG
+4091 
-4097 FVPGITHRLD
+4097 IT
-4107 LPALRVSDSNQ
+4107 
-4118 FRVEQDD
+4118 
-4125 MTLRVVYDDVANK
+4125 
-4138 PKLTFKDSLSGA
+4138 
-4150 NTAIHNQNVNDWERV
+4150 
-4165 AVTPTADGGETRFDG
+4165 VTPTIDGGETRFDG

-4188 DSVVANAAANL
+4188 DDVVSKAAANL

-4241 DDSDSNNT
+4241 DHSESNNT
-4249 HLSGYSAEDLA
+4249 RLSGYSADELA
-4260 AKLANFQQSF
+4260 VKLAKFQQSF
-4270 SQAENINNTPDH
+4270 NQAENINNKPDH

-4301 QFINAMDVNGLRVD
+4301 QFINAMDANGLRVD
-4315 VSARSSELAVD
+4315 VSVRSSELAVD
-4326 ATGRKHTKDENGDWI
+4326 EAGRKHTKDANGDWV
-4341 QKAETNKVSLSWNEQ
+4341 QKAENNKVSLSWDAQ
-4356 GEVIAKEERIRNG
+4356 GEVVAKDERIRNG

-4381 VSDVGEIARGAIGD
+4381 VNNVDEPARGAIGD
-4395 NNDVFDAPEK
+4395 NSDVFDAPEK
-4405 RKVETET
+4405 RKPETEVIAN
-4412 SSSAANNKLS
+4412 SSSSNQLS

-4431 GDGEFTA
+4431 GEGEFTA
-4438 VNWGTSNVGIKVGS
+4438 VNWGTSNVGIKVGT

-4466 VHIGNGESK
+4466 VHIGDGESK
-4475 HSVDMG
+4475 HSVDIG
-4481 GYQALEGAQMFIGNR
+4481 GYQALEGAQMFLGNR
-4496 NVSFNLGQSNDL
+4496 NVSFNFGHSNDL
-4508 LVMMDKSIP
+4508 ILMMDKSIP

-4532 GVLQSI
+4532 GVLQGI
-4538 ATSGEDQDWLA
+4538 AMSGEGEDWLA

-4573 SSVDYTCLVEL
+4573 SSVDYTTLVEL
-4584 DSHNERSSRGLK
+4584 DSQNERDSRGLK
-4596 HDTEAALNK
+4596 HDAEATLNK
-4605 QYNQWLSGNSDSS
+4605 QYNQWLSGNGNSGTSQ
-4618 AGKLS
+4618 LS

-4682 SATGQAKTTFTYTP
+4682 TATGQAKTTFTYTP
-4696 EDLPRQLKNK
+4696 QDLPRQLKNK
-4706 LLGQMAGIGAETTLA
+4706 LLGQLAGVGAETTLA
-4721 DIFGVDYTTSG
+4721 DIFGVDYTASG
-4732 QIVSRNGEAVDG
+4732 QIVSRNGQAVDG
-4744 VAILTEMLE
+4744 VAILKEMLE

-4775 LKSGIDMGADGI
+4775 LKAGIDMGADGI
-4787 QSFAETHGLKDKAPE
+4787 KSFAETHGLKEKAPE
-4802 EEENKSAVS
+4802 EEKDNSSVS
-4811 VNGTSVNSAQG
+4811 VNGANVNSAQG
-4822 ATASDGNTETAETQ
+4822 ATVADGNTETAETQ

-4871 ENLTADLLNMKEKTF
+4871 QNLTADLLNMKEKTF

-4892 GHLQGDGDINLSLG
+4892 GHLQGDGDINISLG

-4940 TGTSNIFTGGEGSD
+4940 TGTSNIFTGGEGND

-5004 LGRDY
+5004 SGRDY

-5022 DGQDYSV
+5022 DDQDYSV

-5055 NASAGNDVVKLMGYH
+5055 NVGAGNDVVKLMGYH

-5076 EGEDH
+5076 DGDDH

-5095 EEGRDLMV
+5095 GEGRDLMV

-5131 EDISSEDNIVF
+5131 EDIRSEDNIVF

-5156 YDLKLSILRDPVS
+5156 YDLKLSILRDPS
-5169 ETDQAKFEHIGS
+5169 NDSDQSKFEHIGS
-5181 VTFNDYF
+5181 VTFSDYF
-5188 DGKRAQMIIAM
+5188 NGNRAQVVIGMS
-5199 GEKDANGEREYTTLS
+5199 EKDLSGEREYTMLS
-5214 ESSIDALVQAMSGF
+5214 DSAIDALVQAMSGF
-5228 DPQAG
+5228 EPQAG
-5233 DNGFIDNLDS
+5233 DNGFIDSLES
-5243 KSRVAISTAWADV
+5243 KSQAAISMAWSDV
-5256 VHKKGITV
+5256 VHKKGLMV

>member
-7 RSVEYFFTGNYSADN
+7 RSVEYFFTGNYSADD
-22 GNNDIVAIGFG
+22 GNNSIVAIGFG

-47 GSIGATVHTG
+47 GSIGATVYTG

-64 GGSAYLRVEDSTGH
+64 GGSAYLRVEDTTGH

-110 HLGHHG
+110 HLGNHG
-116 DVSYGGA
+116 DVNYGGA
-123 AAYNSVKRKGLSG
+123 AAYNGITRKGLSG

-149 WHETNHGNLS
+149 WHETNQGNLS

-169 DRTWFDQ
+169 DRTWFNR
-176 YQGSRGD
+176 YQDSRGD
-183 VSFDGA
+183 VTFDGA

-214 LVRKGKVGDITLQ
+214 LVRKGKVGDVTLQ

-245 QQTHGNIRFE
+245 AQTRGNIRFE
-255 GVGGYNSFY
+255 GVGGYNSLY

-301 AEDIVLTTAKMHGSW
+301 AEEIVLTAAQMHGLS
-316 IGSGTHAVTAVKSE
+316 IDNGNKFHAVTAVKSE

-343 TYTKINKVRLSNDP
+343 TYTKINKVRLYNDP
-357 KTGKLKYYSEAWYKQ
+357 ETGKLKYYSEAWFKR
-372 GNHLSGLARS
+372 GNHLTDLARS

-414 HAMEKDL
+414 HAVEKDL

-427 TYANGALIDAKDVV
+427 TYANGALIDAKDVA
-441 LSDAKMGGHAIST
+441 LSEAKMGGTAIST
-454 DGTKVDVQAIKS
+454 DGTTVDVQAVKS

-485 VVVELANDAET
+485 VVVELANDPKT
-496 GVLKYQARSW
+496 GALKYQARSW
-506 YKEGDHT
+506 YKEGNHT
-513 ANLANEDISS
+513 ADLANEDISS

-536 LSALNYSV
+536 LSDLHYSV
-544 NAIRS
+544 NAVRS
-549 MSETVADIDEY
+549 TSETVADIDEY

-579 HFSGAGGGNV
+579 HFNGAGGGNV

-610 LHSSQFGNTEF
+610 LHSSQFGHTEF

-687 ISVHKGNGNSRVAM
+687 ISVHKGNGNSRVVM

-709 QIGSGHGLWLA
+709 QIGSGNGLWLA
-720 AGGFNVMTQVGNGEV
+720 AGGFNVMTQVGKGDV
-735 TSVLA
+735 ASVLA

-748 VGEGELTAGML
+748 VGDGDLTAGML
-759 GGANVMTHIS
+759 GGANVITHIS
-769 GDEQAS
+769 GDNETS

-787 LTKKGKGDTLA
+787 LTKKGKGNALA

-805 VLTHVGDGSTTGVMV
+805 VLTHVGDGTTTGVMV

-871 SIAAMIGAGNIFTH
+871 SIAVMIGAGNIFTH

-959 THIGNGS
+959 THVGSGS

-971 IGQANVMTKVG
+971 IGQANIMTKVG
-982 NDLTAALM
+982 DDLTAALM

-995 IYTHVGDGTSLGL
+995 IYTHVGDGTSLGI
-1008 FAGEM
+1008 FAGEV

-1119 TIGIAKGKANIVTKV
+1119 TIGIAKGKANIITKV
-1134 GDGLGINVAWGQA
+1134 GDGLGVNVAWGQA

-1161 AKGEANILTKVGDG
+1161 AKGEANVITKVGDG

-1204 NVITKVGDGRNVV
+1204 NVITKVGNGRNVV

-1238 WSKGNV
+1238 WSKGNI

-1260 ANITTTVGNGLSVTA
+1260 ANITTTVGDGLSVTA
-1275 AYGDANINTKVGNG
+1275 AYGDANINTKVGDG

-1316 KANANIHIGDGLNI
+1316 KANANIHIGDGLGI
-1330 NASYARNNVAIKVG
+1330 NASYAQNNVAIKIG

-1360 NKLSALFDNVKQT
+1360 NKLSALFDNIKQT
-1373 LLGVGGSQAINYLV
+1373 VLGVGGSQAINYLV
-1387 QGDEASTSGT
+1387 QGDEASSSGT

-1444 EMDNDLNIDG
+1444 KMQNALNVDG
-1454 ASDHAPNLIVN
+1454 SSDQIQAPNLIVN
-1465 GDFEQGDRGWQSTH
+1465 GDFEQGDQGWKSTH
-1479 GVEASYSGSVYGVN
+1479 GVEASYSGNVYGVN
-1493 GEGHGT
+1493 GEGHGA

-1506 HTNTSLYQD
+1506 YTNTSLYQD

-1583 GHNDGLG
+1583 GQNDGLG

-1596 VAKSESSPQANA
+1596 VAKSESSQQANA
-1608 VSEHAKQNQA
+1608 VSEHATQNQA

-1657 DQQAIENN
+1657 DQQALENN

-1678 AVTAELTTLA
+1678 AVTAELTKLA
-1688 QGLDVLDGQATHTGK
+1688 QGLDVLDEQATHTGE
-1703 SGEQWRNDFAGGLLD
+1703 SGDQWRNDFAGGLLD
-1718 GVQSQIDDAKQL
+1718 GVQRQLDDAKQL
-1730 ASDKMAAAKQTQSD
+1730 ANDKIAAAKQTQSD
-1744 NNSKVKDSIAKS
+1744 NNNKVKESVAKS

-1769 AEQDIAEAKADA
+1769 AEQDIADAKADA

-1792 HDAKQAE
+1792 SDAKEAE

-1824 NQAQNDAQGAKQ
+1824 NQAQNDAKGTKQ
-1836 NEGDRPDRQGV
+1836 NEGDRPDREGV
-1847 AGSGLSGNAHRVEG
+1847 TGSGLSGNAHRVEG
-1861 AGETGSHVNT
+1861 AGETGSHVTN
-1871 DSQTNADGRFSDGLT
+1871 DSQTNADGRFSEGLS
-1886 EQELEALEG
+1886 EQEQEALEG

-1910 SKNSG
+1910 GKNSG
-1915 STITSM
+1915 STISSM
-1921 FMEANADSIVV
+1921 FTETNTDSIVV
-1932 DTTASQDVV
+1932 PTAASQDVV
-1941 RKEVRISGVNLVGLG
+1941 RKEIRISGVNLEGLG
-1956 EASHDSAESLVAA
+1956 EASHDTAESLVSA

-1974 ANLYRWLDTDNDVA
+1974 ANLYRWLDTDNDAA

-2002 ADVSDEVKQRMIQS
+2002 ADVSEEAKERMIQFVG
-2016 MSGYIEHTDNQVPKD
+2016 GYIEHTDNQVPKD

-2041 ESTLDYDWDKRVE
+2041 EATLDYDWDKRVE

-2066 ETPHAEKSIVSFWSG
+2066 EAPHGEKSIVSFWSG
-2081 KNFKQYR
+2081 RNFKEYR
-2088 DVLDNAQTDGK
+2088 NVLDNAQADGK

-2113 IDLNKH
+2113 IDLNKQ
-2119 LMRWGGLFLDPDNAE
+2119 LMRWGGMFLDPDNAE

-2159 GAQHDVYVIAEGGV
+2159 GAQNDVYVIAEGGM
-2173 RLGNYFWHV
+2173 RLGNYFWNV

-2205 VSEYKDLP
+2205 VSAYKDIP
-2213 ADEIGRRLTDAGVGV
+2213 VEDIGRRLTDAGVAV

-2233 ALSSARQAEL
+2233 ALSHEKQADL
-2243 LADNPDDY
+2243 LADNPDGY
-2251 RADTLVEL
+2251 KADTLVEL

-2287 QEGDEGFEVRSWP
+2287 QEGEEGFEVRSWP
-2300 GSDDKSKTIL
+2300 GTDGKSKTIL
-2310 LDNPEDAAQQKA
+2310 LDNPEDAAQQKS

-2363 DGAWTYNTNSEL
+2363 DGAWTYNANVEL

-2393 ESYQKVIDALAE
+2393 ESYQQVIDALTE

-2418 ESVEQLVN
+2418 TSVEKLLN
-2426 LRKKIE
+2426 LRKQVE
-2432 GYALGH
+2432 GYVLGH
-2438 PDSGRLEAM
+2438 PDSGRVQAM
-2447 NSLLNQV
+2447 NALLNQV
-2454 NSRLEEVSVLA
+2454 NSRLEAVSVLV

-2473 HDSFSRLY
+2473 HDSFSHLY
-2481 DQLDNAHLKQ
+2481 DQLDNANLKE

-2510 LAKIDQLGGSDA
+2510 LANIDKLGGSDA
-2522 VLEKVKASVNH
+2522 VLEKVKAAVSH
-2533 EYGQA
+2533 EYGQVV
-2538 IADTIFAGLSAN
+2538 ADTIFAGLSAN
-2550 ELAKDGKGIDITG
+2550 DLAKDGKGIDIAG
-2563 LNRIH
+2563 LNKVH
-2568 QALEQ
+2568 QAIEQ

-2605 QIDAQAAADFNKQNY
+2605 QLEGQAAADFNKQNY

-2634 NIFNVATEYQPD
+2634 NIFNVATEDQPD

-2681 ETKLKRFIEKLNAA
+2681 ETKLKRFVEKLNAA
-2695 KGIDAAYKDA
+2695 KGIDASYKDA

-2719 LVSTGIPAHVFQP
+2719 LASTGIPAHVFQP

-2747 ANRFAQELQKQ
+2747 ANRFAEELQKQ
-2758 AQASGDPALVAK
+2758 AQASGDPALVEK

-2820 SHDPDARYQ
+2820 SNDPDARYQ

-2882 AAKKQSHQVNDDLDA
+2882 AAKKQSHQATDLLDA
-2897 LSGSEKHKDKVAI
+2897 LSGNEKHKENVAI

-2917 RDKVPLSPLTRFLNN
+2917 RDKESLSPLTRFLNN
-2932 ELYGER
+2932 ELYGEK
-2938 DARRKIG
+2938 DVRRKIG

-2955 VEKGESQKVTLKGEA
+2955 VENGESQKVTLKGEA
-2970 GRLTGYYHQGTASS
+2970 GRLTGYYHQGAASS
-2984 DDETSTTSGKVVL
+2984 EDETSATSGKVVL

-3007 EQASAIRSH
+3007 EQASAIRNH

-3063 SNIILHGYSMGGPI
+3063 SNIIIHGYSMGGPI

-3120 GTIAKAVN
+3120 GAIAKAVN

-3134 KNLKGLPQETPIL
+3134 KNLKGLPKETPIL

-3161 LRVKLSNS
+3161 LRAKLAIA
-3169 GFNVT
+3169 GYNVT

-3186 RLMSQYTG
+3186 RLMGQYAD
-3194 QIVSDLLNTQ
+3194 QIVSGLFNAEQAAVEAGEVLKGLEKDFKRYGDALKPDTSVPGKAKDIRTTKDFLNGYKNDHAKDIVDGFRSDMSIKQLVDLFVKGNWSAEQKGALAWEIESRALKVTFQNKSEKYNRLFREIASAGVVDAKATEQLAPQLMLLNLANDGFGGRCDPLS
-3204 HIKHNEAKLNLEPHG
+3204 KLVLVAKQLENDG
-3219 KNYESRDLILK
+3219 
-3230 PISQPETVEL
+3230 QV
-3240 GMPEVDQKVLA
+3240 
-3251 DIAEREN
+3251 
-3258 VIIGVRPVDEK
+3258 GVARQLLE
-3269 SKSLIASKMYSSKGL
+3269 KMYSAAAVLSNPTLYSDSEKANASKL
-3284 FVKAKS
+3284 LSSLAAIHAKN
-3290 SDWGPMSGFIPVDQS
+3290 PMHDTSMKVWQEKLEGKQALTVNGVVEKITD
-3305 FAKAS
+3305 AS
-3310 ARRDLE
+3310 ANGKPVL
-3316 TFNRHA
+3316 
-3322 EQSIQSGNAVSAD
+3322 
-3335 LYLNQ
+3335 
-3340 VRVEE
+3340 
-3345 LVSKYHS
+3345 
-3352 LTPLELDD
+3352 LELDAPGHAMAAWAKG
-3360 QSGMY
+3360 SGDDRVYGFYDPNAGIVEFSSAEKFGAYLTRFFGKSDLNMAQGY
-3365 KTTATNGDQSVPFF
+3365 KLGKNAAGEAIFNRVVVMDGNTLASYKPTFGDKTTMQGILDLPVFDATPIKKPTGGVASDLEALGDK
-3379 LNRVT
+3379 T
-3384 VDGNELWQVHY
+3384 
-3395 ITNGEL
+3395 
-3401 APFKVIGD
+3401 KV
-3409 PVSKQPMT
+3409 V
-3417 ADYDLLTVMYSYGD
+3417 
-3431 LGPQDK
+3431 
-3437 VKQPLTWQQWKDSVT
+3437 
-3452 YEDLTPKYKELYS
+3452 
-3465 NEDLYNKKDGA
+3465 
-3476 SLGNVS
+3476 
-3482 GRLKELKDRINVD
+3482 VD
-3495 LGRTNGLEMVHHGA
+3495 LA
-3509 DDANPYAVMA
+3509 
-3519 DNFPATFFVPKS
+3519 
-3531 LFAEDGLGE
+3531 
-3540 GKGSIQTYFNVN
+3540 
-3552 EQGAVV
+3552 
-3558 IRNPQE
+3558 
-3564 FSDFQQVTINASFR
+3564 
-3578 ASFNDKWNHG
+3578 
-3588 LDEPLFTTKRKLSHE
+3588 
-3603 FLNKRDQLLKKLS
+3603 
-3616 GGRLD
+3616 
-3621 AQDETL
+3621 
-3627 VALGNPDDVSGNKAI
+3627 
-3642 VAVDVSQIFT
+3642 QIFT
-3652 RQELKERAN
+3652 VQELKERAK

-3680 VHQTVSRDQIVASFE
+3680 VHQAKGRDQIAASFE
-3695 LNKKVNAYI
+3695 LNKKINAYI

-3711 RNQALTQLKEQITSA
+3711 RNQALTQLKEQVTSA

-3733 VAQVDIDAI
+3733 IAQAGIDAI

-3758 EEANGE
+3758 EEANGK
-3764 HRGLTD
+3764 HVGLTD

-3777 EDPYLAPKQGYKGE
+3777 EDPYLAPKHGYKGE
-3791 TPNDLGFD
+3791 TPSDLGFD
-3799 AKYHVDLG
+3799 AKYHVDLSE
-3807 DHYADFKQWLE
+3807 HYADFKQWLE

-3862 LKEAAKKVDPISGDS
+3862 LKEAAKKADPISGDS
-3877 AEMILLKKFADKSY
+3877 AEMILLKKFADQSY

-3924 AGYDELTNKLAGATG
+3924 KGYDELTNKLASATG

-4021 DATLFENARAN
+4021 DVALFENARAN

-4062 ANNIAVEVLQSL
+4062 ANNIAVEVLQNL
-4074 PDDEKFV
+4074 PDGEKFV

-4107 LPALRVSDSNQ
+4107 LPALKVSDSNQ
-4118 FRVEQDD
+4118 FTVEQDD
-4125 MTLRVVYDDVANK
+4125 VSLRVVYDDVANK
-4138 PKLTFKDSLSGA
+4138 PKITFKDSLSGA
-4150 NTAIHNQNVNDWERV
+4150 NTALHNQNVNDWERV
-4165 AVTPTADGGETRFDG
+4165 VVTPTADGGETRFDG

-4188 DSVVANAAANL
+4188 DAVAAKAAANL

-4241 DDSDSNNT
+4241 DDSESNNT
-4249 HLSGYSAEDLA
+4249 RLSGYSADELA
-4260 AKLANFQQSF
+4260 VKLAKFQQSF
-4270 SQAENINNTPDH
+4270 NQAENVSSKPDH

-4301 QFINAMDVNGLRVD
+4301 QFINAMDLNGLRLD
-4315 VSARSSELAVD
+4315 VSVRSSELAVD
-4326 ATGRKHTKDENGDWI
+4326 ETGRKHTKDANGNWV
-4341 QKAETNKVSLSWNEQ
+4341 QKAESNKVSLSWNEQ
-4356 GEVIAKEERIRNG
+4356 GDVVAKDERIRNG

-4381 VSDVGEIARGAIGD
+4381 ISDVDEPVRGAIGD
-4395 NNDVFDAPEK
+4395 NKDVFDAPEK
-4405 RKVETET
+4405 RKAETET
-4412 SSSAANNKLS
+4412 SSSSANNKLS

-4438 VNWGTSNVGIKVGS
+4438 VNWGTSNVGIKVGT

-4466 VHIGNGESK
+4466 IHIGNGESK
-4475 HSVDMG
+4475 HSFDIG

-4496 NVSFNLGQSNDL
+4496 NVSFNKGRSNDL
-4508 LVMMDKSIP
+4508 IVMMDKSIP

-4538 ATSGEDQDWLA
+4538 ATSGEGKDWLA

-4573 SSVDYTCLVEL
+4573 SSVDYTSLVEL
-4584 DSHNERSSRGLK
+4584 DSQNERSSRGLK
-4596 HDTEAALNK
+4596 HDAEAALNK
-4605 QYNQWLSGNSDSS
+4605 QYNQWLSGNGNNDTS
-4618 AGKLS
+4618 KLS

-4706 LLGQMAGIGAETTLA
+4706 LLGQLAGVGAETTLA
-4721 DIFGVDYTTSG
+4721 DIFGVDYTASG
-4732 QIVSRNGEAVDG
+4732 HIVSRNGEAVDG
-4744 VAILTEMLE
+4744 VAILKEMLE

-4775 LKSGIDMGADGI
+4775 LKAGIKTGADGI
-4787 QSFAETHGLKDKAPE
+4787 KSFAETHGLKEKAPE
-4802 EEENKSAVS
+4802 EEESKPSVS
-4811 VNGTSVNSAQG
+4811 FNGESLNSTQG
-4822 ATASDGNTETAETQ
+4822 ATVADGSTETTETP

-4865 LVENLK
+4865 LVANLK

-4940 TGTSNIFTGGEGSD
+4940 TGTSNIFTGGEGND

-5004 LGRDY
+5004 SGRDY

-5022 DGQDYSV
+5022 DDQDYSV

-5039 GAGNDF
+5039 GAGDDF

-5095 EEGRDLMV
+5095 GDGRDLMV

-5131 EDISSEDNIVF
+5131 EDIRSEDNIVF

-5156 YDLKLSILRDPVS
+5156 YDLKLSILRDPAS
-5169 ETDQAKFEHIGS
+5169 DSDQAKFEHIGS
-5181 VTFNDYF
+5181 VTFSDYF
-5188 DGKRAQMIIAM
+5188 NGNRAQVIIAM
-5199 GEKDANGEREYTTLS
+5199 GEKDATGEREYTTLS
-5214 ESSIDALVQAMSGF
+5214 ESAIDALVQAMSGF

-5243 KSRVAISTAWADV
+5243 KSRVAITTAWADV

>member
-7 RSVEYFFTGNYSADN
+7 RSVEYFFTGNYSADD
-22 GNNDIVAIGFG
+22 GNNSIVAIGFG

-47 GSIGATVHTG
+47 GSIGATVYTG

-64 GGSAYLRVEDSTGH
+64 GGSAYLRVEDTTGH

-110 HLGHHG
+110 HLGNHG
-116 DVSYGGA
+116 DVNYGGA
-123 AAYNSVKRKGLSG
+123 AAYNGITRKGLSG

-149 WHETNHGNLS
+149 WHETNQGNLS

-169 DRTWFDQ
+169 DRTWFNR
-176 YQGSRGD
+176 YQDSRGD
-183 VSFDGA
+183 VTFDGA

-214 LVRKGKVGDITLQ
+214 LVRKGKVGDVTLQ

-245 QQTHGNIRFE
+245 AQTRGNIRFE
-255 GVGGYNSFY
+255 GVGGYNSLY

-301 AEDIVLTTAKMHGSW
+301 AEEIVLTAAQMHGLS
-316 IGSGTHAVTAVKSE
+316 IDNGNKFHAVTAVKSE

-343 TYTKINKVRLSNDP
+343 TYTKINKVRLYNDP
-357 KTGKLKYYSEAWYKQ
+357 ETGKLKYYSEAWFKR
-372 GNHLSGLARS
+372 GNHLTDLARS

-414 HAMEKDL
+414 HAVEKDL

-427 TYANGALIDAKDVV
+427 TYANGALIDAKDVA
-441 LSDAKMGGHAIST
+441 LSEAKMGGTAIST
-454 DGTKVDVQAIKS
+454 DGTTVDVQAVKS

-485 VVVELANDAET
+485 VVVELANDPKT
-496 GVLKYQARSW
+496 GALKYQARSW

-513 ANLANEDISS
+513 ADLANEDISS

-536 LSALNYSV
+536 LSDLHYSV
-544 NAIRS
+544 NAVRS
-549 MSETVADIDEY
+549 TSETVADIDEY

-579 HFSGAGGGNV
+579 HFNGAGGGNV

-687 ISVHKGNGNSRVAM
+687 ISVHKGNGNSRVVM

-709 QIGSGHGLWLA
+709 QMGSGNGLWLA
-720 AGGFNVMTQVGNGEV
+720 AGGFNVMTQVGKGDV
-735 TSVLA
+735 ASVLA

-748 VGEGELTAGML
+748 VGDGDLTAGML
-759 GGANVMTHIS
+759 GGANVITHIS
-769 GDEQAS
+769 GDNETS

-787 LTKKGKGDTLA
+787 LTKKGKGNALA

-805 VLTHVGDGSTTGVMV
+805 VLTHVGDGTTTGVMV

-871 SIAAMIGAGNIFTH
+871 SIAVMIGAGNIFTH

-959 THIGNGS
+959 THVGSGS

-971 IGQANVMTKVG
+971 IGQANIMTKVG
-982 NDLTAALM
+982 DDLTAALM

-995 IYTHVGDGTSLGL
+995 IYTHVGDGTSLGI
-1008 FAGEM
+1008 FAGEV

-1119 TIGIAKGKANIVTKV
+1119 TIGIAKGKANIITKV
-1134 GDGLGINVAWGQA
+1134 GDGLGVNVAWGQA

-1161 AKGEANILTKVGDG
+1161 AKGEANVITKVGDG

-1204 NVITKVGDGRNVV
+1204 NVITKVGNGRNVV

-1238 WSKGNV
+1238 WSKGNI

-1260 ANITTTVGNGLSVTA
+1260 ANITTTVGDGLSVTA
-1275 AYGDANINTKVGNG
+1275 AYGDANINTKVGDG

-1316 KANANIHIGDGLNI
+1316 KANANIHIGDGLGI
-1330 NASYARNNVAIKVG
+1330 NASYAQNNVAIKIG

-1360 NKLSALFDNVKQT
+1360 NKLSALFDNIKQT
-1373 LLGVGGSQAINYLV
+1373 VLGVGGSQAINYLV
-1387 QGDEASTSGT
+1387 QGDEASSSGT

-1444 EMDNDLNIDG
+1444 KMQNALNVDG
-1454 ASDHAPNLIVN
+1454 SSDQTQAPNLIVN
-1465 GDFEQGDRGWQSTH
+1465 GDFEQGDQGWKSTH
-1479 GVEASYSGSVYGVN
+1479 GVEASHSGNVYGVN
-1493 GEGHGT
+1493 GEGHGA

-1506 HTNTSLYQD
+1506 YTNTSLYQD

-1583 GHNDGLG
+1583 GQNDGLG

-1596 VAKSESSPQANA
+1596 VAKSESSQQANA
-1608 VSEHAKQNQA
+1608 VSEHATQNQA

-1657 DQQAIENN
+1657 DQKALENN

-1678 AVTAELTTLA
+1678 AVTAELTKLA
-1688 QGLDVLDGQATHTGK
+1688 QGLDVLDGQATHTGE
-1703 SGEQWRNDFAGGLLD
+1703 SGDQWRNDFAGGLLD
-1718 GVQSQIDDAKQL
+1718 GVQRQLDDAKQL
-1730 ASDKMAAAKQTQSD
+1730 ANDKIAAAKQTQSD
-1744 NNSKVKDSIAKS
+1744 NNSKVKESVAKS

-1769 AEQDIAEAKADA
+1769 AEQDIADAKADA

-1792 HDAKQAE
+1792 NDAKQAE

-1824 NQAQNDAQGAKQ
+1824 NQAQNDAKGTKQ
-1836 NEGDRPDRQGV
+1836 NEGDRPDREGV
-1847 AGSGLSGNAHRVEG
+1847 TGSGLSGNAHRVEG
-1861 AGETGSHVNT
+1861 AGETGSHVTN
-1871 DSQTNADGRFSDGLT
+1871 DSQTNADGRFSEGLS
-1886 EQELEALEG
+1886 EQEQEALEG

-1910 SKNSG
+1910 GKNSG
-1915 STITSM
+1915 STISSM
-1921 FMEANADSIVV
+1921 FTETNSDSIVV
-1932 DTTASQDVV
+1932 PTTASQDVV
-1941 RKEVRISGVNLVGLG
+1941 RKEIRISGVNLEGLSG
-1956 EASHDSAESLVAA
+1956 GQGSQTTGQHSS
-1969 RAEKV
+1969 KS
-1974 ANLYRWLDTDNDVA
+1974 
-1988 TDKYVPVPGFERVD
+1988 VPGFQSHFASTSIGIENELSGLVVVLPKNSAQTFGYVHDSQGNPLFMLTKDMNQGGYSNPAGITDINGLNNWQTHTIELVTYPSETSDTTAIESRKEAMLWLAKEFTGHINQSNHQSLPQLVSEDGRFTLVISNSKHLIAAGNGTAIEAQGQTIGMTPSGQQATMAISAKEFGSSSSLEVRLLESAPWYQSELRDEFLANSNEHKLDDPEAAKNVYAYLTSVYSKTADLAKEYGIYINDWDPASEGFSPNAQGLTDPKVKNAWEILPRTKPVKMLELLSADDSRYVRQQIIEKLKGSHSESLAKNVFEYFQYGGEVAGHGINNATTGSAQQPEPAILFEFRSVPSVLSEFVPKTESTAKVD
-2002 ADVSDEVKQRMIQS
+2002 VKALDHFDSASRKAIIVEVNALVSGSDDFDAWYQEYRASKGQPPVKNPKSSASANHKAEWLMTQYADKWAKITAP
-2016 MSGYIEHTDNQVPKD
+2016 YIESNEPSTSTQTTVDSGEVLKGLQEDFKRYGDALKPDTSVPGKAKD
-2031 QAQALATLFV
+2031 IRTTKDFLNGYKNDHAKDIVDGFRSDMSIKQLVDLF
-2041 ESTLDYDWDKRVE
+2041 
-2054 FLTKLESYGYSF
+2054 
-2066 ETPHAEKSIVSFWSG
+2066 
-2081 KNFKQYR
+2081 
-2088 DVLDNAQTDGK
+2088 
-2099 KVVYDIDVKGNAFA
+2099 VKGN
-2113 IDLNKH
+2113 
-2119 LMRWGGLFLDPDNAE
+2119 WSAE
-2134 QNQLKS
+2134 QK
-2140 SIDAAT
+2140 
-2146 FSNTGFWSSVYAT
+2146 G
-2159 GAQHDVYVIAEGGV
+2159 
-2173 RLGNYFWHV
+2173 
-2182 ELPALRQLQREGLVG
+2182 
-2197 EIRLLDKP
+2197 
-2205 VSEYKDLP
+2205 
-2213 ADEIGRRLTDAGVGV
+2213 
-2228 KVRFD
+2228 
-2233 ALSSARQAEL
+2233 
-2243 LADNPDDY
+2243 
-2251 RADTLVEL
+2251 
-2259 DVKLSAIDSMLRES
+2259 
-2273 LPFYSLRTERNLLV
+2273 
-2287 QEGDEGFEVRSWP
+2287 
-2300 GSDDKSKTIL
+2300 
-2310 LDNPEDAAQQKA
+2310 
-2322 IERFI
+2322 
-2327 LANFDNFEQMP
+2327 
-2338 DELFLVDN
+2338 
-2346 KVLSHHD
+2346 
-2353 GRTRILAQKE
+2353 
-2363 DGAWTYNTNSEL
+2363 
-2375 MSVTELL
+2375 
-2382 DAAHVSGKVRG
+2382 
-2393 ESYQKVIDALAE
+2393 ALAWE
-2405 YHASTAEHADYEL
+2405 IESRALKVTFQNKSEKYNRLFREIASTGVVDAKAT
-2418 ESVEQLVN
+2418 EQLAPQ
-2426 LRKKIE
+2426 L
-2432 GYALGH
+2432 
-2438 PDSGRLEAM
+2438 M
-2447 NSLLNQV
+2447 LLN
-2454 NSRLEEVSVLA
+2454 LA
-2465 VSEQSIKA
+2465 
-2473 HDSFSRLY
+2473 
-2481 DQLDNAHLKQ
+2481 
-2491 SKHLYLDGNGDFV
+2491 
-2504 TKGKGN
+2504 
-2510 LAKIDQLGGSDA
+2510 
-2522 VLEKVKASVNH
+2522 
-2533 EYGQA
+2533 
-2538 IADTIFAGLSAN
+2538 
-2550 ELAKDGKGIDITG
+2550 
-2563 LNRIH
+2563 
-2568 QALEQ
+2568 
-2573 HMSPVSA
+2573 
-2580 TMYIWKPSDH
+2580 
-2590 SALGHAALQIGQGRT
+2590 
-2605 QIDAQAAADFNKQNY
+2605 
-2620 VSWWPLGSKSSNIR
+2620 
-2634 NIFNVATEYQPD
+2634 
-2646 LKLRW
+2646 
-2651 SDFSQPAHQN
+2651 
-2661 DTLEHD
+2661 
-2667 MASEENDGFGLNDG
+2667 NDGFGGRCDPLS
-2681 ETKLKRFIEKLNAA
+2681 KL
-2695 KGIDAAYKDA
+2695 
-2705 SEGYASVLLGNPDM
+2705 V
-2719 LVSTGIPAHVFQP
+2719 
-2732 FVDQWNDT
+2732 
-2740 SYDMMDV
+2740 
-2747 ANRFAQELQKQ
+2747 
-2758 AQASGDPALVAK
+2758 LVAK
-2770 RIDNVVRLFAE
+2770 Q
-2781 RALEEIEAF
+2781 LENDGQVGVARQLLEKMYSAAAVLSNPTLYSDSE
-2790 KASQADEGRVFRI
+2790 KANASKLLSSLAAIHAKNPMHDTSMKVWQEK
-2803 NLEGLDVAAMQ
+2803 LEG
-2814 AEWNRL
+2814 
-2820 SHDPDARYQ
+2820 
-2829 LLTKN
+2829 K
-2834 CSSTV
+2834 
-2839 AKVLKA
+2839 
-2845 GGADKLIG
+2845 
-2853 HTWRPKFGVWTPTEL
+2853 
-2868 FNFGQALQEAQLEI
+2868 QALTVNGVVEKITDASANGKPVLLELDAPGHAMAAWAKGSGDDRVYGFYDPNAGIVEFSSAEKYGDYLTRFFGKSDLNMAQGYKLGKNAAGEAIFNRVVVMDGNTLASYKPTFGDNTTMQGILDLPVFDATPINKPE
-2882 AAKKQSHQVNDDLDA
+2882 VTDVLDA
-2897 LSGSEKHKDKVAI
+2897 LSGNEKHKENVAI

-2917 RDKVPLSPLTRFLNN
+2917 RDKESLSPLTRFLNN
-2932 ELYGER
+2932 ELYGEK

-2955 VEKGESQKVTLKGEA
+2955 VENGESQKVTLKGEA
-2970 GRLTGYYHQGTASS
+2970 GRLTGYYHQGAASS
-2984 DDETSTTSGKVVL
+2984 EGETSATSGKVVL

-3007 EQASAIRSH
+3007 EQASAIRNH

-3063 SNIILHGYSMGGPI
+3063 SNIIIHGYSMGGPI

-3120 GTIAKAVN
+3120 GAIAKAVN

-3134 KNLKGLPQETPIL
+3134 KNLKGLPKETPIL

-3161 LRVKLSNS
+3161 LRAKLAIA
-3169 GFNVT
+3169 GYNVT

-3186 RLMSQYTG
+3186 RLMGQYTD
-3194 QIVSDLLNTQ
+3194 QIVSGLFNAEQAAVEAGEVLKGLEKDFKRYGDALKPDTSVPGKAKDIRTTKDFLNGYKNDHAKDIVDGFRSDMSIKQLVDLFVKGNWNAEQKGALAWEIESRALKVTFQNKSEKYNRLFREIASAGVVDAKATEQLAPQLMLLNLSNDGFGGRCDPLS
-3204 HIKHNEAKLNLEPHG
+3204 KLVLVAKQLENDG
-3219 KNYESRDLILK
+3219 
-3230 PISQPETVEL
+3230 QV
-3240 GMPEVDQKVLA
+3240 
-3251 DIAEREN
+3251 
-3258 VIIGVRPVDEK
+3258 GVARQLLE
-3269 SKSLIASKMYSSKGL
+3269 KMYSAAAVLSNPTLYSDSEKANASKL
-3284 FVKAKS
+3284 LSSLAAIHAKN
-3290 SDWGPMSGFIPVDQS
+3290 PMHDTSMKVWQEKLEGKQALTVNGVVEKITD
-3305 FAKAS
+3305 AS
-3310 ARRDLE
+3310 ANGKSVL
-3316 TFNRHA
+3316 
-3322 EQSIQSGNAVSAD
+3322 
-3335 LYLNQ
+3335 
-3340 VRVEE
+3340 
-3345 LVSKYHS
+3345 
-3352 LTPLELDD
+3352 LELDAPKHAMAAWAKG
-3360 QSGMY
+3360 SGDERVYGFYDPNAGIVEFSSAEKFGAYLTRFFGKSDLDMAKGY
-3365 KTTATNGDQSVPFF
+3365 ELGKNAAGEPIFNRVVVMDGNTLASYKPTFGDKTTMQGILDLPVFDATPIKKPTGGVASDLEALGDK
-3379 LNRVT
+3379 T
-3384 VDGNELWQVHY
+3384 
-3395 ITNGEL
+3395 
-3401 APFKVIGD
+3401 KV
-3409 PVSKQPMT
+3409 V
-3417 ADYDLLTVMYSYGD
+3417 
-3431 LGPQDK
+3431 
-3437 VKQPLTWQQWKDSVT
+3437 
-3452 YEDLTPKYKELYS
+3452 
-3465 NEDLYNKKDGA
+3465 
-3476 SLGNVS
+3476 
-3482 GRLKELKDRINVD
+3482 VD
-3495 LGRTNGLEMVHHGA
+3495 LA
-3509 DDANPYAVMA
+3509 
-3519 DNFPATFFVPKS
+3519 
-3531 LFAEDGLGE
+3531 
-3540 GKGSIQTYFNVN
+3540 
-3552 EQGAVV
+3552 
-3558 IRNPQE
+3558 
-3564 FSDFQQVTINASFR
+3564 
-3578 ASFNDKWNHG
+3578 
-3588 LDEPLFTTKRKLSHE
+3588 
-3603 FLNKRDQLLKKLS
+3603 
-3616 GGRLD
+3616 
-3621 AQDETL
+3621 
-3627 VALGNPDDVSGNKAI
+3627 
-3642 VAVDVSQIFT
+3642 QIFT
-3652 RQELKERAN
+3652 VQELKERAK

-3680 VHQTVSRDQIVASFE
+3680 VHQAKGRDQIAASFE
-3695 LNKKVNAYI
+3695 LNKKINAYI

-3711 RNQALTQLKEQITSA
+3711 RNQALTQLKEQVTSA

-3733 VAQVDIDAI
+3733 IAQAGIDAI

-3752 IFMVAI
+3752 IFTVAI
-3758 EEANGE
+3758 EEANGK
-3764 HRGLTD
+3764 HVGLTD

-3777 EDPYLAPKQGYKGE
+3777 EDPYLALKHGYKGE
-3791 TPNDLGFD
+3791 TPSDLGFD
-3799 AKYHVDLG
+3799 AKYHVDLSE
-3807 DHYADFKQWLE
+3807 HYADFKQWLE

-3862 LKEAAKKVDPISGDS
+3862 LKEAAKKADPISGDS
-3877 AEMILLKKFADKSY
+3877 AEMILLKKFADQSY

-3924 AGYDELTNKLAGATG
+3924 KGYDELTNKLASATG

-4021 DATLFENARAN
+4021 DVALFENARAN

-4062 ANNIAVEVLQSL
+4062 ANNIAVEVLQNL
-4074 PDDEKFV
+4074 PDGEKFV

-4107 LPALRVSDSNQ
+4107 LPALKVSDSNQ
-4118 FRVEQDD
+4118 FTVEQDD
-4125 MTLRVVYDDVANK
+4125 VSLRVVYDDVANK
-4138 PKLTFKDSLSGA
+4138 PKITFKDSLSGA
-4150 NTAIHNQNVNDWERV
+4150 NTALHNQNVNDWERV
-4165 AVTPTADGGETRFDG
+4165 VVTPTADGGETRFDG

-4188 DSVVANAAANL
+4188 DAVAAKAAANL

-4241 DDSDSNNT
+4241 DDSESNNT
-4249 HLSGYSAEDLA
+4249 RLSGYSAEELA
-4260 AKLANFQQSF
+4260 VKLAKFQQSF
-4270 SQAENINNTPDH
+4270 NQAENVSSKPDH

-4301 QFINAMDVNGLRVD
+4301 QFINAMDANGLRLD
-4315 VSARSSELAVD
+4315 VSVRSSELAVD
-4326 ATGRKHTKDENGDWI
+4326 ETGRKHTKDANGNWV
-4341 QKAETNKVSLSWNEQ
+4341 QKAESNKVSLSWNEQ
-4356 GEVIAKEERIRNG
+4356 GDVVAKDERIRNG

-4381 VSDVGEIARGAIGD
+4381 ISDVDEPARGAIGD

-4405 RKVETET
+4405 RKAETET
-4412 SSSAANNKLS
+4412 SSSSANNKLS

-4438 VNWGTSNVGIKVGS
+4438 VNWGTSNVGIKVGT

-4466 VHIGNGESK
+4466 IHIGNGESK
-4475 HSVDMG
+4475 HSFDIG

-4496 NVSFNLGQSNDL
+4496 NVSFNKGRSNDL
-4508 LVMMDKSIP
+4508 IVMMDKSIP

-4538 ATSGEDQDWLA
+4538 ATSGEGKDWLA

-4573 SSVDYTCLVEL
+4573 SSVDYTSLVEL
-4584 DSHNERSSRGLK
+4584 DSQNERSSRGLK
-4596 HDTEAALNK
+4596 HDAEAALNK
-4605 QYNQWLSGNSDSS
+4605 QYNQWLSGNGNNDTS
-4618 AGKLS
+4618 KLS

-4706 LLGQMAGIGAETTLA
+4706 LLGQLAGVGAETTLA
-4721 DIFGVDYTTSG
+4721 DIFGVDYTASG
-4732 QIVSRNGEAVDG
+4732 HIVSRNGEAVDG
-4744 VAILTEMLE
+4744 VAILKEMLE

-4775 LKSGIDMGADGI
+4775 LKAGIKTGADGI
-4787 QSFAETHGLKDKAPE
+4787 QSFAETHGLKEKAPE
-4802 EEENKSAVS
+4802 EEESKPSVS
-4811 VNGTSVNSAQG
+4811 LNGESLNSTQG
-4822 ATASDGNTETAETQ
+4822 ATVADGSTETTETP

-4865 LVENLK
+4865 LVANLK

-4940 TGTSNIFTGGEGSD
+4940 TGTSNIFTGGEGND

-5004 LGRDY
+5004 SGRDY

-5022 DGQDYSV
+5022 DDQDYSV

-5039 GAGNDF
+5039 GAGDDF

-5095 EEGRDLMV
+5095 GEGRDLMV

-5131 EDISSEDNIVF
+5131 EDIRSEDNIVF

-5156 YDLKLSILRDPVS
+5156 YDLKLSILRDPAS
-5169 ETDQAKFEHIGS
+5169 GSDQAKFEHIGS
-5181 VTFNDYF
+5181 VTFSDYF
-5188 DGKRAQMIIAM
+5188 NGNRAQVIIAM
-5199 GEKDANGEREYTTLS
+5199 GEKDAAGEREYTTLS
-5214 ESSIDALVQAMSGF
+5214 ESAIDALVQAMSGF

-5243 KSRVAISTAWADV
+5243 KSRVAITTAWADV

>member
-7 RSVEYFFTGNYSADN
+7 RSVEYFFTGNYSADD
-22 GNNDIVAIGFG
+22 GNNSIVAIGFG

-47 GSIGATVHTG
+47 GSIGATVYTG

-64 GGSAYLRVEDSTGH
+64 GGSAYLRVEDTTGH

-110 HLGHHG
+110 HLGNHG
-116 DVSYGGA
+116 DVNYGGA
-123 AAYNSVKRKGLSG
+123 AAYNGITRKGLSG

-149 WHETNHGNLS
+149 WHETNQGNLS

-169 DRTWFDQ
+169 DRTWFNR
-176 YQGSRGD
+176 YQDSRGD
-183 VSFDGA
+183 VTFDGA

-214 LVRKGKVGDITLQ
+214 LVRKGKVGDVTLQ

-245 QQTHGNIRFE
+245 AQTRGNIRFE
-255 GVGGYNSFY
+255 GVGGYNSLY

-301 AEDIVLTTAKMHGSW
+301 AEEIVLTAAQMHGLS
-316 IGSGTHAVTAVKSE
+316 IDNGNKFHAVTAVKSE

-343 TYTKINKVRLSNDP
+343 TYTKINKVRLYNDP
-357 KTGKLKYYSEAWYKQ
+357 ETGKLKYYSEAWFKR
-372 GNHLSGLARS
+372 GNHLTDLARS

-414 HAMEKDL
+414 HAVEKDL

-427 TYANGALIDAKDVV
+427 TYANGALIDAKDVA
-441 LSDAKMGGHAIST
+441 LSEAKMGGTAIST
-454 DGTKVDVQAIKS
+454 DGTTVDVQAVKS

-485 VVVELANDAET
+485 VVVELANDPKT
-496 GVLKYQARSW
+496 GALKYQARSW
-506 YKEGDHT
+506 YKEGNHT
-513 ANLANEDISS
+513 ADLANEDISS

-536 LSALNYSV
+536 LSDLHYSV
-544 NAIRS
+544 NAVRS
-549 MSETVADIDEY
+549 TSETVADIDEY

-579 HFSGAGGGNV
+579 HFNGAGGGNV

-610 LHSSQFGNTEF
+610 LHSSQFGHTEF

-687 ISVHKGNGNSRVAM
+687 ISVHKGNGNSRVVM

-709 QIGSGHGLWLA
+709 QIGSGNGLWLA
-720 AGGFNVMTQVGNGEV
+720 AGGFNVMTQVGKGDV
-735 TSVLA
+735 ASVLA

-748 VGEGELTAGML
+748 VGDGDLTAGML
-759 GGANVMTHIS
+759 GGANVITHIS
-769 GDEQAS
+769 GDNETS

-787 LTKKGKGDTLA
+787 LTKKGKGNALA

-805 VLTHVGDGSTTGVMV
+805 VLTHVGDGTTTGVMV

-871 SIAAMIGAGNIFTH
+871 SIAVMIGAGNIFTH

-959 THIGNGS
+959 THVGSGS

-971 IGQANVMTKVG
+971 IGQANIMTKVG

-995 IYTHVGDGTSLGL
+995 IYTHVGDGTSLGI
-1008 FAGEM
+1008 FAGEV

-1119 TIGIAKGKANIVTKV
+1119 TIGIAKGKANIITKV
-1134 GDGLGINVAWGQA
+1134 GDGLGVNVAWGQA

-1161 AKGEANILTKVGDG
+1161 AKGEANVITKVGDG

-1204 NVITKVGDGRNVV
+1204 NVITKVGNGRNVV

-1238 WSKGNV
+1238 WSKGNI

-1260 ANITTTVGNGLSVTA
+1260 ANITTTVGDGLSVTA
-1275 AYGDANINTKVGNG
+1275 AYGDANINTKVGDG

-1316 KANANIHIGDGLNI
+1316 KANANIHIGDGLGI
-1330 NASYARNNVAIKVG
+1330 NASYAQNNVAIKIG

-1360 NKLSALFDNVKQT
+1360 NKLSALFDNIKQT
-1373 LLGVGGSQAINYLV
+1373 VLGVGGSQAINYLV
-1387 QGDEASTSGT
+1387 QGDEASSSGT

-1403 IATPEITKLDG
+1403 IATPEITKLAG

-1444 EMDNDLNIDG
+1444 KMQNALDVDG
-1454 ASDHAPNLIVN
+1454 SSDQTQAPNLIVN
-1465 GDFEQGDRGWQSTH
+1465 GDFEQGDQGWKSTH
-1479 GVEASYSGSVYGVN
+1479 GVEASHSGNVYGVN
-1493 GEGHGT
+1493 GEGHGA

-1506 HTNTSLYQD
+1506 YTNTSLYQD

-1583 GHNDGLG
+1583 GQNDGLG

-1596 VAKSESSPQANA
+1596 VAKSESSQQANA
-1608 VSEHAKQNQA
+1608 VSEHATQNQA

-1657 DQQAIENN
+1657 DQKALENN

-1678 AVTAELTTLA
+1678 AVTAELTKLA
-1688 QGLDVLDGQATHTGK
+1688 QGLDVLDGQATHTGE
-1703 SGEQWRNDFAGGLLD
+1703 SGDQWRNDFAGGLLD
-1718 GVQSQIDDAKQL
+1718 GVQRQLDDAKQL
-1730 ASDKMAAAKQTQSD
+1730 ANDKIAAAKQTQSD
-1744 NNSKVKDSIAKS
+1744 NNSKVKESVAKS

-1769 AEQDIAEAKADA
+1769 AEQDIADAKADA

-1792 HDAKQAE
+1792 NDAKQAE

-1824 NQAQNDAQGAKQ
+1824 NQAQNDAKGTKQ
-1836 NEGDRPDRQGV
+1836 NEGDRPDREGV
-1847 AGSGLSGNAHRVEG
+1847 TGSGLSGNAHRVEG
-1861 AGETGSHVNT
+1861 AGETGSHVTN
-1871 DSQTNADGRFSDGLT
+1871 DSQTNADGRFSEGLS
-1886 EQELEALEG
+1886 EQEQEALEG

-1910 SKNSG
+1910 GKNSG
-1915 STITSM
+1915 STISSM
-1921 FMEANADSIVV
+1921 FTETNSDSIVV
-1932 DTTASQDVV
+1932 PTAASQDVV
-1941 RKEVRISGVNLVGLG
+1941 RKEIRISGVNLEGLG
-1956 EASHDSAESLVAA
+1956 EASHD
-1969 RAEKV
+1969 
-1974 ANLYRWLDTDNDVA
+1974 
-1988 TDKYVPVPGFERVD
+1988 G
-2002 ADVSDEVKQRMIQS
+2002 
-2016 MSGYIEHTDNQVPKD
+2016 
-2031 QAQALATLFV
+2031 
-2041 ESTLDYDWDKRVE
+2041 
-2054 FLTKLESYGYSF
+2054 
-2066 ETPHAEKSIVSFWSG
+2066 
-2081 KNFKQYR
+2081 
-2088 DVLDNAQTDGK
+2088 
-2099 KVVYDIDVKGNAFA
+2099 
-2113 IDLNKH
+2113 
-2119 LMRWGGLFLDPDNAE
+2119 
-2134 QNQLKS
+2134 
-2140 SIDAAT
+2140 
-2146 FSNTGFWSSVYAT
+2146 
-2159 GAQHDVYVIAEGGV
+2159 
-2173 RLGNYFWHV
+2173 
-2182 ELPALRQLQREGLVG
+2182 
-2197 EIRLLDKP
+2197 
-2205 VSEYKDLP
+2205 
-2213 ADEIGRRLTDAGVGV
+2213 
-2228 KVRFD
+2228 
-2233 ALSSARQAEL
+2233 
-2243 LADNPDDY
+2243 
-2251 RADTLVEL
+2251 TLVN
-2259 DVKLSAIDSMLRES
+2259 SMLRES

-2287 QEGDEGFEVRSWP
+2287 QEGEEGFEVRSWP
-2300 GSDDKSKTIL
+2300 GTDGKSKTIL
-2310 LDNPEDAAQQKA
+2310 LDNPEDAAQQKS

-2363 DGAWTYNTNSEL
+2363 DGAWTYNANVEL

-2393 ESYQKVIDALAE
+2393 ESYQQVIDALTE
-2405 YHASTAEHADYEL
+2405 YHASTAEYADYEL
-2418 ESVEQLVN
+2418 TSVEKLLN
-2426 LRKKIE
+2426 LRKQVE
-2432 GYALGH
+2432 GYVLGH
-2438 PDSGRLEAM
+2438 PDSGRVQAM
-2447 NSLLNQV
+2447 NALLNQV
-2454 NSRLEEVSVLA
+2454 NSRLEAVSVLV

-2473 HDSFSRLY
+2473 HDSFSHLY
-2481 DQLDNAHLKQ
+2481 DQLDNANLKE

-2510 LAKIDQLGGSDA
+2510 LANIDKLGGSDA
-2522 VLEKVKASVNH
+2522 VLEKVKAAVSH
-2533 EYGQA
+2533 EYGQVV
-2538 IADTIFAGLSAN
+2538 ADTIFAGLSAN
-2550 ELAKDGKGIDITG
+2550 DLAKDGKGIDIAG
-2563 LNRIH
+2563 LNKVH
-2568 QALEQ
+2568 QAIEQ

-2605 QIDAQAAADFNKQNY
+2605 QLEGQAAADFNKQNY

-2634 NIFNVATEYQPD
+2634 NIFNVATEDQPD

-2681 ETKLKRFIEKLNAA
+2681 ETKLKRFVEKLNAA
-2695 KGIDAAYKDA
+2695 KGIDASYKDA

-2719 LVSTGIPAHVFQP
+2719 LASTGIPAHVFQP

-2747 ANRFAQELQKQ
+2747 ANRFAEELQKQ
-2758 AQASGDPALVAK
+2758 AQASGDPALVEK

-2820 SHDPDARYQ
+2820 SNDPDARYQ

-2882 AAKKQSHQVNDDLDA
+2882 AAKKQSHQATDLLDA
-2897 LSGSEKHKDKVAI
+2897 LSGNEKHKENVAI

-2917 RDKVPLSPLTRFLNN
+2917 RDKESLSPLTRFLNN
-2932 ELYGER
+2932 ELYGEK

-2955 VEKGESQKVTLKGEA
+2955 VENGESQKVTLKGEA
-2970 GRLTGYYHQGTASS
+2970 GRLTGYYHQGAASS
-2984 DDETSTTSGKVVL
+2984 EGETSATSGKVVL

-3007 EQASAIRSH
+3007 EQASAIRNH

-3063 SNIILHGYSMGGPI
+3063 SNIIIHGYSMGGPI

-3120 GTIAKAVN
+3120 GAIAKAVN

-3134 KNLKGLPQETPIL
+3134 KNLKGLPKETPIL

-3161 LRVKLSNS
+3161 LRAKLAIA
-3169 GFNVT
+3169 GYNVT

-3186 RLMSQYTG
+3186 RLMGQYAD
-3194 QIVSDLLNTQ
+3194 QIVSGLFNAEQAAVEAGEVLKGLEKDFKRYGDALKPDTSVPGKAKDIRTTKDFLNGYKNDHAKDIVDGFRSDMSIKQLVDLFVKGNWSAEQKGALAWEIESRALKVTFQNKSEKYNRLFREIASAGVVDAKATEKLAPQLMLLNLANDGFGGRCDPLS
-3204 HIKHNEAKLNLEPHG
+3204 KLVLVAKQLENDG
-3219 KNYESRDLILK
+3219 
-3230 PISQPETVEL
+3230 QV
-3240 GMPEVDQKVLA
+3240 
-3251 DIAEREN
+3251 
-3258 VIIGVRPVDEK
+3258 GVARQLLE
-3269 SKSLIASKMYSSKGL
+3269 KMYSAAAVLSNPTLYSDSEKANASKL
-3284 FVKAKS
+3284 LSSLAAIHAKN
-3290 SDWGPMSGFIPVDQS
+3290 PMHDTSMKVWQEKLEGKQALTVNGVVEKITD
-3305 FAKAS
+3305 AS
-3310 ARRDLE
+3310 ANGKPVL
-3316 TFNRHA
+3316 
-3322 EQSIQSGNAVSAD
+3322 
-3335 LYLNQ
+3335 
-3340 VRVEE
+3340 
-3345 LVSKYHS
+3345 
-3352 LTPLELDD
+3352 LELDAPKHAMAAWAKG
-3360 QSGMY
+3360 SGEERVYGFYDPNAGIVEFSSAEKFSAYLTRFFGKSDLDMAQRY
-3365 KTTATNGDQSVPFF
+3365 ELGKNAAGEPIFNRVVVMDGNTLASYKPTFGDKTTMQGILDLPVFDATPIKKPTGGVASDLEALGDK
-3379 LNRVT
+3379 T
-3384 VDGNELWQVHY
+3384 
-3395 ITNGEL
+3395 
-3401 APFKVIGD
+3401 KV
-3409 PVSKQPMT
+3409 V
-3417 ADYDLLTVMYSYGD
+3417 
-3431 LGPQDK
+3431 
-3437 VKQPLTWQQWKDSVT
+3437 
-3452 YEDLTPKYKELYS
+3452 
-3465 NEDLYNKKDGA
+3465 
-3476 SLGNVS
+3476 
-3482 GRLKELKDRINVD
+3482 VD
-3495 LGRTNGLEMVHHGA
+3495 LA
-3509 DDANPYAVMA
+3509 
-3519 DNFPATFFVPKS
+3519 
-3531 LFAEDGLGE
+3531 
-3540 GKGSIQTYFNVN
+3540 
-3552 EQGAVV
+3552 
-3558 IRNPQE
+3558 
-3564 FSDFQQVTINASFR
+3564 
-3578 ASFNDKWNHG
+3578 
-3588 LDEPLFTTKRKLSHE
+3588 
-3603 FLNKRDQLLKKLS
+3603 
-3616 GGRLD
+3616 
-3621 AQDETL
+3621 
-3627 VALGNPDDVSGNKAI
+3627 
-3642 VAVDVSQIFT
+3642 QIFT
-3652 RQELKERAN
+3652 VQELKERAK

-3680 VHQTVSRDQIVASFE
+3680 VHQAKGRDQIAASFE
-3695 LNKKVNAYI
+3695 LNKKINAYI

-3711 RNQALTQLKEQITSA
+3711 RNQALTQLKEQVTSA

-3733 VAQVDIDAI
+3733 IAQAGIDAI

-3758 EEANGE
+3758 EEANGK
-3764 HRGLTD
+3764 HVGLTD

-3777 EDPYLAPKQGYKGE
+3777 EDPYLAPKHGYKGE
-3791 TPNDLGFD
+3791 TPSDLGFD
-3799 AKYHVDLG
+3799 AKYHVDLSE
-3807 DHYADFKQWLE
+3807 HYADFKQWLE

-3862 LKEAAKKVDPISGDS
+3862 LKEAAKKADPISGDS
-3877 AEMILLKKFADKSY
+3877 AEMILLKKFADQSY

-3924 AGYDELTNKLAGATG
+3924 KGYDELTNKLASATG

-4021 DATLFENARAN
+4021 DVALFENARAN

-4062 ANNIAVEVLQSL
+4062 ANNIAVEVLQNL
-4074 PDDEKFV
+4074 PDGEKFV

-4107 LPALRVSDSNQ
+4107 LPALKVSDSNQ
-4118 FRVEQDD
+4118 FTVEQDD
-4125 MTLRVVYDDVANK
+4125 VSLRVVYDDVANK
-4138 PKLTFKDSLSGA
+4138 PKITFKDSLSGA
-4150 NTAIHNQNVNDWERV
+4150 NTALHNQNVNDWERV
-4165 AVTPTADGGETRFDG
+4165 VVTPTADGGETRFDG

-4188 DSVVANAAANL
+4188 DAVAAKAAANL

-4241 DDSDSNNT
+4241 DDSESNNT
-4249 HLSGYSAEDLA
+4249 RLSGYSADELA
-4260 AKLANFQQSF
+4260 VKLAKFQQSF
-4270 SQAENINNTPDH
+4270 NQAENVSSKPDH

-4301 QFINAMDVNGLRVD
+4301 QFINAMDANGLRLD
-4315 VSARSSELAVD
+4315 VSVRSSELAVD
-4326 ATGRKHTKDENGDWI
+4326 ETGRKHTKDANGNWV
-4341 QKAETNKVSLSWNEQ
+4341 QKAESNKVSLSWNEQ
-4356 GEVIAKEERIRNG
+4356 GDVVAKDERIRNG

-4381 VSDVGEIARGAIGD
+4381 ISDVDEPARGAIGD
-4395 NNDVFDAPEK
+4395 NKDVFDAPEK
-4405 RKVETET
+4405 RKAETET
-4412 SSSAANNKLS
+4412 SSSSANNKLS

-4438 VNWGTSNVGIKVGS
+4438 VNWGTSNVGIKVGT

-4475 HSVDMG
+4475 HSFDIG

-4496 NVSFNLGQSNDL
+4496 NVSFNKGRSNDL
-4508 LVMMDKSIP
+4508 IVMMDKSIP

-4538 ATSGEDQDWLA
+4538 ATSGEGKDWLA

-4573 SSVDYTCLVEL
+4573 SSVDYTSLVEL
-4584 DSHNERSSRGLK
+4584 DSQNERSSRGLK
-4596 HDTEAALNK
+4596 HDAEAALNK
-4605 QYNQWLSGNSDSS
+4605 QYNQWLSGNGNNDTS
-4618 AGKLS
+4618 KLS

-4706 LLGQMAGIGAETTLA
+4706 LLGQLAGVGAETTLA
-4721 DIFGVDYTTSG
+4721 DIFGVDYTASG
-4732 QIVSRNGEAVDG
+4732 HIVSRNGEAVDG
-4744 VAILTEMLE
+4744 VAILKEMLE

-4775 LKSGIDMGADGI
+4775 LKAGIKTGADGI
-4787 QSFAETHGLKDKAPE
+4787 KSFAETHGLKEKAPE
-4802 EEENKSAVS
+4802 EEESKPSVS
-4811 VNGTSVNSAQG
+4811 LNGETLNSTQG
-4822 ATASDGNTETAETQ
+4822 ATVADGSTETTETP

-4865 LVENLK
+4865 LVTNLK

-4940 TGTSNIFTGGEGSD
+4940 TGTSNIFTGGEGND

-5004 LGRDY
+5004 SGRDY

-5022 DGQDYSV
+5022 DDQDYSV

-5039 GAGNDF
+5039 GAGDDF

-5095 EEGRDLMV
+5095 GEGRDLMV

-5131 EDISSEDNIVF
+5131 EDIRSEDNIVF

-5156 YDLKLSILRDPVS
+5156 YDLKLSILRDPAS
-5169 ETDQAKFEHIGS
+5169 DSDQAKFEHIGS
-5181 VTFNDYF
+5181 VTFSDYF
-5188 DGKRAQMIIAM
+5188 NGNRAQVIIAM
-5199 GEKDANGEREYTTLS
+5199 GEKDATGEREYTTLS
-5214 ESSIDALVQAMSGF
+5214 ESAIDALVQAMSGF

-5243 KSRVAISTAWADV
+5243 KSRVAITTAWADV

>member
-7 RSVEYFFTGNYSADN
+7 RSVEYFFTGNYSADD
-22 GNNDIVAIGFG
+22 GNNNIVAIGFG
-33 GEIHAYG
+33 GQIHAYG

-47 GSIGATVHTG
+47 GSIGATVYTG

-64 GGSAYLRVEDSTGH
+64 GGSAYLKVEDSTGH
-78 LSVKGAAGYADI
+78 LTVKGAAGYADI

-110 HLGHHG
+110 HLGNHG

-123 AAYNSVKRKGLSG
+123 AAYNGITRKGLSG
-136 NVTFKGAGGYNAL
+136 NVTFAGAGGYNAL
-149 WHETNHGNLS
+149 WHETNQGNLS
-159 FAGAGAGNKL
+159 FTGAGAGNKL
-169 DRTWFDQ
+169 DRTWFNR
-176 YQGSRGD
+176 YQGSHGD
-183 VSFDGA
+183 VTFDGA

-238 RQAEDVY
+238 HQAEDVY
-245 QQTHGNIRFE
+245 TQTRGNIRFE
-255 GVGGYNSFY
+255 GVGGYNSLY

-278 AYNTITRKGSGSSFD
+278 AYNTIIRKGSGNDF
-293 AQGMEYAK
+293 AKEGMTNAK
-301 AEDIVLTTAKMHGSW
+301 ADEIVLTKAVMSGSW
-316 IGSGTHAVTAVKSE
+316 IGQDHHVTAVKSAS
-330 REPNTYLFAIADG
+330 EPNTYLFAFADS
-343 TYTKINKVRLSNDP
+343 TYTKINKVQLRNDP
-357 KTGKLKYYSEAWYKQ
+357 QTGELKYYSTAWYKE
-372 GNHLSGLARS
+372 GNHLSNLANQDIS
-382 DVSSAGGFEV
+382 DNGGFTAV
-392 NPINGGYTLSN
+392 NINGAYTLSDLK
-403 IAVEHQQSLTV
+403 VEHQQSVTV
-414 HAMEKDL
+414 HAVEKSL

-427 TYANGALIDAKDVV
+427 TYANGAVIDAKEVS
-441 LSDAKMGGHAIST
+441 LSDAKMGGHAIYA
-454 DGTKVDVQAIKS
+454 DGTKVDVKAVKS
-466 NRKPNTYVYA
+466 NRQPNTYIYA

-485 VVVELANDAET
+485 VVVELANDPET
-496 GVLKYQARSW
+496 GALKYQARSW

-513 ANLANEDISS
+513 ANIANQDISS
-523 ANGYHSMGKGGYS
+523 ATGYNPMGKGGYS
-536 LSALNYSV
+536 LSDLHYSV
-544 NAIRS
+544 NAVRS
-549 MSETVADIDEY
+549 TSETVADIEEY

-567 PATDSGESSGDV
+567 PANDSGESSGDV
-579 HFSGAGGGNV
+579 RFNGAGGGNV

-599 YFNGGGIANVI
+599 HFNGGGIANVI

-649 LVHQSKQGKMDV
+649 LVHQSQQGKMDV
-661 YAGGAVNVLVRI
+661 YAGGAVNVLVRL

-687 ISVHKGNGNSRVAM
+687 ISVQKGSGDSRVVM

-709 QIGSGHGLWLA
+709 QIGSGNGLWLA
-720 AGGFNVMTQVGNGEV
+720 AGGFNVMTQVGKGDV
-735 TSVLA
+735 AAVLA

-748 VGEGELTAGML
+748 MGEGELTSGML
-759 GGANVMTHIS
+759 GGANVITHIS
-769 GDEQAS
+769 NDDQLS

-787 LTKKGKGDTLA
+787 LTKKGKGNTLA

-805 VLTHVGDGSTTGVMV
+805 VLTHVGDGTTTGVMV
-820 GGANILT
+820 GAANILT

-871 SIAAMIGAGNIFTH
+871 SIAVMIGAGNIFTH

-959 THIGNGS
+959 THIGHGS

-971 IGQANVMTKVG
+971 IGQANIMTKVG

-995 IYTHVGDGTSLGL
+995 IMTHVGDGTSLGL
-1008 FAGEM
+1008 FAGEV

-1053 VTKVGDDFMGVVAA
+1053 VTKLGDDFMGVVAA

-1097 GTTVGLLISDIGN
+1097 GTTVGLLISDVGN

-1119 TIGIAKGKANIVTKV
+1119 TIGIAKGKANLITKV
-1134 GDGLGINVAWGQA
+1134 GDGLGVNVTWGQA

-1161 AKGEANILTKVGDG
+1161 AKGEANLITKVGDG

-1182 GKANIITHVGNGDDY
+1182 GEANIITHVGNGDDY

-1204 NVITKVGDGRNVV
+1204 NVITKVGHGQNVV

-1238 WSKGNV
+1238 WSKGNI

-1251 MQVTAAKGK
+1251 MQVTAAKGQ
-1260 ANITTTVGNGLSVTA
+1260 ANITTTVGNGLNVTA
-1275 AYGDANINTKVGNG
+1275 AYGDANINTKVGDG

-1316 KANANIHIGDGLNI
+1316 KANANIHVGDGLNI
-1330 NASYARNNVAIKVG
+1330 NASYAQNNVAIKVG

-1360 NKLSALFDNVKQT
+1360 NKLSALFDNIKQT
-1373 LLGVGGSQAINYLV
+1373 VLGVGGSQAINYLV
-1387 QGDEASTSGT
+1387 QGDEASSSGT
-1397 QKGRGA
+1397 HKGRGA

-1414 FQMDAIE
+1414 FQMDAIK

-1444 EMDNDLNIDG
+1444 KMQHALNVDD
-1454 ASDHAPNLIVN
+1454 SSVQAPNLIVN
-1465 GDFEQGDRGWQSTH
+1465 GDFELGEHGWQSTH
-1479 GVEASYSGSVYGVN
+1479 GVEASYAGSVYGVE
-1493 GEGHGT
+1493 GEGHGA

-1506 HTNTSLYQD
+1506 YTNTSLYQD
-1515 LTDLTEGEVI
+1515 LANLAQGEVI

-1550 VVFSSSGDASAWQ
+1550 VVFSSSGDESAWQ
-1563 QKTLKLTAH
+1563 QKTLKLTAQ

-1596 VAKSESSPQANA
+1596 VATSESSQQANA
-1608 VSEHAKQNQA
+1608 IREHATQNSA
-1618 SQNALSDKER
+1618 AQNALSDKER

-1657 DQQAIENN
+1657 DQQALENN
-1665 GQAQRDAVKEESE
+1665 GQAQRDAVQEESE
-1678 AVTAELTTLA
+1678 AITAELTKLA
-1688 QGLDVLDGQATHTGK
+1688 QGLDVLDSQATHTGE
-1703 SGEQWRNDFAGGLLD
+1703 SGDQWRNEFASGLLA
-1718 GVQSQIDDAKQL
+1718 GAQIQLDDAKQL
-1730 ASDKMAAAKQTQSD
+1730 ANGKIAEAKQTHAD
-1744 NNSKVKDSIAKS
+1744 NQNKVKDAVAKS

-1769 AEQDIAEAKADA
+1769 AEQDIADAQADA
-1781 ETRKADAVAKS
+1781 EKRKADALAKGK
-1792 HDAKQAE
+1792 DAQQAE
-1799 SDAHSAANDAQ
+1799 SDAHHAINNAQ
-1810 SRGDRDAMNAENKA
+1810 SRGDRDVELAENKA
-1824 NQAQNDAQGAKQ
+1824 NQAQADAQGAKQ

-1847 AGSGLSGNAHRVEG
+1847 TGSGLSGNAHSVEG
-1861 AGETGSHVNT
+1861 AGETDSHVNT
-1871 DSQTNADGRFSDGLT
+1871 DSQTNADGRFSEGLT
-1886 EQELEALEG
+1886 EQEQEALEG

-1910 SKNSG
+1910 AKNSV
-1915 STITSM
+1915 STITTM
-1921 FMEANADSIVV
+1921 FTEANTDSIVV
-1932 DTTASQDVV
+1932 PTTTPQDVV
-1941 RKEVRISGVNLVGLG
+1941 RKEIRISGVNLEGLG
-1956 EASHDSAESLVAA
+1956 EASHDSAVSLVAA

-1974 ANLYRWLDTDNDVA
+1974 ANLYRWLDSDHPRA
-1988 TDKYVPVPGFERVD
+1988 TEQYIPVPGFERVD
-2002 ADVSDEVKQRMIQS
+2002 VNVSDETKQRLTQFV
-2016 MSGYIEHTDNQVPKD
+2016 SGYIEHTDNQVPKD

-2041 ESTLDYDWDKRVE
+2041 EATLNYDWDKRVE

-2066 ETPHAEKSIVSFWSG
+2066 EAPHGENSLVSFWSG
-2081 KNFKQYR
+2081 RNFKEYR
-2088 DVLDNAQTDGK
+2088 NVLDNAQPDGK
-2099 KVVYDIDVKGNAFA
+2099 KVVYDIDVQGNAFA
-2113 IDLNKH
+2113 IKLNKQ
-2119 LMRWGGLFLDPDNAE
+2119 LMRWGDMFLDLENAD
-2134 QNQLKS
+2134 QNHLQS
-2140 SIDAAT
+2140 SIEAAAY
-2146 FSNTGFWSSVYAT
+2146 SNTGFWSSVYAT
-2159 GAQHDVYVIAEGGV
+2159 GAKDDVYVIAEGGM
-2173 RLGNYFWHV
+2173 RLGNYFWNV

-2213 ADEIGRRLTDAGVGV
+2213 ADQIGRRLTDAGVAV

-2233 ALSSARQAEL
+2233 ALSHERQAEL
-2243 LADNPDDY
+2243 LADNPDGY
-2251 RADTLVEL
+2251 KADTLVEL

-2287 QEGDEGFEVRSWP
+2287 QEGEEGFEVRSWP
-2300 GSDDKSKTIL
+2300 GIDGKSKTII
-2310 LDNPEDAAQQKA
+2310 LDDPEDAAQQKA

-2338 DELFLVDN
+2338 DKLFFVDN
-2346 KVLSHHD
+2346 KVISHHE

-2363 DGAWTYNTNSEL
+2363 EGTWKYRVKTEL
-2375 MSVTELL
+2375 MSVSELF
-2382 DAAHVSGKVRG
+2382 DAANVNGKIRG
-2393 ESYQKVIDALAE
+2393 DSYQKVVDALAD
-2405 YHASTAEHADYEL
+2405 YHTIPLLFKAAEDLGHDAIDYADYNL
-2418 ESVEQLVN
+2418 ESVEKLVN
-2426 LRKKIE
+2426 LRKQVE
-2432 GYALGH
+2432 GYLLGH
-2438 PDSGRLEAM
+2438 PDSGRVEAM

-2454 NSRLEEVSVLA
+2454 NTRLDEVSVLSVA
-2465 VSEQSIKA
+2465 EQTIQA
-2473 HDSFSRLY
+2473 QDSFSRLY
-2481 DQLDNAHLKQ
+2481 DQLEAANLKE
-2491 SKHLYLDGNGDFV
+2491 SKHLYLDQNGDFV

-2510 LAKIDQLGGSDA
+2510 LANIDLLGSREA
-2522 VLEKVKASVNH
+2522 VLEKVKSAVSN
-2533 EYGQA
+2533 EYGQTV
-2538 IADTIFAGLSAN
+2538 ADTIFAGLSAKD
-2550 ELAKDGKGIDITG
+2550 LAKDGKGIDIAG
-2563 LNRIH
+2563 LNKVH
-2568 QALEQ
+2568 QAIEQ

-2590 SALGHAALQIGQGRT
+2590 STLGHAALQIGQGRT
-2605 QIDAQAAADFNKQNY
+2605 QLEGQAAADFNQQNY
-2620 VSWWPLGSKSSNIR
+2620 VSWWPLGSKSSNIS
-2634 NIFNVATEYQPD
+2634 NILNVATKDQPD

-2667 MASEENDGFGLNDG
+2667 VASEENDGFGLHDG
-2681 ETKLKRFIEKLNAA
+2681 DIKLKRFIEKLNAA
-2695 KGIDAAYKDA
+2695 KGIDASFKEA

-2719 LVSTGIPAHVFQP
+2719 LETTGIPAHVFQP
-2732 FVDQWNDT
+2732 FVEQWNDT

-2747 ANRFAQELQKQ
+2747 ANRFAQELRLQ
-2758 AQASGDPALVAK
+2758 AQRSDDPELLEK
-2770 RIDNVVRLFAE
+2770 RIGNVVRQFAE
-2781 RALEEIEAF
+2781 RALEEIETF
-2790 KASQADEGRVFRI
+2790 KASQADQGRVFRI

-2814 AEWNRL
+2814 AEWHRL
-2820 SHDPDARYQ
+2820 SNDPDARYQ

-2853 HTWRPKFGVWTPTEL
+2853 HTWLPKFGVWTPTEL

-2882 AAKKQSHQVNDDLDA
+2882 AAKKQSHQVTDVLDA
-2897 LSGSEKHKDKVAI
+2897 LSGNEKLKENVAI

-2917 RDKVPLSPLTRFLNN
+2917 RDKESLSPLTRFLNN
-2932 ELYGER
+2932 ELYGDKE
-2938 DARRKIG
+2938 ARRKIG
-2945 DITQTLLDHA
+2945 EITQTLLDHA
-2955 VEKGESQKVTLKGEA
+2955 VEKGESQKITLQGEA
-2970 GRLTGYYHQGTASS
+2970 GRLTGYYHQGTAPREG
-2984 DDETSTTSGKVVL
+2984 ETSTTSGKVVL

-3007 EQASAIRSH
+3007 EQASAIRNH

-3063 SNIILHGYSMGGPI
+3063 SNIIIHGYSMGGPI

-3084 AAQNGQAVSGLLL
+3084 AAQNSQAVSGLLL

-3120 GTIAKAVN
+3120 GAIAKAVN

-3134 KNLKGLPQETPIL
+3134 KNLEGLPKETSIL
-3147 LLTDNEGLGEEGEK
+3147 LLTDNEGLGNEGEK
-3161 LRVKLSNS
+3161 LRTKLTAS
-3169 GFNVT
+3169 GYNVT

-3186 RLMSQYTG
+3186 RLMSQYAD
-3194 QIVSDLLNTQ
+3194 QIVSGLSSSASVDEDLDQQGLDTTSTKDQGVSNKDDHLQ
-3204 HIKHNEAKLNLEPHG
+3204 VVDSKEA
-3219 KNYESRDLILK
+3219 
-3230 PISQPETVEL
+3230 
-3240 GMPEVDQKVLA
+3240 LA
-3251 DIAEREN
+3251 DGKI
-3258 VIIGVRPVDEK
+3258 
-3269 SKSLIASKMYSSKGL
+3269 L
-3284 FVKAKS
+3284 
-3290 SDWGPMSGFIPVDQS
+3290 
-3305 FAKAS
+3305 
-3310 ARRDLE
+3310 
-3316 TFNRHA
+3316 H
-3322 EQSIQSGNAVSAD
+3322 
-3335 LYLNQ
+3335 NQ
-3340 VRVEE
+3340 
-3345 LVSKYHS
+3345 
-3352 LTPLELDD
+3352 
-3360 QSGMY
+3360 
-3365 KTTATNGDQSVPFF
+3365 
-3379 LNRVT
+3379 
-3384 VDGNELWQVHY
+3384 
-3395 ITNGEL
+3395 
-3401 APFKVIGD
+3401 
-3409 PVSKQPMT
+3409 
-3417 ADYDLLTVMYSYGD
+3417 
-3431 LGPQDK
+3431 
-3437 VKQPLTWQQWKDSVT
+3437 
-3452 YEDLTPKYKELYS
+3452 
-3465 NEDLYNKKDGA
+3465 
-3476 SLGNVS
+3476 
-3482 GRLKELKDRINVD
+3482 
-3495 LGRTNGLEMVHHGA
+3495 
-3509 DDANPYAVMA
+3509 
-3519 DNFPATFFVPKS
+3519 
-3531 LFAEDGLGE
+3531 
-3540 GKGSIQTYFNVN
+3540 
-3552 EQGAVV
+3552 
-3558 IRNPQE
+3558 
-3564 FSDFQQVTINASFR
+3564 
-3578 ASFNDKWNHG
+3578 
-3588 LDEPLFTTKRKLSHE
+3588 
-3603 FLNKRDQLLKKLS
+3603 
-3616 GGRLD
+3616 
-3621 AQDETL
+3621 
-3627 VALGNPDDVSGNKAI
+3627 
-3642 VAVDVSQIFT
+3642 
-3652 RQELKERAN
+3652 
-3661 VFAKPIGASYQGI
+3661 
-3674 LDQLDL
+3674 
-3680 VHQTVSRDQIVASFE
+3680 
-3695 LNKKVNAYI
+3695 
-3704 AEHPTSG
+3704 
-3711 RNQALTQLKEQITSA
+3711 
-3726 LFIGKMQ
+3726 
-3733 VAQVDIDAI
+3733 
-3742 AQTRPELAAR
+3742 
-3752 IFMVAI
+3752 
-3758 EEANGE
+3758 
-3764 HRGLTD
+3764 
-3770 MMVRWAN
+3770 
-3777 EDPYLAPKQGYKGE
+3777 
-3791 TPNDLGFD
+3791 
-3799 AKYHVDLG
+3799 
-3807 DHYADFKQWLE
+3807 
-3818 TSQSNGLLSK
+3818 
-3828 ATLDESTKTVHLGY
+3828 
-3842 SYQELQDLTG
+3842 
-3852 VESVQMAFYF
+3852 
-3862 LKEAAKKVDPISGDS
+3862 
-3877 AEMILLKKFADKSY
+3877 
-3891 LSQLDSDRMDQ
+3891 
-3902 IEGIYRS
+3902 
-3909 SHETDVD
+3909 
-3916 AWDRRYSG
+3916 
-3924 AGYDELTNKLAGATG
+3924 
-3939 VDEQLSVLLD
+3939 
-3949 DRKGLLIG
+3949 
-3957 EVHGSDVNGLRF
+3957 DVNGW
-3969 VNEQMDALKKQGVT
+3969 G
-3983 VIGLEHLRSDLAQPL
+3983 P
-3998 IDRYL
+3998 
-4003 ATGVMSSELSAML
+4003 
-4016 KTKHL
+4016 
-4021 DATLFENARAN
+4021 
-4032 GMRIVA
+4032 
-4038 LDANS
+4038 
-4043 SARPNV
+4043 
-4049 QGTEHGLMYRAGA
+4049 
-4062 ANNIAVEVLQSL
+4062 
-4074 PDDEKFV
+4074 
-4081 AIYGKAHLQS
+4081 
-4091 HKGIEG
+4091 
-4097 FVPGITHRLD
+4097 IT
-4107 LPALRVSDSNQ
+4107 
-4118 FRVEQDD
+4118 
-4125 MTLRVVYDDVANK
+4125 
-4138 PKLTFKDSLSGA
+4138 
-4150 NTAIHNQNVNDWERV
+4150 
-4165 AVTPTADGGETRFDG
+4165 VTPTTDGGETRFDG

-4188 DSVVANAAANL
+4188 DPVVAKAAANL
-4199 AGKHPE
+4199 AGKHAE

-4241 DDSDSNNT
+4241 DHSESNNT
-4249 HLSGYSAEDLA
+4249 RLSGYSADELA
-4260 AKLANFQQSF
+4260 VKLAKFQQSF
-4270 SQAENINNTPDH
+4270 NQAENINNKPDH

-4301 QFINAMDVNGLRVD
+4301 QFINAMDANGLRVD
-4315 VSARSSELAVD
+4315 VSVRSSELAVD
-4326 ATGRKHTKDENGDWI
+4326 EAGRKHTKDANGDWV
-4341 QKAETNKVSLSWNEQ
+4341 QKAENNKVSLSWDEQ
-4356 GEVIAKEERIRNG
+4356 GEVVAKDERIRNG

-4381 VSDVGEIARGAIGD
+4381 VSDVDEPARGAIGD

-4405 RKVETET
+4405 RKPETEVIAN
-4412 SSSAANNKLS
+4412 SSNSNQLS

-4431 GDGEFTA
+4431 GEGEFTA
-4438 VNWGTSNVGIKVGS
+4438 VNWGTSNVGIKVGT

-4466 VHIGNGESK
+4466 VHIGDGESK
-4475 HSVDMG
+4475 HSVDIG

-4496 NVSFNLGQSNDL
+4496 NVSFNLGRSNDL
-4508 LVMMDKSIP
+4508 IVMMDKSIP

-4538 ATSGEDQDWLA
+4538 ATSGEGQDWLA

-4559 AKKFVKDMSGLDQS
+4559 TKKFVKDMSGLDQS
-4573 SSVDYTCLVEL
+4573 SSVDYTSLVEL
-4584 DSHNERSSRGLK
+4584 DSQNERSSRGLK
-4596 HDTEAALNK
+4596 HDAEAALNK
-4605 QYNQWLSGNSDSS
+4605 QYNQWLSGNSDSDTS
-4618 AGKLS
+4618 KLS

-4672 SLFGLMTQQF
+4672 SLFGLITQQF

-4706 LLGQMAGIGAETTLA
+4706 LLGQLAGVGAETTLA
-4721 DIFGVDYTTSG
+4721 DIFGVDYTASG

-4744 VAILTEMLE
+4744 VAILKEMLE

-4775 LKSGIDMGADGI
+4775 LKSGINMGADGI
-4787 QSFAETHGLKDKAPE
+4787 KSFAETHGLKEKAPE
-4802 EEENKSAVS
+4802 EEEDNSSVS
-4811 VNGTSVNSAQG
+4811 VNGASVNSAQG
-4822 ATASDGNTETAETQ
+4822 ATVADGSTETAETQ

-4871 ENLTADLLNMKEKTF
+4871 QNLTADLLNMKEKTF

-4892 GHLQGDGDINLSLG
+4892 GHLQGDGDINISLG

-4940 TGTSNIFTGGEGSD
+4940 TGTSNIFTGGEGND

-5004 LGRDY
+5004 SGRDY

-5022 DGQDYSV
+5022 DDQDYSV

-5055 NASAGNDVVKLMGYH
+5055 NAGAGNDVVKLMGYH
-5070 AVLNGG
+5070 GVLNGG
-5076 EGEDH
+5076 DGDDH

-5095 EEGRDLMV
+5095 GEGRDLMV

-5131 EDISSEDNIVF
+5131 EDIRSEDNIVF

-5156 YDLKLSILRDPVS
+5156 YDLKLSILRDPS
-5169 ETDQAKFEHIGS
+5169 NDSDQSKFEHIGS
-5181 VTFNDYF
+5181 VTFSDYF
-5188 DGKRAQMIIAM
+5188 NGNRAQVVIGMS
-5199 GEKDANGEREYTTLS
+5199 EKDLSGEREYTMLS
-5214 ESSIDALVQAMSGF
+5214 DSAIDALVQAMSGF
-5228 DPQAG
+5228 EPQAG
-5233 DNGFIDNLDS
+5233 DNGFIDSLES
-5243 KSRVAISTAWADV
+5243 KSQATISMAWSDV
-5256 VHKKGITV
+5256 VHKKGLMV

>member
-7 RSVEYFFTGNYSADN
+7 RSVEYFFTGNYSADD
-22 GNNDIVAIGFG
+22 GNNNIVAIGFG
-33 GEIHAYG
+33 GQIHAYG

-47 GSIGATVHTG
+47 GSIGATVYTG

-64 GGSAYLRVEDSTGH
+64 GGSAYLKVEDSTGH
-78 LSVKGAAGYADI
+78 LTVKGAAGYADI

-110 HLGHHG
+110 HLGNHG

-123 AAYNSVKRKGLSG
+123 AAYNGITRKGLSG
-136 NVTFKGAGGYNAL
+136 NVTFAGAGGYNAL
-149 WHETNHGNLS
+149 WHETNQGNLS
-159 FAGAGAGNKL
+159 FTGAGAGNKL
-169 DRTWFDQ
+169 DRTWSNR
-176 YQGSRGD
+176 YQGSHGD
-183 VSFDGA
+183 VTFDGA

-238 RQAEDVY
+238 HQAEDVY
-245 QQTHGNIRFE
+245 TQTRGNIRFE
-255 GVGGYNSFY
+255 GVGGYNSLY

-278 AYNTITRKGSGSSFD
+278 AYNTIIRKGSGNDF
-293 AQGMEYAK
+293 AKEGMTNAK
-301 AEDIVLTTAKMHGSW
+301 ADEIVLTKAVMSGSW
-316 IGSGTHAVTAVKSE
+316 IGQDHHVTAVKSAS
-330 REPNTYLFAIADG
+330 EPNTYLFAFADS
-343 TYTKINKVRLSNDP
+343 TYTKINKVQLRNDP
-357 KTGKLKYYSEAWYKQ
+357 QTGELKYYSTAWYKE
-372 GNHLSGLARS
+372 GNHLSNLANQDIS
-382 DVSSAGGFEV
+382 DNGGFTAV
-392 NPINGGYTLSN
+392 NINGAYTLSDLK
-403 IAVEHQQSLTV
+403 VEHQQSVTV
-414 HAMEKDL
+414 HAVEKSL

-427 TYANGALIDAKDVV
+427 TYANGAVIDAKEVS
-441 LSDAKMGGHAIST
+441 LSDAKMGGHAIYA
-454 DGTKVDVQAIKS
+454 DGTKVDVKAVKS
-466 NRKPNTYVYA
+466 NRQPNTYIYA

-485 VVVELANDAET
+485 VVVELANDPET
-496 GVLKYQARSW
+496 GALKYQARSW

-513 ANLANEDISS
+513 ANIANQDISS
-523 ANGYHSMGKGGYS
+523 ATGYNPMGKGGYS
-536 LSALNYSV
+536 LSDLHYSV
-544 NAIRS
+544 NAVRS
-549 MSETVADIDEY
+549 TSETVADIEEY

-567 PATDSGESSGDV
+567 PANDSGESSGDV
-579 HFSGAGGGNV
+579 RFNGAGGGNV

-599 YFNGGGIANVI
+599 HFNGGGIANVI

-649 LVHQSKQGKMDV
+649 LVHQSQQGKMDV
-661 YAGGAVNVLVRI
+661 YAGGAVNVLVRL

-687 ISVHKGNGNSRVAM
+687 ISVQKGSGDSRVVM

-709 QIGSGHGLWLA
+709 QIGSGNGLWLA
-720 AGGFNVMTQVGNGEV
+720 AGGFNVMTQVGKGDV
-735 TSVLA
+735 AAVLA

-748 VGEGELTAGML
+748 MGEGELTSGML
-759 GGANVMTHIS
+759 GGANVITQIS
-769 GDEQAS
+769 NDDQLS

-787 LTKKGKGDTLA
+787 LTKKGKGNTLA

-805 VLTHVGDGSTTGVMV
+805 VLTHVGDGTTTGVMV

-827 KVGNGDTTGIMLGVG
+827 KVGNGDTTGILLGVG

-871 SIAAMIGAGNIFTH
+871 SIAVMIGAGNIFTH

-959 THIGNGS
+959 THIGHGS

-971 IGQANVMTKVG
+971 IGQANIMTKVG

-995 IYTHVGDGTSLGL
+995 IYTHVGDGTSLGI
-1008 FAGEM
+1008 FAGEV

-1036 HVGDG
+1036 HAGDG

-1119 TIGIAKGKANIVTKV
+1119 TIGIAKGKANIITKV
-1134 GDGLGINVAWGQA
+1134 GDGLGVNVAWGQA

-1161 AKGEANILTKVGDG
+1161 AKGEANLITKVGDG

-1182 GKANIITHVGNGDDY
+1182 GEANIITHVGNGDDY

-1204 NVITKVGDGRNVV
+1204 NVITKVGNGQNVV

-1238 WSKGNV
+1238 WSKGNI

-1251 MQVTAAKGK
+1251 MQVTAAKGQ

-1275 AYGDANINTKVGNG
+1275 AYGDANINTKVGDG

-1316 KANANIHIGDGLNI
+1316 KANANIHVGDGLNI
-1330 NASYARNNVAIKVG
+1330 NASYAQNNVAIKVG

-1360 NKLSALFDNVKQT
+1360 NKLSALFDNIKQT
-1373 LLGVGGSQAINYLV
+1373 VLGVGGSQAINYLV
-1387 QGDEASTSGT
+1387 QGDEAPSSGT
-1397 QKGRGA
+1397 HKGRGA

-1414 FQMDAIE
+1414 FQMDAIK

-1444 EMDNDLNIDG
+1444 KMQHALNVDD
-1454 ASDHAPNLIVN
+1454 SSVQAPNLIVN
-1465 GDFEQGDRGWQSTH
+1465 GDFELGEHGWQSTH
-1479 GVEASYSGSVYGVN
+1479 GVEASYAGSVYGVE
-1493 GEGHGT
+1493 GEGHGA

-1506 HTNTSLYQD
+1506 YTNTSLYQD
-1515 LTDLTEGEVI
+1515 LANLAQGEVI

-1550 VVFSSSGDASAWQ
+1550 VVFSSSGDESAWQ
-1563 QKTLKLTAH
+1563 QKTLKLTAQ

-1596 VAKSESSPQANA
+1596 VATSESSQQANA
-1608 VSEHAKQNQA
+1608 IREHATQNPA
-1618 SQNALSDKER
+1618 AQNALSDKER

-1657 DQQAIENN
+1657 DQQALENN
-1665 GQAQRDAVKEESE
+1665 GQAQRDAVQEESE
-1678 AVTAELTTLA
+1678 AITAELTKLA
-1688 QGLDVLDGQATHTGK
+1688 QGLDVLDSQATHTGE
-1703 SGEQWRNDFAGGLLD
+1703 SGDQWRNEFASGLLA
-1718 GVQSQIDDAKQL
+1718 GVQIQLDDAKQL
-1730 ASDKMAAAKQTQSD
+1730 ANGKIAEAKQTHAD
-1744 NNSKVKDSIAKS
+1744 NQNKVKDAVAKS

-1769 AEQDIAEAKADA
+1769 AEQDIADAQADA
-1781 ETRKADAVAKS
+1781 EKRKADALAKGK
-1792 HDAKQAE
+1792 DAQQAE
-1799 SDAHSAANDAQ
+1799 SDAHHAINNAQ
-1810 SRGDRDAMNAENKA
+1810 SRGARDVELAESKA
-1824 NQAQNDAQGAKQ
+1824 NQAQADAQGAKQ
-1836 NEGDRPDRQGV
+1836 NEGDRPDRQCV
-1847 AGSGLSGNAHRVEG
+1847 TGSGLSGNAHSVEG
-1861 AGETGSHVNT
+1861 AGETDSHVNT
-1871 DSQTNADGRFSDGLT
+1871 DSQTNADGRFSEGLT
-1886 EQELEALEG
+1886 EQEQEALEG

-1910 SKNSG
+1910 AKNSG
-1915 STITSM
+1915 SSMTSM
-1921 FMEANADSIVV
+1921 FSETNSKSIVV
-1932 DTTASQDVV
+1932 PTKVSPEPV
-1941 RKEVRISGVNLVGLG
+1941 RQEVTRRDVRISGVNL
-1956 EASHDSAESLVAA
+1956 ESLSAVQGNQPTGQLAS
-1969 RAEKV
+1969 KS
-1974 ANLYRWLDTDNDVA
+1974 
-1988 TDKYVPVPGFERVD
+1988 VPGFKSHFASTSIGIENELSGLVVVLPKNSAQTFGYVHDSQGNPLFMLTKDMNQGGYSNPVGINDIQGVNNWQTHTIELVTYPSEISDTAAVESRKEAMLWLAKEFTD
-2002 ADVSDEVKQRMIQS
+2002 HINQSNHQSLPHLVSDDGRF
-2016 MSGYIEHTDNQVPKD
+2016 
-2031 QAQALATLFV
+2031 TLV
-2041 ESTLDYDWDKRVE
+2041 ISN
-2054 FLTKLESYGYSF
+2054 S
-2066 ETPHAEKSIVSFWSG
+2066 
-2081 KNFKQYR
+2081 
-2088 DVLDNAQTDGK
+2088 
-2099 KVVYDIDVKGNAFA
+2099 
-2113 IDLNKH
+2113 KH
-2119 LMRWGGLFLDPDNAE
+2119 LIAAGNGT
-2134 QNQLKS
+2134 
-2140 SIDAAT
+2140 SIDAQGKTIGMTPSGQQAT
-2146 FSNTGFWSSVYAT
+2146 MAISAKEFGTSSSSEVRLLESAPWYQAGLRDEFLANAKNTTLDDPATAQNVYAYLTSVYSKTADLAKEY
-2159 GAQHDVYVIAEGGV
+2159 GIYINDWDPSSEGFSPNAQGLTDPKVKNAWSILPRTKPVRMLELLSAEDSRYVRQQIAEKLKSTYSESLAKNVFEYFQYGGEV
-2173 RLGNYFWHV
+2173 AGHGINNATTGSV
-2182 ELPALRQLQREGLVG
+2182 QQPEPAILFEFRSVPSALSDFVP
-2197 EIRLLDKP
+2197 KTA
-2205 VSEYKDLP
+2205 S
-2213 ADEIGRRLTDAGVGV
+2213 TV
-2228 KVRFD
+2228 KVDVKALDHFDSASRKAIITEVNALVSGSEDFD
-2233 ALSSARQAEL
+2233 AWYQEYRASKGQPPVKNPKSSASANHKAEWL
-2243 LADNPDDY
+2243 MTQHAEQWAKITAPYTDNHETLTSTKLASNDKE
-2251 RADTLVEL
+2251 EL
-2259 DVKLSAIDSMLRES
+2259 HALGETSNLENNKQQENVASIINTMLNDM
-2273 LPFYSLRTERNLLV
+2273 LPFYALRTERNLLV
-2287 QEGDEGFEVRSWP
+2287 QEGDEGFEVRAWP
-2300 GSDDKSKTIL
+2300 GTEDKSKTIIL
-2310 LDNPEDAAQQKA
+2310 EDPEDAAQHKA

-2346 KVLSHHD
+2346 KVISHHE
-2353 GRTRILAQKE
+2353 GRTHVLAQKV
-2363 DGAWTYNTNSEL
+2363 DGAWQYNATVEL

-2382 DAAHVSGKVRG
+2382 DAANVTGKIRG
-2393 ESYQKVIDALAE
+2393 ESYQQVIDALTD
-2405 YHASTAEHADYEL
+2405 YHASITEHADYEP
-2418 ESVEQLVN
+2418 ESVEKLLN

-2432 GYALGH
+2432 GYVLGH
-2438 PDSGRLEAM
+2438 PDSGRVEAM

-2454 NSRLEEVSVLA
+2454 NTRLDEVSLLSVT
-2465 VSEQSIKA
+2465 EQTIQA
-2473 HDSFSRLY
+2473 QDSFSRLY
-2481 DQLDNAHLKQ
+2481 DQLEAANLKE
-2491 SKHLYLDGNGDFV
+2491 SKHLYLDQNGDFV

-2510 LAKIDQLGGSDA
+2510 LANIDLLGSREA
-2522 VLEKVKASVNH
+2522 VLEKVKLTVSN
-2533 EYGQA
+2533 EYGQTV
-2538 IADTIFAGLSAN
+2538 ADTIFAGLSAKD
-2550 ELAKDGKGIDITG
+2550 LAKDGKGIDIAG
-2563 LNRIH
+2563 LNKVH
-2568 QALEQ
+2568 QAIEQ
-2573 HMSPVSA
+2573 HLSPVSA
-2580 TMYIWKPSDH
+2580 TLYIWKPSDH

-2605 QIDAQAAADFNKQNY
+2605 QLEGQAAADFNQQNY
-2620 VSWWPLGSKSSNIR
+2620 VSWWPLGSKSSDISNIL
-2634 NIFNVATEYQPD
+2634 NVATKDQPD

-2667 MASEENDGFGLNDG
+2667 VASEENDGFGLHDG
-2681 ETKLKRFIEKLNAA
+2681 DIKLKRFIEKLNAA
-2695 KGIDAAYKDA
+2695 KGIDASFKEA

-2719 LVSTGIPAHVFQP
+2719 LETTGIPAHVFQP
-2732 FVDQWNDT
+2732 FVEQWNDT

-2747 ANRFAQELQKQ
+2747 ANRFAQELRLQ
-2758 AQASGDPALVAK
+2758 AQRSDDPELLEK
-2770 RIDNVVRLFAE
+2770 RIGNVVRQFAE
-2781 RALEEIEAF
+2781 RALEEIETF
-2790 KASQADEGRVFRI
+2790 KASQADQGRVFRI

-2814 AEWNRL
+2814 AEWHRL
-2820 SHDPDARYQ
+2820 SNDPDARYQ

-2853 HTWRPKFGVWTPTEL
+2853 HTWLPKFGVWTPTEL

-2882 AAKKQSHQVNDDLDA
+2882 AAKKQSHQVTDALDA
-2897 LSGSEKHKDKVAI
+2897 LSGNEKPKENVAI
-2910 ENDGTPP
+2910 ENDCTPP
-2917 RDKVPLSPLTRFLNN
+2917 RDKESLSPLTRFLNN
-2932 ELYGER
+2932 ELYGDKE
-2938 DARRKIG
+2938 ARRKIG
-2945 DITQTLLDHA
+2945 EITQTLLDHA
-2955 VEKGESQKVTLKGEA
+2955 VEKGESQKITLQGEA
-2970 GRLTGYYHQGTASS
+2970 GRLTGYYHQGTAPREG
-2984 DDETSTTSGKVVL
+2984 ETSTTSGKVVL

-3007 EQASAIRSH
+3007 EQASAIRNH

-3063 SNIILHGYSMGGPI
+3063 SNIIIHGYSMGGPI

-3084 AAQNGQAVSGLLL
+3084 AAQNGQVVSGLLL

-3120 GTIAKAVN
+3120 GAIAKAVN

-3134 KNLKGLPQETPIL
+3134 KNLEGLPKETSIL
-3147 LLTDNEGLGEEGEK
+3147 LLTDNEGLGNEGEK
-3161 LRVKLSNS
+3161 LRTKLTAS
-3169 GFNVT
+3169 GYNVT

-3186 RLMSQYTG
+3186 RLMSQYAD
-3194 QIVSDLLNTQ
+3194 QIVSGLSSSASVDEDLDQQGLDTTSTKDQGVSNKDDHLQ
-3204 HIKHNEAKLNLEPHG
+3204 VVDSKEA
-3219 KNYESRDLILK
+3219 
-3230 PISQPETVEL
+3230 
-3240 GMPEVDQKVLA
+3240 LA
-3251 DIAEREN
+3251 DGKI
-3258 VIIGVRPVDEK
+3258 
-3269 SKSLIASKMYSSKGL
+3269 L
-3284 FVKAKS
+3284 
-3290 SDWGPMSGFIPVDQS
+3290 
-3305 FAKAS
+3305 
-3310 ARRDLE
+3310 
-3316 TFNRHA
+3316 H
-3322 EQSIQSGNAVSAD
+3322 
-3335 LYLNQ
+3335 NQ
-3340 VRVEE
+3340 
-3345 LVSKYHS
+3345 
-3352 LTPLELDD
+3352 
-3360 QSGMY
+3360 
-3365 KTTATNGDQSVPFF
+3365 
-3379 LNRVT
+3379 
-3384 VDGNELWQVHY
+3384 
-3395 ITNGEL
+3395 
-3401 APFKVIGD
+3401 
-3409 PVSKQPMT
+3409 
-3417 ADYDLLTVMYSYGD
+3417 
-3431 LGPQDK
+3431 
-3437 VKQPLTWQQWKDSVT
+3437 
-3452 YEDLTPKYKELYS
+3452 
-3465 NEDLYNKKDGA
+3465 
-3476 SLGNVS
+3476 
-3482 GRLKELKDRINVD
+3482 
-3495 LGRTNGLEMVHHGA
+3495 
-3509 DDANPYAVMA
+3509 
-3519 DNFPATFFVPKS
+3519 
-3531 LFAEDGLGE
+3531 
-3540 GKGSIQTYFNVN
+3540 
-3552 EQGAVV
+3552 
-3558 IRNPQE
+3558 
-3564 FSDFQQVTINASFR
+3564 
-3578 ASFNDKWNHG
+3578 
-3588 LDEPLFTTKRKLSHE
+3588 
-3603 FLNKRDQLLKKLS
+3603 
-3616 GGRLD
+3616 
-3621 AQDETL
+3621 
-3627 VALGNPDDVSGNKAI
+3627 
-3642 VAVDVSQIFT
+3642 
-3652 RQELKERAN
+3652 
-3661 VFAKPIGASYQGI
+3661 
-3674 LDQLDL
+3674 
-3680 VHQTVSRDQIVASFE
+3680 
-3695 LNKKVNAYI
+3695 
-3704 AEHPTSG
+3704 
-3711 RNQALTQLKEQITSA
+3711 
-3726 LFIGKMQ
+3726 
-3733 VAQVDIDAI
+3733 
-3742 AQTRPELAAR
+3742 
-3752 IFMVAI
+3752 
-3758 EEANGE
+3758 
-3764 HRGLTD
+3764 
-3770 MMVRWAN
+3770 
-3777 EDPYLAPKQGYKGE
+3777 
-3791 TPNDLGFD
+3791 
-3799 AKYHVDLG
+3799 
-3807 DHYADFKQWLE
+3807 
-3818 TSQSNGLLSK
+3818 
-3828 ATLDESTKTVHLGY
+3828 
-3842 SYQELQDLTG
+3842 
-3852 VESVQMAFYF
+3852 
-3862 LKEAAKKVDPISGDS
+3862 
-3877 AEMILLKKFADKSY
+3877 
-3891 LSQLDSDRMDQ
+3891 
-3902 IEGIYRS
+3902 
-3909 SHETDVD
+3909 
-3916 AWDRRYSG
+3916 
-3924 AGYDELTNKLAGATG
+3924 
-3939 VDEQLSVLLD
+3939 
-3949 DRKGLLIG
+3949 
-3957 EVHGSDVNGLRF
+3957 DVNGWG
-3969 VNEQMDALKKQGVT
+3969 Q
-3983 VIGLEHLRSDLAQPL
+3983 
-3998 IDRYL
+3998 
-4003 ATGVMSSELSAML
+4003 
-4016 KTKHL
+4016 
-4021 DATLFENARAN
+4021 
-4032 GMRIVA
+4032 
-4038 LDANS
+4038 
-4043 SARPNV
+4043 
-4049 QGTEHGLMYRAGA
+4049 
-4062 ANNIAVEVLQSL
+4062 
-4074 PDDEKFV
+4074 
-4081 AIYGKAHLQS
+4081 
-4091 HKGIEG
+4091 
-4097 FVPGITHRLD
+4097 IT
-4107 LPALRVSDSNQ
+4107 
-4118 FRVEQDD
+4118 
-4125 MTLRVVYDDVANK
+4125 
-4138 PKLTFKDSLSGA
+4138 
-4150 NTAIHNQNVNDWERV
+4150 
-4165 AVTPTADGGETRFDG
+4165 VTPTTDGGETRFDG

-4188 DSVVANAAANL
+4188 DDVVAKAAANL

-4241 DDSDSNNT
+4241 DHSESNNT
-4249 HLSGYSAEDLA
+4249 RLSGYSADELA
-4260 AKLANFQQSF
+4260 VKLAKFQQSF
-4270 SQAENINNTPDH
+4270 NQAENINNKPDH

-4301 QFINAMDVNGLRVD
+4301 QFINAMDANGLRVD
-4315 VSARSSELAVD
+4315 VSVRSSELAVD
-4326 ATGRKHTKDENGDWI
+4326 EAGRKHTKDANGDWV
-4341 QKAETNKVSLSWNEQ
+4341 QKAENNKVSLSWDAQ
-4356 GEVIAKEERIRNG
+4356 GEVVAKDERIRNG

-4381 VSDVGEIARGAIGD
+4381 VSDVDEPARGAIGD
-4395 NNDVFDAPEK
+4395 NSDVFDAPEK
-4405 RKVETET
+4405 RKPETEVIAN
-4412 SSSAANNKLS
+4412 SSSSNQLS

-4431 GDGEFTA
+4431 GEGEFTA
-4438 VNWGTSNVGIKVGS
+4438 VNWGTSNVGIKVGT

-4466 VHIGNGESK
+4466 VHIGDGESK
-4475 HSVDMG
+4475 HSVDIG
-4481 GYQALEGAQMFIGNR
+4481 GYQALEGAQMFLGNR
-4496 NVSFNLGQSNDL
+4496 NVSFNFGHSNDL
-4508 LVMMDKSIP
+4508 ILMMDKSIP

-4538 ATSGEDQDWLA
+4538 ATSGEGEDWLA

-4573 SSVDYTCLVEL
+4573 SSVDYTHLVQL
-4584 DSHNERSSRGLK
+4584 NSQNERDSRGLK
-4596 HDTEAALNK
+4596 HDAEATLNK
-4605 QYNQWLSGNSDSS
+4605 QYNQWLSGNGNSGTSQ
-4618 AGKLS
+4618 LS

-4682 SATGQAKTTFTYTP
+4682 TATGQAKTTFTYTP
-4696 EDLPRQLKNK
+4696 QDLPRQLKNK
-4706 LLGQMAGIGAETTLA
+4706 LLGQLAGVGAETTLA
-4721 DIFGVDYTTSG
+4721 DIFGVDYTASG
-4732 QIVSRNGEAVDG
+4732 QIVSRNGQAVDG
-4744 VAILTEMLE
+4744 VAILKEMLE

-4775 LKSGIDMGADGI
+4775 LKAGIDMGADGI
-4787 QSFAETHGLKDKAPE
+4787 KSFAETHGLKEKAPE
-4802 EEENKSAVS
+4802 EEKDNSSVS
-4811 VNGTSVNSAQG
+4811 VNGANVNSAQG
-4822 ATASDGNTETAETQ
+4822 ATVADGNTETAETQ

-4871 ENLTADLLNMKEKTF
+4871 QNLTADLLNMKEKTF

-4892 GHLQGDGDINLSLG
+4892 GHLQGDGDINISLG

-4940 TGTSNIFTGGEGSD
+4940 TGTSNIFTGGEGND

-5004 LGRDY
+5004 SGRDY

-5022 DGQDYSV
+5022 DDQDYSV

-5055 NASAGNDVVKLMGYH
+5055 NAGAGNDVVKLMGYH

-5076 EGEDH
+5076 DGDDH
-5081 LIAAAISKFSQFNG
+5081 LIATAISKFSQFNG
-5095 EEGRDLMV
+5095 GEGRDLMV

-5131 EDISSEDNIVF
+5131 EDIRSEDNIVF

-5156 YDLKLSILRDPVS
+5156 YDLKLSILRDPS
-5169 ETDQAKFEHIGS
+5169 NDSDQSKFEHIGS
-5181 VTFNDYF
+5181 VTFSDYF
-5188 DGKRAQMIIAM
+5188 NGNRAQVVIGMSD
-5199 GEKDANGEREYTTLS
+5199 KDLSGEREYTMLS
-5214 ESSIDALVQAMSGF
+5214 DSAIDALVQAMSGF
-5228 DPQAG
+5228 EPQAG
-5233 DNGFIDNLDS
+5233 DNGFIDSLES
-5243 KSRVAISTAWADV
+5243 KSQATISMAWSDV
-5256 VHKKGITV
+5256 VHKKGLMV

>member
-7 RSVEYFFTGNYSADN
+7 RSVEYFFTGNYSADD
-22 GNNDIVAIGFG
+22 GNNNIVAIGFG
-33 GEIHAYG
+33 GQIHAYG

-47 GSIGATVHTG
+47 GSIGATVYTG

-64 GGSAYLRVEDSTGH
+64 GGSAYLKVEDSTGH
-78 LSVKGAAGYADI
+78 LTVKGAAGYADI

-110 HLGHHG
+110 HLGNHG
-116 DVSYGGA
+116 DVNYGGA
-123 AAYNSVKRKGLSG
+123 AAYNGITRKGLSG
-136 NVTFKGAGGYNAL
+136 NVTFAGAGGYNAL
-149 WHETNHGNLS
+149 WHETNQGNLS
-159 FAGAGAGNKL
+159 FTGAGAGNKL
-169 DRTWFDQ
+169 DRTWFNR
-176 YQGSRGD
+176 YQGSHGD
-183 VSFDGA
+183 VTFDGA

-238 RQAEDVY
+238 HQAEDVY
-245 QQTHGNIRFE
+245 TQTRGNIRFE
-255 GVGGYNSFY
+255 GVGGYNSLY

-278 AYNTITRKGSGSSFD
+278 AYNTIIRKGSGNDF
-293 AQGMEYAK
+293 AKEGMTNAK
-301 AEDIVLTTAKMHGSW
+301 ADEIVLTKAVMSGSW
-316 IGSGTHAVTAVKSE
+316 IGQDHHVTAMKSAS
-330 REPNTYLFAIADG
+330 EPNTYLFAFADS
-343 TYTKINKVRLSNDP
+343 TYTKINKVQLRNDP
-357 KTGKLKYYSEAWYKQ
+357 QTGELKYYSTAWYKE
-372 GNHLSGLARS
+372 GNHLSNLANQDIS
-382 DVSSAGGFEV
+382 DNGGFTAV
-392 NPINGGYTLSN
+392 NINGAYTLSDLK
-403 IAVEHQQSLTV
+403 VEHQQSVTV
-414 HAMEKDL
+414 HAVEKSL

-427 TYANGALIDAKDVV
+427 TYANGAVIDAKEVS
-441 LSDAKMGGHAIST
+441 LSDAKMGGHAIYA
-454 DGTKVDVQAIKS
+454 DGTKVDVKAVKS
-466 NRKPNTYVYA
+466 NRQPNTYIYA

-485 VVVELANDAET
+485 VVVELANDPET
-496 GVLKYQARSW
+496 GALKYQARSW

-513 ANLANEDISS
+513 ANIANQDISS
-523 ANGYHSMGKGGYS
+523 ATGYNPMGKGGYS
-536 LSALNYSV
+536 LSDLHYSV
-544 NAIRS
+544 NAVRS
-549 MSETVADIDEY
+549 TSETVADIEEY

-567 PATDSGESSGDV
+567 PANDSGESSGDV
-579 HFSGAGGGNV
+579 RFNGAGGGNV

-599 YFNGGGIANVI
+599 HFNGGGIANVI

-649 LVHQSKQGKMDV
+649 LVHQSQQGKMDV
-661 YAGGAVNVLVRI
+661 YAGGAVNVLVRL

-687 ISVHKGNGNSRVAM
+687 ISVQKGSGDSRVVM

-709 QIGSGHGLWLA
+709 QIGSGNGLWLA
-720 AGGFNVMTQVGNGEV
+720 AGGFNVMTQVGKGDV
-735 TSVLA
+735 AAVLA

-748 VGEGELTAGML
+748 MGEGELTSGVL
-759 GGANVMTHIS
+759 GGANVITHIS
-769 GDEQAS
+769 NDDQLS

-787 LTKKGKGDTLA
+787 LTKKGKGNTLA

-805 VLTHVGDGSTTGVMV
+805 VLTHVGDGTTTGVMV

-871 SIAAMIGAGNIFTH
+871 SIAVMIGAGNIFTH

-959 THIGNGS
+959 THIGHGS

-971 IGQANVMTKVG
+971 IGQANIMTKVG

-995 IYTHVGDGTSLGL
+995 IMTHVGDGTSLGL
-1008 FAGEM
+1008 FAGEV

-1119 TIGIAKGKANIVTKV
+1119 TIGIAKGKANIITKV
-1134 GDGLGINVAWGQA
+1134 GDGLGVNVAWGQA

-1161 AKGEANILTKVGDG
+1161 AKGEANVITKVGDG

-1204 NVITKVGDGRNVV
+1204 NIITKVGNGRNVV

-1238 WSKGNV
+1238 WSKGNI

-1260 ANITTTVGNGLSVTA
+1260 ANITTTVGDGLSVTA
-1275 AYGDANINTKVGNG
+1275 AYGDANINTKVGDG

-1316 KANANIHIGDGLNI
+1316 KANANIHVGDGLNI
-1330 NASYARNNVAIKVG
+1330 NASYAQNNVAIKVG

-1360 NKLSALFDNVKQT
+1360 NKLSALFDNIKQT
-1373 LLGVGGSQAINYLV
+1373 VLGVGGSQAINYLV
-1387 QGDEASTSGT
+1387 QGDEASSSGT
-1397 QKGRGA
+1397 HKGRGA

-1414 FQMDAIE
+1414 FQMDAIK
-1421 EVGSDLGDSLTGS
+1421 EVSSDLGDSLTGS

-1444 EMDNDLNIDG
+1444 KMQHALNVDDSSVQ
-1454 ASDHAPNLIVN
+1454 ASNLIVN
-1465 GDFEQGDRGWQSTH
+1465 GDFELGEHGWQSTH
-1479 GVEASYSGSVYGVN
+1479 GVEASYAGSVYGVE
-1493 GEGHGT
+1493 GEGHGA

-1506 HTNTSLYQD
+1506 YTNTSLYQD
-1515 LTDLTEGEVI
+1515 LANLAQGEAI

-1550 VVFSSSGDASAWQ
+1550 VVFSSSGDESAWQ
-1563 QKTLKLTAH
+1563 QKTLKLTAQ

-1596 VAKSESSPQANA
+1596 VATSESSQQANA
-1608 VSEHAKQNQA
+1608 IREHATQNPA
-1618 SQNALSDKER
+1618 AQNALSDKER

-1657 DQQAIENN
+1657 DQQALENN
-1665 GQAQRDAVKEESE
+1665 GQAQRDAVQEESE
-1678 AVTAELTTLA
+1678 AITAELTKLA
-1688 QGLDVLDGQATHTGK
+1688 QGLDVLDSQATHTGE
-1703 SGEQWRNDFAGGLLD
+1703 SGDQWRNEFASGLLA
-1718 GVQSQIDDAKQL
+1718 GVQTQLDDAKQL
-1730 ASDKMAAAKQTQSD
+1730 ANGKIAEAKQTHAD
-1744 NNSKVKDSIAKS
+1744 NQNKVKDAVAKS

-1769 AEQDIAEAKADA
+1769 AEQDIADAQADA
-1781 ETRKADAVAKS
+1781 EKRKADALAKGK
-1792 HDAKQAE
+1792 DAQQAE
-1799 SDAHSAANDAQ
+1799 SDAHHAVNNAQ
-1810 SRGDRDAMNAENKA
+1810 SRGDRDVQVAENKA
-1824 NQAQNDAQGAKQ
+1824 NQAQADAQGAKQ

-1847 AGSGLSGNAHRVEG
+1847 TGSGLSGNAHSVEG
-1861 AGETGSHVNT
+1861 AGETDSHVKT
-1871 DSQTNADGRFSDGLT
+1871 DSQTNADGRFSEGLT
-1886 EQELEALEG
+1886 EQEQEALEG

-1910 SKNSG
+1910 AKNSG
-1915 STITSM
+1915 STITTM
-1921 FMEANADSIVV
+1921 FTEANTDSIVV
-1932 DTTASQDVV
+1932 PTTKPQDVV
-1941 RKEVRISGVNLVGLG
+1941 RKEIRISGVNLEGLG
-1956 EASHDSAESLVAA
+1956 EASHDSAVSLVAA

-1974 ANLYRWLDTDNDVA
+1974 ANLYRWLDSDHPRA
-1988 TDKYVPVPGFERVD
+1988 TEQYIPVPGFERVD
-2002 ADVSDEVKQRMIQS
+2002 VNVSDETKQRLTQFV
-2016 MSGYIEHTDNQVPKD
+2016 SGYIEHTDNQVPKD

-2041 ESTLDYDWDKRVE
+2041 EATLNYDWDKRVE

-2066 ETPHAEKSIVSFWSG
+2066 EAPHGENSLVSFWSG
-2081 KNFKQYR
+2081 RNFKEYR
-2088 DVLDNAQTDGK
+2088 NVLDNAQPDGK
-2099 KVVYDIDVKGNAFA
+2099 KVVYDIDVQGNAFA
-2113 IDLNKH
+2113 IKLNKQ
-2119 LMRWGGLFLDPDNAE
+2119 LMRWGDMFLDLDNAD
-2134 QNQLKS
+2134 QNHLQS
-2140 SIDAAT
+2140 SIEAAAY
-2146 FSNTGFWSSVYAT
+2146 SNTGFWSSVYAT
-2159 GAQHDVYVIAEGGV
+2159 GAKDDVYVIAEGGM
-2173 RLGNYFWHV
+2173 RLGNYFWNV
-2182 ELPALRQLQREGLVG
+2182 ELPLLRQLQREGLVG

-2205 VSEYKDLP
+2205 VSEYKDVP
-2213 ADEIGRRLTDAGVGV
+2213 VNEIGHKLTDAGVGV

-2233 ALSSARQAEL
+2233 ALSAEQQAEL
-2243 LADNPDDY
+2243 LAINPKGY
-2251 RADTLVEL
+2251 KADSLVEL
-2259 DVKLSAIDSMLRES
+2259 DVKLSAIDSMLRDA

-2287 QEGDEGFEVRSWP
+2287 QEGDEGFKVRAWP
-2300 GSDDKSKTIL
+2300 GSDGKSKTIV
-2310 LDNPEDAAQQKA
+2310 LDNPEDATQQKT

-2327 LANFDNFEQMP
+2327 LANFQNFEQMP

-2346 KVLSHHD
+2346 KVISHDKGITH
-2353 GRTRILAQKE
+2353 ILAQKV
-2363 DGAWTYNTNSEL
+2363 DGAWQYNAKVEL

-2382 DAAHVSGKVRG
+2382 DAANVTGKIRG
-2393 ESYQKVIDALAE
+2393 ESYQQVIDALAD
-2405 YHASTAEHADYEL
+2405 YHASITEHADYEP
-2418 ESVEQLVN
+2418 ESVEKLLN

-2432 GYALGH
+2432 GYVLGH
-2438 PDSGRLEAM
+2438 PDSGRVEAM

-2454 NSRLEEVSVLA
+2454 NTRLDEVSLLSVA
-2465 VSEQSIKA
+2465 EQTIQA
-2473 HDSFSRLY
+2473 QDSFSRLY
-2481 DQLDNAHLKQ
+2481 DQLEAANLKE
-2491 SKHLYLDGNGDFV
+2491 SKHLYLDQNGDFV

-2510 LAKIDQLGGSDA
+2510 LANIDLLGSREA
-2522 VLEKVKASVNH
+2522 VLEKVKLTVSN
-2533 EYGQA
+2533 EYGQTV
-2538 IADTIFAGLSAN
+2538 ADTIFAGLSAKDF
-2550 ELAKDGKGIDITG
+2550 AKDGKGIDIAG
-2563 LNRIH
+2563 LNKVH
-2568 QALEQ
+2568 QAIEQ
-2573 HMSPVSA
+2573 HLSPVSA
-2580 TMYIWKPSDH
+2580 TLYIWKPSDH

-2605 QIDAQAAADFNKQNY
+2605 QLEGQAAADFNQQNY
-2620 VSWWPLGSKSSNIR
+2620 VSWWPLGSKSSNIS
-2634 NIFNVATEYQPD
+2634 NILNVATKDQPD

-2667 MASEENDGFGLNDG
+2667 VASEENDGFGLHDG
-2681 ETKLKRFIEKLNAA
+2681 DIKLKRFIEKLNAA
-2695 KGIDAAYKDA
+2695 KGIDASFKEA

-2719 LVSTGIPAHVFQP
+2719 LETTGIPAHVFQP
-2732 FVDQWNDT
+2732 FVEQWNDT

-2747 ANRFAQELQKQ
+2747 ANRFAQEFRLQ
-2758 AQASGDPALVAK
+2758 AQRSDDPELLEK
-2770 RIDNVVRLFAE
+2770 RIGNVVRQFAE
-2781 RALEEIEAF
+2781 RALEEIETF
-2790 KASQADEGRVFRI
+2790 KASQADQGRVFRI

-2814 AEWNRL
+2814 AEWHRL
-2820 SHDPDARYQ
+2820 SNDPDARYQ

-2853 HTWRPKFGVWTPTEL
+2853 HTWLPKFGVWTPTEL

-2882 AAKKQSHQVNDDLDA
+2882 AAKKQSHQVTDVLDA
-2897 LSGSEKHKDKVAI
+2897 LSG
-2910 ENDGTPP
+2910 N
-2917 RDKVPLSPLTRFLNN
+2917 
-2932 ELYGER
+2932 
-2938 DARRKIG
+2938 
-2945 DITQTLLDHA
+2945 
-2955 VEKGESQKVTLKGEA
+2955 
-2970 GRLTGYYHQGTASS
+2970 
-2984 DDETSTTSGKVVL
+2984 
-2997 FLHGSGSSAE
+2997 
-3007 EQASAIRSH
+3007 
-3016 YQKQGIDMLAV
+3016 
-3027 NLRGYGES
+3027 
-3035 DGGPSEKGL
+3035 
-3044 YQDARTMFNY
+3044 
-3054 LVNDKGIDP
+3054 
-3063 SNIILHGYSMGGPI
+3063 
-3077 AADLARY
+3077 
-3084 AAQNGQAVSGLLL
+3084 
-3097 DRPMPSM
+3097 
-3104 TKAITA
+3104 
-3110 HEVANPAGIV
+3110 
-3120 GTIAKAVN
+3120 
-3128 GQFSVE
+3128 
-3134 KNLKGLPQETPIL
+3134 
-3147 LLTDNEGLGEEGEK
+3147 
-3161 LRVKLSNS
+3161 
-3169 GFNVT
+3169 
-3174 GEQTFYGHEASN
+3174 
-3186 RLMSQYTG
+3186 
-3194 QIVSDLLNTQ
+3194 
-3204 HIKHNEAKLNLEPHG
+3204 
-3219 KNYESRDLILK
+3219 
-3230 PISQPETVEL
+3230 
-3240 GMPEVDQKVLA
+3240 
-3251 DIAEREN
+3251 
-3258 VIIGVRPVDEK
+3258 
-3269 SKSLIASKMYSSKGL
+3269 
-3284 FVKAKS
+3284 KAK
-3290 SDWGPMSGFIPVDQS
+3290 
-3305 FAKAS
+3305 
-3310 ARRDLE
+3310 
-3316 TFNRHA
+3316 
-3322 EQSIQSGNAVSAD
+3322 
-3335 LYLNQ
+3335 
-3340 VRVEE
+3340 
-3345 LVSKYHS
+3345 
-3352 LTPLELDD
+3352 
-3360 QSGMY
+3360 
-3365 KTTATNGDQSVPFF
+3365 
-3379 LNRVT
+3379 
-3384 VDGNELWQVHY
+3384 
-3395 ITNGEL
+3395 
-3401 APFKVIGD
+3401 
-3409 PVSKQPMT
+3409 
-3417 ADYDLLTVMYSYGD
+3417 
-3431 LGPQDK
+3431 
-3437 VKQPLTWQQWKDSVT
+3437 
-3452 YEDLTPKYKELYS
+3452 
-3465 NEDLYNKKDGA
+3465 
-3476 SLGNVS
+3476 
-3482 GRLKELKDRINVD
+3482 
-3495 LGRTNGLEMVHHGA
+3495 
-3509 DDANPYAVMA
+3509 
-3519 DNFPATFFVPKS
+3519 
-3531 LFAEDGLGE
+3531 
-3540 GKGSIQTYFNVN
+3540 
-3552 EQGAVV
+3552 
-3558 IRNPQE
+3558 
-3564 FSDFQQVTINASFR
+3564 
-3578 ASFNDKWNHG
+3578 
-3588 LDEPLFTTKRKLSHE
+3588 
-3603 FLNKRDQLLKKLS
+3603 
-3616 GGRLD
+3616 
-3621 AQDETL
+3621 
-3627 VALGNPDDVSGNKAI
+3627 
-3642 VAVDVSQIFT
+3642 VAVDLAQIFT
-3652 RQELKERAN
+3652 VQELKERAK

-3680 VHQTVSRDQIVASFE
+3680 VHQAKGRYQIAASFE
-3695 LNKKVNAYI
+3695 LNKKINDYI

-3711 RNQALTQLKEQITSA
+3711 RNQALTQLKEQVTSA

-3733 VAQVDIDAI
+3733 VAQAGIDAI
-3742 AQTRPELAAR
+3742 AQTRPELATR

-3758 EEANGE
+3758 EEANGK
-3764 HRGLTD
+3764 HVGLTD
-3770 MMVRWAN
+3770 MMLRWAN
-3777 EDPYLAPKQGYKGE
+3777 EDPYLAPKHGYKGE
-3791 TPNDLGFD
+3791 MPSDLGFD

-3807 DHYADFKQWLE
+3807 EHYADFKKWLE

-3852 VESVQMAFYF
+3852 AESVQMAFYF
-3862 LKEAAKKVDPISGDS
+3862 LKEAAKKADPISGDS
-3877 AEMILLKKFADKSY
+3877 VEMILLKKFADQNY

-3924 AGYDELTNKLAGATG
+3924 KGYDELTNMLASATG

-3969 VNEQMDALKKQGVT
+3969 VNEQMEALKKQGVT

-4021 DATLFENARAN
+4021 DVTLFENARVN

-4062 ANNIAVEVLQSL
+4062 ANNIAVEVLQNL
-4074 PDDEKFV
+4074 PDGEKFV

-4107 LPALRVSDSNQ
+4107 LPALKVSDSNQ
-4118 FRVEQDD
+4118 FTVEQDD
-4125 MTLRVVYDDVANK
+4125 VSLRVVYDDVANK
-4138 PKLTFKDSLSGA
+4138 PKITFKGSLSGA
-4150 NTAIHNQNVNDWERV
+4150 NTALHNQNVNDWERV
-4165 AVTPTADGGETRFDG
+4165 VVTPIADGGETRFDG

-4188 DSVVANAAANL
+4188 DPVVAKAAANL
-4199 AGKHPE
+4199 AGKHAE

-4241 DDSDSNNT
+4241 DHSESNNT
-4249 HLSGYSAEDLA
+4249 RLSGYSADELA
-4260 AKLANFQQSF
+4260 VKLAKFQQSF
-4270 SQAENINNTPDH
+4270 NQAENINNKPDH

-4301 QFINAMDVNGLRVD
+4301 QFINAMDANGLRVD
-4315 VSARSSELAVD
+4315 VSVRSSELAVD
-4326 ATGRKHTKDENGDWI
+4326 EAGRKHTKDANGDWV
-4341 QKAETNKVSLSWNEQ
+4341 QKAGNNKVSLSWDAQ
-4356 GEVIAKEERIRNG
+4356 GEVVAKDEPIRNG

-4381 VSDVGEIARGAIGD
+4381 VNNVDEPARGAIGD
-4395 NNDVFDAPEK
+4395 NSDVFDAPEK
-4405 RKVETET
+4405 RKPETEVIAN
-4412 SSSAANNKLS
+4412 SSSSNQLS

-4431 GDGEFTA
+4431 GEGEFTA
-4438 VNWGTSNVGIKVGS
+4438 VNWGTSNVGIKVGT

-4466 VHIGNGESK
+4466 VHIGDGESK
-4475 HSVDMG
+4475 HSVDIG
-4481 GYQALEGAQMFIGNR
+4481 GYQALEGAQMFLGNR
-4496 NVSFNLGQSNDL
+4496 NVSFNFGHSNDL
-4508 LVMMDKSIP
+4508 ILMMDKSIP

-4532 GVLQSI
+4532 GVLQGI
-4538 ATSGEDQDWLA
+4538 AMSGEGEDWLA

-4573 SSVDYTCLVEL
+4573 SSVDYTHLVQL
-4584 DSHNERSSRGLK
+4584 NSQNERDSRGLK
-4596 HDTEAALNK
+4596 HDAEATLNK
-4605 QYNQWLSGNSDSS
+4605 QYNQWLSGNGNSGTSQ
-4618 AGKLS
+4618 LS

-4682 SATGQAKTTFTYTP
+4682 TATGQAKTTFTYTP
-4696 EDLPRQLKNK
+4696 QDLPRQLKNK
-4706 LLGQMAGIGAETTLA
+4706 LLGQLAGVGAETTLA
-4721 DIFGVDYTTSG
+4721 DIFGVDYTASG
-4732 QIVSRNGEAVDG
+4732 QIVSRNGQAVDG
-4744 VAILTEMLE
+4744 VAILKEMLE

-4775 LKSGIDMGADGI
+4775 LKAGIDMGADGI
-4787 QSFAETHGLKDKAPE
+4787 KSFAETHGLKEKAPE
-4802 EEENKSAVS
+4802 EEKDNSSVS
-4811 VNGTSVNSAQG
+4811 VNGANVNSAQG
-4822 ATASDGNTETAETQ
+4822 ATVADGNTETAETQ

-4853 IFSQDKQKEMKS
+4853 IFSQDKQKEMKA

-4871 ENLTADLLNMKEKTF
+4871 QNLTADLLNMKEKTF

-4892 GHLQGDGDINLSLG
+4892 GHLQGDGDINISLG

-4940 TGTSNIFTGGEGSD
+4940 TGTSNIFTGGEGND

-4981 HVFLGAGDDQSFVFG
+4981 RVFLGAGDDQSFVFG

-5004 LGRDY
+5004 SGRDY

-5022 DGQDYSV
+5022 DDQDYSV

-5055 NASAGNDVVKLMGYH
+5055 NAGAGNDVVKLMGYH

-5076 EGEDH
+5076 DGDDH

-5095 EEGRDLMV
+5095 GEGRDLMV

-5116 VDSFVVSGDVIDNLV
+5116 VDSFVVSGNVIDNLV
-5131 EDISSEDNIVF
+5131 EDIRSEDNIVF

-5156 YDLKLSILRDPVS
+5156 YDLKLSILREPSNDS
-5169 ETDQAKFEHIGS
+5169 DQSKFEHIGS
-5181 VTFNDYF
+5181 VTFSDYF
-5188 DGKRAQMIIAM
+5188 NGNRAQVVIGMS
-5199 GEKDANGEREYTTLS
+5199 EKDLSGEREYTMLS
-5214 ESSIDALVQAMSGF
+5214 DSAIDALVQAMSGF
-5228 DPQAG
+5228 EPQAG
-5233 DNGFIDNLDS
+5233 DNGFIDSLES
-5243 KSRVAISTAWADV
+5243 KSQAAISMAWSDV
-5256 VHKKGITV
+5256 VHKKGLMV

>member
-7 RSVEYFFTGNYSADN
+7 RSVEYFFTGNYSADD
-22 GNNDIVAIGFG
+22 GNNNIVAIGFG
-33 GEIHAYG
+33 GQIHAYG

-47 GSIGATVHTG
+47 GSIGATVYTG

-64 GGSAYLRVEDSTGH
+64 GGSAYLKVEDSTGH
-78 LSVKGAAGYADI
+78 LTVKGAAGYADI

-110 HLGHHG
+110 HLGNHG

-123 AAYNSVKRKGLSG
+123 AAYNGITRKGLNG
-136 NVTFKGAGGYNAL
+136 NVTFAGAGGYNAL
-149 WHETNHGNLS
+149 WHETNQGNLS
-159 FAGAGAGNKL
+159 FTGAGVGNKL
-169 DRTWFDQ
+169 DRTWFNR
-176 YQGSRGD
+176 YQGSHGD
-183 VSFDGA
+183 VTFDGA

-214 LVRKGKVGDITLQ
+214 LVRKGKVGDIILE

-238 RQAEDVY
+238 HNANDVY
-245 QQTHGNIRFE
+245 TETRGNIRFE
-255 GVGGYNSFY
+255 GVGGYNSLY

-278 AYNTITRKGSGSSFD
+278 AYNTITRKGSGADFD

-301 AEDIVLTTAKMHGSW
+301 ADEIVLTAAQMHGLS
-316 IGSGTHAVTAVKSE
+316 IDNGNKFHAVNAVKSE

-343 TYTKINKVRLSNDP
+343 NYTKINKIRLYNDAES
-357 KTGKLKYYSEAWYKQ
+357 GKLKYYSEAWFKQ
-372 GNHLSGLARS
+372 GNHLTDLAHS
-382 DVSSAGGFEV
+382 DVSSSGGFES
-392 NPINGGYTLSN
+392 NPVNGGYTLSN
-403 IAVEHQQSLTV
+403 IAIEHQQSVTV
-414 HAMEKDL
+414 HAVEKSL

-427 TYANGALIDAKDVV
+427 TYANGAVIDAKEVS
-441 LSDAKMGGHAIST
+441 LSDAKMGGHAIFA
-454 DGTKVDVQAIKS
+454 DGTKVDVKAVKS

-476 KVLGPYTKI
+476 KMLGQHTKI

-496 GVLKYQARSW
+496 GALKYQARSW

-513 ANLANEDISS
+513 ANLANQDISS
-523 ANGYHSMGKGGYS
+523 AYGYHAMGKGGYS
-536 LSALNYSV
+536 LSDLHYSV
-544 NAIRS
+544 NAVRS
-549 MSETVADIDEY
+549 TSETVADIDEY
-560 TDQTLFK
+560 TNQTLFK
-567 PATDSGESSGDV
+567 PVSDSGESSGDV
-579 HFSGAGGGNV
+579 HFNGVGGGNV
-589 IKSNVTRGNV
+589 IKSNVTRGHV
-599 YFNGGGIANVI
+599 YFNGGGLANVI

-621 NGGGAANVIVKSGEE
+621 NGAGAANVIVKSGEE

-649 LVHQSKQGKMDV
+649 LVHQSQQGKMDV
-661 YAGGAVNVLVRI
+661 YAGGALNVLVRVGN
-673 GDGQYLAHLLAYGN
+673 GDYLAHLLAYGN
-687 ISVHKGNGNSRVAM
+687 ISVQKGQGNSRVTL

-709 QIGSGHGLWLA
+709 QIGSGDALWLA
-720 AGGFNVMTQVGNGEV
+720 AGGFNVMTQVGQGDV
-735 TSVLA
+735 ASVLA

-748 VGEGELTAGML
+748 MGEGELTAGML
-759 GGANVMTHIS
+759 GGANVITHIS
-769 GDEQAS
+769 SDDQLS

-787 LTKKGKGDTLA
+787 LTKKGKGNTLA

-805 VLTHVGDGSTTGVMV
+805 VLTHVGDGTTTGVMV

-871 SIAAMIGAGNIFTH
+871 SIAVMIGAGNIFTH

-959 THIGNGS
+959 THVGSGS

-971 IGQANVMTKVG
+971 IGQANIMTKVG
-982 NDLTAALM
+982 DDLTAALM

-995 IYTHVGDGTSLGL
+995 IYTHVGDGTSLGI
-1008 FAGEM
+1008 FAGEV

-1097 GTTVGLLISDIGN
+1097 GTTVGLLISDVGN

-1119 TIGIAKGKANIVTKV
+1119 TIGIAKGKANLITKV
-1134 GDGLGINVAWGQA
+1134 GDGLGVNVAWGQA
-1147 NVFTQVGDGDRYNF
+1147 NVFTHVGDGDRYNF
-1161 AKGEANILTKVGDG
+1161 AKGEANVISKVGDG

-1182 GKANIITHVGNGDDY
+1182 GQANIITHVGDGDDY

-1204 NVITKVGDGRNVV
+1204 NVITKVGNGRNVV

-1238 WSKGNV
+1238 WSKGNI

-1251 MQVTAAKGK
+1251 MQVTAAKGQ

-1275 AYGDANINTKVGNG
+1275 AYGDANINTKVGDG

-1316 KANANIHIGDGLNI
+1316 KANANIHVGDGLNI
-1330 NASYARNNVAIKVG
+1330 NASYAQNNVAIKVG

-1360 NKLSALFDNVKQT
+1360 NKLSALFDNIKQT
-1373 LLGVGGSQAINYLV
+1373 VLGVGGSQAINYLV
-1387 QGDEASTSGT
+1387 QGDEASSSGT
-1397 QKGRGA
+1397 HKGRGA

-1414 FQMDAIE
+1414 FQMDAIK

-1439 TPDLN
+1439 APDLN
-1444 EMDNDLNIDG
+1444 QMQNAFSVDDS
-1454 ASDHAPNLIVN
+1454 SDQVQGPNLIVN
-1465 GDFEQGDRGWQSTH
+1465 GDFEQSDFGWSSTH
-1479 GVEASYSGSVYGVN
+1479 GVEAYVSASSYGL
-1493 GEGHGT
+1493 ERDGHGNN
-1499 RVTELDT
+1499 VSELATDQST
-1506 HTNTSLYQD
+1506 TIYQD
-1515 LTDLTEGEVI
+1515 IQNLTEGEVI
-1525 AVSFDFAKRAGLS
+1525 AVSFDFAKRAGIS
-1538 NNEGIEVLWNGE
+1538 NNEGIDVLWNGE
-1550 VVFSSSGDASAWQ
+1550 VVFSSSGDESAWQ

-1583 GHNDGLG
+1583 GHDDGLG

-1596 VAKSESSPQANA
+1596 VAKSETPQQTNA
-1608 VSEHAKQNQA
+1608 VSEHATQNQA
-1618 SQNALSDKER
+1618 SQNALSDKDR

-1635 LEQEKQKQLD
+1635 LEQEKRKQLD

-1657 DQQAIENN
+1657 DQQALENN

-1678 AVTAELTTLA
+1678 AVTAELAKLA
-1688 QGLDVLDGQATHTGK
+1688 QGLDVLDGQATHTGE
-1703 SGEQWRNDFAGGLLD
+1703 SGDQWRNEFASGLLA
-1718 GVQSQIDDAKQL
+1718 GVQTQLDDAKQL
-1730 ASDKMAAAKQTQSD
+1730 ANDKIAEAKQTHAD
-1744 NNSKVKDSIAKS
+1744 NQNKVKDAVAKS
-1756 EAGVAKGEQNRAG
+1756 EAGVAQGEQNRAV
-1769 AEQDIAEAKADA
+1769 AEQDIADAKTDA
-1781 ETRKADAVAKS
+1781 EKRKADALAKGN
-1792 HDAKQAE
+1792 DAKQAE

-1810 SRGDRDAMNAENKA
+1810 SRGDRDAMNAEHKA
-1824 NQAQNDAQGAKQ
+1824 NQVQNDAKGAKQ

-1847 AGSGLSGNAHRVEG
+1847 TGSGLSGNAHSVEG
-1861 AGETGSHVNT
+1861 AGETDSHVNT
-1871 DSQTNADGRFSDGLT
+1871 DSQTNADGRFSEGLT
-1886 EQELEALEG
+1886 EQEQEALEG

-1910 SKNSG
+1910 AKNSV

-1921 FMEANADSIVV
+1921 FTEANTDSIVV
-1932 DTTASQDVV
+1932 PTSASQDVV
-1941 RKEVRISGVNLVGLG
+1941 RKEIRISGVNLEGLG
-1956 EASHDSAESLVAA
+1956 EASHDG
-1969 RAEKV
+1969 
-1974 ANLYRWLDTDNDVA
+1974 T
-1988 TDKYVPVPGFERVD
+1988 
-2002 ADVSDEVKQRMIQS
+2002 
-2016 MSGYIEHTDNQVPKD
+2016 
-2031 QAQALATLFV
+2031 
-2041 ESTLDYDWDKRVE
+2041 
-2054 FLTKLESYGYSF
+2054 
-2066 ETPHAEKSIVSFWSG
+2066 
-2081 KNFKQYR
+2081 
-2088 DVLDNAQTDGK
+2088 
-2099 KVVYDIDVKGNAFA
+2099 
-2113 IDLNKH
+2113 
-2119 LMRWGGLFLDPDNAE
+2119 
-2134 QNQLKS
+2134 
-2140 SIDAAT
+2140 
-2146 FSNTGFWSSVYAT
+2146 
-2159 GAQHDVYVIAEGGV
+2159 
-2173 RLGNYFWHV
+2173 
-2182 ELPALRQLQREGLVG
+2182 LVG
-2197 EIRLLDKP
+2197 TA
-2205 VSEYKDLP
+2205 VN
-2213 ADEIGRRLTDAGVGV
+2213 T
-2228 KVRFD
+2228 
-2233 ALSSARQAEL
+2233 
-2243 LADNPDDY
+2243 
-2251 RADTLVEL
+2251 
-2259 DVKLSAIDSMLRES
+2259 MLRES

-2287 QEGDEGFEVRSWP
+2287 QEGEEGFEVRSWP
-2300 GSDDKSKTIL
+2300 GTDGKSKTII
-2310 LDNPEDAAQQKA
+2310 LDDPEDAAQQKA

-2338 DELFLVDN
+2338 DKLFFVDN
-2346 KVLSHHD
+2346 KVISHHE

-2363 DGAWTYNTNSEL
+2363 EGTWKYRVKTEL
-2375 MSVTELL
+2375 MSVSELF
-2382 DAAHVSGKVRG
+2382 DAANVNGKIRG
-2393 ESYQKVIDALAE
+2393 DSYQKVVDALAD
-2405 YHASTAEHADYEL
+2405 YHTIPLLFKAAEDLGHDAIDYADYNL
-2418 ESVEQLVN
+2418 ESVEKLVN
-2426 LRKKIE
+2426 LRKQVE
-2432 GYALGH
+2432 GYLLGH
-2438 PDSGRLEAM
+2438 PDSGRVEAM

-2454 NSRLEEVSVLA
+2454 NTRLDEVSVLSVA
-2465 VSEQSIKA
+2465 EQTIQA
-2473 HDSFSRLY
+2473 QDSFSRLY
-2481 DQLDNAHLKQ
+2481 DQLEAANLKE
-2491 SKHLYLDGNGDFV
+2491 SKHLYLDQNGDFV

-2510 LAKIDQLGGSDA
+2510 LANIDLLGSREA
-2522 VLEKVKASVNH
+2522 VLEKVKSAVSN
-2533 EYGQA
+2533 EYGQTV
-2538 IADTIFAGLSAN
+2538 ADTIFAGLSAKD
-2550 ELAKDGKGIDITG
+2550 LAKDGKGIDIAG
-2563 LNRIH
+2563 LNKVH
-2568 QALEQ
+2568 QAIEQ

-2590 SALGHAALQIGQGRT
+2590 STLGHAALQIGQGRT
-2605 QIDAQAAADFNKQNY
+2605 QLEGQAAADFNKQNY
-2620 VSWWPLGSKSSNIR
+2620 VSWWPLGSKSL
-2634 NIFNVATEYQPD
+2634 NIFNVATKNQPD

-2651 SDFSQPAHQN
+2651 SDLSQPAHQN
-2661 DTLEHD
+2661 STLAHD
-2667 MASEENDGFGLNDG
+2667 MVSEENDGFGLNDG
-2681 ETKLKRFIEKLNAA
+2681 ETKLKSFIEELNAE
-2695 KGIDAAYKDA
+2695 KGVDASYKNA

-2719 LVSTGIPAHVFQP
+2719 LASTGIPAHVFQP

-2747 ANRFAQELQKQ
+2747 ANRFAEELQKQ
-2758 AQASGDPALVAK
+2758 AQASGDPALVEK
-2770 RIDNVVRLFAE
+2770 RIDNVVRQFAE
-2781 RALEEIEAF
+2781 RALEEIKAF
-2790 KASQADEGRVFRI
+2790 KASEADQGRVFRI
-2803 NLEGLDVAAMQ
+2803 NLEGLDTAAMQ
-2814 AEWNRL
+2814 AEWHRL
-2820 SHDPDARYQ
+2820 SNDPDARYQ

-2853 HTWRPKFGVWTPTEL
+2853 HTWLPKFGVWTPTEL
-2868 FNFGQALQEAQLEI
+2868 FNFGQVLQEAQLEI
-2882 AAKKQSHQVNDDLDA
+2882 AAKKQNHQVTDLLDA
-2897 LSGSEKHKDKVAI
+2897 LSGNEKHKENVAI

-2917 RDKVPLSPLTRFLNN
+2917 RDKESLSPLTRFLNN
-2932 ELYGER
+2932 ELYGEK

-2945 DITQTLLDHA
+2945 EITQTLLDHA
-2955 VEKGESQKVTLKGEA
+2955 VENGESQKVTLKGEV
-2970 GRLTGYYHQGTASS
+2970 GRLTGYYHQGAVANEG
-2984 DDETSTTSGKVVL
+2984 ETSATSGKVVL

-3007 EQASAIRSH
+3007 EQASAIRNH

-3063 SNIILHGYSMGGPI
+3063 SHIIIHGYSMGGPI

-3120 GTIAKAVN
+3120 GAIAKAVN

-3134 KNLKGLPQETPIL
+3134 KNLKGLPKETPIL

-3161 LRVKLSNS
+3161 LRAKLAIA
-3169 GFNVT
+3169 GYNVT

-3186 RLMSQYTG
+3186 RLMGQYAD
-3194 QIVSDLLNTQ
+3194 QIVSGLFNAEHAAVEEAGEVKDIRATEDSSVDKAVASDTELGANTD
-3204 HIKHNEAKLNLEPHG
+3204 APH
-3219 KNYESRDLILK
+3219 KNYQSRDLVLE
-3230 PISQPETVEL
+3230 PIVQPETIEL
-3240 GMPEVDQKVLA
+3240 GMPDIDQKILA
-3251 DIAEREN
+3251 EVAEREN

-3269 SKSLIASKMYSSKGL
+3269 SKSLIDSKLYSSKGL

-3290 SDWGPMSGFIPVDQS
+3290 SDWGPMSGFIPVDQA

-3310 ARRDLE
+3310 ARRDLDK
-3316 TFNRHA
+3316 FNGYA
-3322 EQSIQSGNAVSAD
+3322 EQSIESGNAVSAD

-3340 VRVEE
+3340 VRIDE
-3345 LVSKYHS
+3345 LVSKYQS
-3352 LTPLELDD
+3352 LTALEFDAE
-3360 QSGMY
+3360 SGMY
-3365 KTTATNGDQSVPFF
+3365 KTTATNGDQTVTFF
-3379 LNRVT
+3379 LNKVT
-3384 VDGNELWQVHY
+3384 VDSKDLWQVHY
-3395 ITNGEL
+3395 MKDGEL

-3409 PVSKQPMT
+3409 PISKQPMT
-3417 ADYDLLTVMYSYGD
+3417 ADYDLLTVMYSYAD

-3437 VKQPLTWQQWKDSVT
+3437 VKQPLTWEQWKESVT
-3452 YEDLTPKYKELYS
+3452 YEDLTPKYKELYDS
-3465 NEDLYNKKDGA
+3465 EVLYNKKDGA
-3476 SLGNVS
+3476 SLGVVS
-3482 GRLKELKDRINVD
+3482 DRLKTLKDVINTS
-3495 LGRTNGLEMVHHGA
+3495 LGRTDGLEMVHHGA

-3531 LFAEDGLGE
+3531 FFMEDGLGE

-3558 IRNPQE
+3558 IRDPQE
-3564 FSDFQQVTINASFR
+3564 FSNFQQVAINVSYR
-3578 ASFNDKWNHG
+3578 ASLNDKWNVG
-3588 LDEPLFTTKRKLSHE
+3588 LDDPLFTPKRKLSHE
-3603 FLNKRDQLLKKLS
+3603 FLNAKEEVIKKLS
-3616 GGRLD
+3616 GEVEDIDQQRLD
-3621 AQDETL
+3621 TTSTKD
-3627 VALGNPDDVSGNKAI
+3627 
-3642 VAVDVSQIFT
+3642 
-3652 RQELKERAN
+3652 
-3661 VFAKPIGASYQGI
+3661 QGI
-3674 LDQLDL
+3674 
-3680 VHQTVSRDQIVASFE
+3680 S
-3695 LNKKVNAYI
+3695 NKND
-3704 AEHPTSG
+3704 H
-3711 RNQALTQLKEQITSA
+3711 L
-3726 LFIGKMQ
+3726 Q
-3733 VAQVDIDAI
+3733 VVD
-3742 AQTRPELAAR
+3742 
-3752 IFMVAI
+3752 
-3758 EEANGE
+3758 
-3764 HRGLTD
+3764 
-3770 MMVRWAN
+3770 
-3777 EDPYLAPKQGYKGE
+3777 
-3791 TPNDLGFD
+3791 
-3799 AKYHVDLG
+3799 
-3807 DHYADFKQWLE
+3807 
-3818 TSQSNGLLSK
+3818 S
-3828 ATLDESTKTVHLGY
+3828 
-3842 SYQELQDLTG
+3842 
-3852 VESVQMAFYF
+3852 
-3862 LKEAAKKVDPISGDS
+3862 KEALADGK
-3877 AEMILLKKFADKSY
+3877 ILHN
-3891 LSQLDSDRMDQ
+3891 Q
-3902 IEGIYRS
+3902 
-3909 SHETDVD
+3909 
-3916 AWDRRYSG
+3916 
-3924 AGYDELTNKLAGATG
+3924 
-3939 VDEQLSVLLD
+3939 
-3949 DRKGLLIG
+3949 
-3957 EVHGSDVNGLRF
+3957 DVNGW
-3969 VNEQMDALKKQGVT
+3969 G
-3983 VIGLEHLRSDLAQPL
+3983 P
-3998 IDRYL
+3998 
-4003 ATGVMSSELSAML
+4003 
-4016 KTKHL
+4016 
-4021 DATLFENARAN
+4021 
-4032 GMRIVA
+4032 
-4038 LDANS
+4038 
-4043 SARPNV
+4043 
-4049 QGTEHGLMYRAGA
+4049 
-4062 ANNIAVEVLQSL
+4062 
-4074 PDDEKFV
+4074 
-4081 AIYGKAHLQS
+4081 
-4091 HKGIEG
+4091 
-4097 FVPGITHRLD
+4097 IT
-4107 LPALRVSDSNQ
+4107 
-4118 FRVEQDD
+4118 
-4125 MTLRVVYDDVANK
+4125 
-4138 PKLTFKDSLSGA
+4138 
-4150 NTAIHNQNVNDWERV
+4150 
-4165 AVTPTADGGETRFDG
+4165 VTPTIDGGETRFDG

-4188 DSVVANAAANL
+4188 DDVVSKAAANL

-4241 DDSDSNNT
+4241 DHSESNNT
-4249 HLSGYSAEDLA
+4249 RLSGYSADELA
-4260 AKLANFQQSF
+4260 VKLAKFQQSF
-4270 SQAENINNTPDH
+4270 NQAENINNKPDH

-4301 QFINAMDVNGLRVD
+4301 QFINAMDANGLRVD
-4315 VSARSSELAVD
+4315 VSVRSSELAVD
-4326 ATGRKHTKDENGDWI
+4326 EAGRKHTKDANGDWV
-4341 QKAETNKVSLSWNEQ
+4341 QKAENNKVSLSWDAQ
-4356 GEVIAKEERIRNG
+4356 GEVVAKDERIRNG

-4381 VSDVGEIARGAIGD
+4381 VSDVDEPARGAIGD
-4395 NNDVFDAPEK
+4395 NSDVFDAPEK
-4405 RKVETET
+4405 RKPETEVIAN
-4412 SSSAANNKLS
+4412 SSSSNQLS

-4431 GDGEFTA
+4431 GEGEFTA
-4438 VNWGTSNVGIKVGS
+4438 VNWGTSNVGIKVGT

-4466 VHIGNGESK
+4466 VHIGDGESK
-4475 HSVDMG
+4475 HSVDIG
-4481 GYQALEGAQMFIGNR
+4481 GYQALEGAQMFLGNR
-4496 NVSFNLGQSNDL
+4496 NVSFNFGHSNDL
-4508 LVMMDKSIP
+4508 ILMMDKSIP

-4538 ATSGEDQDWLA
+4538 ATFGEGEDWLA

-4573 SSVDYTCLVEL
+4573 SSVDYTHLVQL
-4584 DSHNERSSRGLK
+4584 NSQNERDSRGLK
-4596 HDTEAALNK
+4596 HDAEATLNK
-4605 QYNQWLSGNSDSS
+4605 QYNQWLSGNGNSGTSQ
-4618 AGKLS
+4618 LS

-4682 SATGQAKTTFTYTP
+4682 TATGQAKTTFTYTP
-4696 EDLPRQLKNK
+4696 QDLPRQLKNK
-4706 LLGQMAGIGAETTLA
+4706 LLGQLAGVGAETTLA
-4721 DIFGVDYTTSG
+4721 DIFGVDYTASG
-4732 QIVSRNGEAVDG
+4732 QIVSRNGQAVDG
-4744 VAILTEMLE
+4744 VAILKEMLE

-4775 LKSGIDMGADGI
+4775 LKAGIDMGADGI
-4787 QSFAETHGLKDKAPE
+4787 KSFAETHGLKEKAPE
-4802 EEENKSAVS
+4802 EEKDNSSVS
-4811 VNGTSVNSAQG
+4811 VNGANVNSAQG
-4822 ATASDGNTETAETQ
+4822 ATVADGNTETAETQ

-4871 ENLTADLLNMKEKTF
+4871 QNLTADLLNMKEKTF

-4892 GHLQGDGDINLSLG
+4892 GHLQDDGDINISLG

-4940 TGTSNIFTGGEGSD
+4940 TGTSNIFTGGEGND

-5004 LGRDY
+5004 SGRDY
-5009 VVTSGNFNRVDTG
+5009 VVTSGSFNRVDTG
-5022 DGQDYSV
+5022 DDQDYSV

-5055 NASAGNDVVKLMGYH
+5055 NAGAGNDVVKLMGYH

-5076 EGEDH
+5076 DGDDH

-5095 EEGRDLMV
+5095 GEGRDLMV

-5131 EDISSEDNIVF
+5131 EDIRSEDNIVF

-5156 YDLKLSILRDPVS
+5156 YDLKLSILRDPS
-5169 ETDQAKFEHIGS
+5169 NDSDQSKFEHIGS
-5181 VTFNDYF
+5181 VTFSDYF
-5188 DGKRAQMIIAM
+5188 NGNRAQVVIGMS
-5199 GEKDANGEREYTTLS
+5199 EKDLSGEREYTMLS
-5214 ESSIDALVQAMSGF
+5214 DSAIDALVQAMSGF
-5228 DPQAG
+5228 EPQAG
-5233 DNGFIDNLDS
+5233 DNGFIDSLES
-5243 KSRVAISTAWADV
+5243 KSQAAISMAWSDV
-5256 VHKKGITV
+5256 VHKKGLMV

>member
-7 RSVEYFFTGNYSADN
+7 RSVEYFFTGNYSADD
-22 GNNDIVAIGFG
+22 GNNNIVAIGFG
-33 GEIHAYG
+33 GQIHAYG

-47 GSIGATVHTG
+47 GSIGATVYTG

-64 GGSAYLRVEDSTGH
+64 GGSAYLKVEDSTGH
-78 LSVKGAAGYADI
+78 LTVKGAAGYADI

-110 HLGHHG
+110 HLGNHG

-123 AAYNSVKRKGLSG
+123 AAYNGITRKGLSG
-136 NVTFKGAGGYNAL
+136 NVTFAGAGGYNAL
-149 WHETNHGNLS
+149 WHETNQGNLS
-159 FAGAGAGNKL
+159 FTGAGAGNKL
-169 DRTWFDQ
+169 DRTWFNR
-176 YQGSRGD
+176 YQGSHGD
-183 VSFDGA
+183 VTFDGA

-238 RQAEDVY
+238 HQAEDVY
-245 QQTHGNIRFE
+245 TQTRGNIRFE
-255 GVGGYNSFY
+255 GVGGYNSLY
-264 SDVAHGDIHFSGGG
+264 SDVAHGDIYFSGGG
-278 AYNTITRKGSGSSFD
+278 AYNTIIRKGSGNDF
-293 AQGMEYAK
+293 AKEGMTNAK
-301 AEDIVLTTAKMHGSW
+301 ADEIVLTKAVMSGSW
-316 IGSGTHAVTAVKSE
+316 IGQDHHVTAVKSAS
-330 REPNTYLFAIADG
+330 EPNTYLFAFADS
-343 TYTKINKVRLSNDP
+343 TYTKINKVQLRNDP
-357 KTGKLKYYSEAWYKQ
+357 QTGELKYYSTAWYKE
-372 GNHLSGLARS
+372 GNHLSNLANQDIS
-382 DVSSAGGFEV
+382 DNGGFTAV
-392 NPINGGYTLSN
+392 NINGAYTLSDLK
-403 IAVEHQQSLTV
+403 VEHQQSVTV
-414 HAMEKDL
+414 HAVEKSL

-427 TYANGALIDAKDVV
+427 TYANGAVIDAKEVS
-441 LSDAKMGGHAIST
+441 LSDAKMGGHAIYA
-454 DGTKVDVQAIKS
+454 DGTKVDVKAVKS
-466 NRKPNTYVYA
+466 NRQPNTYIYA

-485 VVVELANDAET
+485 VVVELANDPET
-496 GVLKYQARSW
+496 GALKYQARSW

-513 ANLANEDISS
+513 ANIANQDISS
-523 ANGYHSMGKGGYS
+523 ATGYNPMGKGGYS
-536 LSALNYSV
+536 LSDLHYSV
-544 NAIRS
+544 NAVRS
-549 MSETVADIDEY
+549 TSETVADIEEY

-567 PATDSGESSGDV
+567 PANDSGESSGDV
-579 HFSGAGGGNV
+579 RFNGAGGGNV

-599 YFNGGGIANVI
+599 HFNGGGIANVI

-649 LVHQSKQGKMDV
+649 LVHQSQQGKMDV
-661 YAGGAVNVLVRI
+661 YAGGAVNVLVRL

-687 ISVHKGNGNSRVAM
+687 ISVQKGSGDSRVVM

-709 QIGSGHGLWLA
+709 QIGSGNGLWLA
-720 AGGFNVMTQVGNGEV
+720 AGGFNVMTQVGKGDV
-735 TSVLA
+735 AAVLA

-748 VGEGELTAGML
+748 MGEGELTSGML
-759 GGANVMTHIS
+759 GGANVITHIS
-769 GDEQAS
+769 NDDQLS

-787 LTKKGKGDTLA
+787 LSKKGKGNTLA

-805 VLTHVGDGSTTGVMV
+805 VLTHVGDGTTTGVMV

-827 KVGNGDTTGIMLGVG
+827 KVGNGDTTGILLGVG
-842 NVLTHVGDGQTLG
+842 NVLTHVGDDQTLG

-871 SIAAMIGAGNIFTH
+871 SIAVMIGAGNIFTH

-959 THIGNGS
+959 THIGHGS

-971 IGQANVMTKVG
+971 IGQANIMTKVG

-995 IYTHVGDGTSLGL
+995 IMTHVGDGTSLGL
-1008 FAGEM
+1008 FAGEV

-1018 VGNGTTLAAMFGK
+1018 VGNGSTLAAMFGK

-1097 GTTVGLLISDIGN
+1097 GTTVGLLISDVGN

-1119 TIGIAKGKANIVTKV
+1119 TIGIAKGKANLITKV
-1134 GDGLGINVAWGQA
+1134 GDGLGVNVAWGQA

-1161 AKGEANILTKVGDG
+1161 AKGEANLITKVGDG

-1182 GKANIITHVGNGDDY
+1182 GEANIITHVGNGDDY

-1204 NVITKVGDGRNVV
+1204 NVITKVGHGQNVV

-1238 WSKGNV
+1238 WSKGNI

-1251 MQVTAAKGK
+1251 MQVTAAKGQ
-1260 ANITTTVGNGLSVTA
+1260 ANITTTVGNGLNVTA
-1275 AYGDANINTKVGNG
+1275 AYGDANINTKVGDG

-1316 KANANIHIGDGLNI
+1316 KANANIHVGDGLNI
-1330 NASYARNNVAIKVG
+1330 NASYAQNNVAIKVG

-1360 NKLSALFDNVKQT
+1360 NKLSALFDNIKQT
-1373 LLGVGGSQAINYLV
+1373 VLGVGGSQAINYLV
-1387 QGDEASTSGT
+1387 QGDEASSSGT
-1397 QKGRGA
+1397 HKGRGA

-1414 FQMDAIE
+1414 FQMDAIK

-1444 EMDNDLNIDG
+1444 KMQHALNVDD
-1454 ASDHAPNLIVN
+1454 SSVQAPNLIVN
-1465 GDFEQGDRGWQSTH
+1465 GDFELGEHGWQSTH
-1479 GVEASYSGSVYGVN
+1479 GVEASYAGSVYGVE
-1493 GEGHGT
+1493 GEGHGA

-1506 HTNTSLYQD
+1506 YTNTSLYQD
-1515 LTDLTEGEVI
+1515 LANLAQGEVI

-1550 VVFSSSGDASAWQ
+1550 VVFSSSGDESAWQ
-1563 QKTLKLTAH
+1563 QKTLKLTAQ

-1596 VAKSESSPQANA
+1596 VATSESSQQDNA
-1608 VSEHAKQNQA
+1608 IREHATQNPA
-1618 SQNALSDKER
+1618 AQNALSDKER

-1657 DQQAIENN
+1657 DQQALGNN
-1665 GQAQRDAVKEESE
+1665 GQAQRDAVQEESE
-1678 AVTAELTTLA
+1678 AITAELTKLA
-1688 QGLDVLDGQATHTGK
+1688 QGLDVLDGQATHTGE
-1703 SGEQWRNDFAGGLLD
+1703 SGDQWRNEFASGLLA
-1718 GVQSQIDDAKQL
+1718 GVQTQLDDAKQL
-1730 ASDKMAAAKQTQSD
+1730 ANDKIAEAKQTHAD
-1744 NNSKVKDSIAKS
+1744 NQNKVKDAVAKS

-1769 AEQDIAEAKADA
+1769 AEQDIADAQADA
-1781 ETRKADAVAKS
+1781 EKRKADALAKGK
-1792 HDAKQAE
+1792 DAQQAE
-1799 SDAHSAANDAQ
+1799 SDAHHAVNNAQ
-1810 SRGDRDAMNAENKA
+1810 SRGDRDVQVAENKA
-1824 NQAQNDAQGAKQ
+1824 NQAQADAQGAKQ

-1847 AGSGLSGNAHRVEG
+1847 TGSGLSGNAHSVEG
-1861 AGETGSHVNT
+1861 AGETDSHVNT
-1871 DSQTNADGRFSDGLT
+1871 DSQTNADGRFSEGLT
-1886 EQELEALEG
+1886 EQEQEALEG

-1910 SKNSG
+1910 AKNSV
-1915 STITSM
+1915 SSMTSM
-1921 FMEANADSIVV
+1921 FSETNSKSIVV
-1932 DTTASQDVV
+1932 PTKVSPEPERQEVTRRD
-1941 RKEVRISGVNLVGLG
+1941 VRISGVNL
-1956 EASHDSAESLVAA
+1956 ESLSAVQGSQPTGQLAS
-1969 RAEKV
+1969 KS
-1974 ANLYRWLDTDNDVA
+1974 
-1988 TDKYVPVPGFERVD
+1988 VPGFKSHFASTSIGIENELSGLVVVLPKNSAQTFGYVHDSQGNPLFMLTKDMSQGGYSNPVGINDIQGVNNWQTHTIELVTYPSEISDKAAIESRKEAMLWLAKEFTD
-2002 ADVSDEVKQRMIQS
+2002 HINQSNHQSLPHLVSDDGRF
-2016 MSGYIEHTDNQVPKD
+2016 
-2031 QAQALATLFV
+2031 TLV
-2041 ESTLDYDWDKRVE
+2041 ISN
-2054 FLTKLESYGYSF
+2054 S
-2066 ETPHAEKSIVSFWSG
+2066 
-2081 KNFKQYR
+2081 
-2088 DVLDNAQTDGK
+2088 
-2099 KVVYDIDVKGNAFA
+2099 
-2113 IDLNKH
+2113 KH
-2119 LMRWGGLFLDPDNAE
+2119 LIAAGNGT
-2134 QNQLKS
+2134 
-2140 SIDAAT
+2140 SIDAQGKTIGMTPSGQQAT
-2146 FSNTGFWSSVYAT
+2146 MAISAKEFGTSSSPEVRLLESAPWYQAGLRDEFLANAKNTTLDDPATAQNVYAYLTSVYSKTADLAKEY
-2159 GAQHDVYVIAEGGV
+2159 GIYINDWDPASEGFSPNAQGLTDPKVKNAWSILPRTKPVRMLELLSAEDSRYVRQQIAEKLKGTYSESLAKNVFEYFQYGGEV
-2173 RLGNYFWHV
+2173 AGHGINNATTGSV
-2182 ELPALRQLQREGLVG
+2182 QQPEPAILFEFRSVPSALSDFVP
-2197 EIRLLDKP
+2197 KTA
-2205 VSEYKDLP
+2205 S
-2213 ADEIGRRLTDAGVGV
+2213 TV
-2228 KVRFD
+2228 KVDVKALDHFDSASRKAIITEVNALVSGSEDFD
-2233 ALSSARQAEL
+2233 AWYQEYRASKGQPPVKNPKSSASANHKAEWL
-2243 LADNPDDY
+2243 MTQHAEQWTKITAPYTDNHETLTSTKLASNDKE
-2251 RADTLVEL
+2251 EL
-2259 DVKLSAIDSMLRES
+2259 HALGETSNLENNKQQENVASIINTMLNDM
-2273 LPFYSLRTERNLLV
+2273 LPFYALRTERNLLV
-2287 QEGDEGFEVRSWP
+2287 QEGDEGFEVRAWP
-2300 GSDDKSKTIL
+2300 GTEDKSKTIIL
-2310 LDNPEDAAQQKA
+2310 EDPEDAAQHKA

-2346 KVLSHHD
+2346 KVISHHE
-2353 GRTRILAQKE
+2353 GRTHVLAQKV
-2363 DGAWTYNTNSEL
+2363 DGAWQYNATVEL

-2382 DAAHVSGKVRG
+2382 DAANVTGKIRG
-2393 ESYQKVIDALAE
+2393 ESYQQVIDALTD
-2405 YHASTAEHADYEL
+2405 YHASITEHADYEP
-2418 ESVEQLVN
+2418 ESVEKLLN

-2432 GYALGH
+2432 GYVLGH
-2438 PDSGRLEAM
+2438 PDSGRVEAM

-2454 NSRLEEVSVLA
+2454 NTRLGEVSLLSVA
-2465 VSEQSIKA
+2465 EQTIQA
-2473 HDSFSRLY
+2473 QDSFSRLY
-2481 DQLDNAHLKQ
+2481 DQLEAANLKE
-2491 SKHLYLDGNGDFV
+2491 SKHLYLDQNGDFV

-2510 LAKIDQLGGSDA
+2510 LANIDLLGSREA
-2522 VLEKVKASVNH
+2522 VLEKVKLTVSN
-2533 EYGQA
+2533 EYGQTV
-2538 IADTIFAGLSAN
+2538 ADTIFAGLSAKD
-2550 ELAKDGKGIDITG
+2550 LAKDGKGIDIEG
-2563 LNRIH
+2563 LNKVH
-2568 QALEQ
+2568 QAIEQ
-2573 HMSPVSA
+2573 HLSPVSA
-2580 TMYIWKPSDH
+2580 TLYIWKPSDH

-2605 QIDAQAAADFNKQNY
+2605 QLEGQAAADFNQQNY
-2620 VSWWPLGSKSSNIR
+2620 VSWWPLGSKSSNIS
-2634 NIFNVATEYQPD
+2634 NILNVATKDQPD

-2667 MASEENDGFGLNDG
+2667 VASEENDGFGLHDG
-2681 ETKLKRFIEKLNAA
+2681 DIKLKRFIEKLNAA
-2695 KGIDAAYKDA
+2695 KGIDASFKEA

-2719 LVSTGIPAHVFQP
+2719 LETTGIPAHVFQP
-2732 FVDQWNDT
+2732 FVEQWNDT

-2747 ANRFAQELQKQ
+2747 ANRFAQELRLQ
-2758 AQASGDPALVAK
+2758 AQRSDDPELLEK
-2770 RIDNVVRLFAE
+2770 RIGNVVRQFAE
-2781 RALEEIEAF
+2781 RALEEIETF
-2790 KASQADEGRVFRI
+2790 KASQADQGRVFRI

-2814 AEWNRL
+2814 AEWHRL
-2820 SHDPDARYQ
+2820 SNDPDARYQ

-2853 HTWRPKFGVWTPTEL
+2853 HTWLPKFGVWTPTEL

-2882 AAKKQSHQVNDDLDA
+2882 AAKKQSHQVTDVLDA
-2897 LSGSEKHKDKVAI
+2897 LSGNEKPKENVAI

-2917 RDKVPLSPLTRFLNN
+2917 RDKESLSPLTRFLNN
-2932 ELYGER
+2932 ELYGDKE
-2938 DARRKIG
+2938 ARRKIG
-2945 DITQTLLDHA
+2945 EITQTLLDHA
-2955 VEKGESQKVTLKGEA
+2955 VEKGESQKITLQGEA
-2970 GRLTGYYHQGTASS
+2970 GRLTGYYHQGTAPSEG
-2984 DDETSTTSGKVVL
+2984 ETSSPSGKVVL

-3007 EQASAIRSH
+3007 EQASAIRNH

-3063 SNIILHGYSMGGPI
+3063 SNIIIHGYSMGGPI

-3120 GTIAKAVN
+3120 GAIAKAVN

-3134 KNLKGLPQETPIL
+3134 KNLEGLPKETSIL
-3147 LLTDNEGLGEEGEK
+3147 LLTDNEGLGNEGEK
-3161 LRVKLSNS
+3161 LRTILTVS
-3169 GFNVT
+3169 GYNVT

-3186 RLMSQYTG
+3186 RLMSQYAD
-3194 QIVSDLLNTQ
+3194 QIVSGLSSSASVDEDLDQQGLDTTSTKDQGVSNKDDHLQ
-3204 HIKHNEAKLNLEPHG
+3204 VVDSKEA
-3219 KNYESRDLILK
+3219 
-3230 PISQPETVEL
+3230 
-3240 GMPEVDQKVLA
+3240 LA
-3251 DIAEREN
+3251 DGKI
-3258 VIIGVRPVDEK
+3258 
-3269 SKSLIASKMYSSKGL
+3269 L
-3284 FVKAKS
+3284 
-3290 SDWGPMSGFIPVDQS
+3290 
-3305 FAKAS
+3305 
-3310 ARRDLE
+3310 
-3316 TFNRHA
+3316 H
-3322 EQSIQSGNAVSAD
+3322 
-3335 LYLNQ
+3335 NQ
-3340 VRVEE
+3340 
-3345 LVSKYHS
+3345 
-3352 LTPLELDD
+3352 
-3360 QSGMY
+3360 
-3365 KTTATNGDQSVPFF
+3365 
-3379 LNRVT
+3379 
-3384 VDGNELWQVHY
+3384 
-3395 ITNGEL
+3395 
-3401 APFKVIGD
+3401 
-3409 PVSKQPMT
+3409 
-3417 ADYDLLTVMYSYGD
+3417 
-3431 LGPQDK
+3431 
-3437 VKQPLTWQQWKDSVT
+3437 
-3452 YEDLTPKYKELYS
+3452 
-3465 NEDLYNKKDGA
+3465 
-3476 SLGNVS
+3476 
-3482 GRLKELKDRINVD
+3482 
-3495 LGRTNGLEMVHHGA
+3495 
-3509 DDANPYAVMA
+3509 
-3519 DNFPATFFVPKS
+3519 
-3531 LFAEDGLGE
+3531 
-3540 GKGSIQTYFNVN
+3540 
-3552 EQGAVV
+3552 
-3558 IRNPQE
+3558 
-3564 FSDFQQVTINASFR
+3564 
-3578 ASFNDKWNHG
+3578 
-3588 LDEPLFTTKRKLSHE
+3588 
-3603 FLNKRDQLLKKLS
+3603 
-3616 GGRLD
+3616 
-3621 AQDETL
+3621 
-3627 VALGNPDDVSGNKAI
+3627 
-3642 VAVDVSQIFT
+3642 
-3652 RQELKERAN
+3652 
-3661 VFAKPIGASYQGI
+3661 
-3674 LDQLDL
+3674 
-3680 VHQTVSRDQIVASFE
+3680 
-3695 LNKKVNAYI
+3695 
-3704 AEHPTSG
+3704 
-3711 RNQALTQLKEQITSA
+3711 
-3726 LFIGKMQ
+3726 
-3733 VAQVDIDAI
+3733 
-3742 AQTRPELAAR
+3742 
-3752 IFMVAI
+3752 
-3758 EEANGE
+3758 
-3764 HRGLTD
+3764 
-3770 MMVRWAN
+3770 
-3777 EDPYLAPKQGYKGE
+3777 
-3791 TPNDLGFD
+3791 
-3799 AKYHVDLG
+3799 
-3807 DHYADFKQWLE
+3807 
-3818 TSQSNGLLSK
+3818 
-3828 ATLDESTKTVHLGY
+3828 
-3842 SYQELQDLTG
+3842 
-3852 VESVQMAFYF
+3852 
-3862 LKEAAKKVDPISGDS
+3862 
-3877 AEMILLKKFADKSY
+3877 
-3891 LSQLDSDRMDQ
+3891 
-3902 IEGIYRS
+3902 
-3909 SHETDVD
+3909 
-3916 AWDRRYSG
+3916 
-3924 AGYDELTNKLAGATG
+3924 
-3939 VDEQLSVLLD
+3939 
-3949 DRKGLLIG
+3949 
-3957 EVHGSDVNGLRF
+3957 DVNGW
-3969 VNEQMDALKKQGVT
+3969 G
-3983 VIGLEHLRSDLAQPL
+3983 P
-3998 IDRYL
+3998 
-4003 ATGVMSSELSAML
+4003 
-4016 KTKHL
+4016 
-4021 DATLFENARAN
+4021 
-4032 GMRIVA
+4032 
-4038 LDANS
+4038 
-4043 SARPNV
+4043 
-4049 QGTEHGLMYRAGA
+4049 
-4062 ANNIAVEVLQSL
+4062 
-4074 PDDEKFV
+4074 
-4081 AIYGKAHLQS
+4081 
-4091 HKGIEG
+4091 
-4097 FVPGITHRLD
+4097 IT
-4107 LPALRVSDSNQ
+4107 
-4118 FRVEQDD
+4118 
-4125 MTLRVVYDDVANK
+4125 
-4138 PKLTFKDSLSGA
+4138 
-4150 NTAIHNQNVNDWERV
+4150 
-4165 AVTPTADGGETRFDG
+4165 VTPTTDGGETRFDG

-4188 DSVVANAAANL
+4188 DDVVAKAAANL

-4241 DDSDSNNT
+4241 DHSESNNT
-4249 HLSGYSAEDLA
+4249 RLSGYSADELA
-4260 AKLANFQQSF
+4260 VKLAKFQQSF
-4270 SQAENINNTPDH
+4270 NQAENINNKPDH

-4301 QFINAMDVNGLRVD
+4301 QFINAMDANGLRVD
-4315 VSARSSELAVD
+4315 VSVRSSELAID
-4326 ATGRKHTKDENGDWI
+4326 EAGRKHTKDANGDWV
-4341 QKAETNKVSLSWNEQ
+4341 QKAENNKVSLSWDAQ
-4356 GEVIAKEERIRNG
+4356 GEVVAKDERIRNG

-4381 VSDVGEIARGAIGD
+4381 VSDVDEPARGAIGD
-4395 NNDVFDAPEK
+4395 NSDVFDAPEK
-4405 RKVETET
+4405 RKPETEVIAN
-4412 SSSAANNKLS
+4412 SSSSNQLS

-4431 GDGEFTA
+4431 GEGEFTA
-4438 VNWGTSNVGIKVGS
+4438 VNWGTSNVGIKVGT

-4466 VHIGNGESK
+4466 VHIGDGESK
-4475 HSVDMG
+4475 HSVDIG
-4481 GYQALEGAQMFIGNR
+4481 GYQALEGAQMFLGNR
-4496 NVSFNLGQSNDL
+4496 NVSFNFGHSNDL
-4508 LVMMDKSIP
+4508 ILMMDKSIP

-4532 GVLQSI
+4532 GVLQGI
-4538 ATSGEDQDWLA
+4538 AMSGEGEDWLA

-4573 SSVDYTCLVEL
+4573 SSVDYTTLVEL
-4584 DSHNERSSRGLK
+4584 DSQNERDSRGLK
-4596 HDTEAALNK
+4596 HDAEATLNK
-4605 QYNQWLSGNSDSS
+4605 QYNQWLSGNGNSGTSQ
-4618 AGKLS
+4618 LS

-4682 SATGQAKTTFTYTP
+4682 TATGQAKTTFTYTP
-4696 EDLPRQLKNK
+4696 QDLPRQLKNK
-4706 LLGQMAGIGAETTLA
+4706 LLGQLAGVGAETTLA
-4721 DIFGVDYTTSG
+4721 DIFGVDYTASG
-4732 QIVSRNGEAVDG
+4732 QIVSRNGQAVDG
-4744 VAILTEMLE
+4744 VAILKEMLE

-4775 LKSGIDMGADGI
+4775 LKAGIDMGADGI
-4787 QSFAETHGLKDKAPE
+4787 KSFAETHGLKEKAPE
-4802 EEENKSAVS
+4802 EEKENSSVS
-4811 VNGTSVNSAQG
+4811 VNGENVNSAQG
-4822 ATASDGNTETAETQ
+4822 ATVADGSTETAETP

-4892 GHLQGDGDINLSLG
+4892 GHLQGDGDINISLG

-4940 TGTSNIFTGGEGSD
+4940 TGTSNIFTGGEGND

-5004 LGRDY
+5004 SGRDY

-5022 DGQDYSV
+5022 DDQDYSV

-5095 EEGRDLMV
+5095 GEGRDLMV

-5131 EDISSEDNIVF
+5131 EDIRSEDNIVF

-5156 YDLKLSILRDPVS
+5156 YDLRLSILRDPS
-5169 ETDQAKFEHIGS
+5169 NDSDQSKFEHIGS
-5181 VTFNDYF
+5181 VTFSDYF
-5188 DGKRAQMIIAM
+5188 NGNRAQVVIGMS
-5199 GEKDANGEREYTTLS
+5199 EKDLSGEREYTMLS
-5214 ESSIDALVQAMSGF
+5214 DSAIDALVQAMSGF
-5228 DPQAG
+5228 EPQAG
-5233 DNGFIDNLDS
+5233 DNGFIDSLES
-5243 KSRVAISTAWADV
+5243 KSQAAISMAWSDV
-5256 VHKKGITV
+5256 VHKKGLMV

>member
-1 MGKPFW
+1 MVFYLIPKRRVWLMGKPFW
-7 RSVEYFFTGNYSADN
+7 RSVEYFFTGNYSADD
-22 GNNDIVAIGFG
+22 GNNNIVAIGFG
-33 GEIHAYG
+33 GQIHAYG

-47 GSIGATVHTG
+47 GSIGATVYTG

-64 GGSAYLRVEDSTGH
+64 GGSAYLKVEDSTGH
-78 LSVKGAAGYADI
+78 LTVKGAAGYADI

-110 HLGHHG
+110 HLGNHG

-123 AAYNSVKRKGLSG
+123 AAYNGITRKGLSG
-136 NVTFKGAGGYNAL
+136 NVTFAGAGGYNAL
-149 WHETNHGNLS
+149 WHETNQGNLS
-159 FAGAGAGNKL
+159 FTGAGAGNKL
-169 DRTWFDQ
+169 DRTWFNR
-176 YQGSRGD
+176 YQGSHGD
-183 VSFDGA
+183 VTFDGA

-238 RQAEDVY
+238 HQAEDVY
-245 QQTHGNIRFE
+245 TQTRGNIRFE
-255 GVGGYNSFY
+255 GVGGYNSLY

-278 AYNTITRKGSGSSFD
+278 AYNTIIRKGSGNDF
-293 AQGMEYAK
+293 AKEGMTNAK
-301 AEDIVLTTAKMHGSW
+301 ADEIVLTKAVMSGSW
-316 IGSGTHAVTAVKSE
+316 IGQDHHVTAVKSAS
-330 REPNTYLFAIADG
+330 EPNTYLFAFADS
-343 TYTKINKVRLSNDP
+343 TYTKINKVQLRNDP
-357 KTGKLKYYSEAWYKQ
+357 QTGELKYYSTAWYKE
-372 GNHLSGLARS
+372 GNHLSNLANQDIS
-382 DVSSAGGFEV
+382 DNGGFTAV
-392 NPINGGYTLSN
+392 NINGAYTLSDLK
-403 IAVEHQQSLTV
+403 VEHQQSVTV
-414 HAMEKDL
+414 HAVEKSL

-427 TYANGALIDAKDVV
+427 TYANGAVIDAKEVS
-441 LSDAKMGGHAIST
+441 LSDAKMGGHAIYA
-454 DGTKVDVQAIKS
+454 DGTKVDVKAVKS
-466 NRKPNTYVYA
+466 NRQPNTYIYA

-485 VVVELANDAET
+485 VVVELANDPET
-496 GVLKYQARSW
+496 GALKYQARSW

-513 ANLANEDISS
+513 ANIANQDISS
-523 ANGYHSMGKGGYS
+523 ATGYNPMGKGGYS
-536 LSALNYSV
+536 LSDLHYSV
-544 NAIRS
+544 NAVRS
-549 MSETVADIDEY
+549 TSETVADIEEY

-567 PATDSGESSGDV
+567 PANDSGESSGDV
-579 HFSGAGGGNV
+579 RFNGAGGGNV

-599 YFNGGGIANVI
+599 HFNGGGIANVI

-649 LVHQSKQGKMDV
+649 LVHQSQQGKMDV
-661 YAGGAVNVLVRI
+661 YAGGAVNVLVRL

-687 ISVHKGNGNSRVAM
+687 ISVQKGSGDSRVVM

-709 QIGSGHGLWLA
+709 QIGSGNGLWLA
-720 AGGFNVMTQVGNGEV
+720 AGGFNVMTQVGQGDV
-735 TSVLA
+735 AAVLA

-748 VGEGELTAGML
+748 MGEGELTSGML
-759 GGANVMTHIS
+759 GGANVITHIS
-769 GDEQAS
+769 NDDQLS

-787 LTKKGKGDTLA
+787 LTKKGKGNTLA

-805 VLTHVGDGSTTGVMV
+805 VLTHVGDGTTTGVMV

-871 SIAAMIGAGNIFTH
+871 SIAVMIGAGNIFTH

-959 THIGNGS
+959 THVGSGS

-971 IGQANVMTKVG
+971 IGQANIMTKVG

-995 IYTHVGDGTSLGL
+995 IMTHVGDGTSLGL
-1008 FAGEM
+1008 FAGEV

-1067 AKANVVTHVGDA
+1067 AKANVVTHVGNA

-1097 GTTVGLLISDIGN
+1097 GTTVGLLISDVGN

-1119 TIGIAKGKANIVTKV
+1119 TIGIAKGKANLITKV
-1134 GDGLGINVAWGQA
+1134 GDGLGVNVAWGQA

-1161 AKGEANILTKVGDG
+1161 AKGEANLITKVGDG

-1182 GKANIITHVGNGDDY
+1182 GEANIITHVGNGDDY

-1204 NVITKVGDGRNVV
+1204 NVITKVGHGQNVV

-1238 WSKGNV
+1238 WSKGNI

-1251 MQVTAAKGK
+1251 MQVTAAKGQ
-1260 ANITTTVGNGLSVTA
+1260 ANITTTVGNGLNVTA
-1275 AYGDANINTKVGNG
+1275 AYGDANINTKVGDG

-1316 KANANIHIGDGLNI
+1316 KANANIHVGDGLNI
-1330 NASYARNNVAIKVG
+1330 NASYAQNNVAIKVG

-1360 NKLSALFDNVKQT
+1360 NKLSALFDNIKQT
-1373 LLGVGGSQAINYLV
+1373 VLGVGGSQAINYLV
-1387 QGDEASTSGT
+1387 QGDEASSSGT
-1397 QKGRGA
+1397 HKGRGA

-1414 FQMDAIE
+1414 FQMDAIK

-1444 EMDNDLNIDG
+1444 KMQHALNVDD
-1454 ASDHAPNLIVN
+1454 SSVQAPNLIVN
-1465 GDFEQGDRGWQSTH
+1465 GDFELGEHGWQSTH
-1479 GVEASYSGSVYGVN
+1479 GVEASYAGSVYGVE
-1493 GEGHGT
+1493 GEGHGA

-1506 HTNTSLYQD
+1506 YTNTSLYQD
-1515 LTDLTEGEVI
+1515 LANLAQGEVI

-1550 VVFSSSGDASAWQ
+1550 VVFSSSGDESAWQ
-1563 QKTLKLTAH
+1563 QKTLKLTAQ

-1596 VAKSESSPQANA
+1596 VATSESSQQANA
-1608 VSEHAKQNQA
+1608 IREHATQNPA
-1618 SQNALSDKER
+1618 AQNALSDKER

-1657 DQQAIENN
+1657 DQQALGNN
-1665 GQAQRDAVKEESE
+1665 GQAQRDAVQEESE
-1678 AVTAELTTLA
+1678 AITAELTKLA
-1688 QGLDVLDGQATHTGK
+1688 QGLDVLDGQATHTGE
-1703 SGEQWRNDFAGGLLD
+1703 SGDQWRNEFASGLLA
-1718 GVQSQIDDAKQL
+1718 GVQTQLDDAKQL
-1730 ASDKMAAAKQTQSD
+1730 ANDKIAEAKQTHAD
-1744 NNSKVKDSIAKS
+1744 NQNKVKDAVAKS

-1769 AEQDIAEAKADA
+1769 AEQDIADAQADA
-1781 ETRKADAVAKS
+1781 EKRKADALAKGK
-1792 HDAKQAE
+1792 DAQQAE
-1799 SDAHSAANDAQ
+1799 SDAHHAVNNAQ
-1810 SRGDRDAMNAENKA
+1810 SRGDRDVQVAENKA
-1824 NQAQNDAQGAKQ
+1824 NQAQADAQGAKQ

-1847 AGSGLSGNAHRVEG
+1847 TGSGLSGNAHSVEG

-1871 DSQTNADGRFSDGLT
+1871 DSQTNADGRFSEGLT
-1886 EQELEALEG
+1886 EQEQEALEG

-1910 SKNSG
+1910 AKNSG
-1915 STITSM
+1915 SSMTSL
-1921 FMEANADSIVV
+1921 FSETNSESIVV
-1932 DTTASQDVV
+1932 PTKVSPEPDRQEVTRRD
-1941 RKEVRISGVNLVGLG
+1941 VRISGVNL
-1956 EASHDSAESLVAA
+1956 ESLSAVQGSQPTGQLAS
-1969 RAEKV
+1969 KS
-1974 ANLYRWLDTDNDVA
+1974 
-1988 TDKYVPVPGFERVD
+1988 VPGFKSHFASTSIGIENELSGLVVVLPKNSAQTFGYVHDSQGNPLFMLTKDMNQGGYSNPVGINDIQGVNNWQTHTIELVTYPSEISDTAGVESRKEAMLWLAKEFTD
-2002 ADVSDEVKQRMIQS
+2002 HINQSNHQSLPHLVSDDGRF
-2016 MSGYIEHTDNQVPKD
+2016 
-2031 QAQALATLFV
+2031 TLV
-2041 ESTLDYDWDKRVE
+2041 ISN
-2054 FLTKLESYGYSF
+2054 S
-2066 ETPHAEKSIVSFWSG
+2066 
-2081 KNFKQYR
+2081 
-2088 DVLDNAQTDGK
+2088 
-2099 KVVYDIDVKGNAFA
+2099 
-2113 IDLNKH
+2113 KH
-2119 LMRWGGLFLDPDNAE
+2119 LIAAGNGT
-2134 QNQLKS
+2134 
-2140 SIDAAT
+2140 SIDAQGKTIGMTPSGQQAT
-2146 FSNTGFWSSVYAT
+2146 MAISAKEFGTSSSSEVRLLESAPWYQAGLRDEFLANAKNTTLDDPATAQNVYAYLTSVYSKTADLAKEY
-2159 GAQHDVYVIAEGGV
+2159 GIYINDWDPASEGFSPNAQGLTDPKVKNAWSILPRTKPVRMLELLSAEDSRYVRQQIAEKLKGTYSESLAKNVFEYFQYGGEV
-2173 RLGNYFWHV
+2173 AGHGINNATTGSV
-2182 ELPALRQLQREGLVG
+2182 QQPEPAILFEFRSVPSALSDFVP
-2197 EIRLLDKP
+2197 KTA
-2205 VSEYKDLP
+2205 S
-2213 ADEIGRRLTDAGVGV
+2213 TV
-2228 KVRFD
+2228 KVDVKALDHFDSASRKAIITEVNALVSGSEDFD
-2233 ALSSARQAEL
+2233 AWYQEYRASKGQPPVKNPKSSASANHKAEWL
-2243 LADNPDDY
+2243 MTQHAEQWAKIAAPYTDNHETLTSTKLASNDKE
-2251 RADTLVEL
+2251 EL
-2259 DVKLSAIDSMLRES
+2259 HALGETSNLENNKQQENVASIINTMLNDM
-2273 LPFYSLRTERNLLV
+2273 LPFYALRTERNLLV
-2287 QEGDEGFEVRSWP
+2287 QEGDEGFEVRAWP
-2300 GSDDKSKTIL
+2300 GTEDKSKTIIL
-2310 LDNPEDAAQQKA
+2310 EDPEDAAQHKA

-2346 KVLSHHD
+2346 KVISHHE
-2353 GRTRILAQKE
+2353 GRTHVLAQKV
-2363 DGAWTYNTNSEL
+2363 DGAWQYNATVEL
-2375 MSVTELL
+2375 MSVNELL
-2382 DAAHVSGKVRG
+2382 DAANVTGKIRG
-2393 ESYQKVIDALAE
+2393 ESYQQVIDALTD
-2405 YHASTAEHADYEL
+2405 YHASITEHADYEP
-2418 ESVEQLVN
+2418 ESVEKLLN

-2432 GYALGH
+2432 GYVLGH
-2438 PDSGRLEAM
+2438 SDSGRVEAM

-2454 NSRLEEVSVLA
+2454 NTRLDEVSLLSVA
-2465 VSEQSIKA
+2465 EQTIQA
-2473 HDSFSRLY
+2473 QDSFSRLY
-2481 DQLDNAHLKQ
+2481 DQLEAANLKE
-2491 SKHLYLDGNGDFV
+2491 SKHLYLDQNGDFV

-2510 LAKIDQLGGSDA
+2510 LANIDLLGSREA
-2522 VLEKVKASVNH
+2522 VLEKVKLTVSN
-2533 EYGQA
+2533 EYGQTV
-2538 IADTIFAGLSAN
+2538 ADTIFAGLSAKD
-2550 ELAKDGKGIDITG
+2550 LAKDGKGIDIAG
-2563 LNRIH
+2563 LNKVH
-2568 QALEQ
+2568 QAIEQ
-2573 HMSPVSA
+2573 HLSPVSA
-2580 TMYIWKPSDH
+2580 TLYIWKPSDH

-2605 QIDAQAAADFNKQNY
+2605 QLEGQAAADFNQQNY
-2620 VSWWPLGSKSSNIR
+2620 VSWWPLGSKSSNIS
-2634 NIFNVATEYQPD
+2634 NILNVATKDQPD

-2667 MASEENDGFGLNDG
+2667 VASEENDGFGLHDG
-2681 ETKLKRFIEKLNAA
+2681 DIKLKRFIEKLNAA
-2695 KGIDAAYKDA
+2695 KGIDASFKEA

-2719 LVSTGIPAHVFQP
+2719 LETTGIPAHVFQP
-2732 FVDQWNDT
+2732 FVEQWNDT

-2747 ANRFAQELQKQ
+2747 ANRFAQELRLQ
-2758 AQASGDPALVAK
+2758 AQRSDDPELLEK
-2770 RIDNVVRLFAE
+2770 RIGNVVRQFAE
-2781 RALEEIEAF
+2781 RALEEIETF
-2790 KASQADEGRVFRI
+2790 KASQADQGRVFRI

-2814 AEWNRL
+2814 AEWHRL
-2820 SHDPDARYQ
+2820 SNDPDARYQ

-2853 HTWRPKFGVWTPTEL
+2853 HTWLPKFGVWTPTEL

-2882 AAKKQSHQVNDDLDA
+2882 AAKKQSHQVTDVLDA
-2897 LSGSEKHKDKVAI
+2897 LSGNEKPKENVAI

-2917 RDKVPLSPLTRFLNN
+2917 RDKESLSPLTRFLNN
-2932 ELYGER
+2932 ELYGDKE
-2938 DARRKIG
+2938 ARRKIG
-2945 DITQTLLDHA
+2945 EITQTLLDHA
-2955 VEKGESQKVTLKGEA
+2955 VEKGESQKITLQGEA
-2970 GRLTGYYHQGTASS
+2970 GRLTGYYHQGTVPSEG
-2984 DDETSTTSGKVVL
+2984 ETSTTSGKVVL

-3007 EQASAIRSH
+3007 EQASAIRNH

-3063 SNIILHGYSMGGPI
+3063 SNIIIHGYSMGGPI

-3120 GTIAKAVN
+3120 GAIAKAVN

-3134 KNLKGLPQETPIL
+3134 KNLEGLPKETSIL
-3147 LLTDNEGLGEEGEK
+3147 LLTDNEGLGNEGEK
-3161 LRVKLSNS
+3161 LRTKLTAS
-3169 GFNVT
+3169 GYNVT

-3186 RLMSQYTG
+3186 RLMSQYAD
-3194 QIVSDLLNTQ
+3194 QIVSGLSSSASVDEDLDQQGLDTTSTKDQGISNKNDHLQ
-3204 HIKHNEAKLNLEPHG
+3204 VVDSKEA
-3219 KNYESRDLILK
+3219 
-3230 PISQPETVEL
+3230 
-3240 GMPEVDQKVLA
+3240 LA
-3251 DIAEREN
+3251 DGKILHN
-3258 VIIGVRPVDEK
+3258 QDVN
-3269 SKSLIASKMYSSKGL
+3269 S
-3284 FVKAKS
+3284 
-3290 SDWGPMSGFIPVDQS
+3290 WGP
-3305 FAKAS
+3305 
-3310 ARRDLE
+3310 
-3316 TFNRHA
+3316 
-3322 EQSIQSGNAVSAD
+3322 
-3335 LYLNQ
+3335 
-3340 VRVEE
+3340 
-3345 LVSKYHS
+3345 
-3352 LTPLELDD
+3352 
-3360 QSGMY
+3360 
-3365 KTTATNGDQSVPFF
+3365 
-3379 LNRVT
+3379 
-3384 VDGNELWQVHY
+3384 
-3395 ITNGEL
+3395 IT
-3401 APFKVIGD
+3401 
-3409 PVSKQPMT
+3409 
-3417 ADYDLLTVMYSYGD
+3417 
-3431 LGPQDK
+3431 
-3437 VKQPLTWQQWKDSVT
+3437 
-3452 YEDLTPKYKELYS
+3452 
-3465 NEDLYNKKDGA
+3465 
-3476 SLGNVS
+3476 
-3482 GRLKELKDRINVD
+3482 
-3495 LGRTNGLEMVHHGA
+3495 
-3509 DDANPYAVMA
+3509 
-3519 DNFPATFFVPKS
+3519 
-3531 LFAEDGLGE
+3531 
-3540 GKGSIQTYFNVN
+3540 
-3552 EQGAVV
+3552 
-3558 IRNPQE
+3558 
-3564 FSDFQQVTINASFR
+3564 
-3578 ASFNDKWNHG
+3578 
-3588 LDEPLFTTKRKLSHE
+3588 
-3603 FLNKRDQLLKKLS
+3603 
-3616 GGRLD
+3616 
-3621 AQDETL
+3621 
-3627 VALGNPDDVSGNKAI
+3627 
-3642 VAVDVSQIFT
+3642 
-3652 RQELKERAN
+3652 
-3661 VFAKPIGASYQGI
+3661 
-3674 LDQLDL
+3674 
-3680 VHQTVSRDQIVASFE
+3680 
-3695 LNKKVNAYI
+3695 
-3704 AEHPTSG
+3704 
-3711 RNQALTQLKEQITSA
+3711 
-3726 LFIGKMQ
+3726 
-3733 VAQVDIDAI
+3733 
-3742 AQTRPELAAR
+3742 
-3752 IFMVAI
+3752 
-3758 EEANGE
+3758 
-3764 HRGLTD
+3764 
-3770 MMVRWAN
+3770 
-3777 EDPYLAPKQGYKGE
+3777 
-3791 TPNDLGFD
+3791 
-3799 AKYHVDLG
+3799 
-3807 DHYADFKQWLE
+3807 
-3818 TSQSNGLLSK
+3818 
-3828 ATLDESTKTVHLGY
+3828 
-3842 SYQELQDLTG
+3842 
-3852 VESVQMAFYF
+3852 
-3862 LKEAAKKVDPISGDS
+3862 
-3877 AEMILLKKFADKSY
+3877 
-3891 LSQLDSDRMDQ
+3891 
-3902 IEGIYRS
+3902 
-3909 SHETDVD
+3909 
-3916 AWDRRYSG
+3916 
-3924 AGYDELTNKLAGATG
+3924 
-3939 VDEQLSVLLD
+3939 
-3949 DRKGLLIG
+3949 
-3957 EVHGSDVNGLRF
+3957 
-3969 VNEQMDALKKQGVT
+3969 
-3983 VIGLEHLRSDLAQPL
+3983 
-3998 IDRYL
+3998 
-4003 ATGVMSSELSAML
+4003 
-4016 KTKHL
+4016 
-4021 DATLFENARAN
+4021 
-4032 GMRIVA
+4032 
-4038 LDANS
+4038 
-4043 SARPNV
+4043 
-4049 QGTEHGLMYRAGA
+4049 
-4062 ANNIAVEVLQSL
+4062 
-4074 PDDEKFV
+4074 
-4081 AIYGKAHLQS
+4081 
-4091 HKGIEG
+4091 
-4097 FVPGITHRLD
+4097 
-4107 LPALRVSDSNQ
+4107 
-4118 FRVEQDD
+4118 
-4125 MTLRVVYDDVANK
+4125 
-4138 PKLTFKDSLSGA
+4138 
-4150 NTAIHNQNVNDWERV
+4150 
-4165 AVTPTADGGETRFDG
+4165 VTPTTDGGDTRFDG
-4180 QIIVQMEN
+4180 QVIVQMEN
-4188 DSVVANAAANL
+4188 DPVVAKAAANL
-4199 AGKHPE
+4199 AGKHAE

-4241 DDSDSNNT
+4241 DHSESNNT
-4249 HLSGYSAEDLA
+4249 RLSGYSADELA
-4260 AKLANFQQSF
+4260 VKLAKFQQSF
-4270 SQAENINNTPDH
+4270 NQAENINNKPDH

-4301 QFINAMDVNGLRVD
+4301 QFINAMDANGLRVD
-4315 VSARSSELAVD
+4315 VSVRSSELAVD
-4326 ATGRKHTKDENGDWI
+4326 EAGRKHTKDANGDWV
-4341 QKAETNKVSLSWNEQ
+4341 QKAENNKVSLSWDAQ
-4356 GEVIAKEERIRNG
+4356 GEVVAKDEPIRNG

-4381 VSDVGEIARGAIGD
+4381 VNNVDEPARGAIGD

-4405 RKVETET
+4405 RKPETEVIAN
-4412 SSSAANNKLS
+4412 SSNSNQLS

-4431 GDGEFTA
+4431 GEGEFTA
-4438 VNWGTSNVGIKVGS
+4438 VNWGTSNVGIKVGT

-4466 VHIGNGESK
+4466 VHIGDGESK
-4475 HSVDMG
+4475 HSVDIG
-4481 GYQALEGAQMFIGNR
+4481 GYQALEGAQMFLGNR
-4496 NVSFNLGQSNDL
+4496 NVSFNFGHSNDL
-4508 LVMMDKSIP
+4508 ILMMDKSIP

-4532 GVLQSI
+4532 GVLQGI
-4538 ATSGEDQDWLA
+4538 AMSGDGEDWLA

-4573 SSVDYTCLVEL
+4573 SSVDYTTLVEL
-4584 DSHNERSSRGLK
+4584 DSQNERDSRGLK
-4596 HDTEAALNK
+4596 HDAEATLNK
-4605 QYNQWLSGNSDSS
+4605 QYNQWLSGNGNSGTSQ
-4618 AGKLS
+4618 LS

-4682 SATGQAKTTFTYTP
+4682 TATGQAKTTFTYTP
-4696 EDLPRQLKNK
+4696 QDLPRQLKNK
-4706 LLGQMAGIGAETTLA
+4706 LLGQLAGVGAETTLA
-4721 DIFGVDYTTSG
+4721 DIFGVDYTASG
-4732 QIVSRNGEAVDG
+4732 QIVSRNGQAVDG
-4744 VAILTEMLE
+4744 VAILKEMLE

-4775 LKSGIDMGADGI
+4775 LKAGIDMGADGI
-4787 QSFAETHGLKDKAPE
+4787 KSFAETHGLKEKAPE
-4802 EEENKSAVS
+4802 EEKDNSSVS
-4811 VNGTSVNSAQG
+4811 VNGANVNSAQG
-4822 ATASDGNTETAETQ
+4822 ATVADGNTETAETQ

-4871 ENLTADLLNMKEKTF
+4871 QNLTADLLNMKEKTF

-4892 GHLQGDGDINLSLG
+4892 GHLQGDGDINISLG

-4940 TGTSNIFTGGEGSD
+4940 TGTSNIFTGGEGND

-5004 LGRDY
+5004 SGRDY

-5022 DGQDYSV
+5022 DDQDYSV

-5055 NASAGNDVVKLMGYH
+5055 NAGAGNDVVKLMGYH

-5076 EGEDH
+5076 NGDDH

-5095 EEGRDLMV
+5095 GEGRDLMV

-5131 EDISSEDNIVF
+5131 EDIRSEDNIVF

-5156 YDLKLSILRDPVS
+5156 YDLKLSILRDPS
-5169 ETDQAKFEHIGS
+5169 NDSDQSKFEHIGS
-5181 VTFNDYF
+5181 VTFSDYF
-5188 DGKRAQMIIAM
+5188 NGNRAQVVIGMSD
-5199 GEKDANGEREYTTLS
+5199 KDLSGEREYTMLS
-5214 ESSIDALVQAMSGF
+5214 DSAIDALVQAMSGF
-5228 DPQAG
+5228 EPQAG
-5233 DNGFIDNLDS
+5233 DNGFIDSLES
-5243 KSRVAISTAWADV
+5243 KSQATISMAWSDV
-5256 VHKKGITV
+5256 VHKKGLMV